1 MALNIVKLIDLIK
14 KHNDPNDATRIISIQ
29 GTSVANFFPE
39 RMKKD
44 DVINIESGDIVWK
57 EYGDHKEQDPV
68 IYRTG
73 LNNID
78 QIKFIPAPGEDII
91 LDNGK
96 VDTGNGKDIVEDD
109 DGNKYKL
116 IPGPQGDKGETG
128 ARGEKGEKGDM
139 SIITLNKENGHWMI
153 DGVDTEVSAIGPK
166 GDKVSVTID
175 PSTKH
180 WVIDGEDTNVVAEGK
195 DGKTPEIKID
205 PVTKR
210 WIIDGIDTNIVSEG
224 VKGEKG
230 EKTLVTIDPAT
241 KHWMID
247 GVDTNVLAEG
257 VKGDTGAEARLSI
270 DPETKHFIIN
280 GVDSGVRAE
289 GVKGIDGVT
298 PEISINEVSKNWIIN
313 GHDTE
318 IKAEGTKGEKGEK
331 TLVTIDPNTKHWLI
345 DGVDTNVLAEGT
357 KGADGVDGKSAFDIA
372 TEKGFTG
379 SKDEWLESLKG
390 AKGVDGHDGRSANN
404 LEVDPILLGNFRNND
419 ASGIEVLMIGPRFN
433 DEELSES
440 EITENLQVTA
450 LFRGFNL
457 RNSNENDDWKDIN
470 NLTIEQEDGN
480 YVVKGLPFTDGVR
493 KGDSL
498 ELILNFEYKGVD
510 RHYYRRL
517 DNINDGVG
525 SVNLDKYIRRED
537 LPATLDTSHLIARKE
552 VEETYA
558 KKSELPVVPSLD
570 PYATKEEADGK
581 YATKESLSS
590 VSEEVNTEKGKLS
603 SLTDRVTAIEESKST
618 LATKEEVDTTYA
630 KKSELPVV
638 PSLEPY
644 ATKADSDEKYV
655 SKEEL
660 VTLGNLNDKATK
672 ADLKNYYTKEETVNK
687 ETHDALNNKVES
699 NISEIST
706 VKEKVTGLE
715 SSNTTV
721 KEKIESLASDVNLLK
736 AKEDSDKQTLSL
748 EGNKLTI
755 SSGNEVD
762 LSALKT
768 DNSAIERS
776 VSTLNETVTGLKNR
790 LPESI
795 QEDDKLSTSREVT
808 EKVNSLKT
816 EVETTYAKK
825 SELPN
830 VEGLI
835 TETRADEKYSGKSL
849 ETTVSSLDEKVRN
862 LEAKE
867 DNDRQTLSITDRT
880 ITISGSNSSVTVPEQ
895 DLSSLAT
902 KADVERDYAKKSELP
917 SVNGL
922 ISETTADERYLPKTK
937 EETLATKEELDVV
950 KGKVTALESKEDSD
964 KQTLS
969 IDGRTISISGSDS
982 SVTVPEQDLSGLATK
997 ADVELTYAKK
1007 EQVEKL
1013 ASKSEIEGLRKLVT
1027 GSKVDTSGFITS
1039 DDADSKYARKD
1050 VMETTYAK
1058 KSELPSVEGLITE
1071 IKADGKYL
1079 EKSKE
1084 ETLATKEEVKA
1095 IKDRLPELT
1104 DGEKLA
1110 KASDIPS
1117 LVNYATK
1124 EELPSTVG
1132 LISENKADEKYIA
1145 KSTES
1150 SLATKN
1156 ELEEVKGKVNALET
1170 KEDSDKQTLSIT
1182 GRTITI
1188 SGSNSSVEV
1197 PEQDLSGLAT
1207 KADVDTTYAKKSELP
1222 SVNGLITETAA
1233 DEKYLPKSKEGSLA
1247 TKEELTQKI
1256 SEATNGVESKLS
1268 NLLPKSEADKN
1279 YLHKDIESNLAT
1291 KNDIGEVSARI
1302 STLENKPDNDKQ
1314 LLSIVGRTITISGSD
1329 SSVTVPEQDLS
1340 GLAKKSELPSVEGLI
1355 SETKADEKYVSKSE
1369 KESLATKEEVKAI
1382 RDHLPVLTGEEKLA
1396 KTSDIPSVSGLI
1408 SEATADTKYL
1418 EKSKEATLAT
1428 KAEVKDIADKLPE
1441 LAKKSELPSVEG
1453 LITEVKADGK
1463 YAPKTDL
1470 ETAKERI
1477 SVLESKEDADK
1488 QTLSITGRTIT
1499 ISGSNSSVEVPEQ
1512 DLSSL
1517 VTKDDAELKYAKKEQ
1532 VEQLASKS
1540 EIEGLRQLVTGSKV
1554 DTSGL
1559 LSKEDAGNTYLRKDV
1574 AETSYAKKSE
1584 IPNVEEFITES
1595 KVAETYATR
1604 FDLEGANIKIN
1615 SLEYQV
1621 NREKPTLSIEGN
1633 TITIS
1638 GSNSSVTVPEQDLSG
1653 LATKSDVERDY
1664 AKKSELPTIDGLISE
1679 ATADTKYLP
1688 KSKEDTLATK
1698 IELTQKIGE
1707 ATSSVEGKLSLL
1719 AAKSEVDKTYAKKS
1733 ELPSVAGLITE
1744 VRADDKYLA
1753 KSKESTLAT
1762 KAELNTISGRTTA
1775 IENKLPSLTQDISI
1789 SGNELS
1795 ISGGSTVHIPT
1806 PDLSGY
1812 VLKSSLDTAEV
1823 NKVVAKNTNGKQ
1835 IATTDDVNNAVRGKT
1850 TISEVQGL
1858 GYITTST
1865 ADGKYLPKTLESQI
1879 NADHGKVT
1887 NIEGRLSTLE
1897 SRPDND
1903 RQTLSIN
1910 NRTITISGSNS
1921 SVTVPEQDLSG
1932 LATKSDVDTTYA
1944 KKSELPNIEG
1954 INDKITELEN
1964 KRIPNEYYFRNLNEI
1979 SNTGAIRTLK
1989 YHDIIMV
1996 GMNKYMVI
2004 DEENKDKFKTEPIP
2018 NSNLFVAK
2026 YFENSDR
2033 NKWINEAVRKGKF
2046 TIAYGGLSGDMYD
2059 GNIASISEPPAST
2072 KALIKAFKLGFDA
2085 VYVDL
2090 IRHVSS
2096 KGETS
2101 YYVTLNSE
2109 NIEREYKFTRGSLI
2123 VVQDTFNYDN
2133 KVSTLRYETEERNY
2147 DNELPV
2153 LDVILD
2159 LANRMDKIII
2169 IGEVY
2174 DTDGHSVVTN
2184 KEQLSLIPSTIN
2196 DLSGK
2201 TDKIGIVSRNLIE
2214 SFEEWNY
2221 DPIHVLH
2228 LKYAEG
2234 VSVELSKELMR
2245 ISMKRNSL
2253 VILTNSP
2260 TYTGGNTLTK
2270 QILLKGIPIVFNT
2283 NKKIERYLFNAKVVD
2298 TDWSSGYMSSSVIP
2312 DTNYVYNSYEIVERI
2327 TLKEILKTNPEIS
2340 ATDYSYDKSNNK
2352 ISYKKAIDFKILDP
2366 SKISEG
2372 MIIKANLYNIG
2383 DSSLNKLYLKNNSGV
2398 KIVEDVSRSL
2408 SEIAFSEL
2416 VMLLEIPKK
2425 AKEISTQ
2432 YLMLGL
2438 TPGDNT
2444 QFPTELKDIYIEL
2457 LVPKHEKV
2465 ENTELETVKRRIS
2478 TLESN
2483 SSRSNNTNNGTKYY
2497 VRTIEELKALD
2508 VQVDD
2513 VVRFKD
2519 KVYKIV
2525 KDVTPFSLKYFGGII
2540 LDKTVDGMNLVAT
2553 EYIDSYIRSSW
2564 IKNRPSGNFNI
2575 AYCGYTG
2582 LPYKSNANLN
2592 SVPCTLKA
2600 ISDAYK
2606 VGYDGIYVPTLK
2618 YFNNKWYISTT
2629 DEVGPILSNSQGVEL
2644 LSYSHTHT
2652 RINSEIAE
2660 TKTFNSNNYVDRNL
2674 LTVEEFL
2681 NVCKKY
2687 NMYAFMSIQTIN
2699 KNTFDNSSQEAYA
2712 ELARIINDS
2721 GHSSM
2726 IGLSGDNIQ
2735 IEILDFVIRVRDK
2748 ILSENLINVIFI
2760 DASTE
2765 NYTLEREL
2773 LILQKYKNNLV
2784 IIGDRDDHDG
2794 NEILSA
2800 YGPSHQLYNFL
2811 KEVKKMGIPIVYQ
2824 TDRREQR
2831 ELFDKVIEKTG
2842 CIGLLSSA
2850 IAPYGKNL
2858 SDNYAVQSRNNMSS
2872 IINLAVNKDNMS
2884 SRFTMNSDNTIMTAT
2899 ASNITQN
2906 NEFELLNVSD
2916 ITDGMLIRV
2925 RLQGKTSGSQTASCK
2940 IYVKDIPDNENVS
2953 NMISFNS
2960 SSYIEREMILPLSK
2974 NTFNSRYNDKKV
2986 VINLTADSGDSII
2999 SFKDLVVEVLIPKD
3013 KNNTTAKLISS
3024 VNYESYNNK
3033 DIYVD
3038 SEIQKAKL
3046 GDMIHYNN
3054 EDYVVVSK
3062 DDELISGLVTEST
3075 NGIIKIGENY
3085 ALRIHN
3091 QEDIN
3096 QWLNSMKNTDNI
3108 KIADGGFTGKSN
3120 VDNEFV
3126 PVYPKNTTLSVEKAG
3141 ELGFDAVKVN
3151 ITPTKDNVWVC
3162 SDETTLVNVK
3172 DNSFKNRNIADLNY
3186 DNIKGLEL
3194 EGENVVRFNKDTETY
3209 RWTYR
3214 DGQCKGQTIPS
3225 LEQIVKIC
3233 SKYGMMIFITS
3244 ANLTANFD
3252 YVTKVLKKYGYTSRT
3267 ALVGDRFIMKY
3278 SNKLPDAVSIFDGS
3292 MKNVKIY
3299 NEKFLRTFK
3308 NFGFISTPGGVSDI
3322 FRQTSNFKIDTPF
3335 FLNANYQYNLGNYQ
3349 SLSNFR
3355 INGFITG
3362 AVPSDLN
3369 IREGYSILRTYTSKE
3384 INEWTDRKNNNSA
3397 SASVVK
3403 QSNGN
3408 IIIQSSGGS
3417 AGKYISFE
3425 RNLENYPVGTIINI
3439 SAMCRKIEKNVDGGT
3454 ISFWSDT
3461 TTPRRINTFTTY
3473 FNEEFFEKKDVS
3485 FIVNEETGGSF
3496 QIFIGNFNGVGN
3508 NQPFKAEFKDI
3519 VVRIYV
3525 PNAVYRDIDKESIE
3539 RKIADISSKMEI
3551 RGEGYPRNKRELN
3564 NVPNGTIYTDT
3575 LATKGAVKWIR
3586 LNGKWKVTVGDTGW
3600 KKLNAVSVLGN
3611 AFIKVRR
3618 VNDIVTY
3625 DFGGLQ
3631 WGWFGIIRRGGAGH
3645 VKHGSSRERGAK
3657 VLNPGGIPDGFR
3669 SNASLMGPIFND
3681 LGNPYGV
3688 WYMGGKSDSNYIQ
3701 FTFND
3706 PIPTD
3711 RDIGDIRVS
3720 SVSYIT
3726 DDDWENITI
3735 E

>member
-109 DGNKYKL
+109 DGTKYKL

-175 PSTKH
+175 PANKH
-180 WVIDGEDTNVVAEGK
+180 WMIDGEDTNVVAEGK

-230 EKTLVTIDPAT
+230 EKTLVTIDPVS
-241 KHWMID
+241 KHWLID

-298 PEISINEVSKNWIIN
+298 PEISINEISKNWIIN

-357 KGADGVDGKSAFDIA
+357 KGTDGVDGKSAFDIA

-457 RNSNENDDWKDIN
+457 RNSNENDEWKDLN
-470 NLTIEQEDGN
+470 NLTIEPEDGN

-552 VEETYA
+552 VEENYA
-558 KKSELPVVPSLD
+558 KKSELPVVPSLE

-581 YATKESLSS
+581 YATKENLSS

-618 LATKEEVDTTYA
+618 LATKEEVDTIYA

-655 SKEEL
+655 SKEDL

-706 VKEKVTGLE
+706 VKEKVTVLE
-715 SSNTTV
+715 SSNTAV
-721 KEKIESLASDVNLLK
+721 KEKIESLTSDVNLLK

-776 VSTLNETVTGLKNR
+776 VSTLNDTVNGLKNK

-795 QEDDKLSTSREVT
+795 QEDDKLSTSKEVT

-825 SELPN
+825 SELPS

-835 TETRADEKYSGKSL
+835 TETKADGKYSAKSL

-867 DNDRQTLSITDRT
+867 DNDRQTLSITNRT

-922 ISETTADERYLPKTK
+922 ISETTADERYLPKAK
-937 EETLATKEELDVV
+937 EESLATKEELDVV

-969 IDGRTISISGSDS
+969 IDGRTISISGSNS
-982 SVTVPEQDLSGLATK
+982 SVTVPEQDLSSLATK

-1071 IKADGKYL
+1071 TKADGKYL

-1084 ETLATKEEVKA
+1084 ETLATKEEVKV

-1117 LVNYATK
+1117 LANYATK
-1124 EELPSTVG
+1124 EELPSTTG
-1132 LISENKADEKYIA
+1132 LISETRADEKYIA

-1170 KEDSDKQTLSIT
+1170 KEDSDKQTLTITGRTITISGSDSSVTVPEQDLSSLATKEEVKSIKDKLPELTDGEKLVKKSDLPSTVGLISEATADEKYLEKSKETALATKEELSGVITRLTTVEGKADKDDQTLSIT

-1222 SVNGLITETAA
+1222 SVNGLITETTA

-1256 SEATNGVESKLS
+1256 SEATSGVESQLS

-1314 LLSIVGRTITISGSD
+1314 LLSIVGRTITISGSN

-1355 SETKADEKYVSKSE
+1355 TEVKADEKYIPKSE
-1369 KESLATKEEVKAI
+1369 KESLATKEEVKSI
-1382 RDHLPVLTGEEKLA
+1382 KDHLPVLTGEEKLA
-1396 KTSDIPSVSGLI
+1396 KTSDIPSVTGLI

-1428 KAEVKDIADKLPE
+1428 KAEVKDITDKLPE
-1441 LAKKSELPSVEG
+1441 LAKKSEIPSVEG
-1453 LITEVKADGK
+1453 LITETKADGK
-1463 YAPKTDL
+1463 YAPKIDL

-1499 ISGSNSSVEVPEQ
+1499 ISGSDSSVTVPEQ

-1615 SLEYQV
+1615 RLEDRV

-1638 GSNSSVTVPEQDLSG
+1638 GSNSSVTVPEQDISG

-1664 AKKSELPTIDGLISE
+1664 AKKSEIPNVTGLISE

-1753 KSKESTLAT
+1753 KSKEATLAT
-1762 KAELNTISGRTTA
+1762 KAELNTISGRTAA

-1812 VLKSSLDTAEV
+1812 VLKYSLDTAEV

-1850 TISEVQGL
+1850 TLSEVQGL

-1879 NADHGKVT
+1879 NTDHGKVT

-1932 LATKSDVDTTYA
+1932 LATKSDVERDYA
-1944 KKSELPNIEG
+1944 KKSELPNAEE
-1954 INDKITELEN
+1954 INGKISKLEN
-1964 KRIPNEYYFRNLNEI
+1964 KRIPNEYYFRSIGEI
-1979 SNTGAIRTLK
+1979 SSSGAVSRLQIN
-1989 YHDIIMV
+1989 DIINVAGTDCRIVSREMYEKLDYS
-1996 GMNKYMVI
+1996 GKKIEGTEFYI
-2004 DEENKDKFKTEPIP
+2004 TDYLEESEKNNWIKD
-2018 NSNLFVAK
+2018 NLAI
-2026 YFENSDR
+2026 S
-2033 NKWINEAVRKGKF
+2033 
-2046 TIAYGGLSGDMYD
+2046 YGGLSGDKYD
-2059 GNIASISEPPAST
+2059 SNVNSIFDVPGSFSAIST
-2072 KALIKAFKLGFDA
+2072 AFKVGFDA
-2085 VYVDL
+2085 VFIDVL
-2090 IRHVSS
+2090 IDTEGSTTNYFVTIESEKVSRTYKKDGGTITVARDS
-2096 KGETS
+2096 FKYTKYS
-2101 YYVTLNSE
+2101 TLN
-2109 NIEREYKFTRGSLI
+2109 
-2123 VVQDTFNYDN
+2123 
-2133 KVSTLRYETEERNY
+2133 YEAEIRSGKYY
-2147 DNELPV
+2147 DNELMK
-2153 LDVILD
+2153 LEELIALCSSENKILIIDGMYELESSTTKYASATKIPESSIVDKGTD
-2159 LANRMDKIII
+2159 LYIHVRKKVKNI
-2169 IGEVY
+2169 E
-2174 DTDGHSVVTN
+2174 
-2184 KEQLSLIPSTIN
+2184 
-2196 DLSGK
+2196 
-2201 TDKIGIVSRNLIE
+2201 KIGFTSDIFS
-2214 SFEEWNY
+2214 
-2221 DPIHVLH
+2221 
-2228 LKYAEG
+2228 G
-2234 VSVELSKELMR
+2234 V
-2245 ISMKRNSL
+2245 N
-2253 VILTNSP
+2253 
-2260 TYTGGNTLTK
+2260 NTLTNK
-2270 QILLKGIPIVFNT
+2270 SSLFEKFINVAEIDNTSSLDSVRNKVESLSIRKNSMIILTDVLTSSDIVKILKGQNIPVIYNT
-2283 NKKIERYLFNAKVVD
+2283 KKSVNKNYI
-2298 TDWSSGYMSSSVIP
+2298 DWVSSEELYKGYMSPSIIPSSNKIEL
-2312 DTNYVYNSYEIVERI
+2312 YNHYNVTETI
-2327 TLKEILKTNPEIS
+2327 TLKDIMKNVPASDKYI
-2340 ATDYSYDKSNNK
+2340 YDSDTKKLN
-2352 ISYKKAIDFKILDP
+2352 YKKDMDLVITSSDKLTDGMIVKVNFKNKGID
-2366 SKISEG
+2366 SKIKIYMTDG
-2372 MIIKANLYNIG
+2372 
-2383 DSSLNKLYLKNNSGV
+2383 SGV
-2398 KIVEDVSRSL
+2398 KILEDVVQTSTK
-2408 SEIAFSEL
+2408 FS
-2416 VMLLEIPKK
+2416 
-2425 AKEISTQ
+2425 
-2432 YLMLGL
+2432 Y
-2438 TPGDNT
+2438 
-2444 QFPTELKDIYIEL
+2444 TE
-2457 LVPKHEKV
+2457 
-2465 ENTELETVKRRIS
+2465 
-2478 TLESN
+2478 
-2483 SSRSNNTNNGTKYY
+2483 
-2497 VRTIEELKALD
+2497 RTITVIIPNKEKNKNRQPLTL
-2508 VQVDD
+2508 
-2513 VVRFKD
+2513 
-2519 KVYKIV
+2519 
-2525 KDVTPFSLKYFGGII
+2525 GI
-2540 LDKTVDGMNLVAT
+2540 
-2553 EYIDSYIRSSW
+2553 IRSSY
-2564 IKNRPSGNFNI
+2564 GNSPED
-2575 AYCGYTG
+2575 TV
-2582 LPYKSNANLN
+2582 LTNL
-2592 SVPCTLKA
+2592 
-2600 ISDAYK
+2600 Y
-2606 VGYDGIYVPTLK
+2606 
-2618 YFNNKWYISTT
+2618 
-2629 DEVGPILSNSQGVEL
+2629 VEL
-2644 LSYSHTHT
+2644 LTP
-2652 RINSEIAE
+2652 
-2660 TKTFNSNNYVDRNL
+2660 
-2674 LTVEEFL
+2674 
-2681 NVCKKY
+2681 KY
-2687 NMYAFMSIQTIN
+2687 
-2699 KNTFDNSSQEAYA
+2699 
-2712 ELARIINDS
+2712 
-2721 GHSSM
+2721 
-2726 IGLSGDNIQ
+2726 DNIKTKK
-2735 IEILDFVIRVRDK
+2735 DAYVI
-2748 ILSENLINVIFI
+2748 
-2760 DASTE
+2760 A
-2765 NYTLEREL
+2765 NY
-2773 LILQKYKNNLV
+2773 N
-2784 IIGDRDDHDG
+2784 
-2794 NEILSA
+2794 
-2800 YGPSHQLYNFL
+2800 
-2811 KEVKKMGIPIVYQ
+2811 
-2824 TDRREQR
+2824 
-2831 ELFDKVIEKTG
+2831 
-2842 CIGLLSSA
+2842 
-2850 IAPYGKNL
+2850 PY
-2858 SDNYAVQSRNNMSS
+2858 D
-2872 IINLAVNKDNMS
+2872 
-2884 SRFTMNSDNTIMTAT
+2884 
-2899 ASNITQN
+2899 
-2906 NEFELLNVSD
+2906 
-2916 ITDGMLIRV
+2916 
-2925 RLQGKTSGSQTASCK
+2925 
-2940 IYVKDIPDNENVS
+2940 
-2953 NMISFNS
+2953 
-2960 SSYIEREMILPLSK
+2960 
-2974 NTFNSRYNDKKV
+2974 
-2986 VINLTADSGDSII
+2986 
-2999 SFKDLVVEVLIPKD
+2999 
-3013 KNNTTAKLISS
+3013 
-3024 VNYESYNNK
+3024 NK
-3033 DIYVD
+3033 DIMIDD
-3038 SEIQKAKL
+3038 SKL
-3046 GDMIHYNN
+3046 SEVESSDALHYNN
-3054 EDYVVVSK
+3054 EDYTILSENDEMITGLLSK
-3062 DDELISGLVTEST
+3062 NT
-3075 NGIIKIGENY
+3075 NGIIKKSDKY
-3085 ALRIHN
+3085 ALRTYN
-3091 QEDIN
+3091 QEDVN
-3096 QWLNSMKNTDNI
+3096 VWVDDLKGDMY
-3108 KIADGGFTGKSN
+3108 IADGGFTGN
-3120 VDNEFV
+3120 VNRDADIN
-3126 PVYPKNTTLSVEKAG
+3126 PVYPKNTLLAIDKAG
-3141 ELGFDAVKVN
+3141 RLGFDAVKVN
-3151 ITPTKDNVWVC
+3151 ITPTRDGIWVC
-3162 SDETTLVNVK
+3162 SDETTLRNVK
-3172 DNSFKNRNIADLNY
+3172 DSSMKNRSIADLNY
-3186 DNIKGLEL
+3186 NDIKHLEL
-3194 EGENVVRFNKDTETY
+3194 EGENVIKYNAGNTF
-3209 RWTYR
+3209 RWNYG
-3214 DGQCKGQTIPS
+3214 DGIAKGLTIPS
-3225 LEQIVKIC
+3225 LEDVVRVC
-3233 SKYGMMIFITS
+3233 VTYGMMIFITTTETTS
-3244 ANLTANFD
+3244 NMD
-3252 YVTKVLKKYGYTSRT
+3252 YVVKILRSHNYTGKT
-3267 ALVGDRFIMKY
+3267 ALVGDDFILNNIYKI
-3278 SNKLPDAVSIFDGS
+3278 PEAISIFDNS
-3292 MKNVKIY
+3292 KPVTIARKLF
-3299 NEKFLRTFK
+3299 NERVLKTFK
-3308 NFGFISTPGGVSDI
+3308 NFGFLVNRTNATTIRQYATTFRVRTPV
-3322 FRQTSNFKIDTPF
+3322 F
-3335 FLNANYQYNLGNYQ
+3335 
-3349 SLSNFR
+3349 
-3355 INGFITG
+3355 
-3362 AVPSDLN
+3362 VDLN
-3369 IREGYSILRTYTSKE
+3369 DNIDLESYTTDDRFSVNGYLTGNVPRALKTEGYTLAEFYNTKDIANWREY
-3384 INEWTDRKNNNSA
+3384 KNVQSA
-3397 SASVVK
+3397 TASVTM
-3403 QSNGN
+3403 QSNGTLTFQTN
-3408 IIIQSSGGS
+3408 GTE
-3417 AGKYISFE
+3417 ANKM
-3425 RNLENYPVGTIINI
+3425 LEFTKANYPAGTIINI
-3439 SAMCRKIEKNVDGGT
+3439 KAMGRKLDNNVKGGSITCYISESSPSRKDFNETMYFKN
-3454 ISFWSDT
+3454 
-3461 TTPRRINTFTTY
+3461 TY
-3473 FNEEFFEKKDVS
+3473 FETKEISAVINENSSGDFKIFV
-3485 FIVNEETGGSF
+3485 GSSW
-3496 QIFIGNFNGVGN
+3496 NGSTSESL
-3508 NQPFKAEFKDI
+3508 KAEFKSI
-3519 VVRIYV
+3519 EVRILLPDDTTDPSRTRSASGSSYTHIRYSNQSNGNGMNENPDSTYLGIYV
-3525 PNAVYRDIDKESIE
+3525 GSSSTAPTSPSEYKWTKIKGEDGRQGERGLVGPQGPAGIQGPAGPKGNTGDRGPQGQTGPQGSQGIQGRQGDRGIQGPAGPAGPKGNTGDRGPQGQTGPQGSQGIQGRQGDRGIQGPAGPAGPKGNTGDRGPMGPQGPAGTGIVNQQNNQTLKYWAGTEAQYNAISNKDPN
-3539 RKIADISSKMEI
+3539 
-3551 RGEGYPRNKRELN
+3551 
-3564 NVPNGTIYTDT
+3564 TIY
-3575 LATKGAVKWIR
+3575 
-3586 LNGKWKVTVGDTGW
+3586 
-3600 KKLNAVSVLGN
+3600 
-3611 AFIKVRR
+3611 
-3618 VNDIVTY
+3618 DI
-3625 DFGGLQ
+3625 F
-3631 WGWFGIIRRGGAGH
+3631 
-3645 VKHGSSRERGAK
+3645 K
-3657 VLNPGGIPDGFR
+3657 
-3669 SNASLMGPIFND
+3669 
-3681 LGNPYGV
+3681 
-3688 WYMGGKSDSNYIQ
+3688 
-3701 FTFND
+3701 
-3706 PIPTD
+3706 
-3711 RDIGDIRVS
+3711 
-3720 SVSYIT
+3720 
-3726 DDDWENITI
+3726 
-3735 E
+3735 

>member
-109 DGNKYKL
+109 DGTKYKL

-224 VKGEKG
+224 VKGDKG
-230 EKTLVTIDPAT
+230 EKTLVTIDPST

-331 TLVTIDPNTKHWLI
+331 TLVTIDPNTKHWMI

-357 KGADGVDGKSAFDIA
+357 KGVDGVDGKSAFDIA

-440 EITENLQVTA
+440 DITENLQVTA

-457 RNSNENDDWKDIN
+457 RNSNENDEWKDLN
-470 NLTIEQEDGN
+470 NLTIEPEDGN

-498 ELILNFEYKGVD
+498 ELILNFEYKGID

-581 YATKESLSS
+581 YATKENLSS
-590 VSEEVNTEKGKLS
+590 VSEEVNAEKGKLS

-655 SKEEL
+655 SKEDL

-672 ADLKNYYTKEETVNK
+672 ADLKNYYTKEETVSK

-721 KEKIESLASDVNLLK
+721 NEKIESLTNDVKSLK

-768 DNSAIERS
+768 DNSAIESS
-776 VSTLNETVTGLKNR
+776 VSTLNDTINGLKNR
-790 LPESI
+790 LPENI
-795 QEDDKLSTSREVT
+795 QEDDKLSTSKEVT

-816 EVETTYAKK
+816 EVDTTYAKK
-825 SELPN
+825 SELPS

-835 TETRADEKYSGKSL
+835 TETKADGKYSAKSL
-849 ETTVSSLDEKVRN
+849 ETTVNSLDEKVRN

-922 ISETTADERYLPKTK
+922 ISETTADGRYLPKAK
-937 EETLATKEELDVV
+937 EESLATKEELDVV

-969 IDGRTISISGSDS
+969 IDGRTISISGSNS
-982 SVTVPEQDLSGLATK
+982 SVTVPEQDLSSLATK

-1071 IKADGKYL
+1071 TRADGKYL

-1117 LVNYATK
+1117 LANYATK
-1124 EELPSTVG
+1124 EELPSTAG
-1132 LISENKADEKYIA
+1132 LISETRADEKYIA

-1170 KEDSDKQTLSIT
+1170 KEDSDKQTLAITGRTITISGSDSSVTVPEQDLSSLATKEEVKSIKDKLPELTDGEKLVKKSDLPSTVGLISETRADEKYLEKSKETTLATKEELSGVITRLTTVEGKADKDDQTLSIT

-1222 SVNGLITETAA
+1222 SVNGLITETTA

-1256 SEATNGVESKLS
+1256 SEATSGVESQLS

-1302 STLENKPDNDKQ
+1302 STLENKPDNDRQ

-1340 GLAKKSELPSVEGLI
+1340 GFAKKSELPSVEGLI
-1355 SETKADEKYVSKSE
+1355 TETKADEKYIPKSE
-1369 KESLATKEEVKAI
+1369 KESLATKEEVKSI
-1382 RDHLPVLTGEEKLA
+1382 KDHLPVLTGEEKLA
-1396 KTSDIPSVSGLI
+1396 KTSDIPSVTGLI

-1428 KAEVKDIADKLPE
+1428 KVEVKDITDKLPE

-1453 LITEVKADGK
+1453 LISETKADGK

-1595 KVAETYATR
+1595 KVAETYASR

-1615 SLEYQV
+1615 RLEDQV

-1638 GSNSSVTVPEQDLSG
+1638 GSNSSVTVPEQDISG

-1664 AKKSELPTIDGLISE
+1664 AKKSEMPNVTGLISE

-1733 ELPSVAGLITE
+1733 EIPSVAGLITE

-1753 KSKESTLAT
+1753 KSKEATLAT
-1762 KAELNTISGRTTA
+1762 KAELNTISGRTAA

-1850 TISEVQGL
+1850 TLSEVQGL

-1879 NADHGKVT
+1879 NTDHGKVT

-1932 LATKSDVDTTYA
+1932 LATKSDVERDYA
-1944 KKSELPNIEG
+1944 KKSELPNAEE
-1954 INDKITELEN
+1954 INGKISKLEN
-1964 KRIPNEYYFRNLNEI
+1964 KRIPNEYYFRSIGEI
-1979 SNTGAIRTLK
+1979 SSSGAVSRLQIN
-1989 YHDIIMV
+1989 DIINVAGTDCRIVSREMYEKLDYS
-1996 GMNKYMVI
+1996 GKKIEGTEFYI
-2004 DEENKDKFKTEPIP
+2004 TDYLEESEKNNWIKD
-2018 NSNLFVAK
+2018 NLAI
-2026 YFENSDR
+2026 S
-2033 NKWINEAVRKGKF
+2033 
-2046 TIAYGGLSGDMYD
+2046 YGGLSGDKYD
-2059 GNIASISEPPAST
+2059 SNVNSIFDVPGSFSAIST
-2072 KALIKAFKLGFDA
+2072 AFKVGFDA
-2085 VYVDL
+2085 VFIDVL
-2090 IRHVSS
+2090 IDTEGSTTNYFVTIESEKVSRTYKKDGGTITVARDS
-2096 KGETS
+2096 FKYTKYS
-2101 YYVTLNSE
+2101 TLN
-2109 NIEREYKFTRGSLI
+2109 
-2123 VVQDTFNYDN
+2123 
-2133 KVSTLRYETEERNY
+2133 YEAEIRSGKYY
-2147 DNELPV
+2147 DNELMK
-2153 LDVILD
+2153 LEELIALCSSENKILIIDGMYELESSTTKYASATKIPESSIVDKGTD
-2159 LANRMDKIII
+2159 LYIHVRKKVKNI
-2169 IGEVY
+2169 E
-2174 DTDGHSVVTN
+2174 
-2184 KEQLSLIPSTIN
+2184 
-2196 DLSGK
+2196 
-2201 TDKIGIVSRNLIE
+2201 KIGFTSDIFS
-2214 SFEEWNY
+2214 
-2221 DPIHVLH
+2221 
-2228 LKYAEG
+2228 G
-2234 VSVELSKELMR
+2234 V
-2245 ISMKRNSL
+2245 N
-2253 VILTNSP
+2253 
-2260 TYTGGNTLTK
+2260 NTLTNK
-2270 QILLKGIPIVFNT
+2270 SSLFEKFINVAEIDNTSSLDSVRNKVESLSIRKNSMIILTDVLTSSDIVKILKGQNIPVIYNT
-2283 NKKIERYLFNAKVVD
+2283 KKSVNKNYI
-2298 TDWSSGYMSSSVIP
+2298 DWVSSEELYKGYMSPSIIPSSNKIEL
-2312 DTNYVYNSYEIVERI
+2312 YNHYNVTETI
-2327 TLKEILKTNPEIS
+2327 TLKDIMKNVPASDKYI
-2340 ATDYSYDKSNNK
+2340 YDSDTKKLN
-2352 ISYKKAIDFKILDP
+2352 YKKDMDLVITSSDKLTDGMIVKVNFKNKGID
-2366 SKISEG
+2366 SKIKIYMTDG
-2372 MIIKANLYNIG
+2372 
-2383 DSSLNKLYLKNNSGV
+2383 SGV
-2398 KIVEDVSRSL
+2398 KILEDIVQTSTK
-2408 SEIAFSEL
+2408 FSYTERT
-2416 VMLLEIPKK
+2416 VTVIIPN
-2425 AKEISTQ
+2425 KEKNKNRQPLT
-2432 YLMLGL
+2432 LG
-2438 TPGDNT
+2438 
-2444 QFPTELKDIYIEL
+2444 I
-2457 LVPKHEKV
+2457 
-2465 ENTELETVKRRIS
+2465 
-2478 TLESN
+2478 
-2483 SSRSNNTNNGTKYY
+2483 
-2497 VRTIEELKALD
+2497 
-2508 VQVDD
+2508 
-2513 VVRFKD
+2513 
-2519 KVYKIV
+2519 
-2525 KDVTPFSLKYFGGII
+2525 
-2540 LDKTVDGMNLVAT
+2540 
-2553 EYIDSYIRSSW
+2553 IRSSY
-2564 IKNRPSGNFNI
+2564 GNSPED
-2575 AYCGYTG
+2575 TV
-2582 LPYKSNANLN
+2582 LTNL
-2592 SVPCTLKA
+2592 
-2600 ISDAYK
+2600 Y
-2606 VGYDGIYVPTLK
+2606 
-2618 YFNNKWYISTT
+2618 
-2629 DEVGPILSNSQGVEL
+2629 VEL
-2644 LSYSHTHT
+2644 LTP
-2652 RINSEIAE
+2652 
-2660 TKTFNSNNYVDRNL
+2660 
-2674 LTVEEFL
+2674 
-2681 NVCKKY
+2681 KY
-2687 NMYAFMSIQTIN
+2687 
-2699 KNTFDNSSQEAYA
+2699 
-2712 ELARIINDS
+2712 
-2721 GHSSM
+2721 
-2726 IGLSGDNIQ
+2726 DNIKTKK
-2735 IEILDFVIRVRDK
+2735 DAYVI
-2748 ILSENLINVIFI
+2748 
-2760 DASTE
+2760 A
-2765 NYTLEREL
+2765 NY
-2773 LILQKYKNNLV
+2773 N
-2784 IIGDRDDHDG
+2784 
-2794 NEILSA
+2794 
-2800 YGPSHQLYNFL
+2800 
-2811 KEVKKMGIPIVYQ
+2811 
-2824 TDRREQR
+2824 
-2831 ELFDKVIEKTG
+2831 
-2842 CIGLLSSA
+2842 
-2850 IAPYGKNL
+2850 PY
-2858 SDNYAVQSRNNMSS
+2858 D
-2872 IINLAVNKDNMS
+2872 
-2884 SRFTMNSDNTIMTAT
+2884 
-2899 ASNITQN
+2899 
-2906 NEFELLNVSD
+2906 
-2916 ITDGMLIRV
+2916 
-2925 RLQGKTSGSQTASCK
+2925 
-2940 IYVKDIPDNENVS
+2940 
-2953 NMISFNS
+2953 
-2960 SSYIEREMILPLSK
+2960 
-2974 NTFNSRYNDKKV
+2974 
-2986 VINLTADSGDSII
+2986 
-2999 SFKDLVVEVLIPKD
+2999 
-3013 KNNTTAKLISS
+3013 
-3024 VNYESYNNK
+3024 NK
-3033 DIYVD
+3033 DIMIDD
-3038 SEIQKAKL
+3038 SKL
-3046 GDMIHYNN
+3046 SEVESSDALHYNN
-3054 EDYVVVSK
+3054 EDYTILSENDEMITGLLSK
-3062 DDELISGLVTEST
+3062 NT
-3075 NGIIKIGENY
+3075 NGIIKKSDKY
-3085 ALRIHN
+3085 ALRTYN
-3091 QEDIN
+3091 QEDV
-3096 QWLNSMKNTDNI
+3096 NI
-3108 KIADGGFTGKSN
+3108 WVDDLKGDMYIADGGFTGN
-3120 VDNEFV
+3120 VNRDADIN
-3126 PVYPKNTTLSVEKAG
+3126 PVYPKNTLLAIDKAG
-3141 ELGFDAVKVN
+3141 RLGFDAVKVN
-3151 ITPTKDNVWVC
+3151 ITPTRDGIWVC
-3162 SDETTLVNVK
+3162 SDETTLRNVK
-3172 DNSFKNRNIADLNY
+3172 DNSMKNRRIADLNY
-3186 DNIKGLEL
+3186 NDIKHLEL
-3194 EGENVVRFNKDTETY
+3194 EGENVIKYNAGNTF
-3209 RWTYR
+3209 RWNYG
-3214 DGQCKGQTIPS
+3214 DGIAKGLTIPS
-3225 LEQIVKIC
+3225 LEDVVRVC
-3233 SKYGMMIFITS
+3233 VTYGMMIFITTTES
-3244 ANLTANFD
+3244 TSNMD
-3252 YVTKVLKKYGYTSRT
+3252 YVIKILRSHNYTGKT
-3267 ALVGDRFIMKY
+3267 ALVGDDFILNNIYKI
-3278 SNKLPDAVSIFDGS
+3278 PEAISIFDNSKPVTIAG
-3292 MKNVKIY
+3292 KLF
-3299 NEKFLRTFK
+3299 NERVLKTFK
-3308 NFGFISTPGGVSDI
+3308 NFGFLVNRTNATTIRQYATTFRVRTPV
-3322 FRQTSNFKIDTPF
+3322 F
-3335 FLNANYQYNLGNYQ
+3335 
-3349 SLSNFR
+3349 
-3355 INGFITG
+3355 
-3362 AVPSDLN
+3362 VDLN
-3369 IREGYSILRTYTSKE
+3369 DNIDLESYTTDDRFSVNGYLTGNVPRALKTEGYTLAEFYNIKDIANWREY
-3384 INEWTDRKNNNSA
+3384 KNVSSA
-3397 SASVVK
+3397 TASVTA
-3403 QSNGN
+3403 QSNGTLTFQTN
-3408 IIIQSSGGS
+3408 GTE
-3417 AGKYISFE
+3417 ANKM
-3425 RNLENYPVGTIINI
+3425 LELTKSNYPAGTIINI
-3439 SAMCRKIEKNVDGGT
+3439 KAMGRKLDNNVKGGSISCFISESSPSRKDFNETMYFKN
-3454 ISFWSDT
+3454 
-3461 TTPRRINTFTTY
+3461 TY
-3473 FNEEFFEKKDVS
+3473 FETKEISAVLNENSSGDFKIFV
-3485 FIVNEETGGSF
+3485 GSSW
-3496 QIFIGNFNGVGN
+3496 NGSTSES
-3508 NQPFKAEFKDI
+3508 FKAEFKSI
-3519 VVRIYV
+3519 EVRILIPDDTSDPSRTRAASNASYTYIRYSNQANGSGMNDNPNSTYLGVYV
-3525 PNAVYRDIDKESIE
+3525 GSSSTAPTNPSEYRWT
-3539 RKIADISSKMEI
+3539 RI
-3551 RGEGYPRNKRELN
+3551 RGEDGRQGERGLVGPQGPAGIQGPAGPAGPKGNTGDRGPQGQTGAQGIQGIQGRQGDRGIQGPAGPAGPKGNTGDRGPMGPQGPAGTGIVNQQNNQTLKYWAGTEAQYNAITNKD
-3564 NVPNGTIYTDT
+3564 PNTIY
-3575 LATKGAVKWIR
+3575 
-3586 LNGKWKVTVGDTGW
+3586 
-3600 KKLNAVSVLGN
+3600 
-3611 AFIKVRR
+3611 
-3618 VNDIVTY
+3618 DI
-3625 DFGGLQ
+3625 F
-3631 WGWFGIIRRGGAGH
+3631 
-3645 VKHGSSRERGAK
+3645 K
-3657 VLNPGGIPDGFR
+3657 
-3669 SNASLMGPIFND
+3669 
-3681 LGNPYGV
+3681 
-3688 WYMGGKSDSNYIQ
+3688 
-3701 FTFND
+3701 
-3706 PIPTD
+3706 
-3711 RDIGDIRVS
+3711 
-3720 SVSYIT
+3720 
-3726 DDDWENITI
+3726 
-3735 E
+3735 

>member
-109 DGNKYKL
+109 DGTKYKL

-153 DGVDTEVSAIGPK
+153 DGADTEVSAIGPK

-175 PSTKH
+175 PATKH
-180 WVIDGEDTNVVAEGK
+180 WMIDGEDTNVVAEGK
-195 DGKTPEIKID
+195 DGKTPEVKID

-224 VKGEKG
+224 VKGDKG
-230 EKTLVTIDPAT
+230 EKTLVTIDPNT
-241 KHWMID
+241 KHWLID

-318 IKAEGTKGEKGEK
+318 IKAEGTKGDKGEK

-345 DGVDTNVLAEGT
+345 DGVDTNVLAEGI
-357 KGADGVDGKSAFDIA
+357 KGVDGVDGKSAFDIA

-390 AKGVDGHDGRSANN
+390 VKGVDGHDGRSANN

-440 EITENLQVTA
+440 EITENLQVSA

-457 RNSNENDDWKDIN
+457 RNSNENDEWKDLN
-470 NLTIEQEDGN
+470 NLTIEPEDGN

-498 ELILNFEYKGVD
+498 ELILNFEYKGID

-570 PYATKEEADGK
+570 PYAKKEEADGK

-590 VSEEVNTEKGKLS
+590 VSEEVSTEKGKLS

-655 SKEEL
+655 SKEDL

-672 ADLKNYYTKEETVNK
+672 ADLKNYYTKEETVSK
-687 ETHDALNNKVES
+687 ETHDALSNKVES
-699 NISEIST
+699 NVSEISN

-715 SSNTTV
+715 SSNTSV
-721 KEKIESLASDVNLLK
+721 KEKIESLTTDVNLLK

-776 VSTLNETVTGLKNR
+776 VSTLNDTVNGLKNK

-795 QEDDKLSTSREVT
+795 QEDDKLSTSKEVT

-825 SELPN
+825 SELPS

-835 TETRADEKYSGKSL
+835 TETKADGKYSAKSL

-867 DNDRQTLSITDRT
+867 DNDRQTLSITNRT

-922 ISETTADERYLPKTK
+922 ISETTADERYLPKAK
-937 EETLATKEELDVV
+937 EESLATKEELDVV

-969 IDGRTISISGSDS
+969 IDGRTISISGSNS
-982 SVTVPEQDLSGLATK
+982 SVTVPEQDLSSLATK

-1071 IKADGKYL
+1071 TKADGKYL

-1084 ETLATKEEVKA
+1084 ETLATKEEVKV

-1117 LVNYATK
+1117 LANYATK
-1124 EELPSTVG
+1124 EELPSTTG
-1132 LISENKADEKYIA
+1132 LISETRADEKYIA

-1170 KEDSDKQTLSIT
+1170 KEDSDKQTLTITGRTITISGSDSSVTVPEQDLSSLATKEEVKSIKDKLPELTDGEKLVKKSDLPSTVGLISEATADEKYLEKSKETALATKEELSGVITRLTTVEGKADKDDQTLSIT

-1222 SVNGLITETAA
+1222 SVNGLITETTA

-1256 SEATNGVESKLS
+1256 SEATSGVESQLS

-1314 LLSIVGRTITISGSD
+1314 LLSIVGRTITISGSN

-1355 SETKADEKYVSKSE
+1355 TEVKADEKYIPKSE
-1369 KESLATKEEVKAI
+1369 KESLATKEEVKSI
-1382 RDHLPVLTGEEKLA
+1382 KDHLPVLTGEEKLA
-1396 KTSDIPSVSGLI
+1396 KTSDIPSVTGLI

-1428 KAEVKDIADKLPE
+1428 KAEVKDITDKLPE
-1441 LAKKSELPSVEG
+1441 LAKKSEIPSVEG
-1453 LITEVKADGK
+1453 LITETKADGK
-1463 YAPKTDL
+1463 YAPKIDL

-1499 ISGSNSSVEVPEQ
+1499 ISGSDSSVTVPEQ

-1615 SLEYQV
+1615 RLEDRV

-1638 GSNSSVTVPEQDLSG
+1638 GSNSSVTVPEQDISG

-1664 AKKSELPTIDGLISE
+1664 AKKSEIPNVTGLISE

-1753 KSKESTLAT
+1753 KSKEATLAT
-1762 KAELNTISGRTTA
+1762 KAELNTISGRTAA

-1850 TISEVQGL
+1850 TLSEVQGL

-1879 NADHGKVT
+1879 NTDHGKVT

-1932 LATKSDVDTTYA
+1932 LATKSDVERDYA
-1944 KKSELPNIEG
+1944 KKSELPNAEE
-1954 INDKITELEN
+1954 INGKISKLEN
-1964 KRIPNEYYFRNLNEI
+1964 KRIPNEYYFRSIGEI
-1979 SNTGAIRTLK
+1979 SSSGAVSRLQIN
-1989 YHDIIMV
+1989 DIINVAGTDCRIVSREMYEKLDYS
-1996 GMNKYMVI
+1996 GKKIEGTDFYI
-2004 DEENKDKFKTEPIP
+2004 TDYLEESEKNNWIKD
-2018 NSNLFVAK
+2018 NLAI
-2026 YFENSDR
+2026 S
-2033 NKWINEAVRKGKF
+2033 
-2046 TIAYGGLSGDMYD
+2046 YGGLSGDKYD
-2059 GNIASISEPPAST
+2059 SNVNSIFDVPGSFSAIST
-2072 KALIKAFKLGFDA
+2072 AFKVGFDA
-2085 VYVDL
+2085 VFIDVL
-2090 IRHVSS
+2090 IDTEGSTTNYFVTIESEKVSRTYKKDGGTITVARDS
-2096 KGETS
+2096 FKYTKYS
-2101 YYVTLNSE
+2101 TLN
-2109 NIEREYKFTRGSLI
+2109 
-2123 VVQDTFNYDN
+2123 
-2133 KVSTLRYETEERNY
+2133 YEAEIRSGKYY
-2147 DNELPV
+2147 DNELMK
-2153 LDVILD
+2153 LEELIALCSSENKILIIDGMYELESSATKYASATKIPESSIVDKGTD
-2159 LANRMDKIII
+2159 LYIHVRKKVKNI
-2169 IGEVY
+2169 E
-2174 DTDGHSVVTN
+2174 
-2184 KEQLSLIPSTIN
+2184 
-2196 DLSGK
+2196 
-2201 TDKIGIVSRNLIE
+2201 KIGFTSDIFS
-2214 SFEEWNY
+2214 
-2221 DPIHVLH
+2221 
-2228 LKYAEG
+2228 G
-2234 VSVELSKELMR
+2234 V
-2245 ISMKRNSL
+2245 N
-2253 VILTNSP
+2253 
-2260 TYTGGNTLTK
+2260 NTLTNK
-2270 QILLKGIPIVFNT
+2270 SSLFEKFINVAEIDNTSSLDSVRNKVESLSIRKNSMIILTDVLTSSDIVKILKGQNIPVIYNT
-2283 NKKIERYLFNAKVVD
+2283 KKSVNKNYI
-2298 TDWSSGYMSSSVIP
+2298 DWVSSEELYKGYMSPSIIPSSNKIEL
-2312 DTNYVYNSYEIVERI
+2312 YNHYNVTETI
-2327 TLKEILKTNPEIS
+2327 TLKDIMKNVPASDKYI
-2340 ATDYSYDKSNNK
+2340 YDSDTKKLN
-2352 ISYKKAIDFKILDP
+2352 YKKDMDLAVVSSDKLTDGMIVKVNFKNKGID
-2366 SKISEG
+2366 SKIKIYMTDG
-2372 MIIKANLYNIG
+2372 
-2383 DSSLNKLYLKNNSGV
+2383 SGV
-2398 KIVEDVSRSL
+2398 KILEDVVQTSTK
-2408 SEIAFSEL
+2408 FS
-2416 VMLLEIPKK
+2416 
-2425 AKEISTQ
+2425 
-2432 YLMLGL
+2432 Y
-2438 TPGDNT
+2438 
-2444 QFPTELKDIYIEL
+2444 TE
-2457 LVPKHEKV
+2457 
-2465 ENTELETVKRRIS
+2465 
-2478 TLESN
+2478 
-2483 SSRSNNTNNGTKYY
+2483 
-2497 VRTIEELKALD
+2497 RTITVIIPNKEKNKNRQPLTL
-2508 VQVDD
+2508 
-2513 VVRFKD
+2513 
-2519 KVYKIV
+2519 
-2525 KDVTPFSLKYFGGII
+2525 GI
-2540 LDKTVDGMNLVAT
+2540 
-2553 EYIDSYIRSSW
+2553 IRSSY
-2564 IKNRPSGNFNI
+2564 GNSPED
-2575 AYCGYTG
+2575 TV
-2582 LPYKSNANLN
+2582 LTNL
-2592 SVPCTLKA
+2592 
-2600 ISDAYK
+2600 Y
-2606 VGYDGIYVPTLK
+2606 
-2618 YFNNKWYISTT
+2618 
-2629 DEVGPILSNSQGVEL
+2629 VEL
-2644 LSYSHTHT
+2644 LTP
-2652 RINSEIAE
+2652 
-2660 TKTFNSNNYVDRNL
+2660 
-2674 LTVEEFL
+2674 
-2681 NVCKKY
+2681 KY
-2687 NMYAFMSIQTIN
+2687 
-2699 KNTFDNSSQEAYA
+2699 
-2712 ELARIINDS
+2712 
-2721 GHSSM
+2721 
-2726 IGLSGDNIQ
+2726 DNIKTKK
-2735 IEILDFVIRVRDK
+2735 DAYVI
-2748 ILSENLINVIFI
+2748 
-2760 DASTE
+2760 A
-2765 NYTLEREL
+2765 NY
-2773 LILQKYKNNLV
+2773 N
-2784 IIGDRDDHDG
+2784 
-2794 NEILSA
+2794 
-2800 YGPSHQLYNFL
+2800 
-2811 KEVKKMGIPIVYQ
+2811 
-2824 TDRREQR
+2824 
-2831 ELFDKVIEKTG
+2831 
-2842 CIGLLSSA
+2842 
-2850 IAPYGKNL
+2850 PY
-2858 SDNYAVQSRNNMSS
+2858 D
-2872 IINLAVNKDNMS
+2872 
-2884 SRFTMNSDNTIMTAT
+2884 
-2899 ASNITQN
+2899 
-2906 NEFELLNVSD
+2906 
-2916 ITDGMLIRV
+2916 
-2925 RLQGKTSGSQTASCK
+2925 
-2940 IYVKDIPDNENVS
+2940 
-2953 NMISFNS
+2953 
-2960 SSYIEREMILPLSK
+2960 
-2974 NTFNSRYNDKKV
+2974 
-2986 VINLTADSGDSII
+2986 
-2999 SFKDLVVEVLIPKD
+2999 
-3013 KNNTTAKLISS
+3013 
-3024 VNYESYNNK
+3024 NK
-3033 DIYVD
+3033 DIMIDD
-3038 SEIQKAKL
+3038 SKL
-3046 GDMIHYNN
+3046 SEVESSDALHYNN
-3054 EDYVVVSK
+3054 EDYTILSENDEMITGLLSK
-3062 DDELISGLVTEST
+3062 NT
-3075 NGIIKIGENY
+3075 NGIIKKSDKY
-3085 ALRIHN
+3085 ALRTYN
-3091 QEDIN
+3091 QEDV
-3096 QWLNSMKNTDNI
+3096 NI
-3108 KIADGGFTGKSN
+3108 WVDDLKGDMYIADGGFTGN
-3120 VDNEFV
+3120 VNRDADIN
-3126 PVYPKNTTLSVEKAG
+3126 PVYPKNTLLAIDKAG
-3141 ELGFDAVKVN
+3141 RLGFDAVKVN
-3151 ITPTKDNVWVC
+3151 ITPTRDGIWVC
-3162 SDETTLVNVK
+3162 SDETTLRNVK
-3172 DNSFKNRNIADLNY
+3172 DNSMKNRRIADLNY
-3186 DNIKGLEL
+3186 NDIKHLEL
-3194 EGENVVRFNKDTETY
+3194 EGENVIKYNAGNTF
-3209 RWTYR
+3209 RWNYG
-3214 DGQCKGQTIPS
+3214 DGIAKGLTIPS
-3225 LEQIVKIC
+3225 LEDVVRVC
-3233 SKYGMMIFITS
+3233 VTYGMMIFITTTES
-3244 ANLTANFD
+3244 TSNMD
-3252 YVTKVLKKYGYTSRT
+3252 YVIKILRSHNYTGKT
-3267 ALVGDRFIMKY
+3267 ALVGDDFILNNIYKI
-3278 SNKLPDAVSIFDGS
+3278 PEAISIFDNSKPVTIAG
-3292 MKNVKIY
+3292 KLF
-3299 NEKFLRTFK
+3299 NERVLKTFK
-3308 NFGFISTPGGVSDI
+3308 NFGFLVNRTNATTIRQYATTFRVRTPV
-3322 FRQTSNFKIDTPF
+3322 F
-3335 FLNANYQYNLGNYQ
+3335 
-3349 SLSNFR
+3349 
-3355 INGFITG
+3355 
-3362 AVPSDLN
+3362 VDLN
-3369 IREGYSILRTYTSKE
+3369 DNIDLESYTTDDRFSVNGYLTGNVPRALKTEGYTLAEFYNIKDIANWREY
-3384 INEWTDRKNNNSA
+3384 KNVSSA
-3397 SASVVK
+3397 TASVTA
-3403 QSNGN
+3403 QSNGTLTFQTN
-3408 IIIQSSGGS
+3408 GTE
-3417 AGKYISFE
+3417 ANKM
-3425 RNLENYPVGTIINI
+3425 LELTKSNYPAGTIINI
-3439 SAMCRKIEKNVDGGT
+3439 KAMGRKLDNNVKGGSISCFISESSPSRKDFNETMYFKN
-3454 ISFWSDT
+3454 
-3461 TTPRRINTFTTY
+3461 TY
-3473 FNEEFFEKKDVS
+3473 FETKEISAVLNENSSGDFKIFV
-3485 FIVNEETGGSF
+3485 GSSW
-3496 QIFIGNFNGVGN
+3496 NGSTSES
-3508 NQPFKAEFKDI
+3508 FKAEFKSI
-3519 VVRIYV
+3519 EVRILIPDDTSDPSRTRAASNASYTYIRYSNQANGSGMNDNPNSTYLGVYV
-3525 PNAVYRDIDKESIE
+3525 GSSSTAPTNPSEYRWT
-3539 RKIADISSKMEI
+3539 RI
-3551 RGEGYPRNKRELN
+3551 RGEDGRQGERGLVGPQGPAGIQGPAGPAGPKGNTGDRGPQGQTGAQGIQGIQGRQGDRGIQGPAGPAGPKGNTGDRGPMGPQGPAGTGIVNQQNNQTLKYWAGTEAQYNAISNKD
-3564 NVPNGTIYTDT
+3564 PNTIY
-3575 LATKGAVKWIR
+3575 
-3586 LNGKWKVTVGDTGW
+3586 
-3600 KKLNAVSVLGN
+3600 
-3611 AFIKVRR
+3611 
-3618 VNDIVTY
+3618 DI
-3625 DFGGLQ
+3625 F
-3631 WGWFGIIRRGGAGH
+3631 
-3645 VKHGSSRERGAK
+3645 K
-3657 VLNPGGIPDGFR
+3657 
-3669 SNASLMGPIFND
+3669 
-3681 LGNPYGV
+3681 
-3688 WYMGGKSDSNYIQ
+3688 
-3701 FTFND
+3701 
-3706 PIPTD
+3706 
-3711 RDIGDIRVS
+3711 
-3720 SVSYIT
+3720 
-3726 DDDWENITI
+3726 
-3735 E
+3735 

>member
-109 DGNKYKL
+109 DGTKYKL

-175 PSTKH
+175 PITKH
-180 WVIDGEDTNVVAEGK
+180 WMIDGEDTNVVAEGK

-224 VKGEKG
+224 VKGDKG

-357 KGADGVDGKSAFDIA
+357 KGKDGVDGKSAFDIA

-440 EITENLQVTA
+440 EITENLQVSA

-457 RNSNENDDWKDIN
+457 RNSNENDEWKDLN
-470 NLTIEQEDGN
+470 NLTIEPEDGN

-498 ELILNFEYKGVD
+498 ELILNFEYKGID

-552 VEETYA
+552 VEENYA

-603 SLTDRVTAIEESKST
+603 TLTDRVTAIEESKST

-672 ADLKNYYTKEETVNK
+672 ADLKNYYTKEETVSK

-699 NISEIST
+699 NVSEIST

-721 KEKIESLASDVNLLK
+721 KEKIESLTSDVNSLK

-748 EGNKLTI
+748 EGNKLAI

-790 LPESI
+790 IPESI
-795 QEDDKLSTSREVT
+795 QEDDKLSTSKEVT

-825 SELPN
+825 SELPS

-835 TETRADEKYSGKSL
+835 TEVKADEKYSGKSL

-867 DNDRQTLSITDRT
+867 DNDRQTLSITGRT
-880 ITISGSNSSVTVPEQ
+880 ITISGSNSSVEIPEQ
-895 DLSSLAT
+895 DLSGLAT
-902 KADVERDYAKKSELP
+902 KADVETTYAKKSELP
-917 SVNGL
+917 SVSGL
-922 ISETTADERYLPKTK
+922 ITETAADEKYLPKAK

-982 SVTVPEQDLSGLATK
+982 SVTVPEQDLSSLATK

-1013 ASKSEIEGLRKLVT
+1013 ATKGEIEALRGMVT
-1027 GSKVDTSGFITS
+1027 GNKVDTSGFITTE
-1039 DDADSKYARKD
+1039 DADNKYARKD

-1058 KSELPSVEGLITE
+1058 KSDLPSTVGLISEATADTKYLSKSEKESLATKEEVKSIKDKLPEMNELEKLAKTSDIPSLESYAKKSELPSVEGLITE
-1071 IKADGKYL
+1071 VKADEKYL
-1079 EKSKE
+1079 SKSEKES
-1084 ETLATKEEVKA
+1084 LATKAEVKE
-1095 IKDRLPELT
+1095 IKDNLPELT
-1104 DGEKLA
+1104 DGDKLVKKSELPSVTGLISEATADTKYLSKSEKE
-1110 KASDIPS
+1110 S
-1117 LVNYATK
+1117 LATK
-1124 EELPSTVG
+1124 EELES
-1132 LISENKADEKYIA
+1132 A
-1145 KSTES
+1145 KSRIGVLES
-1150 SLATKN
+1150 
-1156 ELEEVKGKVNALET
+1156 

-1188 SGSNSSVEV
+1188 SGSNSSVEI

-1207 KADVDTTYAKKSELP
+1207 KADVETTYAKKSELP

-1256 SEATNGVESKLS
+1256 SEATNGVESKIS
-1268 NLLPKSEADKN
+1268 NLLPKLEADKN

-1355 SETKADEKYVSKSE
+1355 TETRADEKYIPKAE

-1382 RDHLPVLTGEEKLA
+1382 KDHLPVLTGEEKLA
-1396 KTSDIPSVSGLI
+1396 KTSDIPSVTGLI

-1428 KAEVKDIADKLPE
+1428 KAEVKDIIDKLPE

-1477 SVLESKEDADK
+1477 SVLESKEDVDK

-1499 ISGSNSSVEVPEQ
+1499 ISGSDSSVTVPEQ
-1512 DLSSL
+1512 DLSTL

-1584 IPNVEEFITES
+1584 LPSVEGLIAETRADEKYVPKADLETAEERITALES
-1595 KVAETYATR
+1595 KTDNDR
-1604 FDLEGANIKIN
+1604 
-1615 SLEYQV
+1615 Q
-1621 NREKPTLSIEGN
+1621 TLSITGR

-1638 GSNSSVTVPEQDLSG
+1638 GSDSSVTVPEQDLSS
-1653 LATKSDVERDY
+1653 LAVKSEVDKTY
-1664 AKKSELPTIDGLISE
+1664 AKKSELPSVDGLISE

-1688 KSKEDTLATK
+1688 KSKEATLATK
-1698 IELTQKIGE
+1698 EELTQKISE
-1707 ATSSVEGKLSLL
+1707 ATTGIEEQISSL
-1719 AAKSEVDKTYAKKS
+1719 AVKSEVDKTYAKKS

-1744 VRADDKYLA
+1744 VRADDKYLS
-1753 KSKESTLAT
+1753 KSKEATLAT
-1762 KAELNTISGRTTA
+1762 KAELNTISGRTAA

-1850 TISEVQGL
+1850 TLSEVQGL

-1879 NADHGKVT
+1879 NTDHGKVT

-1932 LATKSDVDTTYA
+1932 LATKSDVERDYA
-1944 KKSELPNIEG
+1944 KKSELPNAEE
-1954 INDKITELEN
+1954 INGKISKLEN
-1964 KRIPNEYYFRNLNEI
+1964 KRIPNEYYFRSIGEI
-1979 SNTGAIRTLK
+1979 SSSGAVSRLQIN
-1989 YHDIIMV
+1989 DIINVAGTDCRIVSREMYEKLDYS
-1996 GMNKYMVI
+1996 GKKIEGTEFYI
-2004 DEENKDKFKTEPIP
+2004 TDYLEESEKNNWIKD
-2018 NSNLFVAK
+2018 NLAI
-2026 YFENSDR
+2026 S
-2033 NKWINEAVRKGKF
+2033 
-2046 TIAYGGLSGDMYD
+2046 YGGLSGDKYD
-2059 GNIASISEPPAST
+2059 SNVNSIFDVPGSFSAIST
-2072 KALIKAFKLGFDA
+2072 AFKVGFDA
-2085 VYVDL
+2085 VFIDVL
-2090 IRHVSS
+2090 IDTEGSTTNYFVTIESEKVSRTYKKDGGTITVARDS
-2096 KGETS
+2096 FKYTKYS
-2101 YYVTLNSE
+2101 TLN
-2109 NIEREYKFTRGSLI
+2109 
-2123 VVQDTFNYDN
+2123 
-2133 KVSTLRYETEERNY
+2133 YEAEIRSGKYY
-2147 DNELPV
+2147 DNELMK
-2153 LDVILD
+2153 LEELIALCSSENKILIIDGMYELESSTTKYASATKIPESSIVDKGTD
-2159 LANRMDKIII
+2159 LYIHVRKKVKNI
-2169 IGEVY
+2169 E
-2174 DTDGHSVVTN
+2174 
-2184 KEQLSLIPSTIN
+2184 
-2196 DLSGK
+2196 
-2201 TDKIGIVSRNLIE
+2201 KIGFTSDIFS
-2214 SFEEWNY
+2214 
-2221 DPIHVLH
+2221 
-2228 LKYAEG
+2228 G
-2234 VSVELSKELMR
+2234 V
-2245 ISMKRNSL
+2245 N
-2253 VILTNSP
+2253 
-2260 TYTGGNTLTK
+2260 NTLTNK
-2270 QILLKGIPIVFNT
+2270 SSLFEKFINVAEIDNTSSLDSVRNKVESLSIRKNSMIILTDVLTSSDIVKILKGQNIPVIYNT
-2283 NKKIERYLFNAKVVD
+2283 KKSVNKNYI
-2298 TDWSSGYMSSSVIP
+2298 DWVSSEELYKGYMSPSIIPSSNKIEL
-2312 DTNYVYNSYEIVERI
+2312 YNHYNVTETI
-2327 TLKEILKTNPEIS
+2327 TLKDIMKNVPASDKYI
-2340 ATDYSYDKSNNK
+2340 YDSDTKKLN
-2352 ISYKKAIDFKILDP
+2352 YKKDMDLVITSSDKLTDGMIVKVNFKNKGID
-2366 SKISEG
+2366 SKIKIYMTDG
-2372 MIIKANLYNIG
+2372 
-2383 DSSLNKLYLKNNSGV
+2383 SGV
-2398 KIVEDVSRSL
+2398 KILEDVVQTSTK
-2408 SEIAFSEL
+2408 FS
-2416 VMLLEIPKK
+2416 
-2425 AKEISTQ
+2425 
-2432 YLMLGL
+2432 Y
-2438 TPGDNT
+2438 
-2444 QFPTELKDIYIEL
+2444 TE
-2457 LVPKHEKV
+2457 
-2465 ENTELETVKRRIS
+2465 
-2478 TLESN
+2478 
-2483 SSRSNNTNNGTKYY
+2483 
-2497 VRTIEELKALD
+2497 RTITVIIPNKEKNKNRQPLTL
-2508 VQVDD
+2508 
-2513 VVRFKD
+2513 
-2519 KVYKIV
+2519 
-2525 KDVTPFSLKYFGGII
+2525 GI
-2540 LDKTVDGMNLVAT
+2540 
-2553 EYIDSYIRSSW
+2553 IRSSY
-2564 IKNRPSGNFNI
+2564 GNSPED
-2575 AYCGYTG
+2575 TV
-2582 LPYKSNANLN
+2582 LTNL
-2592 SVPCTLKA
+2592 
-2600 ISDAYK
+2600 Y
-2606 VGYDGIYVPTLK
+2606 
-2618 YFNNKWYISTT
+2618 
-2629 DEVGPILSNSQGVEL
+2629 VEL
-2644 LSYSHTHT
+2644 LTP
-2652 RINSEIAE
+2652 
-2660 TKTFNSNNYVDRNL
+2660 
-2674 LTVEEFL
+2674 
-2681 NVCKKY
+2681 KY
-2687 NMYAFMSIQTIN
+2687 
-2699 KNTFDNSSQEAYA
+2699 
-2712 ELARIINDS
+2712 
-2721 GHSSM
+2721 
-2726 IGLSGDNIQ
+2726 DNIKTKK
-2735 IEILDFVIRVRDK
+2735 DAYVI
-2748 ILSENLINVIFI
+2748 
-2760 DASTE
+2760 A
-2765 NYTLEREL
+2765 NY
-2773 LILQKYKNNLV
+2773 N
-2784 IIGDRDDHDG
+2784 
-2794 NEILSA
+2794 
-2800 YGPSHQLYNFL
+2800 
-2811 KEVKKMGIPIVYQ
+2811 
-2824 TDRREQR
+2824 
-2831 ELFDKVIEKTG
+2831 
-2842 CIGLLSSA
+2842 
-2850 IAPYGKNL
+2850 PY
-2858 SDNYAVQSRNNMSS
+2858 D
-2872 IINLAVNKDNMS
+2872 
-2884 SRFTMNSDNTIMTAT
+2884 
-2899 ASNITQN
+2899 
-2906 NEFELLNVSD
+2906 
-2916 ITDGMLIRV
+2916 
-2925 RLQGKTSGSQTASCK
+2925 
-2940 IYVKDIPDNENVS
+2940 
-2953 NMISFNS
+2953 
-2960 SSYIEREMILPLSK
+2960 
-2974 NTFNSRYNDKKV
+2974 
-2986 VINLTADSGDSII
+2986 
-2999 SFKDLVVEVLIPKD
+2999 
-3013 KNNTTAKLISS
+3013 
-3024 VNYESYNNK
+3024 NK
-3033 DIYVD
+3033 DIMIDD
-3038 SEIQKAKL
+3038 SKL
-3046 GDMIHYNN
+3046 SEVESSDALHYNN
-3054 EDYVVVSK
+3054 EDYTILSENDEMITGLLSK
-3062 DDELISGLVTEST
+3062 NT
-3075 NGIIKIGENY
+3075 NGIIKKSDKY
-3085 ALRIHN
+3085 ALRTYN
-3091 QEDIN
+3091 QEDV
-3096 QWLNSMKNTDNI
+3096 NI
-3108 KIADGGFTGKSN
+3108 WVDDLKGDMYIADGGFTGN
-3120 VDNEFV
+3120 VNRDADIN
-3126 PVYPKNTTLSVEKAG
+3126 PVYPKNTLLAIDKAG
-3141 ELGFDAVKVN
+3141 RLGFDAVKVN
-3151 ITPTKDNVWVC
+3151 ITPTRDGIWVC
-3162 SDETTLVNVK
+3162 SDETTLRNVK
-3172 DNSFKNRNIADLNY
+3172 DNSMKNRRIADLNY
-3186 DNIKGLEL
+3186 NDIKHLEL
-3194 EGENVVRFNKDTETY
+3194 EGENVIKYNAGNTF
-3209 RWTYR
+3209 RWNYG
-3214 DGQCKGQTIPS
+3214 DGIAKGLTIPS
-3225 LEQIVKIC
+3225 LEDVVRVC
-3233 SKYGMMIFITS
+3233 VTYGMMIFITTTES
-3244 ANLTANFD
+3244 TSNMD
-3252 YVTKVLKKYGYTSRT
+3252 YVIKILRSHNYTGKT
-3267 ALVGDRFIMKY
+3267 ALVGDDFILNNIYKI
-3278 SNKLPDAVSIFDGS
+3278 PEAISIFDNSKPVTIAG
-3292 MKNVKIY
+3292 KLF
-3299 NEKFLRTFK
+3299 NERVLKTFK
-3308 NFGFISTPGGVSDI
+3308 NFGFLVNRTNATTIRQYATTFRVRTPV
-3322 FRQTSNFKIDTPF
+3322 F
-3335 FLNANYQYNLGNYQ
+3335 
-3349 SLSNFR
+3349 
-3355 INGFITG
+3355 
-3362 AVPSDLN
+3362 VDLN
-3369 IREGYSILRTYTSKE
+3369 DNIDLESYTTDDRFSVNGYLTGNVPRALKTEGYTLAEFYNIKDIANWREY
-3384 INEWTDRKNNNSA
+3384 KNVQSA
-3397 SASVVK
+3397 TASVTA
-3403 QSNGN
+3403 QSNGTLTFQTN
-3408 IIIQSSGGS
+3408 GTE
-3417 AGKYISFE
+3417 ANKM
-3425 RNLENYPVGTIINI
+3425 LELTKSNYPAGTIINI
-3439 SAMCRKIEKNVDGGT
+3439 KAMGRKLDNNVKGGSISCFISESSPSRKDFNETMYFKN
-3454 ISFWSDT
+3454 
-3461 TTPRRINTFTTY
+3461 TY
-3473 FNEEFFEKKDVS
+3473 FETKEISAVINENSSGDFKIFV
-3485 FIVNEETGGSF
+3485 GSSW
-3496 QIFIGNFNGVGN
+3496 NGSTSES
-3508 NQPFKAEFKDI
+3508 FKAEFKSI
-3519 VVRIYV
+3519 EVRILIPDDTSDPSRTRAASNASYTYIRYSNQANGSGMNDNPNSTYLGVYV
-3525 PNAVYRDIDKESIE
+3525 GSSSTAPTNPSEYRWT
-3539 RKIADISSKMEI
+3539 RI
-3551 RGEGYPRNKRELN
+3551 RGEDGRQGERGLVGPQGPAGIQGPAGPAGPKGNTGDRGPMGPQGQTGAQGIQGIQGRQGDRGIQGPAGPAGPKGNTGDRGPMGPQGPAGTGIVNQQNNQTLKYWAGTEAQYNAITNKD
-3564 NVPNGTIYTDT
+3564 PNTIY
-3575 LATKGAVKWIR
+3575 
-3586 LNGKWKVTVGDTGW
+3586 
-3600 KKLNAVSVLGN
+3600 
-3611 AFIKVRR
+3611 
-3618 VNDIVTY
+3618 DI
-3625 DFGGLQ
+3625 F
-3631 WGWFGIIRRGGAGH
+3631 
-3645 VKHGSSRERGAK
+3645 K
-3657 VLNPGGIPDGFR
+3657 
-3669 SNASLMGPIFND
+3669 
-3681 LGNPYGV
+3681 
-3688 WYMGGKSDSNYIQ
+3688 
-3701 FTFND
+3701 
-3706 PIPTD
+3706 
-3711 RDIGDIRVS
+3711 
-3720 SVSYIT
+3720 
-3726 DDDWENITI
+3726 
-3735 E
+3735 

>member
-109 DGNKYKL
+109 DGTKYKL

-175 PSTKH
+175 PITKH

-224 VKGEKG
+224 VKGDKG

-357 KGADGVDGKSAFDIA
+357 KGKDGVDGKSAFDIA

-440 EITENLQVTA
+440 EITENLQVSA

-457 RNSNENDDWKDIN
+457 RNSNENDEWKDLN
-470 NLTIEQEDGN
+470 NLTIEPEDEN

-498 ELILNFEYKGVD
+498 ELILNFEYKGID

-552 VEETYA
+552 VEENYA

-570 PYATKEEADGK
+570 PYTTKEEADDK

-603 SLTDRVTAIEESKST
+603 TLTDRVTAIEESKST
-618 LATKEEVDTTYA
+618 LATKEEVDATYA

-672 ADLKNYYTKEETVNK
+672 ADLKNYYTKEETVSK
-687 ETHDALNNKVES
+687 EAHDALNNKVES
-699 NISEIST
+699 NVSEIST

-721 KEKIESLASDVNLLK
+721 KEKIESLTSDVNSLK

-748 EGNKLTI
+748 EGNKLAI

-790 LPESI
+790 IPESI
-795 QEDDKLSTSREVT
+795 QEDDKLSTSKEVT

-825 SELPN
+825 SELPS

-835 TETRADEKYSGKSL
+835 TEVKADEKYSGKSL

-880 ITISGSNSSVTVPEQ
+880 ITISGSDSSVTVPEQ

-902 KADVERDYAKKSELP
+902 KEEFKSIKDKLPELTEGEKLVKKSDLP
-917 SVNGL
+917 STVGL
-922 ISETTADERYLPKTK
+922 ISEATADTK
-937 EETLATKEELDVV
+937 YIA
-950 KGKVTALESKEDSD
+950 
-964 KQTLS
+964 
-969 IDGRTISISGSDS
+969 
-982 SVTVPEQDLSGLATK
+982 
-997 ADVELTYAKK
+997 
-1007 EQVEKL
+1007 
-1013 ASKSEIEGLRKLVT
+1013 
-1027 GSKVDTSGFITS
+1027 
-1039 DDADSKYARKD
+1039 
-1050 VMETTYAK
+1050 
-1058 KSELPSVEGLITE
+1058 
-1071 IKADGKYL
+1071 
-1079 EKSKE
+1079 KSKE
-1084 ETLATKEEVKA
+1084 ETLATKEEVTQKISDAKGNIENQISQLATKEEVDATYAKKSELPSTAGLISETKA
-1095 IKDRLPELT
+1095 D
-1104 DGEKLA
+1104 EKYLE
-1110 KASDIPS
+1110 KSKETT
-1117 LVNYATK
+1117 LATK
-1124 EELPSTVG
+1124 EELSGVITRLTTVEG
-1132 LISENKADEKYIA
+1132 KADK
-1145 KSTES
+1145 
-1150 SLATKN
+1150 
-1156 ELEEVKGKVNALET
+1156 
-1170 KEDSDKQTLSIT
+1170 DDQTLSIT

-1197 PEQDLSGLAT
+1197 PEQDLSLLATKADVELTYAKKEQVEKLATKGEIEALRGMVTGNKVDTSGFITTEDADNKYARKDVMETTYAKKSDLPSTVGLISEATADTKYLSKSEKESLATKEEVKSIKDKLPEMNELEKLAKTSDIPSLESYAKKSELPSVEGLITEVKADEKYLSKSKEETLATKAEVKEIKDNLPELTDGDKLVKKSELPSVTGLISEATADTKYLSKSEKESLATKEELESAKSRIGVLESKEDSDKQTLSITGRTITISGSNSSVEIPEQDLSGLAT
-1207 KADVDTTYAKKSELP
+1207 KADVETTYAKKSELP

-1355 SETKADEKYVSKSE
+1355 TEVKADEKYIPKSE
-1369 KESLATKEEVKAI
+1369 KESLATKEEVKSI
-1382 RDHLPVLTGEEKLA
+1382 KDHLPVLTGEEKLA
-1396 KTSDIPSVSGLI
+1396 KTSDIPSVTGLI

-1418 EKSKEATLAT
+1418 EKSKEAALAT
-1428 KAEVKDIADKLPE
+1428 KAEVKDITDKLPE
-1441 LAKKSELPSVEG
+1441 FAKKSELPSVEG
-1453 LITEVKADGK
+1453 LISETKADGK

-1499 ISGSNSSVEVPEQ
+1499 ISGSDSSVTVPEQ

-1584 IPNVEEFITES
+1584 IPNVEEFVTES

-1615 SLEYQV
+1615 RLEDRI

-1638 GSNSSVTVPEQDLSG
+1638 GSNSSVTVPEQDISG

-1664 AKKSELPTIDGLISE
+1664 AKKSEIPNVTGLISE

-1744 VRADDKYLA
+1744 VKADERYLA

-1850 TISEVQGL
+1850 TLSEVQGL

-1879 NADHGKVT
+1879 NTDHGKVT

-1932 LATKSDVDTTYA
+1932 LATKSDVERDYA
-1944 KKSELPNIEG
+1944 KKSELPNAEE
-1954 INDKITELEN
+1954 INGKISKLEN
-1964 KRIPNEYYFRNLNEI
+1964 KRIPNEYYFRSIGEI
-1979 SNTGAIRTLK
+1979 SSSGAVSRLQIN
-1989 YHDIIMV
+1989 DIINVAGTDCRIVSREMYEKLDYS
-1996 GMNKYMVI
+1996 GKKIEGTEFYI
-2004 DEENKDKFKTEPIP
+2004 TDYLEESEKNNWIKD
-2018 NSNLFVAK
+2018 NLAI
-2026 YFENSDR
+2026 S
-2033 NKWINEAVRKGKF
+2033 
-2046 TIAYGGLSGDMYD
+2046 YGGLSGDKYD
-2059 GNIASISEPPAST
+2059 SNVNSIFDVPGSFSAIST
-2072 KALIKAFKLGFDA
+2072 AFKVGFDA
-2085 VYVDL
+2085 VFIDVL
-2090 IRHVSS
+2090 IDTEGSTTNYFVTIESEKVSRTYKKDGGTITVARDS
-2096 KGETS
+2096 FKYTKYS
-2101 YYVTLNSE
+2101 TLN
-2109 NIEREYKFTRGSLI
+2109 
-2123 VVQDTFNYDN
+2123 
-2133 KVSTLRYETEERNY
+2133 YEAEIRSGKYY
-2147 DNELPV
+2147 DNELMK
-2153 LDVILD
+2153 LEELIALCSTENKILIIDGIYELESSTTKYANATKIPESSIVDKGTD
-2159 LANRMDKIII
+2159 LYVHVRKKVKNI
-2169 IGEVY
+2169 E
-2174 DTDGHSVVTN
+2174 
-2184 KEQLSLIPSTIN
+2184 
-2196 DLSGK
+2196 
-2201 TDKIGIVSRNLIE
+2201 KIGFTSDIFS
-2214 SFEEWNY
+2214 
-2221 DPIHVLH
+2221 
-2228 LKYAEG
+2228 G
-2234 VSVELSKELMR
+2234 V
-2245 ISMKRNSL
+2245 N
-2253 VILTNSP
+2253 
-2260 TYTGGNTLTK
+2260 NTLTNK
-2270 QILLKGIPIVFNT
+2270 SSLFEKFINVAEIDNTSSLDSVRNKVESLSIRKNSMIILTDVLTSSDIVKILKGQNIPVIYNT
-2283 NKKIERYLFNAKVVD
+2283 KKSVNKNYI
-2298 TDWSSGYMSSSVIP
+2298 DWVSSEELYKGYMSPSIIPSSNKIEL
-2312 DTNYVYNSYEIVERI
+2312 YNHYNVTETI
-2327 TLKEILKTNPEIS
+2327 TLKDIMKNVPASDKYI
-2340 ATDYSYDKSNNK
+2340 YDSDTKKLN
-2352 ISYKKAIDFKILDP
+2352 YKKDMDLVITSSDKLTDGMIVKVNFKNKGID
-2366 SKISEG
+2366 SKIKIYMTDG
-2372 MIIKANLYNIG
+2372 
-2383 DSSLNKLYLKNNSGV
+2383 SGV
-2398 KIVEDVSRSL
+2398 KILEDVVQTSTK
-2408 SEIAFSEL
+2408 FS
-2416 VMLLEIPKK
+2416 
-2425 AKEISTQ
+2425 
-2432 YLMLGL
+2432 Y
-2438 TPGDNT
+2438 
-2444 QFPTELKDIYIEL
+2444 TE
-2457 LVPKHEKV
+2457 
-2465 ENTELETVKRRIS
+2465 
-2478 TLESN
+2478 
-2483 SSRSNNTNNGTKYY
+2483 
-2497 VRTIEELKALD
+2497 RTITVIIPNKEKNKNRQPLTL
-2508 VQVDD
+2508 
-2513 VVRFKD
+2513 
-2519 KVYKIV
+2519 
-2525 KDVTPFSLKYFGGII
+2525 GI
-2540 LDKTVDGMNLVAT
+2540 
-2553 EYIDSYIRSSW
+2553 IRSSY
-2564 IKNRPSGNFNI
+2564 GNSPED
-2575 AYCGYTG
+2575 TV
-2582 LPYKSNANLN
+2582 LTNL
-2592 SVPCTLKA
+2592 
-2600 ISDAYK
+2600 Y
-2606 VGYDGIYVPTLK
+2606 
-2618 YFNNKWYISTT
+2618 
-2629 DEVGPILSNSQGVEL
+2629 VEL
-2644 LSYSHTHT
+2644 LTPKYDN
-2652 RINSEIAE
+2652 IE
-2660 TKTFNSNNYVDRNL
+2660 TKKDAYVIANYN
-2674 LTVEEFL
+2674 
-2681 NVCKKY
+2681 
-2687 NMYAFMSIQTIN
+2687 
-2699 KNTFDNSSQEAYA
+2699 
-2712 ELARIINDS
+2712 
-2721 GHSSM
+2721 
-2726 IGLSGDNIQ
+2726 
-2735 IEILDFVIRVRDK
+2735 
-2748 ILSENLINVIFI
+2748 
-2760 DASTE
+2760 
-2765 NYTLEREL
+2765 
-2773 LILQKYKNNLV
+2773 
-2784 IIGDRDDHDG
+2784 
-2794 NEILSA
+2794 
-2800 YGPSHQLYNFL
+2800 
-2811 KEVKKMGIPIVYQ
+2811 
-2824 TDRREQR
+2824 
-2831 ELFDKVIEKTG
+2831 
-2842 CIGLLSSA
+2842 
-2850 IAPYGKNL
+2850 PY
-2858 SDNYAVQSRNNMSS
+2858 D
-2872 IINLAVNKDNMS
+2872 
-2884 SRFTMNSDNTIMTAT
+2884 
-2899 ASNITQN
+2899 
-2906 NEFELLNVSD
+2906 
-2916 ITDGMLIRV
+2916 
-2925 RLQGKTSGSQTASCK
+2925 
-2940 IYVKDIPDNENVS
+2940 
-2953 NMISFNS
+2953 
-2960 SSYIEREMILPLSK
+2960 
-2974 NTFNSRYNDKKV
+2974 
-2986 VINLTADSGDSII
+2986 
-2999 SFKDLVVEVLIPKD
+2999 
-3013 KNNTTAKLISS
+3013 
-3024 VNYESYNNK
+3024 NK
-3033 DIYVD
+3033 DIMIDD
-3038 SEIQKAKL
+3038 SKL
-3046 GDMIHYNN
+3046 SEVESSDALHYNN
-3054 EDYVVVSK
+3054 EDYTILSENDEMITGLLSK
-3062 DDELISGLVTEST
+3062 NT
-3075 NGIIKIGENY
+3075 NGIIKKSDKY
-3085 ALRIHN
+3085 ALRTYN
-3091 QEDIN
+3091 QEDV
-3096 QWLNSMKNTDNI
+3096 NI
-3108 KIADGGFTGKSN
+3108 WVDDLKGDMYIADGGFTGN
-3120 VDNEFV
+3120 VNRDADIN
-3126 PVYPKNTTLSVEKAG
+3126 PVYPKNTLLAIDKAG
-3141 ELGFDAVKVN
+3141 RLGFDAVKVN
-3151 ITPTKDNVWVC
+3151 ITPTRDGIWVC
-3162 SDETTLVNVK
+3162 SDETTLRNVK
-3172 DNSFKNRNIADLNY
+3172 DNSMKNRRIADLNY
-3186 DNIKGLEL
+3186 NDIKHLEL
-3194 EGENVVRFNKDTETY
+3194 EGENVIKYNAGNTF
-3209 RWTYR
+3209 RWNYG
-3214 DGQCKGQTIPS
+3214 DGIAKGLTIPS
-3225 LEQIVKIC
+3225 LEDVVRVC
-3233 SKYGMMIFITS
+3233 VTYGMMIFITTTES
-3244 ANLTANFD
+3244 TSNMD
-3252 YVTKVLKKYGYTSRT
+3252 YVIKILRSHNYTGKT
-3267 ALVGDRFIMKY
+3267 ALVGDDFILNNIYKI
-3278 SNKLPDAVSIFDGS
+3278 PEAISIFDNSKPVTIAG
-3292 MKNVKIY
+3292 KLF
-3299 NEKFLRTFK
+3299 NERVLKTFK
-3308 NFGFISTPGGVSDI
+3308 NFGFLVNRTNATTIRQYATTFRVRTPV
-3322 FRQTSNFKIDTPF
+3322 F
-3335 FLNANYQYNLGNYQ
+3335 
-3349 SLSNFR
+3349 
-3355 INGFITG
+3355 
-3362 AVPSDLN
+3362 VDLN
-3369 IREGYSILRTYTSKE
+3369 DNIDLESYTTDDRFSVNGYLTGNVPRALKTEGYTLAEFYNIKDIANWREY
-3384 INEWTDRKNNNSA
+3384 KNVSSA
-3397 SASVVK
+3397 TASVTA
-3403 QSNGN
+3403 QSNGTLTFQTN
-3408 IIIQSSGGS
+3408 GTE
-3417 AGKYISFE
+3417 ANKM
-3425 RNLENYPVGTIINI
+3425 LELTKSNYPAGTIINI
-3439 SAMCRKIEKNVDGGT
+3439 KAMGRKLDNNVKGGSISCFISESSPSRKDFNETMYFKN
-3454 ISFWSDT
+3454 
-3461 TTPRRINTFTTY
+3461 TY
-3473 FNEEFFEKKDVS
+3473 FETKEISAVLNENSSGDFKIFV
-3485 FIVNEETGGSF
+3485 GSSW
-3496 QIFIGNFNGVGN
+3496 NGSTSES
-3508 NQPFKAEFKDI
+3508 FKAEFKSI
-3519 VVRIYV
+3519 EVRILIPDDTSDPSRTRAASNASYTYIRYSNQANGSGMNDNPNSTYLGVYV
-3525 PNAVYRDIDKESIE
+3525 GLSSTAPTNPSEYRWT
-3539 RKIADISSKMEI
+3539 RI
-3551 RGEGYPRNKRELN
+3551 RGEDGRQGERGLVGPQGPAGIQGPAGPAGPKGNTGDRGPQGQTGAQGIQGIQGRQGDRGIQGPAGPAGPKGNTGDRGPMGPQGPAGTGIVNQQNNQTLKYWAGTEAQYNAITNKD
-3564 NVPNGTIYTDT
+3564 PNTIY
-3575 LATKGAVKWIR
+3575 
-3586 LNGKWKVTVGDTGW
+3586 
-3600 KKLNAVSVLGN
+3600 
-3611 AFIKVRR
+3611 
-3618 VNDIVTY
+3618 DI
-3625 DFGGLQ
+3625 F
-3631 WGWFGIIRRGGAGH
+3631 
-3645 VKHGSSRERGAK
+3645 K
-3657 VLNPGGIPDGFR
+3657 
-3669 SNASLMGPIFND
+3669 
-3681 LGNPYGV
+3681 
-3688 WYMGGKSDSNYIQ
+3688 
-3701 FTFND
+3701 
-3706 PIPTD
+3706 
-3711 RDIGDIRVS
+3711 
-3720 SVSYIT
+3720 
-3726 DDDWENITI
+3726 
-3735 E
+3735 

>member
-180 WVIDGEDTNVVAEGK
+180 WMIDGEDTNVVAEGK

-205 PVTKR
+205 PITKR

-224 VKGEKG
+224 VKGDKG

-440 EITENLQVTA
+440 EITENLQVSA

-457 RNSNENDDWKDIN
+457 RNSNENDEWKDLN
-470 NLTIEQEDGN
+470 NLIIEPEDGN

-498 ELILNFEYKGVD
+498 ELILNFEYKGID

-552 VEETYA
+552 VEENYA
-558 KKSELPVVPSLD
+558 KKSEIPVVPSLD
-570 PYATKEEADGK
+570 PYAKKEEADGK

-603 SLTDRVTAIEESKST
+603 TLTDRVTAIEESKST

-630 KKSELPVV
+630 KKSEIPVV

-672 ADLKNYYTKEETVNK
+672 ADLKNYYTKEETVSK

-699 NISEIST
+699 NVSEIST

-721 KEKIESLASDVNLLK
+721 KEKIESLTSDVSLLK

-748 EGNKLTI
+748 EGNKLAI

-795 QEDDKLSTSREVT
+795 QEDDKLSTSKEVT
-808 EKVNSLKT
+808 EKVNTLKT
-816 EVETTYAKK
+816 EVDTTYAKK
-825 SELPN
+825 SELPS

-835 TETRADEKYSGKSL
+835 TEAKADEKYSGKSL

-922 ISETTADERYLPKTK
+922 ISETTADERYLPKAK
-937 EETLATKEELDVV
+937 EE
-950 KGKVTALESKEDSD
+950 S
-964 KQTLS
+964 
-969 IDGRTISISGSDS
+969 
-982 SVTVPEQDLSGLATK
+982 
-997 ADVELTYAKK
+997 
-1007 EQVEKL
+1007 
-1013 ASKSEIEGLRKLVT
+1013 
-1027 GSKVDTSGFITS
+1027 
-1039 DDADSKYARKD
+1039 
-1050 VMETTYAK
+1050 
-1058 KSELPSVEGLITE
+1058 
-1071 IKADGKYL
+1071 
-1079 EKSKE
+1079 
-1084 ETLATKEEVKA
+1084 LATKEEVKA

-1117 LVNYATK
+1117 LANYATK
-1124 EELPSTVG
+1124 EELPSTAG
-1132 LISENKADEKYIA
+1132 LISETRADEKYIA

-1188 SGSNSSVEV
+1188 SGSDSSVTVPEQDLSSLATKEEVKSIKDKLPELTEGEKLVKKSDLPSTVGLISEATADTKYIAKSKEESLATKEEVTQKISDAKDNIENQISQLAAKADVDTTYAKKSELPSTAGLISETRADEKYLEKSKETTLATKEELSGVITRLTTVEGKADKDDQTLSITGRTITISGSNSSVEVPEQDLSLLATKADVELTYAKKEQVEKLATKGEIEALRGMVTGNKVDTSGFITTEDADNKYARKDVMETTYAKKSELPSTAGLITEATADTKYVSKSEKESLATKEEVKSIKDKLPEMNELEKLAKTSDIPSLESYAKKSELPSIEGLITETKADEKYLPKSKEETLATKAEVKEIKDHLPVLTGEEKLAKTSDIPSLTGLITEATADTKYVSKSEKESLATKEELESAKNRIGVLESKEDSDKQTLSITGRTITISGSNSSVEV

-1207 KADVDTTYAKKSELP
+1207 KADVETTYAKKSELP
-1222 SVNGLITETAA
+1222 PVNGLITETTA
-1233 DEKYLPKSKEGSLA
+1233 DEKYLSKSKEGSLA

-1369 KESLATKEEVKAI
+1369 KESLATKEEVKSI
-1382 RDHLPVLTGEEKLA
+1382 KDHLPVLTGEEKLA

-1477 SVLESKEDADK
+1477 SVLESKEDSDK

-1574 AETSYAKKSE
+1574 AENSYAKKSE
-1584 IPNVEEFITES
+1584 LPSVEEFITES

-1604 FDLEGANIKIN
+1604 FDLEGANTKIN
-1615 SLEYQV
+1615 MLEDQV

-1638 GSNSSVTVPEQDLSG
+1638 GSNSSVTVPEQDISG
-1653 LATKSDVERDY
+1653 LATKSDIERDY
-1664 AKKSELPTIDGLISE
+1664 AKKYELPSIDGLISE

-1698 IELTQKIGE
+1698 IELTQKIGA

-1744 VRADDKYLA
+1744 VRADEKYLE
-1753 KSKESTLAT
+1753 KSKEDTLAN
-1762 KAELNTISGRTTA
+1762 KAELNTISGRTAA

-1812 VLKSSLDTAEV
+1812 VLKSSLDAAEV
-1823 NKVVAKNTNGKQ
+1823 NKVIAKNTNGKQ
-1835 IATTDDVNNAVRGKT
+1835 IATTDDVNTAVRGKT
-1850 TISEVQGL
+1850 TLSEVQGL

-1879 NADHGKVT
+1879 NTDHGKVA

-1932 LATKSDVDTTYA
+1932 LADKNTVD
-1944 KKSELPNIEG
+1944 NIK
-1954 INDKITELEN
+1954 NRVDALER
-1964 KRIPNEYYFRNLNEI
+1964 KP
-1979 SNTGAIRTLK
+1979 
-1989 YHDIIMV
+1989 
-1996 GMNKYMVI
+1996 
-2004 DEENKDKFKTEPIP
+2004 
-2018 NSNLFVAK
+2018 
-2026 YFENSDR
+2026 
-2033 NKWINEAVRKGKF
+2033 EA
-2046 TIAYGGLSGDMYD
+2046 
-2059 GNIASISEPPAST
+2059 
-2072 KALIKAFKLGFDA
+2072 
-2085 VYVDL
+2085 
-2090 IRHVSS
+2090 
-2096 KGETS
+2096 
-2101 YYVTLNSE
+2101 
-2109 NIEREYKFTRGSLI
+2109 
-2123 VVQDTFNYDN
+2123 
-2133 KVSTLRYETEERNY
+2133 
-2147 DNELPV
+2147 
-2153 LDVILD
+2153 
-2159 LANRMDKIII
+2159 
-2169 IGEVY
+2169 
-2174 DTDGHSVVTN
+2174 
-2184 KEQLSLIPSTIN
+2184 
-2196 DLSGK
+2196 
-2201 TDKIGIVSRNLIE
+2201 
-2214 SFEEWNY
+2214 
-2221 DPIHVLH
+2221 
-2228 LKYAEG
+2228 G
-2234 VSVELSKELMR
+2234 V
-2245 ISMKRNSL
+2245 
-2253 VILTNSP
+2253 
-2260 TYTGGNTLTK
+2260 
-2270 QILLKGIPIVFNT
+2270 
-2283 NKKIERYLFNAKVVD
+2283 
-2298 TDWSSGYMSSSVIP
+2298 
-2312 DTNYVYNSYEIVERI
+2312 
-2327 TLKEILKTNPEIS
+2327 
-2340 ATDYSYDKSNNK
+2340 
-2352 ISYKKAIDFKILDP
+2352 
-2366 SKISEG
+2366 
-2372 MIIKANLYNIG
+2372 
-2383 DSSLNKLYLKNNSGV
+2383 
-2398 KIVEDVSRSL
+2398 
-2408 SEIAFSEL
+2408 
-2416 VMLLEIPKK
+2416 
-2425 AKEISTQ
+2425 
-2432 YLMLGL
+2432 
-2438 TPGDNT
+2438 
-2444 QFPTELKDIYIEL
+2444 
-2457 LVPKHEKV
+2457 
-2465 ENTELETVKRRIS
+2465 
-2478 TLESN
+2478 
-2483 SSRSNNTNNGTKYY
+2483 KYY
-2497 VRTIEELKALD
+2497 VRTVEELKALD
-2508 VQVDD
+2508 VVEDD
-2513 VVRFKD
+2513 IVRFKD
-2519 KVYKIV
+2519 ELYVISKEESNLDTEIINAVKINKAPNGGNGRESLFAIRYYDNFERNLWLKSRNSRGILSIADGGFTGRV
-2525 KDVTPFSLKYFGGII
+2525 NKSSAKLINVPSTFS
-2540 LDKTVDGMNLVAT
+2540 
-2553 EYIDSYIRSSW
+2553 
-2564 IKNRPSGNFNI
+2564 
-2575 AYCGYTG
+2575 
-2582 LPYKSNANLN
+2582 
-2592 SVPCTLKA
+2592 A
-2600 ISDAYK
+2600 INDAGRL
-2606 VGYDGIYVPTLK
+2606 GYDGAYTYCIYYDNEFYASLPYGTRRTSELDGTEQITEDTFRYGGRSSQAFSISYNVNEYRDLNLLK
-2618 YFNNKWYISTT
+2618 LEDYIS
-2629 DEVGPILSNSQGVEL
+2629 I
-2644 LSYSHTHT
+2644 
-2652 RINSEIAE
+2652 
-2660 TKTFNSNNYVDRNL
+2660 
-2674 LTVEEFL
+2674 
-2681 NVCKKY
+2681 CKKY
-2687 NMYAFMSIQTIN
+2687 NMYAFIDVSDGIGNSTIAG
-2699 KNTFDNSSQEAYA
+2699 KLADIIAASGYSGMVGIVGDVLHAHKELLGLMKSEDYIKVIKINSSSEQQNDST
-2712 ELARIINDS
+2712 IINVLR
-2721 GHSSM
+2721 SSKNSM
-2726 IGLSGDNIQ
+2726 LIVSDDESTPDVSQYNNTYRIN
-2735 IEILDFVIRVRDK
+2735 D
-2748 ILSENLINVIFI
+2748 LINTVK
-2760 DASTE
+2760 D
-2765 NYTLEREL
+2765 LE
-2773 LILQKYKNNLV
+2773 
-2784 IIGDRDDHDG
+2784 
-2794 NEILSA
+2794 
-2800 YGPSHQLYNFL
+2800 
-2811 KEVKKMGIPIVYQ
+2811 IPIVYSSL
-2824 TDRREQR
+2824 RENTQKR
-2831 ELFDKVIEKTG
+2831 FNDAFERVKFNGYMSTS
-2842 CIGLLSSA
+2842 LLPFNNE
-2850 IAPYGKNL
+2850 IN
-2858 SDNYAVQSRNNMSS
+2858 DNYNHYSKFTISS
-2872 IINLAVNKDNMS
+2872 LVDYDINPDTAS
-2884 SRFTMNSDNTIMTAT
+2884 SRYTVSNDLSTITID
-2899 ASNITQN
+2899 ASRSSNVTSNQTS
-2906 NEFELLNVSD
+2906 FELIRFREIV
-2916 ITDGMLIRV
+2916 DGTIIKV
-2925 RLQGKTSGSQTASCK
+2925 RLKGETSGSIPAICRL
-2940 IYVKDIPDNENVS
+2940 YVKDVPASAGIYNEISFSKRYRTEGEMSITISSNSLPTTYNENQIVLS
-2953 NMISFNS
+2953 LDGGSVGNSTLSFS
-2960 SSYIEREMILPLSK
+2960 DI
-2974 NTFNSRYNDKKV
+2974 
-2986 VINLTADSGDSII
+2986 
-2999 SFKDLVVEVLIPKD
+2999 VVEIFIPKD
-3013 KNNTTAKLISS
+3013 KDLKEFRNIKMLTGVNYNPYNDKAIYTNIS
-3024 VNYESYNNK
+3024 VNN
-3033 DIYVD
+3033 
-3038 SEIQKAKL
+3038 AKH
-3046 GDMIHYNN
+3046 GNMVHYNN
-3054 EDYVVVSK
+3054 EDFAVVSTTSNGFN
-3062 DDELISGLVTEST
+3062 DFNVLNPGRNT
-3075 NGIIKIGENY
+3075 NGIIKYGDVFAVRTY
-3085 ALRIHN
+3085 N
-3091 QEDIN
+3091 QEDVN
-3096 QWLNSMKNTDNI
+3096 VWVDDLKGDMY
-3108 KIADGGFTGKSN
+3108 IADGGFTGN
-3120 VDNEFV
+3120 VNRDADIN
-3126 PVYPKNTTLSVEKAG
+3126 PVYPKNTLLAIDKAG
-3141 ELGFDAVKVN
+3141 RLGFDAVKVN
-3151 ITPTKDNVWVC
+3151 ITPTRDGIWVC
-3162 SDETTLVNVK
+3162 SDETTLRNVK
-3172 DNSFKNRNIADLNY
+3172 DNSMKNRRIADLNY
-3186 DNIKGLEL
+3186 NDIKHLEL
-3194 EGENVVRFNKDTETY
+3194 EGENVIKYNAGNTF
-3209 RWTYR
+3209 RWNY
-3214 DGQCKGQTIPS
+3214 GEGLAKGLTIPS
-3225 LEQIVKIC
+3225 LEDVVRVC
-3233 SKYGMMIFITS
+3233 VTYGMMIFITTTETTS
-3244 ANLTANFD
+3244 NMD
-3252 YVTKVLKKYGYTSRT
+3252 YVIKILRSHNYTGKT
-3267 ALVGDRFIMKY
+3267 ALVGDDFILNNIYKI
-3278 SNKLPDAVSIFDGS
+3278 PEAISIFDNS
-3292 MKNVKIY
+3292 KPVTIARKLF
-3299 NEKFLRTFK
+3299 NERVLKTFK
-3308 NFGFISTPGGVSDI
+3308 NFGFLVNRTNATTIRQYATTFRVRTPV
-3322 FRQTSNFKIDTPF
+3322 F
-3335 FLNANYQYNLGNYQ
+3335 
-3349 SLSNFR
+3349 
-3355 INGFITG
+3355 
-3362 AVPSDLN
+3362 VDLN
-3369 IREGYSILRTYTSKE
+3369 DNIDLESYTTDDRFSVNGYLTGNVPRALKTEGYTLAEFYNTKDISNWREY
-3384 INEWTDRKNNNSA
+3384 KNVQSA
-3397 SASVVK
+3397 TASVAM
-3403 QSNGN
+3403 QSNGTLTFQTN
-3408 IIIQSSGGS
+3408 GTE
-3417 AGKYISFE
+3417 ANKM
-3425 RNLENYPVGTIINI
+3425 LEFTKANYPAGTIINI
-3439 SAMCRKIEKNVDGGT
+3439 KAMGRKLDNNVKGGSITCYISESSPSRKDFNETMYFKN
-3454 ISFWSDT
+3454 
-3461 TTPRRINTFTTY
+3461 TY
-3473 FNEEFFEKKDVS
+3473 FETKEISAVLNENSSGDFKIFV
-3485 FIVNEETGGSF
+3485 GSSW
-3496 QIFIGNFNGVGN
+3496 NGSTSES
-3508 NQPFKAEFKDI
+3508 FKAEFKSI
-3519 VVRIYV
+3519 EVRILIPDDTSDPSITRAASGSSYTYIKYSNQSNGSGMNDNANSTYLGIYV
-3525 PNAVYRDIDKESIE
+3525 GSSSTAPTNPSEYRWTKIKGEDGRQGERGLVGPQGPAGIQGPVGPKGNTGDRGPQGQTGPQGSQGIQGRQGDRGIQGPAGPAGPKGNTGDRGPMGPQGPAGTGIVNQQNNQTLKYWAGTEAQYNAISNKDPN
-3539 RKIADISSKMEI
+3539 
-3551 RGEGYPRNKRELN
+3551 
-3564 NVPNGTIYTDT
+3564 TIY
-3575 LATKGAVKWIR
+3575 
-3586 LNGKWKVTVGDTGW
+3586 
-3600 KKLNAVSVLGN
+3600 
-3611 AFIKVRR
+3611 
-3618 VNDIVTY
+3618 DI
-3625 DFGGLQ
+3625 F
-3631 WGWFGIIRRGGAGH
+3631 
-3645 VKHGSSRERGAK
+3645 K
-3657 VLNPGGIPDGFR
+3657 
-3669 SNASLMGPIFND
+3669 
-3681 LGNPYGV
+3681 
-3688 WYMGGKSDSNYIQ
+3688 
-3701 FTFND
+3701 
-3706 PIPTD
+3706 
-3711 RDIGDIRVS
+3711 
-3720 SVSYIT
+3720 
-3726 DDDWENITI
+3726 
-3735 E
+3735 

>member
-109 DGNKYKL
+109 DGTKYKL

-153 DGVDTEVSAIGPK
+153 DGADTEVSAIGPK

-175 PSTKH
+175 PATKH
-180 WVIDGEDTNVVAEGK
+180 WMIDGEDTNVVAEGK
-195 DGKTPEIKID
+195 DGKTPEVKID

-224 VKGEKG
+224 VKGDKG
-230 EKTLVTIDPAT
+230 EKTLVTIDPNT
-241 KHWMID
+241 KHWLID

-331 TLVTIDPNTKHWLI
+331 TLVTIDPNTKHWMI

-357 KGADGVDGKSAFDIA
+357 KGVDGVDGKSAFDIA

-440 EITENLQVTA
+440 EITENLQVSA

-457 RNSNENDDWKDIN
+457 RNSNENDEWKDLN
-470 NLTIEQEDGN
+470 NLTIEPEDGN

-498 ELILNFEYKGVD
+498 ELILNFEYKGID

-552 VEETYA
+552 VEENYA

-590 VSEEVNTEKGKLS
+590 VSEEVSTEKGKLS

-672 ADLKNYYTKEETVNK
+672 ADLKNYYTKEETVSK

-721 KEKIESLASDVNLLK
+721 KEKIESLTTDVNLLK
-736 AKEDSDKQTLSL
+736 SKEDSDKQTLSL

-776 VSTLNETVTGLKNR
+776 VSTLNDTVNGLKNK

-795 QEDDKLSTSREVT
+795 QEDDKLSTSKEVT

-825 SELPN
+825 SELPS

-835 TETRADEKYSGKSL
+835 TETKADGKYSAKSL

-867 DNDRQTLSITDRT
+867 DNDRQTLSITNRT

-922 ISETTADERYLPKTK
+922 ISETTADERYLPKAK
-937 EETLATKEELDVV
+937 EESLATKEELDVV

-969 IDGRTISISGSDS
+969 IDGRTISISGSNS
-982 SVTVPEQDLSGLATK
+982 SVTVPEQDLSSLATK

-1071 IKADGKYL
+1071 TKADGKYL

-1084 ETLATKEEVKA
+1084 ETLATKEEVKV

-1117 LVNYATK
+1117 LANYATK
-1124 EELPSTVG
+1124 EELPSTTG
-1132 LISENKADEKYIA
+1132 LISETRADEKYIA

-1170 KEDSDKQTLSIT
+1170 KEDSDKQTLTITGRTITISGSDSSVTVPEQDLSSLATKEEVKSIKDKLPELTDGEKLVKKSDLPSTVGLISEATADEKYLEKSKETALATKEELSGVITRLTTVEGKADKDDQTLSIT

-1222 SVNGLITETAA
+1222 SVNGLITETTA

-1256 SEATNGVESKLS
+1256 SEATSGVESQLS

-1314 LLSIVGRTITISGSD
+1314 LLSIVGRTITISGSN

-1355 SETKADEKYVSKSE
+1355 TEVKADEKYIPKSE
-1369 KESLATKEEVKAI
+1369 KESLATKEEVKSI
-1382 RDHLPVLTGEEKLA
+1382 KDHLPVLTGEEKLA
-1396 KTSDIPSVSGLI
+1396 KTSDIPSVTGLI

-1428 KAEVKDIADKLPE
+1428 KAEVKDITDKLPE
-1441 LAKKSELPSVEG
+1441 LAKKSEIPSVEG
-1453 LITEVKADGK
+1453 LITETKADGK
-1463 YAPKTDL
+1463 YAPKIDL

-1499 ISGSNSSVEVPEQ
+1499 ISGSDSSVTVPEQ

-1615 SLEYQV
+1615 RLEDRV

-1638 GSNSSVTVPEQDLSG
+1638 GSNSSVTVPEQDISG

-1664 AKKSELPTIDGLISE
+1664 AKKSEIPNVTGLISE

-1753 KSKESTLAT
+1753 KSKEATLAT
-1762 KAELNTISGRTTA
+1762 KAELNTISGRTAA

-1850 TISEVQGL
+1850 TLSEVQGL

-1879 NADHGKVT
+1879 NTDHGKVT

-1932 LATKSDVDTTYA
+1932 LATKSDVERDYA
-1944 KKSELPNIEG
+1944 KKSELPNAEE
-1954 INDKITELEN
+1954 INGKISKLEN
-1964 KRIPNEYYFRNLNEI
+1964 KRIPNEYYFRSIGEI
-1979 SNTGAIRTLK
+1979 SSSGAVSRLQIN
-1989 YHDIIMV
+1989 DIINVAGTDCRIVSREMYEKLDYS
-1996 GMNKYMVI
+1996 GKKIEGTEFYI
-2004 DEENKDKFKTEPIP
+2004 TDYLEESEKNNWIKD
-2018 NSNLFVAK
+2018 NLAI
-2026 YFENSDR
+2026 S
-2033 NKWINEAVRKGKF
+2033 
-2046 TIAYGGLSGDMYD
+2046 YGGLSGDKYD
-2059 GNIASISEPPAST
+2059 SNVNSIFDVPGSFSAIST
-2072 KALIKAFKLGFDA
+2072 AFKVGFDA
-2085 VYVDL
+2085 VFIDVL
-2090 IRHVSS
+2090 IDTEGSTTNYFVTIESEKVSRTYKKDGGTITVARDS
-2096 KGETS
+2096 FKYTKYS
-2101 YYVTLNSE
+2101 TLN
-2109 NIEREYKFTRGSLI
+2109 
-2123 VVQDTFNYDN
+2123 
-2133 KVSTLRYETEERNY
+2133 YEAEIRSGKYY
-2147 DNELPV
+2147 DNELMK
-2153 LDVILD
+2153 LEELIALCSSENKILIIDGMYELESSTTKYASATKIPESSIVDKGTD
-2159 LANRMDKIII
+2159 LYIHVRKKVKNI
-2169 IGEVY
+2169 E
-2174 DTDGHSVVTN
+2174 
-2184 KEQLSLIPSTIN
+2184 
-2196 DLSGK
+2196 
-2201 TDKIGIVSRNLIE
+2201 KIGFTSDIFS
-2214 SFEEWNY
+2214 
-2221 DPIHVLH
+2221 
-2228 LKYAEG
+2228 G
-2234 VSVELSKELMR
+2234 V
-2245 ISMKRNSL
+2245 N
-2253 VILTNSP
+2253 
-2260 TYTGGNTLTK
+2260 NTLTNK
-2270 QILLKGIPIVFNT
+2270 SSLFEKFINVAEIDNTSSLDSVRNKVESLSIRKNSMIILTDVLTSSDIVKILKGQNIPVIYNT
-2283 NKKIERYLFNAKVVD
+2283 KKSVNKNYI
-2298 TDWSSGYMSSSVIP
+2298 DWVSSEELYKGYMSPSIIPSSNKIEL
-2312 DTNYVYNSYEIVERI
+2312 YNHYNVTETI
-2327 TLKEILKTNPEIS
+2327 TLKDIMKNVPASDKYI
-2340 ATDYSYDKSNNK
+2340 YDSDTKKLN
-2352 ISYKKAIDFKILDP
+2352 YKKDMDLVITSSDKLTDGMIVKVNFKNKGID
-2366 SKISEG
+2366 SKIKIYMTDG
-2372 MIIKANLYNIG
+2372 
-2383 DSSLNKLYLKNNSGV
+2383 SGV
-2398 KIVEDVSRSL
+2398 KILEDVVQTSTK
-2408 SEIAFSEL
+2408 FS
-2416 VMLLEIPKK
+2416 
-2425 AKEISTQ
+2425 
-2432 YLMLGL
+2432 Y
-2438 TPGDNT
+2438 
-2444 QFPTELKDIYIEL
+2444 TE
-2457 LVPKHEKV
+2457 
-2465 ENTELETVKRRIS
+2465 
-2478 TLESN
+2478 
-2483 SSRSNNTNNGTKYY
+2483 
-2497 VRTIEELKALD
+2497 RTITVIIPNKEKNKNRQPLTL
-2508 VQVDD
+2508 
-2513 VVRFKD
+2513 
-2519 KVYKIV
+2519 
-2525 KDVTPFSLKYFGGII
+2525 GI
-2540 LDKTVDGMNLVAT
+2540 
-2553 EYIDSYIRSSW
+2553 IRSSY
-2564 IKNRPSGNFNI
+2564 GNSPED
-2575 AYCGYTG
+2575 TV
-2582 LPYKSNANLN
+2582 LTNL
-2592 SVPCTLKA
+2592 
-2600 ISDAYK
+2600 Y
-2606 VGYDGIYVPTLK
+2606 
-2618 YFNNKWYISTT
+2618 
-2629 DEVGPILSNSQGVEL
+2629 VEL
-2644 LSYSHTHT
+2644 LTP
-2652 RINSEIAE
+2652 
-2660 TKTFNSNNYVDRNL
+2660 
-2674 LTVEEFL
+2674 
-2681 NVCKKY
+2681 KY
-2687 NMYAFMSIQTIN
+2687 
-2699 KNTFDNSSQEAYA
+2699 
-2712 ELARIINDS
+2712 
-2721 GHSSM
+2721 
-2726 IGLSGDNIQ
+2726 DNIKTKK
-2735 IEILDFVIRVRDK
+2735 DAYVI
-2748 ILSENLINVIFI
+2748 
-2760 DASTE
+2760 A
-2765 NYTLEREL
+2765 NY
-2773 LILQKYKNNLV
+2773 N
-2784 IIGDRDDHDG
+2784 
-2794 NEILSA
+2794 
-2800 YGPSHQLYNFL
+2800 
-2811 KEVKKMGIPIVYQ
+2811 
-2824 TDRREQR
+2824 
-2831 ELFDKVIEKTG
+2831 
-2842 CIGLLSSA
+2842 
-2850 IAPYGKNL
+2850 PY
-2858 SDNYAVQSRNNMSS
+2858 D
-2872 IINLAVNKDNMS
+2872 
-2884 SRFTMNSDNTIMTAT
+2884 
-2899 ASNITQN
+2899 
-2906 NEFELLNVSD
+2906 
-2916 ITDGMLIRV
+2916 
-2925 RLQGKTSGSQTASCK
+2925 
-2940 IYVKDIPDNENVS
+2940 
-2953 NMISFNS
+2953 
-2960 SSYIEREMILPLSK
+2960 
-2974 NTFNSRYNDKKV
+2974 
-2986 VINLTADSGDSII
+2986 
-2999 SFKDLVVEVLIPKD
+2999 
-3013 KNNTTAKLISS
+3013 
-3024 VNYESYNNK
+3024 NK
-3033 DIYVD
+3033 DIMIED
-3038 SEIQKAKL
+3038 SKL
-3046 GDMIHYNN
+3046 SEVESSDALHYNN
-3054 EDYVVVSK
+3054 EDYTILSENDEMITGLLSK
-3062 DDELISGLVTEST
+3062 NT
-3075 NGIIKIGENY
+3075 NGIIKKSDKY
-3085 ALRIHN
+3085 ALRTYN
-3091 QEDIN
+3091 QEDVN
-3096 QWLNSMKNTDNI
+3096 VWVDDLKGDMY
-3108 KIADGGFTGKSN
+3108 IADGGFTGN
-3120 VDNEFV
+3120 VNRDADIN
-3126 PVYPKNTTLSVEKAG
+3126 PVYPKNTLLAIDKAG
-3141 ELGFDAVKVN
+3141 RLGFDAVKVN
-3151 ITPTKDNVWVC
+3151 ITPTRDGIWVC
-3162 SDETTLVNVK
+3162 SDETTLRNVK
-3172 DNSFKNRNIADLNY
+3172 DSSMKNRSIADLNY
-3186 DNIKGLEL
+3186 NDIKHLEL
-3194 EGENVVRFNKDTETY
+3194 EGENVIKYNAGNTF
-3209 RWTYR
+3209 RWNYG
-3214 DGQCKGQTIPS
+3214 DGIAKSLTIPS
-3225 LEQIVKIC
+3225 LEDVVRVC
-3233 SKYGMMIFITS
+3233 VTYGMMIFITTTES
-3244 ANLTANFD
+3244 TSNMD
-3252 YVTKVLKKYGYTSRT
+3252 YVIKILRSHNYTGKT
-3267 ALVGDRFIMKY
+3267 ALVGDDFILNNIYKI
-3278 SNKLPDAVSIFDGS
+3278 PEAISIFDNSKPVTIAG
-3292 MKNVKIY
+3292 KLF
-3299 NEKFLRTFK
+3299 NERVLKTFK
-3308 NFGFISTPGGVSDI
+3308 NFGFLVNRTNATTIRQYATTFRVRTPV
-3322 FRQTSNFKIDTPF
+3322 F
-3335 FLNANYQYNLGNYQ
+3335 
-3349 SLSNFR
+3349 
-3355 INGFITG
+3355 
-3362 AVPSDLN
+3362 VDLN
-3369 IREGYSILRTYTSKE
+3369 DNIDLESYTTDDRFSVNGYLTGNVPRALKTEGYTLAEFYNIKDIANWREY
-3384 INEWTDRKNNNSA
+3384 KNVSSA
-3397 SASVVK
+3397 TASVTA
-3403 QSNGN
+3403 QSNGTLTFQTN
-3408 IIIQSSGGS
+3408 GTE
-3417 AGKYISFE
+3417 ANKM
-3425 RNLENYPVGTIINI
+3425 LELTKSNYPAGTIINI
-3439 SAMCRKIEKNVDGGT
+3439 KAMGRKLDNNVKGGSISCFISESSPSRKDFNETMYFKN
-3454 ISFWSDT
+3454 
-3461 TTPRRINTFTTY
+3461 TY
-3473 FNEEFFEKKDVS
+3473 FETKEISAVLNENSSGDFKIFV
-3485 FIVNEETGGSF
+3485 GSSW
-3496 QIFIGNFNGVGN
+3496 NGSTSES
-3508 NQPFKAEFKDI
+3508 FKAEFKSI
-3519 VVRIYV
+3519 EVRILIPDDTSDPSRTRAASNASYTYIRYSNQANGSGMNDNPNSTYLGVYV
-3525 PNAVYRDIDKESIE
+3525 GSSSTAPTNPSEYRWT
-3539 RKIADISSKMEI
+3539 RI
-3551 RGEGYPRNKRELN
+3551 RGEDGRQGERGLVGPQGPAGIQGPAGPAGPKGNTGDRGPQGQTGAQGIQGIQGRQGDRGIQGPAGPAGPKGNTGDRGPMGPQGPAGTGIVNQQNNQTLKYWAGTEAQYNAISNKD
-3564 NVPNGTIYTDT
+3564 PNTIY
-3575 LATKGAVKWIR
+3575 
-3586 LNGKWKVTVGDTGW
+3586 
-3600 KKLNAVSVLGN
+3600 
-3611 AFIKVRR
+3611 
-3618 VNDIVTY
+3618 DI
-3625 DFGGLQ
+3625 F
-3631 WGWFGIIRRGGAGH
+3631 
-3645 VKHGSSRERGAK
+3645 K
-3657 VLNPGGIPDGFR
+3657 
-3669 SNASLMGPIFND
+3669 
-3681 LGNPYGV
+3681 
-3688 WYMGGKSDSNYIQ
+3688 
-3701 FTFND
+3701 
-3706 PIPTD
+3706 
-3711 RDIGDIRVS
+3711 
-3720 SVSYIT
+3720 
-3726 DDDWENITI
+3726 
-3735 E
+3735 

>member
-109 DGNKYKL
+109 DGTKYKL

-224 VKGEKG
+224 VKGDKG
-230 EKTLVTIDPAT
+230 EKTLVTIDPNT

-318 IKAEGTKGEKGEK
+318 IKAEGTKGDKGEK

-440 EITENLQVTA
+440 EITENLQVSA

-457 RNSNENDDWKDIN
+457 RNSNENDEWKDLN
-470 NLTIEQEDGN
+470 NLTIEPEDGN

-581 YATKESLSS
+581 YATKENLSS

-655 SKEEL
+655 SKEDL

-672 ADLKNYYTKEETVNK
+672 ADLKNYYTKEETVSK

-721 KEKIESLASDVNLLK
+721 KEKIESLTSDVNLLK

-748 EGNKLTI
+748 EGNKLAI

-776 VSTLNETVTGLKNR
+776 VSALNETVTGLKNR

-795 QEDDKLSTSREVT
+795 QEDDKLSTSKEVT

-816 EVETTYAKK
+816 EVETNYAKK
-825 SELPN
+825 SELPS

-835 TETRADEKYSGKSL
+835 SETKADGKYSAKSL
-849 ETTVSSLDEKVRN
+849 ETTVNSLDEKVRN

-922 ISETTADERYLPKTK
+922 ISVTAADERYLPKAK

-950 KGKVTALESKEDSD
+950 KGKVTALEAKEDND

-982 SVTVPEQDLSGLATK
+982 SVTVPEQDLSSLATK

-1071 IKADGKYL
+1071 TRADGKYL

-1117 LVNYATK
+1117 LANYATK
-1124 EELPSTVG
+1124 EELPSTAG
-1132 LISENKADEKYIA
+1132 LISETRADEKYIA

-1170 KEDSDKQTLSIT
+1170 KEDSDKQTLSITGRTITISGSDSSVTVPEQDLSSLATKEEVKSIKDKLPELTEGEKLVKKSDLPSTVGLISEATADTKYIAKSKEETLATKEELESAKNRIGVLESKEDSDKQTLSIT

-1222 SVNGLITETAA
+1222 SVNGLITETTA

-1340 GLAKKSELPSVEGLI
+1340 GFAKKSELPSVEGLI
-1355 SETKADEKYVSKSE
+1355 TETKADEKYITKSE
-1369 KESLATKEEVKAI
+1369 KESLATKEEVKSI
-1382 RDHLPVLTGEEKLA
+1382 KDHLPVLTGEEKLA
-1396 KTSDIPSVSGLI
+1396 KTSDIPSVTGLI

-1428 KAEVKDIADKLPE
+1428 KVEVKDITDKLPE

-1453 LITEVKADGK
+1453 LISETKADGK

-1595 KVAETYATR
+1595 KVAETYASR

-1615 SLEYQV
+1615 RLEDQV

-1638 GSNSSVTVPEQDLSG
+1638 GSNSSVTVPERDISG

-1664 AKKSELPTIDGLISE
+1664 AKKSELPNVTGLISE

-1753 KSKESTLAT
+1753 KSKEATLAT
-1762 KAELNTISGRTTA
+1762 KAELNTISGRTAA

-1850 TISEVQGL
+1850 TLSEVQGL

-1879 NADHGKVT
+1879 NTDHGKVT

-1932 LATKSDVDTTYA
+1932 LATKSDVERDYA
-1944 KKSELPNIEG
+1944 KKSELPNAEE
-1954 INDKITELEN
+1954 INGKISKLEN
-1964 KRIPNEYYFRNLNEI
+1964 KRIPNEYYFRSIGEI
-1979 SNTGAIRTLK
+1979 SSSGAVSRLQIN
-1989 YHDIIMV
+1989 DIINVAGTDCRIVNREMYEKLDYS
-1996 GMNKYMVI
+1996 GKKIEGTEFYI
-2004 DEENKDKFKTEPIP
+2004 TDYLEESEKNNWIKD
-2018 NSNLFVAK
+2018 NLAI
-2026 YFENSDR
+2026 S
-2033 NKWINEAVRKGKF
+2033 
-2046 TIAYGGLSGDMYD
+2046 YGGLSGDKYD
-2059 GNIASISEPPAST
+2059 SNVNSIFDVPGSFSAIST
-2072 KALIKAFKLGFDA
+2072 AFKVGFDA
-2085 VYVDL
+2085 VFIDVL
-2090 IRHVSS
+2090 IDTEGSTTNYFVTIESEKVSRTYKKDGGTITVARDS
-2096 KGETS
+2096 FKYTKYS
-2101 YYVTLNSE
+2101 TLN
-2109 NIEREYKFTRGSLI
+2109 
-2123 VVQDTFNYDN
+2123 
-2133 KVSTLRYETEERNY
+2133 YEAEIRSGKYY
-2147 DNELPV
+2147 DNELMK
-2153 LDVILD
+2153 LEELIALCSTENKILIIDGIYELESSTTKYANATKIPESSIVDKGTD
-2159 LANRMDKIII
+2159 LYVHVRKKVKNI
-2169 IGEVY
+2169 E
-2174 DTDGHSVVTN
+2174 
-2184 KEQLSLIPSTIN
+2184 
-2196 DLSGK
+2196 
-2201 TDKIGIVSRNLIE
+2201 KIGFTSDIFS
-2214 SFEEWNY
+2214 
-2221 DPIHVLH
+2221 
-2228 LKYAEG
+2228 G
-2234 VSVELSKELMR
+2234 V
-2245 ISMKRNSL
+2245 N
-2253 VILTNSP
+2253 
-2260 TYTGGNTLTK
+2260 NTLTNK
-2270 QILLKGIPIVFNT
+2270 SSLFEKFINVAEIDNTSSLDSVRNKVESLSIRKNSMIILTDVLTSSDIVKILKGQNIPVIYNT
-2283 NKKIERYLFNAKVVD
+2283 KKSVNKNYI
-2298 TDWSSGYMSSSVIP
+2298 DWVGGEEIYKGYMSSSIIP
-2312 DTNYVYNSYEIVERI
+2312 SSNKIELYNHYNVTETI
-2327 TLKEILKTNPEIS
+2327 TLKDIMKNVPASDKYI
-2340 ATDYSYDKSNNK
+2340 YDSDTKKLN
-2352 ISYKKAIDFKILDP
+2352 YKKDMDLVITSSDKLTDGMIVKVNFKNKGID
-2366 SKISEG
+2366 SKIKIYMTDG
-2372 MIIKANLYNIG
+2372 
-2383 DSSLNKLYLKNNSGV
+2383 SGV
-2398 KIVEDVSRSL
+2398 KILEDVVQTSTK
-2408 SEIAFSEL
+2408 FS
-2416 VMLLEIPKK
+2416 
-2425 AKEISTQ
+2425 
-2432 YLMLGL
+2432 Y
-2438 TPGDNT
+2438 
-2444 QFPTELKDIYIEL
+2444 TE
-2457 LVPKHEKV
+2457 
-2465 ENTELETVKRRIS
+2465 
-2478 TLESN
+2478 
-2483 SSRSNNTNNGTKYY
+2483 
-2497 VRTIEELKALD
+2497 RTITVIIPNKEKNKNRQPLTL
-2508 VQVDD
+2508 
-2513 VVRFKD
+2513 
-2519 KVYKIV
+2519 
-2525 KDVTPFSLKYFGGII
+2525 GI
-2540 LDKTVDGMNLVAT
+2540 
-2553 EYIDSYIRSSW
+2553 IRSSY
-2564 IKNRPSGNFNI
+2564 GNSPED
-2575 AYCGYTG
+2575 TV
-2582 LPYKSNANLN
+2582 LTNL
-2592 SVPCTLKA
+2592 
-2600 ISDAYK
+2600 Y
-2606 VGYDGIYVPTLK
+2606 
-2618 YFNNKWYISTT
+2618 
-2629 DEVGPILSNSQGVEL
+2629 VEL
-2644 LSYSHTHT
+2644 LTP
-2652 RINSEIAE
+2652 
-2660 TKTFNSNNYVDRNL
+2660 
-2674 LTVEEFL
+2674 
-2681 NVCKKY
+2681 KY
-2687 NMYAFMSIQTIN
+2687 
-2699 KNTFDNSSQEAYA
+2699 
-2712 ELARIINDS
+2712 
-2721 GHSSM
+2721 
-2726 IGLSGDNIQ
+2726 DNIKTKK
-2735 IEILDFVIRVRDK
+2735 DAYVI
-2748 ILSENLINVIFI
+2748 
-2760 DASTE
+2760 A
-2765 NYTLEREL
+2765 NY
-2773 LILQKYKNNLV
+2773 N
-2784 IIGDRDDHDG
+2784 
-2794 NEILSA
+2794 
-2800 YGPSHQLYNFL
+2800 
-2811 KEVKKMGIPIVYQ
+2811 
-2824 TDRREQR
+2824 
-2831 ELFDKVIEKTG
+2831 
-2842 CIGLLSSA
+2842 
-2850 IAPYGKNL
+2850 PY
-2858 SDNYAVQSRNNMSS
+2858 D
-2872 IINLAVNKDNMS
+2872 
-2884 SRFTMNSDNTIMTAT
+2884 
-2899 ASNITQN
+2899 
-2906 NEFELLNVSD
+2906 
-2916 ITDGMLIRV
+2916 
-2925 RLQGKTSGSQTASCK
+2925 
-2940 IYVKDIPDNENVS
+2940 
-2953 NMISFNS
+2953 
-2960 SSYIEREMILPLSK
+2960 
-2974 NTFNSRYNDKKV
+2974 
-2986 VINLTADSGDSII
+2986 
-2999 SFKDLVVEVLIPKD
+2999 
-3013 KNNTTAKLISS
+3013 
-3024 VNYESYNNK
+3024 NK
-3033 DIYVD
+3033 DIMIED
-3038 SEIQKAKL
+3038 SKL
-3046 GDMIHYNN
+3046 SEVESSDALHYNN
-3054 EDYVVVSK
+3054 EDYAILSENDEMITGLLSK
-3062 DDELISGLVTEST
+3062 NT
-3075 NGIIKIGENY
+3075 NGIIKKSDKY
-3085 ALRIHN
+3085 ALRTYN
-3091 QEDIN
+3091 QEDVN
-3096 QWLNSMKNTDNI
+3096 VWVDDLKGDMY
-3108 KIADGGFTGKSN
+3108 IADGGFTGN
-3120 VDNEFV
+3120 VNRDADIN
-3126 PVYPKNTTLSVEKAG
+3126 PVYPKNTLLAIDKAG
-3141 ELGFDAVKVN
+3141 RLGFDAVKVN
-3151 ITPTKDNVWVC
+3151 ITPTRDGIWVC
-3162 SDETTLVNVK
+3162 SDETTLRNVK
-3172 DNSFKNRNIADLNY
+3172 DSSMKNRSIADLNY
-3186 DNIKGLEL
+3186 NDIKHLEL
-3194 EGENVVRFNKDTETY
+3194 EGENVIKYNAGNTF
-3209 RWTYR
+3209 RWNYG
-3214 DGQCKGQTIPS
+3214 DGIAKGLTIPS
-3225 LEQIVKIC
+3225 LEDVVRIC
-3233 SKYGMMIFITS
+3233 VTYGMMIFLTTS
-3244 ANLTANFD
+3244 ETTSNMD
-3252 YVTKVLKKYGYTSRT
+3252 YVVKILRSHNYTGKT
-3267 ALVGDRFIMKY
+3267 ALVGDDFILNNIYKI
-3278 SNKLPDAVSIFDGS
+3278 PEAISIFDNS
-3292 MKNVKIY
+3292 KPVTIARKLF
-3299 NEKFLRTFK
+3299 NERVLKTFK
-3308 NFGFISTPGGVSDI
+3308 NFGFLVNRTNATTIRQYATTFRVRTPV
-3322 FRQTSNFKIDTPF
+3322 F
-3335 FLNANYQYNLGNYQ
+3335 
-3349 SLSNFR
+3349 
-3355 INGFITG
+3355 
-3362 AVPSDLN
+3362 VDLN
-3369 IREGYSILRTYTSKE
+3369 DNIDLESYTTDDRFSVNGYLTGNVPRALKTEGYTLAEFYNTKDIANWREY
-3384 INEWTDRKNNNSA
+3384 KNVQSA
-3397 SASVVK
+3397 TASVTM
-3403 QSNGN
+3403 QSNGTLTFQTN
-3408 IIIQSSGGS
+3408 GTE
-3417 AGKYISFE
+3417 ANKM
-3425 RNLENYPVGTIINI
+3425 LEFTKANYPAGTIINI
-3439 SAMCRKIEKNVDGGT
+3439 KAMGRKLDNNIKGGSITCYISESSPSRKDFNETMYFKN
-3454 ISFWSDT
+3454 
-3461 TTPRRINTFTTY
+3461 TY
-3473 FNEEFFEKKDVS
+3473 FETKEISAVINENSSGDFKIFVGS
-3485 FIVNEETGGSF
+3485 SWNGSTNES
-3496 QIFIGNFNGVGN
+3496 
-3508 NQPFKAEFKDI
+3508 FKAEFKSI
-3519 VVRIYV
+3519 EVRILLPDDTTDPSRTRSASGSSYTHIRYSNKSNGNGMNENPDSTYLGIYV
-3525 PNAVYRDIDKESIE
+3525 GSSSTAPTSPSEYKWTKIKGEDGRQGNQGIQGPLGPAGPRGNNGERGPAGPQGATGSQGRQGDRGIQGPPGPQGPKGNTGDRGPQGPAGTGIVNQQNNQTLKYWAGTEAQYNAITNKDPN
-3539 RKIADISSKMEI
+3539 
-3551 RGEGYPRNKRELN
+3551 
-3564 NVPNGTIYTDT
+3564 TIY
-3575 LATKGAVKWIR
+3575 
-3586 LNGKWKVTVGDTGW
+3586 
-3600 KKLNAVSVLGN
+3600 
-3611 AFIKVRR
+3611 
-3618 VNDIVTY
+3618 DI
-3625 DFGGLQ
+3625 F
-3631 WGWFGIIRRGGAGH
+3631 
-3645 VKHGSSRERGAK
+3645 K
-3657 VLNPGGIPDGFR
+3657 
-3669 SNASLMGPIFND
+3669 
-3681 LGNPYGV
+3681 
-3688 WYMGGKSDSNYIQ
+3688 
-3701 FTFND
+3701 
-3706 PIPTD
+3706 
-3711 RDIGDIRVS
+3711 
-3720 SVSYIT
+3720 
-3726 DDDWENITI
+3726 
-3735 E
+3735 

>member
-109 DGNKYKL
+109 DGTKYKL

-175 PSTKH
+175 PATKH
-180 WVIDGEDTNVVAEGK
+180 WMIDGEDTNVVAEGK
-195 DGKTPEIKID
+195 DGKTPEVKID

-230 EKTLVTIDPAT
+230 EKTLVTIDPNT

-298 PEISINEVSKNWIIN
+298 PEISINEISKNWIIN

-357 KGADGVDGKSAFDIA
+357 KGTDGVDGKSAFDIA

-440 EITENLQVTA
+440 EIIENLQVTA

-457 RNSNENDDWKDIN
+457 RNSNENDEWKDLN
-470 NLTIEQEDGN
+470 NLTIEPEDGN

-552 VEETYA
+552 VEENYA

-570 PYATKEEADGK
+570 PYAKKEEADGK

-590 VSEEVNTEKGKLS
+590 VSEEVSTEKGKLS

-644 ATKADSDEKYV
+644 ATKVESDEKYV

-672 ADLKNYYTKEETVNK
+672 ADLKNYYTKEETVSK

-721 KEKIESLASDVNLLK
+721 KEKIESLTSDVNLLK

-795 QEDDKLSTSREVT
+795 QEDDKLSTSKEVT

-816 EVETTYAKK
+816 EVETNYAKK
-825 SELPN
+825 SELPS

-835 TETRADEKYSGKSL
+835 TEAKADEKYSGKSL

-895 DLSSLAT
+895 DLSGLAT

-922 ISETTADERYLPKTK
+922 ISETTADERYLPKAK

-950 KGKVTALESKEDSD
+950 KGKVTALEAKEDSD

-1027 GSKVDTSGFITS
+1027 GSKVDISGFITT

-1058 KSELPSVEGLITE
+1058 KSELPSVEGLISET
-1071 IKADGKYL
+1071 KADGKYL

-1084 ETLATKEEVKA
+1084 ESLATKEEVKA

-1117 LVNYATK
+1117 LANYATK
-1124 EELPSTVG
+1124 EELPSTAG
-1132 LISENKADEKYIA
+1132 LISETKADEKYIA

-1170 KEDSDKQTLSIT
+1170 KEDSDKQTLAITGRTITISGSDSSVTVPEQDLSSLATKEEVKSIKDKLPELAEGEKLVKKSDLPSTVGLISEATADTKYIAKSKEETLATKEELESAKSRIGVLESKEDSDKQTLSIT

-1222 SVNGLITETAA
+1222 SVTGLITETVA
-1233 DEKYLPKSKEGSLA
+1233 DEKYLPKSKESSLA
-1247 TKEELTQKI
+1247 TKDELTQKI
-1256 SEATNGVESKLS
+1256 SEATSGVEAQLS

-1355 SETKADEKYVSKSE
+1355 TETKADEKYIPKAE

-1382 RDHLPVLTGEEKLA
+1382 KDHLPVLTGEEKLA
-1396 KTSDIPSVSGLI
+1396 KTSDIPSVNGLI

-1428 KAEVKDIADKLPE
+1428 KAEVKDITDKLPE

-1453 LITEVKADGK
+1453 LISETKADGK

-1499 ISGSNSSVEVPEQ
+1499 ISGSDSSVTVPEQ

-1615 SLEYQV
+1615 RLEDQV
-1621 NREKPTLSIEGN
+1621 NREKPTLSITGR

-1638 GSNSSVTVPEQDLSG
+1638 GSNSSVEIPEQDLSG
-1653 LATKSDVERDY
+1653 LSTKSDVERDY
-1664 AKKSELPTIDGLISE
+1664 AKKSELPSIDGLISE

-1762 KAELNTISGRTTA
+1762 KAELNSIGGRTAA

-1850 TISEVQGL
+1850 TLSEVQGL

-1879 NADHGKVT
+1879 NTDHGKVT

-1932 LATKSDVDTTYA
+1932 LATKSDVERDYA
-1944 KKSELPNIEG
+1944 KKSELPNAEE
-1954 INDKITELEN
+1954 INRKISKLEN
-1964 KRIPNEYYFRNLNEI
+1964 KRIPNEYYFRSIGEI
-1979 SNTGAIRTLK
+1979 SSSGAVSRLQIN
-1989 YHDIIMV
+1989 DIINVAGTDCRIVSREMYEKLDYS
-1996 GMNKYMVI
+1996 GKKIEGTEFYI
-2004 DEENKDKFKTEPIP
+2004 TDYLEESEKNNWIKD
-2018 NSNLFVAK
+2018 NLAI
-2026 YFENSDR
+2026 S
-2033 NKWINEAVRKGKF
+2033 
-2046 TIAYGGLSGDMYD
+2046 YGGLSGDKYD
-2059 GNIASISEPPAST
+2059 SNVNSIFDVPGSFSAIST
-2072 KALIKAFKLGFDA
+2072 AFKVGFDA
-2085 VYVDL
+2085 VFIDVL
-2090 IRHVSS
+2090 IDTEGSTTNYFVTIESEKVSRTYKKDGGTITVARDS
-2096 KGETS
+2096 FKYTKYS
-2101 YYVTLNSE
+2101 TLN
-2109 NIEREYKFTRGSLI
+2109 
-2123 VVQDTFNYDN
+2123 
-2133 KVSTLRYETEERNY
+2133 YEAEIRSGKYY
-2147 DNELPV
+2147 DNELMK
-2153 LDVILD
+2153 LEELIALCSSENKILIIDGMYELESSTTKYASATKIPESSIVDKGTD
-2159 LANRMDKIII
+2159 LYIHVRKKVKNIEKIGFTSDIFS
-2169 IGEVY
+2169 GVNNAL
-2174 DTDGHSVVTN
+2174 TN
-2184 KEQLSLIPSTIN
+2184 KSSLFENFINVAEIDNTSSLDSVRNKVESLSIRKN
-2196 DLSGK
+2196 
-2201 TDKIGIVSRNLIE
+2201 
-2214 SFEEWNY
+2214 
-2221 DPIHVLH
+2221 
-2228 LKYAEG
+2228 
-2234 VSVELSKELMR
+2234 
-2245 ISMKRNSL
+2245 SMI
-2253 VILTNSP
+2253 ILTDV
-2260 TYTGGNTLTK
+2260 LTSSDIVK
-2270 QILLKGIPIVFNT
+2270 ILKGQNIPVIYNT
-2283 NKKIERYLFNAKVVD
+2283 KKSVNKNYI
-2298 TDWSSGYMSSSVIP
+2298 DWVSSEELYKGYMSPSIIPSSNKIEL
-2312 DTNYVYNSYEIVERI
+2312 YNHYNVTETI
-2327 TLKEILKTNPEIS
+2327 TLKDIMKNVPASDKYI
-2340 ATDYSYDKSNNK
+2340 YDSDAKKLN
-2352 ISYKKAIDFKILDP
+2352 YKKDMDLAVVSSDKLTDGMIVKVNFKNKGID
-2366 SKISEG
+2366 SKIKIYMTDG
-2372 MIIKANLYNIG
+2372 
-2383 DSSLNKLYLKNNSGV
+2383 SGV
-2398 KIVEDVSRSL
+2398 KILEDVVQTSTK
-2408 SEIAFSEL
+2408 FS
-2416 VMLLEIPKK
+2416 
-2425 AKEISTQ
+2425 
-2432 YLMLGL
+2432 Y
-2438 TPGDNT
+2438 
-2444 QFPTELKDIYIEL
+2444 TE
-2457 LVPKHEKV
+2457 
-2465 ENTELETVKRRIS
+2465 
-2478 TLESN
+2478 
-2483 SSRSNNTNNGTKYY
+2483 
-2497 VRTIEELKALD
+2497 RTITVIIPNKEKNKNRQPLTL
-2508 VQVDD
+2508 
-2513 VVRFKD
+2513 
-2519 KVYKIV
+2519 
-2525 KDVTPFSLKYFGGII
+2525 GI
-2540 LDKTVDGMNLVAT
+2540 
-2553 EYIDSYIRSSW
+2553 IRSSY
-2564 IKNRPSGNFNI
+2564 GNSPED
-2575 AYCGYTG
+2575 TV
-2582 LPYKSNANLN
+2582 LTNL
-2592 SVPCTLKA
+2592 
-2600 ISDAYK
+2600 Y
-2606 VGYDGIYVPTLK
+2606 
-2618 YFNNKWYISTT
+2618 
-2629 DEVGPILSNSQGVEL
+2629 VEL
-2644 LSYSHTHT
+2644 LTP
-2652 RINSEIAE
+2652 
-2660 TKTFNSNNYVDRNL
+2660 
-2674 LTVEEFL
+2674 
-2681 NVCKKY
+2681 KY
-2687 NMYAFMSIQTIN
+2687 
-2699 KNTFDNSSQEAYA
+2699 
-2712 ELARIINDS
+2712 
-2721 GHSSM
+2721 
-2726 IGLSGDNIQ
+2726 DNIKTKK
-2735 IEILDFVIRVRDK
+2735 DAYVI
-2748 ILSENLINVIFI
+2748 
-2760 DASTE
+2760 A
-2765 NYTLEREL
+2765 NY
-2773 LILQKYKNNLV
+2773 N
-2784 IIGDRDDHDG
+2784 
-2794 NEILSA
+2794 
-2800 YGPSHQLYNFL
+2800 
-2811 KEVKKMGIPIVYQ
+2811 
-2824 TDRREQR
+2824 
-2831 ELFDKVIEKTG
+2831 
-2842 CIGLLSSA
+2842 
-2850 IAPYGKNL
+2850 PY
-2858 SDNYAVQSRNNMSS
+2858 D
-2872 IINLAVNKDNMS
+2872 
-2884 SRFTMNSDNTIMTAT
+2884 
-2899 ASNITQN
+2899 
-2906 NEFELLNVSD
+2906 
-2916 ITDGMLIRV
+2916 
-2925 RLQGKTSGSQTASCK
+2925 
-2940 IYVKDIPDNENVS
+2940 
-2953 NMISFNS
+2953 
-2960 SSYIEREMILPLSK
+2960 
-2974 NTFNSRYNDKKV
+2974 
-2986 VINLTADSGDSII
+2986 
-2999 SFKDLVVEVLIPKD
+2999 
-3013 KNNTTAKLISS
+3013 
-3024 VNYESYNNK
+3024 NK
-3033 DIYVD
+3033 DIMIED
-3038 SEIQKAKL
+3038 SKL
-3046 GDMIHYNN
+3046 SEVESSDALHYNN
-3054 EDYVVVSK
+3054 EDYTILSENDEMITGLLSK
-3062 DDELISGLVTEST
+3062 NT
-3075 NGIIKIGENY
+3075 NGIIKKSDKY
-3085 ALRIHN
+3085 ALRTYN
-3091 QEDIN
+3091 QEDVN
-3096 QWLNSMKNTDNI
+3096 VWVDDLKGDMY
-3108 KIADGGFTGKSN
+3108 IADGGFTGN
-3120 VDNEFV
+3120 VNRDADIN
-3126 PVYPKNTTLSVEKAG
+3126 PVYPKNTLLAIDKAG
-3141 ELGFDAVKVN
+3141 RLGFDAVKVN
-3151 ITPTKDNVWVC
+3151 ITPTRDGIWVC
-3162 SDETTLVNVK
+3162 SDETTLRNVK
-3172 DNSFKNRNIADLNY
+3172 DSSMKNRRIADLNY
-3186 DNIKGLEL
+3186 NDIKHLEL
-3194 EGENVVRFNKDTETY
+3194 EGENVIKYNAGNTF
-3209 RWTYR
+3209 RWNYG
-3214 DGQCKGQTIPS
+3214 DGIAKGLTIPS
-3225 LEQIVKIC
+3225 LEDVVRVC
-3233 SKYGMMIFITS
+3233 VTYGMMIFITTTES
-3244 ANLTANFD
+3244 TSNMD
-3252 YVTKVLKKYGYTSRT
+3252 YVIKILRSHNYTGKT
-3267 ALVGDRFIMKY
+3267 ALVGDDFILNNIYKI
-3278 SNKLPDAVSIFDGS
+3278 PEAISIFDNSKPVTIAG
-3292 MKNVKIY
+3292 KLF
-3299 NEKFLRTFK
+3299 NERVLKTFK
-3308 NFGFISTPGGVSDI
+3308 NFGFLVNRTNATTIRQYATTFRVRTPV
-3322 FRQTSNFKIDTPF
+3322 F
-3335 FLNANYQYNLGNYQ
+3335 
-3349 SLSNFR
+3349 
-3355 INGFITG
+3355 
-3362 AVPSDLN
+3362 VDLN
-3369 IREGYSILRTYTSKE
+3369 DNIDLESYTTDDRFSVNGYLTGNVPRALKTEGYTLAEFYNIKDIANWREY
-3384 INEWTDRKNNNSA
+3384 KNVSSA
-3397 SASVVK
+3397 TASVTA
-3403 QSNGN
+3403 QSNGTLTFQTN
-3408 IIIQSSGGS
+3408 GTE
-3417 AGKYISFE
+3417 ANKM
-3425 RNLENYPVGTIINI
+3425 LELTKSNYPAGTIINI
-3439 SAMCRKIEKNVDGGT
+3439 KAMGRKLDNNVKGGSISCFISESSPSRKDFNETMYFKN
-3454 ISFWSDT
+3454 
-3461 TTPRRINTFTTY
+3461 TY
-3473 FNEEFFEKKDVS
+3473 FETKEISAVLNENSSGDFKIFV
-3485 FIVNEETGGSF
+3485 GSSW
-3496 QIFIGNFNGVGN
+3496 NGSTSES
-3508 NQPFKAEFKDI
+3508 FKAEFKSI
-3519 VVRIYV
+3519 EVRILIPDDTSDPSRTRAASNASYTYIRYSNQANGSGMNDNPNSTYLGVYV
-3525 PNAVYRDIDKESIE
+3525 GSSSTAPTNPSEYRWT
-3539 RKIADISSKMEI
+3539 RI
-3551 RGEGYPRNKRELN
+3551 RGEDGRQGERGLVGPQGPAGIQGPAGPKGNTGDRGPQGQTGAQGIQGIQGRQGDRGIQGPAGPAGPKGNTGDRGPMGPQGPAGTGIVNQQN
-3564 NVPNGTIYTDT
+3564 NQTLKYWAGTEAQYNAISDKDPNTIY
-3575 LATKGAVKWIR
+3575 
-3586 LNGKWKVTVGDTGW
+3586 
-3600 KKLNAVSVLGN
+3600 
-3611 AFIKVRR
+3611 
-3618 VNDIVTY
+3618 DI
-3625 DFGGLQ
+3625 F
-3631 WGWFGIIRRGGAGH
+3631 
-3645 VKHGSSRERGAK
+3645 K
-3657 VLNPGGIPDGFR
+3657 
-3669 SNASLMGPIFND
+3669 
-3681 LGNPYGV
+3681 
-3688 WYMGGKSDSNYIQ
+3688 
-3701 FTFND
+3701 
-3706 PIPTD
+3706 
-3711 RDIGDIRVS
+3711 
-3720 SVSYIT
+3720 
-3726 DDDWENITI
+3726 
-3735 E
+3735 

>member
-109 DGNKYKL
+109 DGTKYKL

-153 DGVDTEVSAIGPK
+153 DGADTEVSAIGPK

-175 PSTKH
+175 PATKH
-180 WVIDGEDTNVVAEGK
+180 WMIDGEDTNVVAEGK
-195 DGKTPEIKID
+195 DGKTPEVKID

-224 VKGEKG
+224 VKGDKG
-230 EKTLVTIDPAT
+230 EKTLVTIDPNT
-241 KHWMID
+241 KHWLID

-318 IKAEGTKGEKGEK
+318 IKAEGTKGDKGEK

-345 DGVDTNVLAEGT
+345 DGVDTNVLAEGI
-357 KGADGVDGKSAFDIA
+357 KGVDGVDGKSAFDIA

-390 AKGVDGHDGRSANN
+390 VKGVDGHDGRSANN

-440 EITENLQVTA
+440 EITENLQVSA

-457 RNSNENDDWKDIN
+457 RNSNENDEWKDLN
-470 NLTIEQEDGN
+470 NLTIEPEDGN

-498 ELILNFEYKGVD
+498 ELILNFEYKGID

-570 PYATKEEADGK
+570 PYAKKEEADGK

-590 VSEEVNTEKGKLS
+590 VSEEVSTEKGKLS

-655 SKEEL
+655 SKEDL

-672 ADLKNYYTKEETVNK
+672 ADLKNYYTKEETVSK
-687 ETHDALNNKVES
+687 ETHDALSNKVES
-699 NISEIST
+699 NVSEISN

-715 SSNTTV
+715 SSNTSV
-721 KEKIESLASDVNLLK
+721 KEKIESLTTDVNLLK

-776 VSTLNETVTGLKNR
+776 VSTLNDTVNGLKNK

-795 QEDDKLSTSREVT
+795 QEDDKLSTSKEVT

-825 SELPN
+825 SELPS

-835 TETRADEKYSGKSL
+835 TETKADGKYSAKSL

-867 DNDRQTLSITDRT
+867 DNDRQTLSITNRT

-922 ISETTADERYLPKTK
+922 ISETTADERYLPKAK
-937 EETLATKEELDVV
+937 EESLATKEELDVV

-969 IDGRTISISGSDS
+969 IDGRTISISGSNS
-982 SVTVPEQDLSGLATK
+982 SVTVPEQDLSSLATK

-1071 IKADGKYL
+1071 TKADGKYL

-1084 ETLATKEEVKA
+1084 ETLATKEEVKV

-1104 DGEKLA
+1104 DGEKLV
-1110 KASDIPS
+1110 KKSD
-1117 LVNYATK
+1117 
-1124 EELPSTVG
+1124 LPSTVG
-1132 LISENKADEKYIA
+1132 LISEATADEKYLE
-1145 KSTES
+1145 KSKETA
-1150 SLATKN
+1150 LATKE
-1156 ELEEVKGKVNALET
+1156 ELSGVITRLTTVEGKA
-1170 KEDSDKQTLSIT
+1170 DKDDQTLSIT

-1222 SVNGLITETAA
+1222 SVNGLITETTA

-1256 SEATNGVESKLS
+1256 SEATSGVESQLS

-1314 LLSIVGRTITISGSD
+1314 LLSIVGRTITISGSN

-1355 SETKADEKYVSKSE
+1355 TEVKADEKYIPKSE
-1369 KESLATKEEVKAI
+1369 KESLATKEEVKSI
-1382 RDHLPVLTGEEKLA
+1382 KDHLPVLTGEEKLA
-1396 KTSDIPSVSGLI
+1396 KTSDIPSVTGLI

-1428 KAEVKDIADKLPE
+1428 KAEVKDITDKLPE
-1441 LAKKSELPSVEG
+1441 LAKKSEIPSVEG
-1453 LITEVKADGK
+1453 LITETKADGK
-1463 YAPKTDL
+1463 YAPKIDL

-1499 ISGSNSSVEVPEQ
+1499 ISGSDSSVTVPEQ

-1615 SLEYQV
+1615 RLEDRV

-1638 GSNSSVTVPEQDLSG
+1638 GSNSSVTVPEQDISG

-1664 AKKSELPTIDGLISE
+1664 AKKSEIPNVTGLISE

-1753 KSKESTLAT
+1753 KSKEATLAT
-1762 KAELNTISGRTTA
+1762 KAELNTISGRTAA

-1850 TISEVQGL
+1850 TLSEVQGL

-1879 NADHGKVT
+1879 NTDHGKVT

-1932 LATKSDVDTTYA
+1932 LATKSDVERDYA
-1944 KKSELPNIEG
+1944 KKSELPNAEE
-1954 INDKITELEN
+1954 INGKISKLEN
-1964 KRIPNEYYFRNLNEI
+1964 KRIPNEYYFRSIGEI
-1979 SNTGAIRTLK
+1979 SSSGAVSRLQIN
-1989 YHDIIMV
+1989 DIINVAGTDCRIVSREMYEKLDYS
-1996 GMNKYMVI
+1996 GKKIEGTEFYI
-2004 DEENKDKFKTEPIP
+2004 TDYLEESEKNNWIKD
-2018 NSNLFVAK
+2018 NLAI
-2026 YFENSDR
+2026 S
-2033 NKWINEAVRKGKF
+2033 
-2046 TIAYGGLSGDMYD
+2046 YGGLSGDKYD
-2059 GNIASISEPPAST
+2059 SNVNSIFDVPGSFSAIST
-2072 KALIKAFKLGFDA
+2072 AFKVGFDA
-2085 VYVDL
+2085 VFIDVL
-2090 IRHVSS
+2090 IDTEGSTTNYFVTIESEKVSRTYKKDGGTITVARDS
-2096 KGETS
+2096 FKYTKYS
-2101 YYVTLNSE
+2101 TLN
-2109 NIEREYKFTRGSLI
+2109 
-2123 VVQDTFNYDN
+2123 
-2133 KVSTLRYETEERNY
+2133 YEAEIRSGKYY
-2147 DNELPV
+2147 DNELMK
-2153 LDVILD
+2153 LEELIALCSSENKILIIDGMYELESSTTKYASATKIPESSIVDKGTD
-2159 LANRMDKIII
+2159 LYIHVRKKVKNI
-2169 IGEVY
+2169 E
-2174 DTDGHSVVTN
+2174 
-2184 KEQLSLIPSTIN
+2184 
-2196 DLSGK
+2196 
-2201 TDKIGIVSRNLIE
+2201 KIGFTSDIFS
-2214 SFEEWNY
+2214 
-2221 DPIHVLH
+2221 
-2228 LKYAEG
+2228 G
-2234 VSVELSKELMR
+2234 V
-2245 ISMKRNSL
+2245 N
-2253 VILTNSP
+2253 
-2260 TYTGGNTLTK
+2260 NTLTNK
-2270 QILLKGIPIVFNT
+2270 SSLFEKFINVAEIDNTSSLDSVRNKVESLSIRKNSMIILTDVLTSSDIVKILKGQNIPVIYNT
-2283 NKKIERYLFNAKVVD
+2283 KKSVNKNYI
-2298 TDWSSGYMSSSVIP
+2298 DWVSSEELYKGYMSPSIIPSSNKIEL
-2312 DTNYVYNSYEIVERI
+2312 YNHYNVTETI
-2327 TLKEILKTNPEIS
+2327 TLKDIMKNVPASDKYI
-2340 ATDYSYDKSNNK
+2340 YDSDTKKLN
-2352 ISYKKAIDFKILDP
+2352 YKKDMDLAVVSSDKLTDGMIVKVNFKNKGID
-2366 SKISEG
+2366 SKIKIYMTDG
-2372 MIIKANLYNIG
+2372 
-2383 DSSLNKLYLKNNSGV
+2383 SGV
-2398 KIVEDVSRSL
+2398 KILEDVVQTSTK
-2408 SEIAFSEL
+2408 FS
-2416 VMLLEIPKK
+2416 
-2425 AKEISTQ
+2425 
-2432 YLMLGL
+2432 Y
-2438 TPGDNT
+2438 
-2444 QFPTELKDIYIEL
+2444 TE
-2457 LVPKHEKV
+2457 
-2465 ENTELETVKRRIS
+2465 
-2478 TLESN
+2478 
-2483 SSRSNNTNNGTKYY
+2483 
-2497 VRTIEELKALD
+2497 RTITVIIPNKEKNKNRQPLTL
-2508 VQVDD
+2508 
-2513 VVRFKD
+2513 
-2519 KVYKIV
+2519 
-2525 KDVTPFSLKYFGGII
+2525 GI
-2540 LDKTVDGMNLVAT
+2540 
-2553 EYIDSYIRSSW
+2553 IRSSY
-2564 IKNRPSGNFNI
+2564 GNSPED
-2575 AYCGYTG
+2575 TV
-2582 LPYKSNANLN
+2582 LTNL
-2592 SVPCTLKA
+2592 
-2600 ISDAYK
+2600 Y
-2606 VGYDGIYVPTLK
+2606 
-2618 YFNNKWYISTT
+2618 
-2629 DEVGPILSNSQGVEL
+2629 VEL
-2644 LSYSHTHT
+2644 LTP
-2652 RINSEIAE
+2652 
-2660 TKTFNSNNYVDRNL
+2660 
-2674 LTVEEFL
+2674 
-2681 NVCKKY
+2681 KY
-2687 NMYAFMSIQTIN
+2687 
-2699 KNTFDNSSQEAYA
+2699 
-2712 ELARIINDS
+2712 
-2721 GHSSM
+2721 
-2726 IGLSGDNIQ
+2726 DNIKTKK
-2735 IEILDFVIRVRDK
+2735 DAYVI
-2748 ILSENLINVIFI
+2748 
-2760 DASTE
+2760 A
-2765 NYTLEREL
+2765 NY
-2773 LILQKYKNNLV
+2773 N
-2784 IIGDRDDHDG
+2784 
-2794 NEILSA
+2794 
-2800 YGPSHQLYNFL
+2800 
-2811 KEVKKMGIPIVYQ
+2811 
-2824 TDRREQR
+2824 
-2831 ELFDKVIEKTG
+2831 
-2842 CIGLLSSA
+2842 
-2850 IAPYGKNL
+2850 PY
-2858 SDNYAVQSRNNMSS
+2858 D
-2872 IINLAVNKDNMS
+2872 
-2884 SRFTMNSDNTIMTAT
+2884 
-2899 ASNITQN
+2899 
-2906 NEFELLNVSD
+2906 
-2916 ITDGMLIRV
+2916 
-2925 RLQGKTSGSQTASCK
+2925 
-2940 IYVKDIPDNENVS
+2940 
-2953 NMISFNS
+2953 
-2960 SSYIEREMILPLSK
+2960 
-2974 NTFNSRYNDKKV
+2974 
-2986 VINLTADSGDSII
+2986 
-2999 SFKDLVVEVLIPKD
+2999 
-3013 KNNTTAKLISS
+3013 
-3024 VNYESYNNK
+3024 NK
-3033 DIYVD
+3033 DIMIDD
-3038 SEIQKAKL
+3038 SKL
-3046 GDMIHYNN
+3046 SEVESSDALHYNN
-3054 EDYVVVSK
+3054 EDYTILSENDEMITGLLSK
-3062 DDELISGLVTEST
+3062 NT
-3075 NGIIKIGENY
+3075 NGIIKKSDKY
-3085 ALRIHN
+3085 ALRTYN
-3091 QEDIN
+3091 QEDV
-3096 QWLNSMKNTDNI
+3096 NI
-3108 KIADGGFTGKSN
+3108 WVDDLKGDMYIADGGFTGN
-3120 VDNEFV
+3120 VNRDADIN
-3126 PVYPKNTTLSVEKAG
+3126 PVYPKNTLLAIDKAG
-3141 ELGFDAVKVN
+3141 RLGFDAVKVN
-3151 ITPTKDNVWVC
+3151 ITPTRDGIWVC
-3162 SDETTLVNVK
+3162 SDETTLRNVK
-3172 DNSFKNRNIADLNY
+3172 DNSMKNRRIADLNY
-3186 DNIKGLEL
+3186 NDIKHLEL
-3194 EGENVVRFNKDTETY
+3194 EGENVIKYNAGNTF
-3209 RWTYR
+3209 RWNYG
-3214 DGQCKGQTIPS
+3214 DGIAKGLTIPS
-3225 LEQIVKIC
+3225 LEDVVRVC
-3233 SKYGMMIFITS
+3233 VTYGMMIFITTTES
-3244 ANLTANFD
+3244 TSNMD
-3252 YVTKVLKKYGYTSRT
+3252 YVIKILRSHNYTGKT
-3267 ALVGDRFIMKY
+3267 ALVGDDFILNNIYKI
-3278 SNKLPDAVSIFDGS
+3278 PEAISIFDNSKPVTIAG
-3292 MKNVKIY
+3292 KLF
-3299 NEKFLRTFK
+3299 NERVLKTFK
-3308 NFGFISTPGGVSDI
+3308 NFGFLVNRTNATTIRQYATTFRVRTPV
-3322 FRQTSNFKIDTPF
+3322 F
-3335 FLNANYQYNLGNYQ
+3335 
-3349 SLSNFR
+3349 
-3355 INGFITG
+3355 
-3362 AVPSDLN
+3362 VDLN
-3369 IREGYSILRTYTSKE
+3369 DNIDLESYTTDDRFSVNGYLTGNVPRALKTEGYTLAEFYNIKDIANWREY
-3384 INEWTDRKNNNSA
+3384 KNVSSA
-3397 SASVVK
+3397 TASVTA
-3403 QSNGN
+3403 QSNGTLTFQTN
-3408 IIIQSSGGS
+3408 GTE
-3417 AGKYISFE
+3417 ANKM
-3425 RNLENYPVGTIINI
+3425 LELTKSNYPAGTIINI
-3439 SAMCRKIEKNVDGGT
+3439 KAMGRKLDNNVKGGSISCFISESSPSRKDFNETMYFKN
-3454 ISFWSDT
+3454 
-3461 TTPRRINTFTTY
+3461 TY
-3473 FNEEFFEKKDVS
+3473 FETKEISAVLNENSSGDFKIFV
-3485 FIVNEETGGSF
+3485 GSSW
-3496 QIFIGNFNGVGN
+3496 NGSTSES
-3508 NQPFKAEFKDI
+3508 FKAEFKSI
-3519 VVRIYV
+3519 EVRILIPDDTSDPSRTRAASNASYTYIKYSNQANGSGMNDNPNSTYLGVYV
-3525 PNAVYRDIDKESIE
+3525 GSSSTAPTNPSEYRWT
-3539 RKIADISSKMEI
+3539 RI
-3551 RGEGYPRNKRELN
+3551 RGEDGRQGERGLVGPQGPAGIQGPAGPAGPKGNTGDRGPQGQTGAQGIQGIQGRQGDRGIQGPAGPAGPKGNTGDRGPMGPQGPAGTGIVNQQNNQTLKYWAGTEAQYNAITNKD
-3564 NVPNGTIYTDT
+3564 PNTIY
-3575 LATKGAVKWIR
+3575 
-3586 LNGKWKVTVGDTGW
+3586 
-3600 KKLNAVSVLGN
+3600 
-3611 AFIKVRR
+3611 
-3618 VNDIVTY
+3618 DI
-3625 DFGGLQ
+3625 F
-3631 WGWFGIIRRGGAGH
+3631 
-3645 VKHGSSRERGAK
+3645 K
-3657 VLNPGGIPDGFR
+3657 
-3669 SNASLMGPIFND
+3669 
-3681 LGNPYGV
+3681 
-3688 WYMGGKSDSNYIQ
+3688 
-3701 FTFND
+3701 
-3706 PIPTD
+3706 
-3711 RDIGDIRVS
+3711 
-3720 SVSYIT
+3720 
-3726 DDDWENITI
+3726 
-3735 E
+3735 

>member
-180 WVIDGEDTNVVAEGK
+180 WMIDGEDTNVVAEGK

-205 PVTKR
+205 PITKR

-224 VKGEKG
+224 VKGDKG
-230 EKTLVTIDPAT
+230 EKTLVTIDPVT

-552 VEETYA
+552 VEENYA

-570 PYATKEEADGK
+570 PYVKKEEADGK

-590 VSEEVNTEKGKLS
+590 VSEEVSTEKGKLS

-672 ADLKNYYTKEETVNK
+672 ADLKNYYTKEETINK

-748 EGNKLTI
+748 EGNKLAI

-795 QEDDKLSTSREVT
+795 QEDDKLSTSKEVT

-816 EVETTYAKK
+816 EIETTYAKK
-825 SELPN
+825 SELPS

-835 TETRADEKYSGKSL
+835 TEAKADEKYSGKSL

-895 DLSSLAT
+895 DLSPLAT

-922 ISETTADERYLPKTK
+922 ISETTADERYLPKAK

-997 ADVELTYAKK
+997 SDVELTYAKK

-1071 IKADGKYL
+1071 TKADGKYL

-1117 LVNYATK
+1117 LANYATK
-1124 EELPSTVG
+1124 EELPSTAG
-1132 LISENKADEKYIA
+1132 LISEAKADEKYIS

-1150 SLATKN
+1150 SLVTKN
-1156 ELEEVKGKVNALET
+1156 ELEEVKGKVNTLET
-1170 KEDSDKQTLSIT
+1170 KEDSDKQTLSITGRTITISGSDSSVTVPEQDLSLLATKEEVKSIKDKLPELTEGEKLVKKSDLPSIVGLISEATADTKYIAKSKEESLATKEEVTQKISDAKGNIENQISQLATKADVDTTYAKKSELPSTVGLISETRADEKYLEKSKETTLATKEELSGVITRLTTVEGKADKDDQTLSITGRTITISGSNSSVEVPEQDLSGLATKADVELTYAKKEQVEKLATKGEIEALRGMVTGNKVDTSGFITTEDADNKYARKDVMETTYAKKSELPSTVGLISEATADTKYVSKAEKESLATKEEVKSIKDKLPEMNELEKLAKTSDIPSLESYAKKSELPSIEGLITETKADEKYLPKSKEETLATKAEVKEIKDHLPVLTGEEKLAKTSDIPSLTGLISEATADTKYVSKSEKESLATKEELESAKSRIGVLESKEDSDKQTLSIT

-1222 SVNGLITETAA
+1222 SVNGLITETTA

-1340 GLAKKSELPSVEGLI
+1340 GLAKKSEVPSVAGLI
-1355 SETKADEKYVSKSE
+1355 TEVKADEKYIPKSE
-1369 KESLATKEEVKAI
+1369 KESLATKEELERKATEI
-1382 RDHLPVLTGEEKLA
+1382 SSSTSRGVSQQLSEFITNFINPRITEER
-1396 KTSDIPSVSGLI
+1396 
-1408 SEATADTKYL
+1408 ADEKYL
-1418 EKSKEATLAT
+1418 EKSKESTLAT
-1428 KAEVKDIADKLPE
+1428 KAEVESIKDRLPE
-1441 LAKKSELPSVEG
+1441 LTEGEKLVKKSELPSVEG

-1463 YAPKTDL
+1463 YVPKADL

-1477 SVLESKEDADK
+1477 TALESKEDVDK
-1488 QTLSITGRTIT
+1488 QTLSIDGRTIT
-1499 ISGSNSSVEVPEQ
+1499 ISGSDSSVTVPEQ

-1584 IPNVEEFITES
+1584 LPSVEGLITEV
-1595 KVAETYATR
+1595 KADERYITKEEMEA
-1604 FDLEGANIKIN
+1604 LNIEGRLSTLDSRID
-1615 SLEYQV
+1615 SDSQ
-1621 NREKPTLSIEGN
+1621 TLSIIGR

-1638 GSNSSVTVPEQDLSG
+1638 GSGSYVTVPEQDLSS
-1653 LATKSDVERDY
+1653 LAAKSDVERDY
-1664 AKKSELPTIDGLISE
+1664 AKKSELPSVTGLISE
-1679 ATADTKYLP
+1679 VTADTKYLP

-1762 KAELNTISGRTTA
+1762 KAELNTISGRTAA

-1850 TISEVQGL
+1850 TLSEVQGL

-1879 NADHGKVT
+1879 NTDHGKVA

-1921 SVTVPEQDLSG
+1921 SVTVPEQDLSS
-1932 LATKSDVDTTYA
+1932 LAPKSDVESLKTRVGA
-1944 KKSELPNIEG
+1944 
-1954 INDKITELEN
+1954 LEN
-1964 KRIPNEYYFRNLNEI
+1964 KP
-1979 SNTGAIRTLK
+1979 
-1989 YHDIIMV
+1989 
-1996 GMNKYMVI
+1996 
-2004 DEENKDKFKTEPIP
+2004 
-2018 NSNLFVAK
+2018 
-2026 YFENSDR
+2026 
-2033 NKWINEAVRKGKF
+2033 EAG
-2046 TIAYGGLSGDMYD
+2046 
-2059 GNIASISEPPAST
+2059 P
-2072 KALIKAFKLGFDA
+2072 
-2085 VYVDL
+2085 
-2090 IRHVSS
+2090 
-2096 KGETS
+2096 
-2101 YYVTLNSE
+2101 
-2109 NIEREYKFTRGSLI
+2109 
-2123 VVQDTFNYDN
+2123 
-2133 KVSTLRYETEERNY
+2133 
-2147 DNELPV
+2147 
-2153 LDVILD
+2153 
-2159 LANRMDKIII
+2159 
-2169 IGEVY
+2169 
-2174 DTDGHSVVTN
+2174 
-2184 KEQLSLIPSTIN
+2184 
-2196 DLSGK
+2196 
-2201 TDKIGIVSRNLIE
+2201 
-2214 SFEEWNY
+2214 
-2221 DPIHVLH
+2221 
-2228 LKYAEG
+2228 
-2234 VSVELSKELMR
+2234 
-2245 ISMKRNSL
+2245 
-2253 VILTNSP
+2253 
-2260 TYTGGNTLTK
+2260 
-2270 QILLKGIPIVFNT
+2270 
-2283 NKKIERYLFNAKVVD
+2283 
-2298 TDWSSGYMSSSVIP
+2298 
-2312 DTNYVYNSYEIVERI
+2312 
-2327 TLKEILKTNPEIS
+2327 
-2340 ATDYSYDKSNNK
+2340 
-2352 ISYKKAIDFKILDP
+2352 
-2366 SKISEG
+2366 
-2372 MIIKANLYNIG
+2372 
-2383 DSSLNKLYLKNNSGV
+2383 
-2398 KIVEDVSRSL
+2398 
-2408 SEIAFSEL
+2408 
-2416 VMLLEIPKK
+2416 
-2425 AKEISTQ
+2425 
-2432 YLMLGL
+2432 
-2438 TPGDNT
+2438 
-2444 QFPTELKDIYIEL
+2444 
-2457 LVPKHEKV
+2457 
-2465 ENTELETVKRRIS
+2465 
-2478 TLESN
+2478 
-2483 SSRSNNTNNGTKYY
+2483 KYY
-2497 VRTIEELKALD
+2497 VRTVEELKALD
-2508 VQVDD
+2508 VVEDD

-2519 KVYKIV
+2519 ELYIISKEESNLDTEIINAVKIN
-2525 KDVTPFSLKYFGGII
+2525 K
-2540 LDKTVDGMNLVAT
+2540 A
-2553 EYIDSYIRSSW
+2553 
-2564 IKNRPSGNFNI
+2564 PSGGNGRESLFAIKYYENFERNLWLKSRNSRGVLSI
-2575 AYCGYTG
+2575 ADGGFTG
-2582 LPYKSNANLN
+2582 RVNKSSAKMIN
-2592 SVPCTLKA
+2592 VPSTFSA
-2600 ISDAYK
+2600 INDAGRL
-2606 VGYDGIYVPTLK
+2606 GYDGAYAYCIYYDNEFYASLPYGMRRT
-2618 YFNNKWYISTT
+2618 S
-2629 DEVGPILSNSQGVEL
+2629 ELSGVETIINDTFRYGGSSSQAFSV
-2644 LSYSHTHT
+2644 SYDA
-2652 RINSEIAE
+2652 ND
-2660 TKTFNSNNYVDRNL
+2660 YQDRNL
-2674 LTVEEFL
+2674 LKLEDYISI
-2681 NVCKKY
+2681 CKKY
-2687 NMYAFMSIQTIN
+2687 NMYAFIDVSDGIGNSTIAG
-2699 KNTFDNSSQEAYA
+2699 KLADIIAASGYSGMVGIVGDVLHAHKELLGLMKSEDYIKVIKINSSSEQQNDST
-2712 ELARIINDS
+2712 IINVLR
-2721 GHSSM
+2721 SSKNSM
-2726 IGLSGDNIQ
+2726 LIVSDDESTPDVSQYNNTYRIN
-2735 IEILDFVIRVRDK
+2735 D
-2748 ILSENLINVIFI
+2748 LINTVK
-2760 DASTE
+2760 D
-2765 NYTLEREL
+2765 LE
-2773 LILQKYKNNLV
+2773 
-2784 IIGDRDDHDG
+2784 
-2794 NEILSA
+2794 
-2800 YGPSHQLYNFL
+2800 
-2811 KEVKKMGIPIVYQ
+2811 IPIVYSSL
-2824 TDRREQR
+2824 RENTQKR
-2831 ELFDKVIEKTG
+2831 FNDAFERVKFNGYMSTS
-2842 CIGLLSSA
+2842 LLPFNNE
-2850 IAPYGKNL
+2850 IN
-2858 SDNYAVQSRNNMSS
+2858 DNYNYHSKFTISS
-2872 IINLAVNKDNMS
+2872 LIDYDINPDTAS
-2884 SRFTMNSDNTIMTAT
+2884 SRYSVSNDLSTITID
-2899 ASNITQN
+2899 ASNSN
-2906 NEFELLNVSD
+2906 NVTNNQTSFELIRFREIV
-2916 ITDGMLIRV
+2916 DGTIIKV
-2925 RLQGKTSGSQTASCK
+2925 RLKGETSGSVPAICRL
-2940 IYVKDIPDNENVS
+2940 YVKDVPASAGIFNEISFSKRYRTEGEMSITISSNSLPTTYNENQIVLS
-2953 NMISFNS
+2953 LDGGSVGNS
-2960 SSYIEREMILPLSK
+2960 TL
-2974 NTFNSRYNDKKV
+2974 
-2986 VINLTADSGDSII
+2986 
-2999 SFKDLVVEVLIPKD
+2999 SFKDIVVEIFIPKD
-3013 KNNTTAKLISS
+3013 KDFKEFRNIKMLAG
-3024 VNYESYNNK
+3024 VNYSPYNDK
-3033 DIYVD
+3033 AIYTNI
-3038 SEIQKAKL
+3038 SASNAKH
-3046 GDMIHYNN
+3046 GNMIHYNN
-3054 EDYVVVSK
+3054 EDFTVVSTTS
-3062 DDELISGLVTEST
+3062 SGVNDFNVLNPGRST
-3075 NGIIKIGENY
+3075 NGILKYGDVY
-3085 ALRIHN
+3085 AVRTYN
-3091 QEDIN
+3091 QEDVN
-3096 QWLNSMKNTDNI
+3096 VWVDDFKGDMY
-3108 KIADGGFTGKSN
+3108 IADGGFTGN
-3120 VDNEFV
+3120 VNRDADIN
-3126 PVYPKNTTLSVEKAG
+3126 PVYPKNTLLAIDKAG
-3141 ELGFDAVKVN
+3141 RLGFDAVKVN
-3151 ITPTKDNVWVC
+3151 ITPTRDGIWVC
-3162 SDETTLVNVK
+3162 SDETTLRNVK
-3172 DNSFKNRNIADLNY
+3172 DSSMKNRRIADLNY
-3186 DNIKGLEL
+3186 NDIKHLEL
-3194 EGENVVRFNKDTETY
+3194 EGENVIKYNAGNTF
-3209 RWTYR
+3209 RWNYG
-3214 DGQCKGQTIPS
+3214 DGIAKGLTIPS
-3225 LEQIVKIC
+3225 LEDVVRVC
-3233 SKYGMMIFITS
+3233 VTYGMMIFITTTETTS
-3244 ANLTANFD
+3244 NMD
-3252 YVTKVLKKYGYTSRT
+3252 YVIKILRSHNHTGKT
-3267 ALVGDRFIMKY
+3267 ALVGDDFILNNIYKI
-3278 SNKLPDAVSIFDGS
+3278 PEAISIFDNS
-3292 MKNVKIY
+3292 KPVTITRKLF
-3299 NEKFLRTFK
+3299 NERVLKTFK
-3308 NFGFISTPGGVSDI
+3308 NFGFLVNRTNATTIRQYATTFRVRTPV
-3322 FRQTSNFKIDTPF
+3322 F
-3335 FLNANYQYNLGNYQ
+3335 
-3349 SLSNFR
+3349 
-3355 INGFITG
+3355 
-3362 AVPSDLN
+3362 VDLN
-3369 IREGYSILRTYTSKE
+3369 DNIDLESYTTDDRFSVNGYLTGNVPRALKTEGYTLAEFYNTKDIANWREY
-3384 INEWTDRKNNNSA
+3384 KNVQSA
-3397 SASVVK
+3397 TASVTM
-3403 QSNGN
+3403 QSNGTLTFQTN
-3408 IIIQSSGGS
+3408 GTE
-3417 AGKYISFE
+3417 ANKM
-3425 RNLENYPVGTIINI
+3425 LEFTKANYPAGTIINI
-3439 SAMCRKIEKNVDGGT
+3439 KAMGRKLDNNVKGGSITCYISESSPSRKDFNETMYFKN
-3454 ISFWSDT
+3454 
-3461 TTPRRINTFTTY
+3461 TY
-3473 FNEEFFEKKDVS
+3473 FETKEISAVINENSSGDFKIFV
-3485 FIVNEETGGSF
+3485 GSSW
-3496 QIFIGNFNGVGN
+3496 NGSTSES
-3508 NQPFKAEFKDI
+3508 FKAEFKSI
-3519 VVRIYV
+3519 EVRILLPDDTTDPSRTRSASGSSYTYIRYSNQSNGNGMNENPDSTYLGIYV
-3525 PNAVYRDIDKESIE
+3525 GSSSTAPTSPSEYKWTKIKGEDGRQGERGPMGPQGPAGIQGPAGPKGNTGDRGPQGQTGPQGSQGIQGRQGDRGIQGPAGPAGPKGNTGDRGPMGPQGPAGTGIVNQQNNQTLKYWAGTEAQYNAISNKDPN
-3539 RKIADISSKMEI
+3539 
-3551 RGEGYPRNKRELN
+3551 
-3564 NVPNGTIYTDT
+3564 TIY
-3575 LATKGAVKWIR
+3575 
-3586 LNGKWKVTVGDTGW
+3586 
-3600 KKLNAVSVLGN
+3600 
-3611 AFIKVRR
+3611 
-3618 VNDIVTY
+3618 DI
-3625 DFGGLQ
+3625 F
-3631 WGWFGIIRRGGAGH
+3631 
-3645 VKHGSSRERGAK
+3645 K
-3657 VLNPGGIPDGFR
+3657 
-3669 SNASLMGPIFND
+3669 
-3681 LGNPYGV
+3681 
-3688 WYMGGKSDSNYIQ
+3688 
-3701 FTFND
+3701 
-3706 PIPTD
+3706 
-3711 RDIGDIRVS
+3711 
-3720 SVSYIT
+3720 
-3726 DDDWENITI
+3726 
-3735 E
+3735 

>member
-109 DGNKYKL
+109 DGTKYKL

-570 PYATKEEADGK
+570 PYAKKEEADGK

-590 VSEEVNTEKGKLS
+590 VSEEVSTEKGKLS
-603 SLTDRVTAIEESKST
+603 SLTDRVTAIEESKSA

-644 ATKADSDEKYV
+644 ATKAESDEKYV
-655 SKEEL
+655 SKEDL

-672 ADLKNYYTKEETVNK
+672 ADLKNYYTKEETVSK

-721 KEKIESLASDVNLLK
+721 KEKIESLTSDVNLLK

-748 EGNKLTI
+748 EGNRLTI

-768 DNSAIERS
+768 DNSAIEKS

-795 QEDDKLSTSREVT
+795 QEDDKLSTSKEVT

-825 SELPN
+825 SELPS

-835 TETRADEKYSGKSL
+835 TEAKADEKYSGKSL
-849 ETTVSSLDEKVRN
+849 ETTVSNLDEKVRN

-922 ISETTADERYLPKTK
+922 ISETTADERYLPKAK
-937 EETLATKEELDVV
+937 EESLATKEELDVV

-969 IDGRTISISGSDS
+969 IDGRTISISGSNS
-982 SVTVPEQDLSGLATK
+982 SVTVPEQDLSSLATK

-1071 IKADGKYL
+1071 TKADGKYL

-1084 ETLATKEEVKA
+1084 ETLATKEEVKV

-1117 LVNYATK
+1117 LANYATK
-1124 EELPSTVG
+1124 EELPSTTG
-1132 LISENKADEKYIA
+1132 LISETRADEKYIA

-1170 KEDSDKQTLSIT
+1170 KEDSDKQTLTITGRTITISGSDSSVTVPEQDLSSLATKEEVKSIKDKLPELTDGEKLVKKSDLPSTVGLISEATADEKYLEKSKETALATKEELSGVITRLTTVEGKADKDDQTLSIT

-1222 SVNGLITETAA
+1222 SVNGLITETTA

-1256 SEATNGVESKLS
+1256 SEATSGVESQLS

-1314 LLSIVGRTITISGSD
+1314 LLSIVGRTITISGSN

-1355 SETKADEKYVSKSE
+1355 TEVKADEKYIPKSE
-1369 KESLATKEEVKAI
+1369 KESLATKEEVKSI
-1382 RDHLPVLTGEEKLA
+1382 KDHLPVLTGEEKLA
-1396 KTSDIPSVSGLI
+1396 KTSDIPSVTGLI

-1428 KAEVKDIADKLPE
+1428 KAEVKDITDKLPE
-1441 LAKKSELPSVEG
+1441 LAKKSEIPSVEG
-1453 LITEVKADGK
+1453 LITETKADGK
-1463 YAPKTDL
+1463 YAPKIDL

-1499 ISGSNSSVEVPEQ
+1499 ISGSDSSVTVPEQ

-1532 VEQLASKS
+1532 VEKLASKS

-1595 KVAETYATR
+1595 KVAETYASR

-1615 SLEYQV
+1615 RLEDQV

-1638 GSNSSVTVPEQDLSG
+1638 GSNSSVTVPEQDISG

-1664 AKKSELPTIDGLISE
+1664 AKKSEIPNVTGLISE

-1753 KSKESTLAT
+1753 KSKEATLAT
-1762 KAELNTISGRTTA
+1762 KAELNTISGRTAA

-1850 TISEVQGL
+1850 TLSEVQGL

-1879 NADHGKVT
+1879 NTDHGKVT

-1932 LATKSDVDTTYA
+1932 LATKSDVERDYA
-1944 KKSELPNIEG
+1944 KKSELPNAEE
-1954 INDKITELEN
+1954 INGKISKLEN
-1964 KRIPNEYYFRNLNEI
+1964 KRIPNEYYFRSIGEI
-1979 SNTGAIRTLK
+1979 SSSGAVSRLQIN
-1989 YHDIIMV
+1989 DIINVAGTDCRIVSREMYEKLDYS
-1996 GMNKYMVI
+1996 GKKIEGTEFYI
-2004 DEENKDKFKTEPIP
+2004 TDYLEESEKNNWIKD
-2018 NSNLFVAK
+2018 NLAI
-2026 YFENSDR
+2026 S
-2033 NKWINEAVRKGKF
+2033 
-2046 TIAYGGLSGDMYD
+2046 YGGLSGDKYD
-2059 GNIASISEPPAST
+2059 SNVNSIFDVPGSFSAIST
-2072 KALIKAFKLGFDA
+2072 AFKVGFDA
-2085 VYVDL
+2085 VFIDVL
-2090 IRHVSS
+2090 IDTEGSTTNYFVTTESEKVSRTYKKDGGTITVARDS
-2096 KGETS
+2096 FKYTKYS
-2101 YYVTLNSE
+2101 TLN
-2109 NIEREYKFTRGSLI
+2109 
-2123 VVQDTFNYDN
+2123 
-2133 KVSTLRYETEERNY
+2133 YEAEIRSGKYY
-2147 DNELPV
+2147 DNELMK
-2153 LDVILD
+2153 LEELIALCSSENKILIIDGMYELESSTTKYASATKIPESSIVDKGTD
-2159 LANRMDKIII
+2159 LYIHVRKKVKNI
-2169 IGEVY
+2169 E
-2174 DTDGHSVVTN
+2174 
-2184 KEQLSLIPSTIN
+2184 
-2196 DLSGK
+2196 
-2201 TDKIGIVSRNLIE
+2201 KIGFTSDIFS
-2214 SFEEWNY
+2214 
-2221 DPIHVLH
+2221 
-2228 LKYAEG
+2228 G
-2234 VSVELSKELMR
+2234 V
-2245 ISMKRNSL
+2245 N
-2253 VILTNSP
+2253 
-2260 TYTGGNTLTK
+2260 NTLTNK
-2270 QILLKGIPIVFNT
+2270 SSLFEKFINVAEIDNTSSLDSVRNKVESLSIRKNSMIILTDVLTSSDIVKILKGQNIPVIYNT
-2283 NKKIERYLFNAKVVD
+2283 KKSVNKNYI
-2298 TDWSSGYMSSSVIP
+2298 DWVSSEELYKGYMSPSIIPSSNKIEL
-2312 DTNYVYNSYEIVERI
+2312 YNHYNVTETI
-2327 TLKEILKTNPEIS
+2327 TLKDIMKNVPASDKYI
-2340 ATDYSYDKSNNK
+2340 YDSDTKKLN
-2352 ISYKKAIDFKILDP
+2352 YKKDMDLVITSSDKLTDGMIVKVNFKNKGID
-2366 SKISEG
+2366 SKIKIYMTDG
-2372 MIIKANLYNIG
+2372 
-2383 DSSLNKLYLKNNSGV
+2383 SGV
-2398 KIVEDVSRSL
+2398 KILEDVVQTSTK
-2408 SEIAFSEL
+2408 FS
-2416 VMLLEIPKK
+2416 
-2425 AKEISTQ
+2425 
-2432 YLMLGL
+2432 Y
-2438 TPGDNT
+2438 
-2444 QFPTELKDIYIEL
+2444 TE
-2457 LVPKHEKV
+2457 
-2465 ENTELETVKRRIS
+2465 
-2478 TLESN
+2478 
-2483 SSRSNNTNNGTKYY
+2483 
-2497 VRTIEELKALD
+2497 RTITVIIPNKEKNKNRQPLTL
-2508 VQVDD
+2508 
-2513 VVRFKD
+2513 
-2519 KVYKIV
+2519 
-2525 KDVTPFSLKYFGGII
+2525 GI
-2540 LDKTVDGMNLVAT
+2540 
-2553 EYIDSYIRSSW
+2553 IRSSY
-2564 IKNRPSGNFNI
+2564 GNSPED
-2575 AYCGYTG
+2575 TV
-2582 LPYKSNANLN
+2582 LTNL
-2592 SVPCTLKA
+2592 
-2600 ISDAYK
+2600 Y
-2606 VGYDGIYVPTLK
+2606 
-2618 YFNNKWYISTT
+2618 
-2629 DEVGPILSNSQGVEL
+2629 VEL
-2644 LSYSHTHT
+2644 LTP
-2652 RINSEIAE
+2652 
-2660 TKTFNSNNYVDRNL
+2660 
-2674 LTVEEFL
+2674 
-2681 NVCKKY
+2681 KY
-2687 NMYAFMSIQTIN
+2687 
-2699 KNTFDNSSQEAYA
+2699 
-2712 ELARIINDS
+2712 
-2721 GHSSM
+2721 
-2726 IGLSGDNIQ
+2726 DNIKTKK
-2735 IEILDFVIRVRDK
+2735 DAYVI
-2748 ILSENLINVIFI
+2748 
-2760 DASTE
+2760 A
-2765 NYTLEREL
+2765 NY
-2773 LILQKYKNNLV
+2773 N
-2784 IIGDRDDHDG
+2784 
-2794 NEILSA
+2794 
-2800 YGPSHQLYNFL
+2800 
-2811 KEVKKMGIPIVYQ
+2811 
-2824 TDRREQR
+2824 
-2831 ELFDKVIEKTG
+2831 
-2842 CIGLLSSA
+2842 
-2850 IAPYGKNL
+2850 PY
-2858 SDNYAVQSRNNMSS
+2858 D
-2872 IINLAVNKDNMS
+2872 
-2884 SRFTMNSDNTIMTAT
+2884 
-2899 ASNITQN
+2899 
-2906 NEFELLNVSD
+2906 
-2916 ITDGMLIRV
+2916 
-2925 RLQGKTSGSQTASCK
+2925 
-2940 IYVKDIPDNENVS
+2940 
-2953 NMISFNS
+2953 
-2960 SSYIEREMILPLSK
+2960 
-2974 NTFNSRYNDKKV
+2974 
-2986 VINLTADSGDSII
+2986 
-2999 SFKDLVVEVLIPKD
+2999 
-3013 KNNTTAKLISS
+3013 
-3024 VNYESYNNK
+3024 NK
-3033 DIYVD
+3033 DIMIDD
-3038 SEIQKAKL
+3038 SKL
-3046 GDMIHYNN
+3046 SEVESSDALHYNN
-3054 EDYVVVSK
+3054 EDYTILSENDEMITGLLSK
-3062 DDELISGLVTEST
+3062 NT
-3075 NGIIKIGENY
+3075 NGIIKKSDKY
-3085 ALRIHN
+3085 ALRTYN
-3091 QEDIN
+3091 QEDV
-3096 QWLNSMKNTDNI
+3096 NI
-3108 KIADGGFTGKSN
+3108 WVDDLKGDMYIADGGFTGN
-3120 VDNEFV
+3120 VNRDADIN
-3126 PVYPKNTTLSVEKAG
+3126 PVYPKNTLLAIDKAG
-3141 ELGFDAVKVN
+3141 RLGFDAVKVN
-3151 ITPTKDNVWVC
+3151 ITPTRDGIWVC
-3162 SDETTLVNVK
+3162 SDETTLRNVK
-3172 DNSFKNRNIADLNY
+3172 DSSMKNRSIADLNY
-3186 DNIKGLEL
+3186 NDIKHLEL
-3194 EGENVVRFNKDTETY
+3194 EGENVIKYNAGNTF
-3209 RWTYR
+3209 RWNYG
-3214 DGQCKGQTIPS
+3214 DGIAKGLTIPS
-3225 LEQIVKIC
+3225 LEDVVRVC
-3233 SKYGMMIFITS
+3233 VTYGMMIFITTTES
-3244 ANLTANFD
+3244 TSNMD
-3252 YVTKVLKKYGYTSRT
+3252 YVIKILRSHNYTGKT
-3267 ALVGDRFIMKY
+3267 ALVGDDFILNNIYKI
-3278 SNKLPDAVSIFDGS
+3278 PEAISIFDNSKPVTIAG
-3292 MKNVKIY
+3292 KLF
-3299 NEKFLRTFK
+3299 NERVLKTFK
-3308 NFGFISTPGGVSDI
+3308 NFGFLVNRTNATTIRQYATTFRVRTPV
-3322 FRQTSNFKIDTPF
+3322 F
-3335 FLNANYQYNLGNYQ
+3335 
-3349 SLSNFR
+3349 
-3355 INGFITG
+3355 
-3362 AVPSDLN
+3362 VDLN
-3369 IREGYSILRTYTSKE
+3369 DNIDLESYTTDDRFSVNGYLTGNVPRALKTEGYTLAEFYNIKDIANWREY
-3384 INEWTDRKNNNSA
+3384 KNVSSA
-3397 SASVVK
+3397 TASVTA
-3403 QSNGN
+3403 QSNGTLTFQTN
-3408 IIIQSSGGS
+3408 GTE
-3417 AGKYISFE
+3417 ANKM
-3425 RNLENYPVGTIINI
+3425 LELTKSNYPAGTIINI
-3439 SAMCRKIEKNVDGGT
+3439 KAMGRKLDNNVKGGSISCFISESSPSRKDFNETMYFKN
-3454 ISFWSDT
+3454 
-3461 TTPRRINTFTTY
+3461 TY
-3473 FNEEFFEKKDVS
+3473 FETKEISAVLNENSSGDFKIFV
-3485 FIVNEETGGSF
+3485 GSSW
-3496 QIFIGNFNGVGN
+3496 NGSTSES
-3508 NQPFKAEFKDI
+3508 FKAEFKSI
-3519 VVRIYV
+3519 EVRILIPDDTSDPSRTRAASNASYTYIRYSNQANGSGMNDNPNSTYLGVYV
-3525 PNAVYRDIDKESIE
+3525 GSSSTAPTNPSEYRWT
-3539 RKIADISSKMEI
+3539 RI
-3551 RGEGYPRNKRELN
+3551 RGEDGRQGERGLVGLQGPAGIQGPAGPAGPKGNTGDRGPQGQTGAQGIQGIQGRQGDRGIQGPAGPAGPKGNTGDRGPMGPQGPAGTGIVNQQNNQTLKYWAGTEAQYNAITNKD
-3564 NVPNGTIYTDT
+3564 PNTIY
-3575 LATKGAVKWIR
+3575 
-3586 LNGKWKVTVGDTGW
+3586 
-3600 KKLNAVSVLGN
+3600 
-3611 AFIKVRR
+3611 
-3618 VNDIVTY
+3618 DI
-3625 DFGGLQ
+3625 F
-3631 WGWFGIIRRGGAGH
+3631 
-3645 VKHGSSRERGAK
+3645 K
-3657 VLNPGGIPDGFR
+3657 
-3669 SNASLMGPIFND
+3669 
-3681 LGNPYGV
+3681 
-3688 WYMGGKSDSNYIQ
+3688 
-3701 FTFND
+3701 
-3706 PIPTD
+3706 
-3711 RDIGDIRVS
+3711 
-3720 SVSYIT
+3720 
-3726 DDDWENITI
+3726 
-3735 E
+3735 

>member
-109 DGNKYKL
+109 DGTKYKL

-175 PSTKH
+175 PITKH

-224 VKGEKG
+224 VKGDKG
-230 EKTLVTIDPAT
+230 EKTLVTIDPNT
-241 KHWMID
+241 KHWLID

-331 TLVTIDPNTKHWLI
+331 TLVTVDPNTKHWLI
-345 DGVDTNVLAEGT
+345 DGVDTNVLAEGI
-357 KGADGVDGKSAFDIA
+357 KGVDGVDGKSAFDIA

-440 EITENLQVTA
+440 EITENLQVSA

-457 RNSNENDDWKDIN
+457 RNSNENDEWKDLN
-470 NLTIEQEDGN
+470 NLTIEPEDGN

-498 ELILNFEYKGVD
+498 ELILNFEYKGID

-552 VEETYA
+552 VEENYA

-603 SLTDRVTAIEESKST
+603 TLTDRVTAIEESKST

-638 PSLEPY
+638 PSLDPY

-672 ADLKNYYTKEETVNK
+672 ADLKNYYTKEETVSK

-699 NISEIST
+699 NVSEIST

-721 KEKIESLASDVNLLK
+721 KEKIESLTSDVNSLK

-748 EGNKLTI
+748 EGNKLAI

-795 QEDDKLSTSREVT
+795 QEDDKLSTSKEVT

-816 EVETTYAKK
+816 EVDTTYAKK
-825 SELPN
+825 SELPS

-835 TETRADEKYSGKSL
+835 TEAKADEKYSGKSL
-849 ETTVSSLDEKVRN
+849 ETTVSGLDEKVRN

-922 ISETTADERYLPKTK
+922 ISETTADERYLPKAK
-937 EETLATKEELDVV
+937 EESLATKEELDVV

-969 IDGRTISISGSDS
+969 IDGRTISISGSNS
-982 SVTVPEQDLSGLATK
+982 SVTVPEQDLSSLATK

-1071 IKADGKYL
+1071 TKADGKYL

-1084 ETLATKEEVKA
+1084 ETLATKEEVKV

-1117 LVNYATK
+1117 LANYATK
-1124 EELPSTVG
+1124 EELPSTTG
-1132 LISENKADEKYIA
+1132 LISETRADEKYIA

-1170 KEDSDKQTLSIT
+1170 KEDSDKQTLTITGRTITISGSGSSVTVPEQDLSSLATKEEVKSIKDKLPELTDGEKLVKKSDLPSTVGLISEATADEKYLEKSKETALATKEELSGVITRLTTVEGKADKDDQTLSIT

-1222 SVNGLITETAA
+1222 SVNGLITETTA

-1256 SEATNGVESKLS
+1256 SEATSGVESQLS

-1314 LLSIVGRTITISGSD
+1314 LLSIVGRTITISGSN

-1355 SETKADEKYVSKSE
+1355 TEVKADEKYIPKSE
-1369 KESLATKEEVKAI
+1369 KESLATKEEVKSI
-1382 RDHLPVLTGEEKLA
+1382 KDHLPVLTGEEKLA
-1396 KTSDIPSVSGLI
+1396 KTSDIPSVTGLI

-1428 KAEVKDIADKLPE
+1428 KAEVKDITDKLPE
-1441 LAKKSELPSVEG
+1441 LAKKSEIPSVEG
-1453 LITEVKADGK
+1453 LITETKADGK
-1463 YAPKTDL
+1463 YAPKIDL

-1499 ISGSNSSVEVPEQ
+1499 ISGSDSSVTVPEQ

-1554 DTSGL
+1554 DTLGL

-1615 SLEYQV
+1615 RLEDRV

-1638 GSNSSVTVPEQDLSG
+1638 GSNSSVTVPEQDISG

-1664 AKKSELPTIDGLISE
+1664 AKKSEIPNVTGLISE

-1753 KSKESTLAT
+1753 KSKEATLAT
-1762 KAELNTISGRTTA
+1762 KAELNTISGRTVA

-1850 TISEVQGL
+1850 TLSEVQGL

-1879 NADHGKVT
+1879 NTDHGKVT

-1932 LATKSDVDTTYA
+1932 LATKSDVERDYA
-1944 KKSELPNIEG
+1944 KKSELPNVEE
-1954 INDKITELEN
+1954 INGKISKLEN
-1964 KRIPNEYYFRNLNEI
+1964 KRIPNEYYFRSIGEI
-1979 SNTGAIRTLK
+1979 SSSGALSRLQTN
-1989 YHDIIMV
+1989 DIINVAGTDCKIVNREMYEKLDYS
-1996 GMNKYMVI
+1996 GKKIEGTEFYI
-2004 DEENKDKFKTEPIP
+2004 TDYLEESEKNNWIKD
-2018 NSNLFVAK
+2018 NLAI
-2026 YFENSDR
+2026 S
-2033 NKWINEAVRKGKF
+2033 
-2046 TIAYGGLSGDMYD
+2046 YGGLSGDKYD
-2059 GNIASISEPPAST
+2059 SNVNSIFDVPGSFSAIST
-2072 KALIKAFKLGFDA
+2072 AFKVGFDA
-2085 VYVDL
+2085 VFIDVL
-2090 IRHVSS
+2090 IDTEGSTTNYFVTIESEKVSRTYKKDGGTITVARDS
-2096 KGETS
+2096 FKYTKYS
-2101 YYVTLNSE
+2101 TLN
-2109 NIEREYKFTRGSLI
+2109 
-2123 VVQDTFNYDN
+2123 
-2133 KVSTLRYETEERNY
+2133 YEAEIRSGKYY
-2147 DNELPV
+2147 DNELMK
-2153 LDVILD
+2153 LEELIALCSSENKILIIDGMYELESSTTKYANATKIPESSIVDKGTD
-2159 LANRMDKIII
+2159 LYIHVRKKVKNI
-2169 IGEVY
+2169 E
-2174 DTDGHSVVTN
+2174 
-2184 KEQLSLIPSTIN
+2184 
-2196 DLSGK
+2196 
-2201 TDKIGIVSRNLIE
+2201 KIGFTSDIFS
-2214 SFEEWNY
+2214 
-2221 DPIHVLH
+2221 
-2228 LKYAEG
+2228 G
-2234 VSVELSKELMR
+2234 V
-2245 ISMKRNSL
+2245 N
-2253 VILTNSP
+2253 
-2260 TYTGGNTLTK
+2260 NTLTNK
-2270 QILLKGIPIVFNT
+2270 SSLFEKFINVAEIDNTSSLDSVRNKVESLSIRKNSMIILTDVLTSSDIVKILKGQNIPVIYNT
-2283 NKKIERYLFNAKVVD
+2283 KKSVNKNYI
-2298 TDWSSGYMSSSVIP
+2298 DWVSSEELYKGYMSPSIIPSSNKIEL
-2312 DTNYVYNSYEIVERI
+2312 YNHYNVTETI
-2327 TLKEILKTNPEIS
+2327 TLKDIMKNVPASDKYI
-2340 ATDYSYDKSNNK
+2340 YDSDTKKLN
-2352 ISYKKAIDFKILDP
+2352 YKKDMDLAVVSSDKLTDGMIVKVNFKNKGID
-2366 SKISEG
+2366 SKIKIYMTDG
-2372 MIIKANLYNIG
+2372 
-2383 DSSLNKLYLKNNSGV
+2383 SGV
-2398 KIVEDVSRSL
+2398 KILEDVVQTSTK
-2408 SEIAFSEL
+2408 FS
-2416 VMLLEIPKK
+2416 
-2425 AKEISTQ
+2425 
-2432 YLMLGL
+2432 Y
-2438 TPGDNT
+2438 
-2444 QFPTELKDIYIEL
+2444 TE
-2457 LVPKHEKV
+2457 
-2465 ENTELETVKRRIS
+2465 
-2478 TLESN
+2478 
-2483 SSRSNNTNNGTKYY
+2483 
-2497 VRTIEELKALD
+2497 RTITVIIPNKEKNKNRQPLTL
-2508 VQVDD
+2508 
-2513 VVRFKD
+2513 
-2519 KVYKIV
+2519 
-2525 KDVTPFSLKYFGGII
+2525 GI
-2540 LDKTVDGMNLVAT
+2540 
-2553 EYIDSYIRSSW
+2553 IRSSY
-2564 IKNRPSGNFNI
+2564 GNSPED
-2575 AYCGYTG
+2575 TV
-2582 LPYKSNANLN
+2582 LTNL
-2592 SVPCTLKA
+2592 
-2600 ISDAYK
+2600 Y
-2606 VGYDGIYVPTLK
+2606 
-2618 YFNNKWYISTT
+2618 
-2629 DEVGPILSNSQGVEL
+2629 VEL
-2644 LSYSHTHT
+2644 LTP
-2652 RINSEIAE
+2652 
-2660 TKTFNSNNYVDRNL
+2660 
-2674 LTVEEFL
+2674 
-2681 NVCKKY
+2681 KY
-2687 NMYAFMSIQTIN
+2687 
-2699 KNTFDNSSQEAYA
+2699 
-2712 ELARIINDS
+2712 
-2721 GHSSM
+2721 
-2726 IGLSGDNIQ
+2726 DNIKTKK
-2735 IEILDFVIRVRDK
+2735 DAYVI
-2748 ILSENLINVIFI
+2748 
-2760 DASTE
+2760 A
-2765 NYTLEREL
+2765 NY
-2773 LILQKYKNNLV
+2773 N
-2784 IIGDRDDHDG
+2784 
-2794 NEILSA
+2794 
-2800 YGPSHQLYNFL
+2800 
-2811 KEVKKMGIPIVYQ
+2811 
-2824 TDRREQR
+2824 
-2831 ELFDKVIEKTG
+2831 
-2842 CIGLLSSA
+2842 
-2850 IAPYGKNL
+2850 PY
-2858 SDNYAVQSRNNMSS
+2858 D
-2872 IINLAVNKDNMS
+2872 
-2884 SRFTMNSDNTIMTAT
+2884 
-2899 ASNITQN
+2899 
-2906 NEFELLNVSD
+2906 
-2916 ITDGMLIRV
+2916 
-2925 RLQGKTSGSQTASCK
+2925 
-2940 IYVKDIPDNENVS
+2940 
-2953 NMISFNS
+2953 
-2960 SSYIEREMILPLSK
+2960 
-2974 NTFNSRYNDKKV
+2974 
-2986 VINLTADSGDSII
+2986 
-2999 SFKDLVVEVLIPKD
+2999 
-3013 KNNTTAKLISS
+3013 
-3024 VNYESYNNK
+3024 NK
-3033 DIYVD
+3033 DIMIDD
-3038 SEIQKAKL
+3038 SKL
-3046 GDMIHYNN
+3046 SEVESSDALHYNN
-3054 EDYVVVSK
+3054 EDYTILSENDEMITGLLSK
-3062 DDELISGLVTEST
+3062 NT
-3075 NGIIKIGENY
+3075 NGIIKKSDKY
-3085 ALRIHN
+3085 ALRTYN
-3091 QEDIN
+3091 QEDV
-3096 QWLNSMKNTDNI
+3096 NI
-3108 KIADGGFTGKSN
+3108 WVDDLKGDMYIADGGFTGN
-3120 VDNEFV
+3120 VNRDADIN
-3126 PVYPKNTTLSVEKAG
+3126 PVYPKNTLLAIDKAG
-3141 ELGFDAVKVN
+3141 RLGFDAVKVN
-3151 ITPTKDNVWVC
+3151 ITPTRDGIWVC
-3162 SDETTLVNVK
+3162 SDETTLKNVK
-3172 DNSFKNRNIADLNY
+3172 DNSMKNRRIADLNY
-3186 DNIKGLEL
+3186 NDIKHLEL
-3194 EGENVVRFNKDTETY
+3194 EGENVIKYNAGNTF
-3209 RWTYR
+3209 RWNYG
-3214 DGQCKGQTIPS
+3214 DGIAKGLTIPS
-3225 LEQIVKIC
+3225 LEDVVRVC
-3233 SKYGMMIFITS
+3233 VTYGMMIFITTTES
-3244 ANLTANFD
+3244 TSNMD
-3252 YVTKVLKKYGYTSRT
+3252 YVIKILRSHNYTGKT
-3267 ALVGDRFIMKY
+3267 ALVGDDFILNNIYKI
-3278 SNKLPDAVSIFDGS
+3278 PEAISIFDNSKPVTIAG
-3292 MKNVKIY
+3292 KLF
-3299 NEKFLRTFK
+3299 NERVLKTFK
-3308 NFGFISTPGGVSDI
+3308 NFGFLVNRTNATTIRQYATTFRVRTPV
-3322 FRQTSNFKIDTPF
+3322 F
-3335 FLNANYQYNLGNYQ
+3335 
-3349 SLSNFR
+3349 
-3355 INGFITG
+3355 
-3362 AVPSDLN
+3362 VDLN
-3369 IREGYSILRTYTSKE
+3369 DNIDLESYTTDDRFSVNGYLTGNVPRALKTEGYTLAEFYNIKDIANWREY
-3384 INEWTDRKNNNSA
+3384 KNVSSA
-3397 SASVVK
+3397 TASVTA
-3403 QSNGN
+3403 QSNGTLTFQTN
-3408 IIIQSSGGS
+3408 GTE
-3417 AGKYISFE
+3417 ANKM
-3425 RNLENYPVGTIINI
+3425 LELTKSNYPAGTIINI
-3439 SAMCRKIEKNVDGGT
+3439 KAMGRKLDNNVKGGSISCFISESSPSRKDFNETMYFKN
-3454 ISFWSDT
+3454 
-3461 TTPRRINTFTTY
+3461 TY
-3473 FNEEFFEKKDVS
+3473 FETKEISAVLNENSSGDFKIFV
-3485 FIVNEETGGSF
+3485 GSSW
-3496 QIFIGNFNGVGN
+3496 NGSTSES
-3508 NQPFKAEFKDI
+3508 FKAEFKSI
-3519 VVRIYV
+3519 EVRILIPDDTSDPSRTRAASNASYTYIRYSNQANGSGMNDNPNSTYLGVYV
-3525 PNAVYRDIDKESIE
+3525 GSSSTAPTNPSEYRWT
-3539 RKIADISSKMEI
+3539 RI
-3551 RGEGYPRNKRELN
+3551 RGEDGRQGERGLVGPQGPAGIQGPAGPAGPKGNTGDRGPQGQTGAQGIQGIQGRQGDRGIQGPAGPAGPKGNTGDRGPMGPQGPAGTGIVNQQNNQTLKYWAGTEAQYNAITNKD
-3564 NVPNGTIYTDT
+3564 PNTIY
-3575 LATKGAVKWIR
+3575 
-3586 LNGKWKVTVGDTGW
+3586 
-3600 KKLNAVSVLGN
+3600 
-3611 AFIKVRR
+3611 
-3618 VNDIVTY
+3618 DI
-3625 DFGGLQ
+3625 F
-3631 WGWFGIIRRGGAGH
+3631 
-3645 VKHGSSRERGAK
+3645 K
-3657 VLNPGGIPDGFR
+3657 
-3669 SNASLMGPIFND
+3669 
-3681 LGNPYGV
+3681 
-3688 WYMGGKSDSNYIQ
+3688 
-3701 FTFND
+3701 
-3706 PIPTD
+3706 
-3711 RDIGDIRVS
+3711 
-3720 SVSYIT
+3720 
-3726 DDDWENITI
+3726 
-3735 E
+3735 

>member
-109 DGNKYKL
+109 DGTKYKL

-230 EKTLVTIDPAT
+230 EKTLVTIDPNT
-241 KHWMID
+241 KHWLID

-440 EITENLQVTA
+440 DITENLQVSA

-552 VEETYA
+552 VEETYV

-603 SLTDRVTAIEESKST
+603 TLTDRVTTIEESKST

-672 ADLKNYYTKEETVNK
+672 ADLKNYYTKEETVSK

-699 NISEIST
+699 NVSEISA

-721 KEKIESLASDVNLLK
+721 KEKIESLTSDVNSLK

-748 EGNKLTI
+748 EGNKLAI

-795 QEDDKLSTSREVT
+795 QEDDKLSTSKEVT

-825 SELPN
+825 SELPS

-835 TETRADEKYSGKSL
+835 TEVKADEKYSGKSL

-895 DLSSLAT
+895 DLSGLAT

-922 ISETTADERYLPKTK
+922 ITETAADERYLPKAK

-1058 KSELPSVEGLITE
+1058 KSELPSVEGLISET
-1071 IKADGKYL
+1071 KADGKYL

-1117 LVNYATK
+1117 LANYATK
-1124 EELPSTVG
+1124 EELPSTAG
-1132 LISENKADEKYIA
+1132 LISETRADEKYIA

-1156 ELEEVKGKVNALET
+1156 ELEEVKGKVSALET
-1170 KEDSDKQTLSIT
+1170 KEDADKQTLSITDRTITISGSDSSVTVPEQDLSSLATKEEVKSIKDKLPELTDGEKLVKKSDLPSTVGLISEATADTKYIAKSKEETLATKEEVTQKISDAKGNIENQISQLATKADVDTTYAKKSELPSTAGLISETRADEKYLEKSKETTLATKEELSGVITRLTTVEGKADKDDQTLSIT

-1188 SGSNSSVEV
+1188 SGSNSSVEVPEQDLSGLATKADVELTYAKKEQVEKLATKGEIEALRGMVTGNKVDTSGFITTEDADNKYARKDVMETTYAKKSELPSTAGLISEATADTKYVSKAEKESLATKEEVKSIKDKLPEMNELEKLAKTSDIPSLESYAKKSELPSVEGLITETKADEKYLPKSKEETLATKAEIKEIKDHLPVLTGEEKLAKTSDIPSLTGLISEATADTKYVSKSEKESLATKEELESAKSRIGVLESKEDSDKQTLSIKGRTISISGSDSSVTV

-1256 SEATNGVESKLS
+1256 SEATSGVESQLS

-1355 SETKADEKYVSKSE
+1355 TETRADEKYIPKSE
-1369 KESLATKEEVKAI
+1369 KESLATKEEVKSI
-1382 RDHLPVLTGEEKLA
+1382 KDHLPVLTGEEKLA
-1396 KTSDIPSVSGLI
+1396 KTSDIPSVTGLI

-1441 LAKKSELPSVEG
+1441 LAKKSELPSIEG

-1477 SVLESKEDADK
+1477 SALESKEDSDK

-1499 ISGSNSSVEVPEQ
+1499 ISGSDSSVTVPEQ

-1615 SLEYQV
+1615 RLEDQV

-1638 GSNSSVTVPEQDLSG
+1638 GSNSSVTVPEQDISG

-1664 AKKSELPTIDGLISE
+1664 AKKSELPSVAGLISE

-1719 AAKSEVDKTYAKKS
+1719 AAKSEVDRTYAKKS

-1762 KAELNTISGRTTA
+1762 KAELNTISGRTAA

-1823 NKVVAKNTNGKQ
+1823 NKVIAKNTNGKQ

-1858 GYITTST
+1858 GYITAST

-1879 NADHGKVT
+1879 NTDHGKVA

-1921 SVTVPEQDLSG
+1921 SVTVPEQDLSS
-1932 LATKSDVDTTYA
+1932 LAPKSDVDSLKNRVGA
-1944 KKSELPNIEG
+1944 
-1954 INDKITELEN
+1954 LEN
-1964 KRIPNEYYFRNLNEI
+1964 KPEA
-1979 SNTGAIRTLK
+1979 GA
-1989 YHDIIMV
+1989 
-1996 GMNKYMVI
+1996 
-2004 DEENKDKFKTEPIP
+2004 
-2018 NSNLFVAK
+2018 
-2026 YFENSDR
+2026 
-2033 NKWINEAVRKGKF
+2033 
-2046 TIAYGGLSGDMYD
+2046 
-2059 GNIASISEPPAST
+2059 
-2072 KALIKAFKLGFDA
+2072 
-2085 VYVDL
+2085 
-2090 IRHVSS
+2090 
-2096 KGETS
+2096 
-2101 YYVTLNSE
+2101 
-2109 NIEREYKFTRGSLI
+2109 
-2123 VVQDTFNYDN
+2123 
-2133 KVSTLRYETEERNY
+2133 
-2147 DNELPV
+2147 
-2153 LDVILD
+2153 
-2159 LANRMDKIII
+2159 
-2169 IGEVY
+2169 
-2174 DTDGHSVVTN
+2174 
-2184 KEQLSLIPSTIN
+2184 
-2196 DLSGK
+2196 
-2201 TDKIGIVSRNLIE
+2201 
-2214 SFEEWNY
+2214 
-2221 DPIHVLH
+2221 
-2228 LKYAEG
+2228 
-2234 VSVELSKELMR
+2234 
-2245 ISMKRNSL
+2245 
-2253 VILTNSP
+2253 
-2260 TYTGGNTLTK
+2260 
-2270 QILLKGIPIVFNT
+2270 
-2283 NKKIERYLFNAKVVD
+2283 
-2298 TDWSSGYMSSSVIP
+2298 
-2312 DTNYVYNSYEIVERI
+2312 
-2327 TLKEILKTNPEIS
+2327 
-2340 ATDYSYDKSNNK
+2340 
-2352 ISYKKAIDFKILDP
+2352 
-2366 SKISEG
+2366 
-2372 MIIKANLYNIG
+2372 
-2383 DSSLNKLYLKNNSGV
+2383 
-2398 KIVEDVSRSL
+2398 
-2408 SEIAFSEL
+2408 
-2416 VMLLEIPKK
+2416 
-2425 AKEISTQ
+2425 
-2432 YLMLGL
+2432 
-2438 TPGDNT
+2438 
-2444 QFPTELKDIYIEL
+2444 
-2457 LVPKHEKV
+2457 
-2465 ENTELETVKRRIS
+2465 
-2478 TLESN
+2478 
-2483 SSRSNNTNNGTKYY
+2483 KYY
-2497 VRTIEELKALD
+2497 VRTVEELKALD
-2508 VQVDD
+2508 VVEDD

-2519 KVYKIV
+2519 ELYIISKEESNLDTEIINAVKIN
-2525 KDVTPFSLKYFGGII
+2525 K
-2540 LDKTVDGMNLVAT
+2540 A
-2553 EYIDSYIRSSW
+2553 
-2564 IKNRPSGNFNI
+2564 PSGGNSRESLFAIKYYENFERNLWLKSRNSRGVLSI
-2575 AYCGYTG
+2575 ADGGFTG
-2582 LPYKSNANLN
+2582 RVNKSSAKLIN
-2592 SVPCTLKA
+2592 VPSTSSA
-2600 ISDAYK
+2600 INDSGRL
-2606 VGYDGIYVPTLK
+2606 GYDGAYTYCIYYDNEFYASLPYGTRRTSELDGTEIITNDTFRYGGSGSQAFSFSYDANEYRDTNLLK
-2618 YFNNKWYISTT
+2618 LEDYIS
-2629 DEVGPILSNSQGVEL
+2629 I
-2644 LSYSHTHT
+2644 
-2652 RINSEIAE
+2652 
-2660 TKTFNSNNYVDRNL
+2660 
-2674 LTVEEFL
+2674 
-2681 NVCKKY
+2681 CKKY
-2687 NMYAFMSIQTIN
+2687 NMYAFIDVSDGIGNSTIAG
-2699 KNTFDNSSQEAYA
+2699 KLADIIAASGYSGMVGIVGDVLHAHKELLGLMKSEDYIKVIKINSSSEQQNDST
-2712 ELARIINDS
+2712 IINVLR
-2721 GHSSM
+2721 SSKNSM
-2726 IGLSGDNIQ
+2726 LIVSDDESTPDVSQYNNTYRIN
-2735 IEILDFVIRVRDK
+2735 D
-2748 ILSENLINVIFI
+2748 LINTVK
-2760 DASTE
+2760 D
-2765 NYTLEREL
+2765 LE
-2773 LILQKYKNNLV
+2773 
-2784 IIGDRDDHDG
+2784 
-2794 NEILSA
+2794 
-2800 YGPSHQLYNFL
+2800 
-2811 KEVKKMGIPIVYQ
+2811 IPIVYSSL
-2824 TDRREQR
+2824 RENTQKR
-2831 ELFDKVIEKTG
+2831 FNDAFERVKFNGYMSTSLLPFNNELNDNYNYYSKFTISSLIDYDINPDTASSRYTVNND
-2842 CIGLLSSA
+2842 LSS
-2850 IAPYGKNL
+2850 I
-2858 SDNYAVQSRNNMSS
+2858 
-2872 IINLAVNKDNMS
+2872 
-2884 SRFTMNSDNTIMTAT
+2884 TID
-2899 ASNITQN
+2899 ASNSSNVTN
-2906 NEFELLNVSD
+2906 NQTSFELIRFREIV
-2916 ITDGMLIRV
+2916 DGTIIKV
-2925 RLQGKTSGSQTASCK
+2925 RLKGETSGTIPAICRL
-2940 IYVKDIPDNENVS
+2940 YVKDVPASAGIYNE
-2953 NMISFNS
+2953 ISFSKRYRTEGEMSITISSNS
-2960 SSYIEREMILPLSK
+2960 LPTTYSENQIVLSLDGGSVG
-2974 NTFNSRYNDKKV
+2974 NSTLTFSD
-2986 VINLTADSGDSII
+2986 I
-2999 SFKDLVVEVLIPKD
+2999 VVEIFIPKD
-3013 KNNTTAKLISS
+3013 KDLKEFRNIKMLTG
-3024 VNYESYNNK
+3024 VNYNPYNDK
-3033 DIYVD
+3033 VIYTNI
-3038 SEIQKAKL
+3038 SASNAKH
-3046 GDMIHYNN
+3046 GNMIHYNN
-3054 EDYVVVSK
+3054 EDFTVVSTTS
-3062 DDELISGLVTEST
+3062 SGVNDFNVLNPGRST
-3075 NGIIKIGENY
+3075 NGILKYGDVY
-3085 ALRIHN
+3085 AVRTYN
-3091 QEDIN
+3091 QEDVN
-3096 QWLNSMKNTDNI
+3096 VWVDDLKGDMY
-3108 KIADGGFTGKSN
+3108 IADGGFTGN
-3120 VDNEFV
+3120 VNRDADIN
-3126 PVYPKNTTLSVEKAG
+3126 PVYPKNTLLAIDKAG
-3141 ELGFDAVKVN
+3141 RLGFDAVKVN
-3151 ITPTKDNVWVC
+3151 ITPTRDGIWVC
-3162 SDETTLVNVK
+3162 SDETTLRNVK
-3172 DNSFKNRNIADLNY
+3172 DSSMKNRRIADLNY
-3186 DNIKGLEL
+3186 NDIKHLEL
-3194 EGENVVRFNKDTETY
+3194 EGENVIKYNAGNTF
-3209 RWTYR
+3209 RWNYG
-3214 DGQCKGQTIPS
+3214 DGIAKGLTIPS
-3225 LEQIVKIC
+3225 LEDVVRIC
-3233 SKYGMMIFITS
+3233 VTYGMMIFLTTS
-3244 ANLTANFD
+3244 ETTSNMD
-3252 YVTKVLKKYGYTSRT
+3252 YVVKILRSHNYTGKT
-3267 ALVGDRFIMKY
+3267 ALVGDDFILNNIYKI
-3278 SNKLPDAVSIFDGS
+3278 PEAISIFDNS
-3292 MKNVKIY
+3292 KPVTIARKLF
-3299 NEKFLRTFK
+3299 NERVLKTFK
-3308 NFGFISTPGGVSDI
+3308 NFGFLVNRNNSTTI
-3322 FRQTSNFKIDTPF
+3322 RQYATTFRVRTPVF
-3335 FLNANYQYNLGNYQ
+3335 
-3349 SLSNFR
+3349 
-3355 INGFITG
+3355 
-3362 AVPSDLN
+3362 VDLN
-3369 IREGYSILRTYTSKE
+3369 DNIDLESYTTDDRFSVNGYLTGNVPRALKTEGYTLAEFYNIKDIANWREY
-3384 INEWTDRKNNNSA
+3384 KNVQSA
-3397 SASVVK
+3397 TASVTT
-3403 QSNGN
+3403 QSNGTLTFQTN
-3408 IIIQSSGGS
+3408 GTE
-3417 AGKYISFE
+3417 ANKM
-3425 RNLENYPVGTIINI
+3425 LELTKANYPAGTIINI
-3439 SAMCRKIEKNVDGGT
+3439 KAMGRKLDNNVKGGSISCYISESSPSRKDFNETMYFKN
-3454 ISFWSDT
+3454 
-3461 TTPRRINTFTTY
+3461 TY
-3473 FNEEFFEKKDVS
+3473 FETKEISAVLNENSSGDFKIFV
-3485 FIVNEETGGSF
+3485 GSSW
-3496 QIFIGNFNGVGN
+3496 NGSTSDS
-3508 NQPFKAEFKDI
+3508 FKAEFKSI
-3519 VVRIYV
+3519 EVRILIPDDTSDPSRTRAASGSSYTYIKYSNQSNGSGMNDNANSTYLGIYV
-3525 PNAVYRDIDKESIE
+3525 GSSSTAPTNPSEYRWTKIKGEDGRQGERGPMGPQGPAGIQGPVGPKGNTGDRGPQGQTGPQGSQGIQGRQGDRGIQGPAGPAGPKGNTGDRGPMGPQGPAGTGIVNQQNNQTLKYWAGTEAQYNAITNKDPN
-3539 RKIADISSKMEI
+3539 
-3551 RGEGYPRNKRELN
+3551 
-3564 NVPNGTIYTDT
+3564 TIY
-3575 LATKGAVKWIR
+3575 
-3586 LNGKWKVTVGDTGW
+3586 
-3600 KKLNAVSVLGN
+3600 
-3611 AFIKVRR
+3611 
-3618 VNDIVTY
+3618 DI
-3625 DFGGLQ
+3625 F
-3631 WGWFGIIRRGGAGH
+3631 
-3645 VKHGSSRERGAK
+3645 K
-3657 VLNPGGIPDGFR
+3657 
-3669 SNASLMGPIFND
+3669 
-3681 LGNPYGV
+3681 
-3688 WYMGGKSDSNYIQ
+3688 
-3701 FTFND
+3701 
-3706 PIPTD
+3706 
-3711 RDIGDIRVS
+3711 
-3720 SVSYIT
+3720 
-3726 DDDWENITI
+3726 
-3735 E
+3735 

>member
-109 DGNKYKL
+109 DGTKYKL

-153 DGVDTEVSAIGPK
+153 DGADTEVSAIGPK

-175 PSTKH
+175 PATKH
-180 WVIDGEDTNVVAEGK
+180 WMIDGEDTNVVAEGK
-195 DGKTPEIKID
+195 DGKTPEVKID

-224 VKGEKG
+224 VKGDKG
-230 EKTLVTIDPAT
+230 EKTLVTIDPNT
-241 KHWMID
+241 KHWLID

-345 DGVDTNVLAEGT
+345 DGVDTNVLAEGI
-357 KGADGVDGKSAFDIA
+357 KGVDGVDGKSAFDIA

-390 AKGVDGHDGRSANN
+390 VKGVDGHDGRSANN

-440 EITENLQVTA
+440 EITENLQVSA

-457 RNSNENDDWKDIN
+457 RNSNENDEWKDLN
-470 NLTIEQEDGN
+470 NLTIEPEDGN

-498 ELILNFEYKGVD
+498 ELILNFEYKGID

-570 PYATKEEADGK
+570 PYAKKEEADGK

-590 VSEEVNTEKGKLS
+590 VSEEVSTEKGKLS

-655 SKEEL
+655 SKEDL

-672 ADLKNYYTKEETVNK
+672 ADLKNYYTKEETVSK
-687 ETHDALNNKVES
+687 ETHDALSNKVES
-699 NISEIST
+699 NVSEISN

-715 SSNTTV
+715 SSNTSV
-721 KEKIESLASDVNLLK
+721 KEKIESLTTDVNLLK

-776 VSTLNETVTGLKNR
+776 VSTLNDTVNGLKNK

-795 QEDDKLSTSREVT
+795 QEDDKLSTSKEVT

-825 SELPN
+825 SELPS

-835 TETRADEKYSGKSL
+835 TETKADGKYSAKSL

-867 DNDRQTLSITDRT
+867 DNDRQTLSITNRT

-922 ISETTADERYLPKTK
+922 ISETTADERYLPKAK
-937 EETLATKEELDVV
+937 EESLATKEELDVV

-969 IDGRTISISGSDS
+969 IDGRTISISGSNS
-982 SVTVPEQDLSGLATK
+982 SVTVPEQDLSSLATK

-1071 IKADGKYL
+1071 TKADGKYL

-1084 ETLATKEEVKA
+1084 ETLATKEEVKV

-1117 LVNYATK
+1117 LANYATK
-1124 EELPSTVG
+1124 EELPSTTG
-1132 LISENKADEKYIA
+1132 LISETRADEKYIA

-1170 KEDSDKQTLSIT
+1170 KEDSDKQTLTITGRTITISGSDSSVTVPEQDLSSLATKEEVKSIKDKLPELTDGEKLVKKSDLPSTVGLISEATADEKYLEKSKETALATKEELSGVITRLTTVEGKADKDDQTLSIT

-1222 SVNGLITETAA
+1222 SVNGLITETTA

-1256 SEATNGVESKLS
+1256 SEATSGVESQLS

-1314 LLSIVGRTITISGSD
+1314 LLSIVGRTITISGSN

-1355 SETKADEKYVSKSE
+1355 TEVKADEKYIPKSE
-1369 KESLATKEEVKAI
+1369 KESLATKEEVKSI
-1382 RDHLPVLTGEEKLA
+1382 KDHLPVLTGEEKLA
-1396 KTSDIPSVSGLI
+1396 KTSDIPSVTGLI

-1428 KAEVKDIADKLPE
+1428 KAEVKDITDKLPE
-1441 LAKKSELPSVEG
+1441 LAKKSEIPSVEG
-1453 LITEVKADGK
+1453 LITETKADGK
-1463 YAPKTDL
+1463 YAPKIDL

-1488 QTLSITGRTIT
+1488 QTLSIAGRTIT
-1499 ISGSNSSVEVPEQ
+1499 ISGSDSSVTVPEQ

-1615 SLEYQV
+1615 RLEDRV

-1638 GSNSSVTVPEQDLSG
+1638 GSNSSVTVPEQDISG

-1664 AKKSELPTIDGLISE
+1664 AKKSEIPNVTGLISE

-1753 KSKESTLAT
+1753 KSKEATLAT
-1762 KAELNTISGRTTA
+1762 KAELNTISGRTAA

-1850 TISEVQGL
+1850 TLSEVQGL

-1879 NADHGKVT
+1879 NTDHGKVT

-1932 LATKSDVDTTYA
+1932 LATKSDVERDYA
-1944 KKSELPNIEG
+1944 KKSELPNAEE
-1954 INDKITELEN
+1954 INGKISKLEN
-1964 KRIPNEYYFRNLNEI
+1964 KRIPNEYYFRSIGEI
-1979 SNTGAIRTLK
+1979 SSSGAVSRLQIN
-1989 YHDIIMV
+1989 DIINVAGTDCRIVSREMYEKLDYS
-1996 GMNKYMVI
+1996 GKKIEGTEFYI
-2004 DEENKDKFKTEPIP
+2004 TDYLEESEKNNWIKD
-2018 NSNLFVAK
+2018 NLAI
-2026 YFENSDR
+2026 S
-2033 NKWINEAVRKGKF
+2033 
-2046 TIAYGGLSGDMYD
+2046 YGGLSGDKYD
-2059 GNIASISEPPAST
+2059 SNVNSIFDVPGSFSAIST
-2072 KALIKAFKLGFDA
+2072 AFKVGFDA
-2085 VYVDL
+2085 VFIDVL
-2090 IRHVSS
+2090 IDTEGSTTNYFVTIESEKVSRTYKKDGGTITVARDS
-2096 KGETS
+2096 FKYTKYS
-2101 YYVTLNSE
+2101 TLN
-2109 NIEREYKFTRGSLI
+2109 
-2123 VVQDTFNYDN
+2123 
-2133 KVSTLRYETEERNY
+2133 YEAEIRSGKYY
-2147 DNELPV
+2147 DNELMK
-2153 LDVILD
+2153 LEELIALCSSENKILIIDGMYELESSTTKYASATKIPESSIVDKGTD
-2159 LANRMDKIII
+2159 LYIHVRKKVKNI
-2169 IGEVY
+2169 E
-2174 DTDGHSVVTN
+2174 
-2184 KEQLSLIPSTIN
+2184 
-2196 DLSGK
+2196 
-2201 TDKIGIVSRNLIE
+2201 KIGFTSDIFS
-2214 SFEEWNY
+2214 
-2221 DPIHVLH
+2221 
-2228 LKYAEG
+2228 G
-2234 VSVELSKELMR
+2234 V
-2245 ISMKRNSL
+2245 N
-2253 VILTNSP
+2253 
-2260 TYTGGNTLTK
+2260 NTLTNK
-2270 QILLKGIPIVFNT
+2270 SSLFEKFINVAEIDNTSSLDSVRNKVESLSIRKNSMIILTDVLTSSDIVKILKGQNIPVIYNT
-2283 NKKIERYLFNAKVVD
+2283 KKSVNKNYI
-2298 TDWSSGYMSSSVIP
+2298 DWVSSEELYKGYMSPSIIPSSNKIEL
-2312 DTNYVYNSYEIVERI
+2312 YNHYNVTETI
-2327 TLKEILKTNPEIS
+2327 TLKDIMKNVPASDKYI
-2340 ATDYSYDKSNNK
+2340 YDSDTKKLN
-2352 ISYKKAIDFKILDP
+2352 YKKDMDLAVVSSDKLTDGMIVKVNFKNKGID
-2366 SKISEG
+2366 SKIKIYMTDG
-2372 MIIKANLYNIG
+2372 
-2383 DSSLNKLYLKNNSGV
+2383 SGV
-2398 KIVEDVSRSL
+2398 KILEDVVQTSTK
-2408 SEIAFSEL
+2408 FS
-2416 VMLLEIPKK
+2416 
-2425 AKEISTQ
+2425 
-2432 YLMLGL
+2432 Y
-2438 TPGDNT
+2438 
-2444 QFPTELKDIYIEL
+2444 TE
-2457 LVPKHEKV
+2457 
-2465 ENTELETVKRRIS
+2465 
-2478 TLESN
+2478 
-2483 SSRSNNTNNGTKYY
+2483 
-2497 VRTIEELKALD
+2497 RTITVIIPNKEKNKNRQPLTL
-2508 VQVDD
+2508 
-2513 VVRFKD
+2513 
-2519 KVYKIV
+2519 
-2525 KDVTPFSLKYFGGII
+2525 GI
-2540 LDKTVDGMNLVAT
+2540 
-2553 EYIDSYIRSSW
+2553 IRSSY
-2564 IKNRPSGNFNI
+2564 GNSPED
-2575 AYCGYTG
+2575 TV
-2582 LPYKSNANLN
+2582 LTNL
-2592 SVPCTLKA
+2592 
-2600 ISDAYK
+2600 Y
-2606 VGYDGIYVPTLK
+2606 
-2618 YFNNKWYISTT
+2618 
-2629 DEVGPILSNSQGVEL
+2629 VEL
-2644 LSYSHTHT
+2644 LTP
-2652 RINSEIAE
+2652 
-2660 TKTFNSNNYVDRNL
+2660 
-2674 LTVEEFL
+2674 
-2681 NVCKKY
+2681 KY
-2687 NMYAFMSIQTIN
+2687 
-2699 KNTFDNSSQEAYA
+2699 
-2712 ELARIINDS
+2712 
-2721 GHSSM
+2721 
-2726 IGLSGDNIQ
+2726 DNIKTKK
-2735 IEILDFVIRVRDK
+2735 DAYVI
-2748 ILSENLINVIFI
+2748 
-2760 DASTE
+2760 A
-2765 NYTLEREL
+2765 NY
-2773 LILQKYKNNLV
+2773 N
-2784 IIGDRDDHDG
+2784 
-2794 NEILSA
+2794 
-2800 YGPSHQLYNFL
+2800 
-2811 KEVKKMGIPIVYQ
+2811 
-2824 TDRREQR
+2824 
-2831 ELFDKVIEKTG
+2831 
-2842 CIGLLSSA
+2842 
-2850 IAPYGKNL
+2850 PY
-2858 SDNYAVQSRNNMSS
+2858 D
-2872 IINLAVNKDNMS
+2872 
-2884 SRFTMNSDNTIMTAT
+2884 
-2899 ASNITQN
+2899 
-2906 NEFELLNVSD
+2906 
-2916 ITDGMLIRV
+2916 
-2925 RLQGKTSGSQTASCK
+2925 
-2940 IYVKDIPDNENVS
+2940 
-2953 NMISFNS
+2953 
-2960 SSYIEREMILPLSK
+2960 
-2974 NTFNSRYNDKKV
+2974 
-2986 VINLTADSGDSII
+2986 
-2999 SFKDLVVEVLIPKD
+2999 
-3013 KNNTTAKLISS
+3013 
-3024 VNYESYNNK
+3024 NK
-3033 DIYVD
+3033 DIMIDD
-3038 SEIQKAKL
+3038 SKL
-3046 GDMIHYNN
+3046 SEVESSDALHYNN
-3054 EDYVVVSK
+3054 EDYTILSENDEMITGLLSK
-3062 DDELISGLVTEST
+3062 NT
-3075 NGIIKIGENY
+3075 NGIIKKSDKY
-3085 ALRIHN
+3085 ALRTYN
-3091 QEDIN
+3091 QEDV
-3096 QWLNSMKNTDNI
+3096 NI
-3108 KIADGGFTGKSN
+3108 WVDDLKGDMYIADGGFTGN
-3120 VDNEFV
+3120 VNRDADIN
-3126 PVYPKNTTLSVEKAG
+3126 PVYPKNTLLAIDKAG
-3141 ELGFDAVKVN
+3141 RLGFDAVKVN
-3151 ITPTKDNVWVC
+3151 ITPTRDGIWVC
-3162 SDETTLVNVK
+3162 SDETTLRNVK
-3172 DNSFKNRNIADLNY
+3172 DNSMKNRRIADLNY
-3186 DNIKGLEL
+3186 NDIKHLEL
-3194 EGENVVRFNKDTETY
+3194 EGENVIKYNAGNTF
-3209 RWTYR
+3209 RWNYG
-3214 DGQCKGQTIPS
+3214 DGIAKGLTIPS
-3225 LEQIVKIC
+3225 LEDVVRVC
-3233 SKYGMMIFITS
+3233 VTYGMMIFITTTES
-3244 ANLTANFD
+3244 TSNMD
-3252 YVTKVLKKYGYTSRT
+3252 YVIKILRSHNYTGKT
-3267 ALVGDRFIMKY
+3267 ALVGDDFILNNIYKI
-3278 SNKLPDAVSIFDGS
+3278 PEAISIFDNSKPVTIAG
-3292 MKNVKIY
+3292 KLF
-3299 NEKFLRTFK
+3299 NERVLKTFK
-3308 NFGFISTPGGVSDI
+3308 NFGFLVNRTNATTIRQYATTFRVRTPV
-3322 FRQTSNFKIDTPF
+3322 F
-3335 FLNANYQYNLGNYQ
+3335 
-3349 SLSNFR
+3349 
-3355 INGFITG
+3355 
-3362 AVPSDLN
+3362 VDLN
-3369 IREGYSILRTYTSKE
+3369 DNIDLESYTTDDRFSVNGYLTGNVPRALKTEGYTLAEFYNIKDIANWREY
-3384 INEWTDRKNNNSA
+3384 KNVSSA
-3397 SASVVK
+3397 TASVTA
-3403 QSNGN
+3403 QSNGTLTFQTN
-3408 IIIQSSGGS
+3408 GTE
-3417 AGKYISFE
+3417 ANKM
-3425 RNLENYPVGTIINI
+3425 LELTKSNYPAGTIINI
-3439 SAMCRKIEKNVDGGT
+3439 KAMGRKLDNNVKGGSISCFISESSPSRKDFNETMYFKN
-3454 ISFWSDT
+3454 
-3461 TTPRRINTFTTY
+3461 TY
-3473 FNEEFFEKKDVS
+3473 FETKEISAVLNENSSGDFKIFV
-3485 FIVNEETGGSF
+3485 GSSW
-3496 QIFIGNFNGVGN
+3496 NGSTSES
-3508 NQPFKAEFKDI
+3508 FKAEFKSI
-3519 VVRIYV
+3519 EVRILIPDDTSDPSRTRAASNASYTYIRYSNQANGSGMNDNPNSTYLGVYV
-3525 PNAVYRDIDKESIE
+3525 GSSSTAPTNPSEYRWT
-3539 RKIADISSKMEI
+3539 RI
-3551 RGEGYPRNKRELN
+3551 RGEDGRQGERGPMGPQGPAGIQGPAGPAGPKGNTGDRGPQGQTGAQGIQGIQGRQGDRGIQGPAGPAGPKGNTGDRGPMGPQGPAGTGIVNQQNNQTLKYWAGTEAQYNAITNKD
-3564 NVPNGTIYTDT
+3564 PNTIY
-3575 LATKGAVKWIR
+3575 
-3586 LNGKWKVTVGDTGW
+3586 
-3600 KKLNAVSVLGN
+3600 
-3611 AFIKVRR
+3611 
-3618 VNDIVTY
+3618 DI
-3625 DFGGLQ
+3625 F
-3631 WGWFGIIRRGGAGH
+3631 
-3645 VKHGSSRERGAK
+3645 K
-3657 VLNPGGIPDGFR
+3657 
-3669 SNASLMGPIFND
+3669 
-3681 LGNPYGV
+3681 
-3688 WYMGGKSDSNYIQ
+3688 
-3701 FTFND
+3701 
-3706 PIPTD
+3706 
-3711 RDIGDIRVS
+3711 
-3720 SVSYIT
+3720 
-3726 DDDWENITI
+3726 
-3735 E
+3735 

>member
-109 DGNKYKL
+109 DGTKYKL

-230 EKTLVTIDPAT
+230 EKTLVTIDPNT
-241 KHWMID
+241 KHWLID

-357 KGADGVDGKSAFDIA
+357 KGVDGVDGKSAFDIA

-419 ASGIEVLMIGPRFN
+419 ASGIEVLMISPRFN

-457 RNSNENDDWKDIN
+457 RNSNENDGWKDLN
-470 NLTIEQEDGN
+470 NLTIEPEDGN

-552 VEETYA
+552 VEENYA

-590 VSEEVNTEKGKLS
+590 VSEEVSTEKGKLS
-603 SLTDRVTAIEESKST
+603 TLTDRVTAIEESKST

-644 ATKADSDEKYV
+644 ATKTDSDEKYV

-672 ADLKNYYTKEETVNK
+672 ADLKNYYTKEETVSK

-721 KEKIESLASDVNLLK
+721 KEKIESLTSDVNSLK

-748 EGNKLTI
+748 EGNKLAI

-795 QEDDKLSTSREVT
+795 QEDDKLSTSKEVT

-825 SELPN
+825 SELPS

-902 KADVERDYAKKSELP
+902 KADVETTYAKKSELP

-922 ISETTADERYLPKTK
+922 ISETTADERYLPKAK

-1050 VMETTYAK
+1050 VMETIYAK

-1071 IKADGKYL
+1071 TKADGKYL

-1117 LVNYATK
+1117 LANYVTK

-1132 LISENKADEKYIA
+1132 LISEAKADEKYIS

-1222 SVNGLITETAA
+1222 SVNGLITETTA

-1279 YLHKDIESNLAT
+1279 YLHKDIESDLAT

-1369 KESLATKEEVKAI
+1369 KESLATKEEVKSI
-1382 RDHLPVLTGEEKLA
+1382 KDHLPVLTGEEKLA
-1396 KTSDIPSVSGLI
+1396 KTSDIPSVTGLI

-1428 KAEVKDIADKLPE
+1428 KVEVKDITDKLPE

-1453 LITEVKADGK
+1453 LISETKADGK

-1584 IPNVEEFITES
+1584 IPNVEGLITES

-1615 SLEYQV
+1615 RLEDQV

-1638 GSNSSVTVPEQDLSG
+1638 GSNSSVTVPEQDISG
-1653 LATKSDVERDY
+1653 LVTKSDVERDY
-1664 AKKSELPTIDGLISE
+1664 AKKSELPNVTGLISE

-1753 KSKESTLAT
+1753 KSKEATLAT
-1762 KAELNTISGRTTA
+1762 KAELNTISGRTAA

-1850 TISEVQGL
+1850 TLSEVQGL

-1879 NADHGKVT
+1879 NTDHGKVT

-1932 LATKSDVDTTYA
+1932 LATKSDVERDYA
-1944 KKSELPNIEG
+1944 KKSELPNAEE
-1954 INDKITELEN
+1954 INGKISKLEN
-1964 KRIPNEYYFRNLNEI
+1964 KRIPNEYYFRSIGEI
-1979 SNTGAIRTLK
+1979 SSSGAVSRLQIN
-1989 YHDIIMV
+1989 DIINVAGTDCRIVSREMYEKLDYS
-1996 GMNKYMVI
+1996 GKKIEGTEFYI
-2004 DEENKDKFKTEPIP
+2004 TDYLEESEKNNWIKD
-2018 NSNLFVAK
+2018 NLAI
-2026 YFENSDR
+2026 S
-2033 NKWINEAVRKGKF
+2033 
-2046 TIAYGGLSGDMYD
+2046 YGGLSGDKYD
-2059 GNIASISEPPAST
+2059 SNVNSIFDVPGSFSAIST
-2072 KALIKAFKLGFDA
+2072 AFKVGFDA
-2085 VYVDL
+2085 VFIDVL
-2090 IRHVSS
+2090 IDTEGSTTNYFVTIESEKVSRTYKKDGGTITVARDS
-2096 KGETS
+2096 FKYTKYS
-2101 YYVTLNSE
+2101 TLN
-2109 NIEREYKFTRGSLI
+2109 
-2123 VVQDTFNYDN
+2123 
-2133 KVSTLRYETEERNY
+2133 YEAEIRSGKYY
-2147 DNELPV
+2147 DNELMK
-2153 LDVILD
+2153 LEELIALCSSENKILIIDGMYELESSTTKYASTTKIPESSIVDKGTD
-2159 LANRMDKIII
+2159 LYIHVRKKVKNI
-2169 IGEVY
+2169 E
-2174 DTDGHSVVTN
+2174 
-2184 KEQLSLIPSTIN
+2184 
-2196 DLSGK
+2196 
-2201 TDKIGIVSRNLIE
+2201 KIGFTSDIFS
-2214 SFEEWNY
+2214 
-2221 DPIHVLH
+2221 
-2228 LKYAEG
+2228 G
-2234 VSVELSKELMR
+2234 V
-2245 ISMKRNSL
+2245 N
-2253 VILTNSP
+2253 
-2260 TYTGGNTLTK
+2260 NTLTNK
-2270 QILLKGIPIVFNT
+2270 SSLFEKFINVAEIDNTSSLDSVRNKVESLSIRKNSMIILTDVLTSSDIVKILKGQNIPVIYNT
-2283 NKKIERYLFNAKVVD
+2283 KKSVNKNYI
-2298 TDWSSGYMSSSVIP
+2298 DWVGGEEIYKGYMSSSIIP
-2312 DTNYVYNSYEIVERI
+2312 SSNKIELYNHYNVTEII
-2327 TLKEILKTNPEIS
+2327 TLKDIMKNVPPSDKYI
-2340 ATDYSYDKSNNK
+2340 YDSDAKKLN
-2352 ISYKKAIDFKILDP
+2352 YKKDMDLAVVSSDKLTDGMIVKVNFKNKGID
-2366 SKISEG
+2366 SKIKIYMTDE
-2372 MIIKANLYNIG
+2372 
-2383 DSSLNKLYLKNNSGV
+2383 SGV
-2398 KIVEDVSRSL
+2398 KILEDVVQTSTK
-2408 SEIAFSEL
+2408 FS
-2416 VMLLEIPKK
+2416 
-2425 AKEISTQ
+2425 
-2432 YLMLGL
+2432 Y
-2438 TPGDNT
+2438 
-2444 QFPTELKDIYIEL
+2444 TE
-2457 LVPKHEKV
+2457 
-2465 ENTELETVKRRIS
+2465 
-2478 TLESN
+2478 
-2483 SSRSNNTNNGTKYY
+2483 
-2497 VRTIEELKALD
+2497 RTITVIIPNKEKNKNRQPLTL
-2508 VQVDD
+2508 
-2513 VVRFKD
+2513 
-2519 KVYKIV
+2519 
-2525 KDVTPFSLKYFGGII
+2525 GI
-2540 LDKTVDGMNLVAT
+2540 
-2553 EYIDSYIRSSW
+2553 IRSSY
-2564 IKNRPSGNFNI
+2564 GNSPED
-2575 AYCGYTG
+2575 TV
-2582 LPYKSNANLN
+2582 LTNL
-2592 SVPCTLKA
+2592 
-2600 ISDAYK
+2600 Y
-2606 VGYDGIYVPTLK
+2606 
-2618 YFNNKWYISTT
+2618 
-2629 DEVGPILSNSQGVEL
+2629 VEL
-2644 LSYSHTHT
+2644 LTP
-2652 RINSEIAE
+2652 
-2660 TKTFNSNNYVDRNL
+2660 
-2674 LTVEEFL
+2674 
-2681 NVCKKY
+2681 KY
-2687 NMYAFMSIQTIN
+2687 
-2699 KNTFDNSSQEAYA
+2699 
-2712 ELARIINDS
+2712 
-2721 GHSSM
+2721 
-2726 IGLSGDNIQ
+2726 DNIKTKK
-2735 IEILDFVIRVRDK
+2735 DAYVI
-2748 ILSENLINVIFI
+2748 
-2760 DASTE
+2760 A
-2765 NYTLEREL
+2765 NY
-2773 LILQKYKNNLV
+2773 N
-2784 IIGDRDDHDG
+2784 
-2794 NEILSA
+2794 
-2800 YGPSHQLYNFL
+2800 
-2811 KEVKKMGIPIVYQ
+2811 
-2824 TDRREQR
+2824 
-2831 ELFDKVIEKTG
+2831 
-2842 CIGLLSSA
+2842 
-2850 IAPYGKNL
+2850 PY
-2858 SDNYAVQSRNNMSS
+2858 D
-2872 IINLAVNKDNMS
+2872 
-2884 SRFTMNSDNTIMTAT
+2884 
-2899 ASNITQN
+2899 
-2906 NEFELLNVSD
+2906 
-2916 ITDGMLIRV
+2916 
-2925 RLQGKTSGSQTASCK
+2925 
-2940 IYVKDIPDNENVS
+2940 
-2953 NMISFNS
+2953 
-2960 SSYIEREMILPLSK
+2960 
-2974 NTFNSRYNDKKV
+2974 
-2986 VINLTADSGDSII
+2986 
-2999 SFKDLVVEVLIPKD
+2999 
-3013 KNNTTAKLISS
+3013 
-3024 VNYESYNNK
+3024 NK
-3033 DIYVD
+3033 DIMIED
-3038 SEIQKAKL
+3038 SKL
-3046 GDMIHYNN
+3046 SEVESSDALHYNN
-3054 EDYVVVSK
+3054 EDYTILSENDEMITGLLSK
-3062 DDELISGLVTEST
+3062 NT
-3075 NGIIKIGENY
+3075 NGIIKKSDKY
-3085 ALRIHN
+3085 ALRTYN
-3091 QEDIN
+3091 QEDVN
-3096 QWLNSMKNTDNI
+3096 VWVDDLKGDMY
-3108 KIADGGFTGKSN
+3108 IADGGFTGN
-3120 VDNEFV
+3120 VNRDADIN
-3126 PVYPKNTTLSVEKAG
+3126 PVYPKNTLLAIDKAG
-3141 ELGFDAVKVN
+3141 RLGFDAVKVN
-3151 ITPTKDNVWVC
+3151 ITPTRDGIWVC
-3162 SDETTLVNVK
+3162 SDETTLRNVK
-3172 DNSFKNRNIADLNY
+3172 DNSMKNRRIADLNY
-3186 DNIKGLEL
+3186 NDIKHLEL
-3194 EGENVVRFNKDTETY
+3194 EGENVIKYNAGNTF
-3209 RWTYR
+3209 RWNY
-3214 DGQCKGQTIPS
+3214 GEGLAKGLTIPS
-3225 LEQIVKIC
+3225 LEDVVRIC
-3233 SKYGMMIFITS
+3233 VTYGMMIFITTTETTS
-3244 ANLTANFD
+3244 NMD
-3252 YVTKVLKKYGYTSRT
+3252 YVIKILRSHNYTGKT
-3267 ALVGDRFIMKY
+3267 ALVGDDFILNNIYKI
-3278 SNKLPDAVSIFDGS
+3278 PEAISIFDNS
-3292 MKNVKIY
+3292 KPVTIARKLF
-3299 NEKFLRTFK
+3299 NERVLKTFK
-3308 NFGFISTPGGVSDI
+3308 NFGFLVNRTNAATIRQYATTFRVRTPV
-3322 FRQTSNFKIDTPF
+3322 F
-3335 FLNANYQYNLGNYQ
+3335 
-3349 SLSNFR
+3349 
-3355 INGFITG
+3355 
-3362 AVPSDLN
+3362 VDLN
-3369 IREGYSILRTYTSKE
+3369 DNIDLESYTTDDRFSVNGYLTGNVPRALKTEGYTLAEFYNTKDISNWREY
-3384 INEWTDRKNNNSA
+3384 KNVQSA
-3397 SASVVK
+3397 TASVAM
-3403 QSNGN
+3403 QSNGTLTFQTN
-3408 IIIQSSGGS
+3408 GTE
-3417 AGKYISFE
+3417 ANKM
-3425 RNLENYPVGTIINI
+3425 LEFTKANYPAGTIINI
-3439 SAMCRKIEKNVDGGT
+3439 KAMGRKLDNNVKGGSITCYISESSPSRKDFNETMYFKN
-3454 ISFWSDT
+3454 
-3461 TTPRRINTFTTY
+3461 TY
-3473 FNEEFFEKKDVS
+3473 FETKEISTVLNENSSGDFKIFVGSSWNGSTSESFKVEFKSVEVRILIPDDTSDPSITRAASGSSYTYIKYSNQSNGSGMNDNANSTYLGIYVGSSSTAPTNPSEYRWTKIKGEDGRQGERGLVGPQGPAGIQGPAGPKGNTGDRGPQGPTGPQGS
-3485 FIVNEETGGSF
+3485 QGIQGRQGDRGIQGPVGPAGPKGNTGDRGPTGPQGPAGTGIVN
-3496 QIFIGNFNGVGN
+3496 QQN
-3508 NQPFKAEFKDI
+3508 NQTLKYWAGTEAQYNAISNKD
-3519 VVRIYV
+3519 
-3525 PNAVYRDIDKESIE
+3525 PN
-3539 RKIADISSKMEI
+3539 
-3551 RGEGYPRNKRELN
+3551 
-3564 NVPNGTIYTDT
+3564 TIY
-3575 LATKGAVKWIR
+3575 
-3586 LNGKWKVTVGDTGW
+3586 
-3600 KKLNAVSVLGN
+3600 
-3611 AFIKVRR
+3611 
-3618 VNDIVTY
+3618 DI
-3625 DFGGLQ
+3625 F
-3631 WGWFGIIRRGGAGH
+3631 
-3645 VKHGSSRERGAK
+3645 K
-3657 VLNPGGIPDGFR
+3657 
-3669 SNASLMGPIFND
+3669 
-3681 LGNPYGV
+3681 
-3688 WYMGGKSDSNYIQ
+3688 
-3701 FTFND
+3701 
-3706 PIPTD
+3706 
-3711 RDIGDIRVS
+3711 
-3720 SVSYIT
+3720 
-3726 DDDWENITI
+3726 
-3735 E
+3735 

>member
-109 DGNKYKL
+109 DGTKYKL

-195 DGKTPEIKID
+195 DGKAPEVKID

-210 WIIDGIDTNIVSEG
+210 WIIGGVDTNIVSEG
-224 VKGEKG
+224 VKGDKG
-230 EKTLVTIDPAT
+230 EKTLVTIDPNT
-241 KHWMID
+241 KHWLID

-280 GVDSGVRAE
+280 GTDSGVRAE

-318 IKAEGTKGEKGEK
+318 IKAEGTKGDKGEK

-345 DGVDTNVLAEGT
+345 DGVDTNVLAEGI
-357 KGADGVDGKSAFDIA
+357 KGVDGVDGKSAFDIA

-390 AKGVDGHDGRSANN
+390 VKGVDGHDGRSANN

-440 EITENLQVTA
+440 EITENLQVSA

-457 RNSNENDDWKDIN
+457 RNSNENDEWKDLN
-470 NLTIEQEDGN
+470 NLTIEPEDGN

-498 ELILNFEYKGVD
+498 ELILNFEYKGID

-570 PYATKEEADGK
+570 TYAKKEEADGK

-590 VSEEVNTEKGKLS
+590 VSEEVSTEKGKLS

-655 SKEEL
+655 SKEDL

-672 ADLKNYYTKEETVNK
+672 ADLKNYYTKEETVSK
-687 ETHDALNNKVES
+687 ETHDALSNKVES
-699 NISEIST
+699 NVSEISN

-715 SSNTTV
+715 SSNTSV
-721 KEKIESLASDVNLLK
+721 KEKIESLTTDVNLLK

-776 VSTLNETVTGLKNR
+776 VSTLNDTVNGLKNK

-795 QEDDKLSTSREVT
+795 QEDDKLSTSKEVT

-825 SELPN
+825 SELPS

-835 TETRADEKYSGKSL
+835 TETKADGKYSAKSL

-867 DNDRQTLSITDRT
+867 DNDRQTLSITNRT

-922 ISETTADERYLPKTK
+922 ISETTADERYLPKAK
-937 EETLATKEELDVV
+937 EESLATKEELDVV

-982 SVTVPEQDLSGLATK
+982 SVTVPEQDLSSLATK
-997 ADVELTYAKK
+997 VDVELTYAKK

-1071 IKADGKYL
+1071 TRADGKYL

-1117 LVNYATK
+1117 LANYATK
-1124 EELPSTVG
+1124 EELPSTAG
-1132 LISENKADEKYIA
+1132 LISETRADEKYIA

-1170 KEDSDKQTLSIT
+1170 KEDSDKQTLAITGRTITISGSDSSVTVPEQDLSSLATKEEVKSIKDKLPELTDGEKLVKKSDLPSTVGLISETRADEKYLEKSKETTLATKEELSGVITRLTTVEGKADKDDQTLSIT

-1222 SVNGLITETAA
+1222 SVNGLITETTA

-1256 SEATNGVESKLS
+1256 SEATSGVESQLS

-1355 SETKADEKYVSKSE
+1355 TETKADEKYIPKSE
-1369 KESLATKEEVKAI
+1369 KESLATKEEVKSI
-1382 RDHLPVLTGEEKLA
+1382 KDHLPILTGEEKLA
-1396 KTSDIPSVSGLI
+1396 KTSDIPSVTGLI

-1418 EKSKEATLAT
+1418 EKSKETTLAT
-1428 KAEVKDIADKLPE
+1428 KAEVKDITDKLPE

-1477 SVLESKEDADK
+1477 SVLESKEDSDK

-1499 ISGSNSSVEVPEQ
+1499 ISGSDSSVTVPEQ

-1559 LSKEDAGNTYLRKDV
+1559 LSKEDAGNTYLRKDA

-1584 IPNVEEFITES
+1584 LPSVEGLIAETKADEKYVPKADLETAKERITTLES
-1595 KVAETYATR
+1595 KT
-1604 FDLEGANIKIN
+1604 DNDK
-1615 SLEYQV
+1615 Q
-1621 NREKPTLSIEGN
+1621 TLSITGR

-1638 GSNSSVTVPEQDLSG
+1638 GSDSSVTVPEQDLSS
-1653 LATKSDVERDY
+1653 LAVKSEVDKTY
-1664 AKKSELPTIDGLISE
+1664 AKKSELPSVAGLISE

-1733 ELPSVAGLITE
+1733 ELPSVAGLIAE

-1762 KAELNTISGRTTA
+1762 KAELNSIGGRTAA

-1823 NKVVAKNTNGKQ
+1823 NKVIAKNTNGKQ

-1879 NADHGKVT
+1879 NSDHGKVT

-1932 LATKSDVDTTYA
+1932 LATKSDVERDYA
-1944 KKSELPNIEG
+1944 KKSELPNVEE
-1954 INDKITELEN
+1954 INGKISKLEN
-1964 KRIPNEYYFRNLNEI
+1964 KRIPNEYYFRSIGEI
-1979 SNTGAIRTLK
+1979 SSSGALSRLQTN
-1989 YHDIIMV
+1989 DIINVAGTDCKIVNREMYEKLDYS
-1996 GMNKYMVI
+1996 GKKIEGTEFYI
-2004 DEENKDKFKTEPIP
+2004 TDYLEESEKNNWIKD
-2018 NSNLFVAK
+2018 NLAI
-2026 YFENSDR
+2026 S
-2033 NKWINEAVRKGKF
+2033 
-2046 TIAYGGLSGDMYD
+2046 YGGLSGDKYD
-2059 GNIASISEPPAST
+2059 SNVNSIFDVPGSFSAIST
-2072 KALIKAFKLGFDA
+2072 AFKVGFDA
-2085 VYVDL
+2085 VFIDVLVVTEGSTTNYFVT
-2090 IRHVSS
+2090 IESEKVSRTY
-2096 KGETS
+2096 KKDGETITVARDS
-2101 YYVTLNSE
+2101 FKYTRYSTLN
-2109 NIEREYKFTRGSLI
+2109 
-2123 VVQDTFNYDN
+2123 
-2133 KVSTLRYETEERNY
+2133 YEAEIRSGKYY
-2147 DNELPV
+2147 DNELMK
-2153 LDVILD
+2153 LEELIALCSTENKILIIDGIYELESSTTKYANATKIPESSIVDKGTD
-2159 LANRMDKIII
+2159 LYIHVRKKVKNI
-2169 IGEVY
+2169 E
-2174 DTDGHSVVTN
+2174 
-2184 KEQLSLIPSTIN
+2184 
-2196 DLSGK
+2196 
-2201 TDKIGIVSRNLIE
+2201 KIGFTSDIFS
-2214 SFEEWNY
+2214 
-2221 DPIHVLH
+2221 
-2228 LKYAEG
+2228 G
-2234 VSVELSKELMR
+2234 V
-2245 ISMKRNSL
+2245 N
-2253 VILTNSP
+2253 
-2260 TYTGGNTLTK
+2260 NTLTNK
-2270 QILLKGIPIVFNT
+2270 SSLFEKFINVAEIDNTSSLDSVRNKVESLSIRKNSMIILTDVLTSSDIVKILKGQNIPVIYNT
-2283 NKKIERYLFNAKVVD
+2283 KKSVNKNYI
-2298 TDWSSGYMSSSVIP
+2298 DWVGSEEIYKGYMSSSIIP
-2312 DTNYVYNSYEIVERI
+2312 SSNKIELYNHYNVTEII
-2327 TLKEILKTNPEIS
+2327 TLKDIMKNVPASDKYI
-2340 ATDYSYDKSNNK
+2340 YDSDAKKLN
-2352 ISYKKAIDFKILDP
+2352 YKKDMDLAVVSSDKLTDGMIVKVNFKNKGID
-2366 SKISEG
+2366 SKIKIYMTDG
-2372 MIIKANLYNIG
+2372 
-2383 DSSLNKLYLKNNSGV
+2383 SGV
-2398 KIVEDVSRSL
+2398 KILEDVVQTSTK
-2408 SEIAFSEL
+2408 FS
-2416 VMLLEIPKK
+2416 
-2425 AKEISTQ
+2425 
-2432 YLMLGL
+2432 Y
-2438 TPGDNT
+2438 
-2444 QFPTELKDIYIEL
+2444 TE
-2457 LVPKHEKV
+2457 
-2465 ENTELETVKRRIS
+2465 
-2478 TLESN
+2478 
-2483 SSRSNNTNNGTKYY
+2483 
-2497 VRTIEELKALD
+2497 RTITVIIPNKEKNKNRQPLTL
-2508 VQVDD
+2508 
-2513 VVRFKD
+2513 
-2519 KVYKIV
+2519 
-2525 KDVTPFSLKYFGGII
+2525 GI
-2540 LDKTVDGMNLVAT
+2540 
-2553 EYIDSYIRSSW
+2553 IRSSY
-2564 IKNRPSGNFNI
+2564 GNSPED
-2575 AYCGYTG
+2575 TV
-2582 LPYKSNANLN
+2582 LTNL
-2592 SVPCTLKA
+2592 
-2600 ISDAYK
+2600 Y
-2606 VGYDGIYVPTLK
+2606 
-2618 YFNNKWYISTT
+2618 
-2629 DEVGPILSNSQGVEL
+2629 VEL
-2644 LSYSHTHT
+2644 LTP
-2652 RINSEIAE
+2652 
-2660 TKTFNSNNYVDRNL
+2660 
-2674 LTVEEFL
+2674 
-2681 NVCKKY
+2681 KY
-2687 NMYAFMSIQTIN
+2687 
-2699 KNTFDNSSQEAYA
+2699 
-2712 ELARIINDS
+2712 
-2721 GHSSM
+2721 
-2726 IGLSGDNIQ
+2726 DNI
-2735 IEILDFVIRVRDK
+2735 K
-2748 ILSENLINVIFI
+2748 TKK
-2760 DASTE
+2760 DAYVTA
-2765 NYTLEREL
+2765 NY
-2773 LILQKYKNNLV
+2773 N
-2784 IIGDRDDHDG
+2784 
-2794 NEILSA
+2794 
-2800 YGPSHQLYNFL
+2800 
-2811 KEVKKMGIPIVYQ
+2811 
-2824 TDRREQR
+2824 
-2831 ELFDKVIEKTG
+2831 
-2842 CIGLLSSA
+2842 
-2850 IAPYGKNL
+2850 PY
-2858 SDNYAVQSRNNMSS
+2858 D
-2872 IINLAVNKDNMS
+2872 
-2884 SRFTMNSDNTIMTAT
+2884 
-2899 ASNITQN
+2899 
-2906 NEFELLNVSD
+2906 
-2916 ITDGMLIRV
+2916 
-2925 RLQGKTSGSQTASCK
+2925 
-2940 IYVKDIPDNENVS
+2940 
-2953 NMISFNS
+2953 
-2960 SSYIEREMILPLSK
+2960 
-2974 NTFNSRYNDKKV
+2974 
-2986 VINLTADSGDSII
+2986 
-2999 SFKDLVVEVLIPKD
+2999 
-3013 KNNTTAKLISS
+3013 
-3024 VNYESYNNK
+3024 NK
-3033 DIYVD
+3033 DIMIED
-3038 SEIQKAKL
+3038 SKL
-3046 GDMIHYNN
+3046 SEVESSDALHYNN
-3054 EDYVVVSK
+3054 EDYTILSENDEMITGLLSK
-3062 DDELISGLVTEST
+3062 NT
-3075 NGIIKIGENY
+3075 NGIIKKSDKY
-3085 ALRIHN
+3085 ALRTYN
-3091 QEDIN
+3091 QEDVNVWVDDLKGDIY
-3096 QWLNSMKNTDNI
+3096 
-3108 KIADGGFTGKSN
+3108 IADGGFTGN
-3120 VDNEFV
+3120 VNRDADIN
-3126 PVYPKNTTLSVEKAG
+3126 PVYPKNTLLAIDKAG
-3141 ELGFDAVKVN
+3141 RLGFDAVKVN
-3151 ITPTKDNVWVC
+3151 ITPTRDGIWVC
-3162 SDETTLVNVK
+3162 SDETTLRNVK
-3172 DNSFKNRNIADLNY
+3172 DGSMKNRSIADLNY
-3186 DNIKGLEL
+3186 NDIKHLEL
-3194 EGENVVRFNKDTETY
+3194 EGENVIKYNAGNTF
-3209 RWTYR
+3209 RWNYG
-3214 DGQCKGQTIPS
+3214 DGIAKGLTIPS
-3225 LEQIVKIC
+3225 LEDVVRVC
-3233 SKYGMMIFITS
+3233 VTYGMMIFITTTES
-3244 ANLTANFD
+3244 TSNMD
-3252 YVTKVLKKYGYTSRT
+3252 YVIKILRSHNYTGKT
-3267 ALVGDRFIMKY
+3267 ALVGDDFILNNIYKI
-3278 SNKLPDAVSIFDGS
+3278 PEAISIFDNSKPVTIAG
-3292 MKNVKIY
+3292 KLF
-3299 NEKFLRTFK
+3299 NERVLKTFK
-3308 NFGFISTPGGVSDI
+3308 NFGFLVNRTNATTIRQYATTFRVRTPV
-3322 FRQTSNFKIDTPF
+3322 F
-3335 FLNANYQYNLGNYQ
+3335 
-3349 SLSNFR
+3349 
-3355 INGFITG
+3355 
-3362 AVPSDLN
+3362 VDLN
-3369 IREGYSILRTYTSKE
+3369 DNIDLESYTTDDRFSVNGYLTGNVPRALKTEGYALAEFYNIKDIANWREY
-3384 INEWTDRKNNNSA
+3384 KNVSSA
-3397 SASVVK
+3397 TASVTA
-3403 QSNGN
+3403 QSNGTLTFQTN
-3408 IIIQSSGGS
+3408 GTE
-3417 AGKYISFE
+3417 ANKM
-3425 RNLENYPVGTIINI
+3425 LELTKSNYPAGTIINI
-3439 SAMCRKIEKNVDGGT
+3439 KAMGRKLDNNVKGGSISCFISESSPSRKDFNETMYFKN
-3454 ISFWSDT
+3454 
-3461 TTPRRINTFTTY
+3461 TY
-3473 FNEEFFEKKDVS
+3473 FETKEISAVLNENSSGDFKIFV
-3485 FIVNEETGGSF
+3485 GSSW
-3496 QIFIGNFNGVGN
+3496 NGSTSES
-3508 NQPFKAEFKDI
+3508 FKAEFKSI
-3519 VVRIYV
+3519 EVRILIPDDTSDPSRTRAASNASYTYIRYSNQANGSGMNDNPNSTYLGVYV
-3525 PNAVYRDIDKESIE
+3525 GSSSTAPTNPSEYRWT
-3539 RKIADISSKMEI
+3539 RI
-3551 RGEGYPRNKRELN
+3551 RGEDGRQGERGLVGPQGPAGIQGPAGPAGPKGNTGDRGPQGQTGAQGIQGIQGRQGDRGIQGPAGPAGPKGNTGDRGPMGPQGPAGTGIVNQQNNQTLKYWAGTEAQYNAITNKD
-3564 NVPNGTIYTDT
+3564 PNTIY
-3575 LATKGAVKWIR
+3575 
-3586 LNGKWKVTVGDTGW
+3586 
-3600 KKLNAVSVLGN
+3600 
-3611 AFIKVRR
+3611 
-3618 VNDIVTY
+3618 DI
-3625 DFGGLQ
+3625 F
-3631 WGWFGIIRRGGAGH
+3631 
-3645 VKHGSSRERGAK
+3645 K
-3657 VLNPGGIPDGFR
+3657 
-3669 SNASLMGPIFND
+3669 
-3681 LGNPYGV
+3681 
-3688 WYMGGKSDSNYIQ
+3688 
-3701 FTFND
+3701 
-3706 PIPTD
+3706 
-3711 RDIGDIRVS
+3711 
-3720 SVSYIT
+3720 
-3726 DDDWENITI
+3726 
-3735 E
+3735 

>member
-109 DGNKYKL
+109 DGTKYKL

-180 WVIDGEDTNVVAEGK
+180 WMIDGEDTNVVAEGK

-210 WIIDGIDTNIVSEG
+210 WIIDGIDTNVVSEG

-230 EKTLVTIDPAT
+230 EKTLVTIDPNT

-257 VKGDTGAEARLSI
+257 VKGDTGAEARLGI

-280 GVDSGVRAE
+280 GTDSGVRAE

-440 EITENLQVTA
+440 EITENLQVSA

-457 RNSNENDDWKDIN
+457 RNSNENDEWKDLN
-470 NLTIEQEDGN
+470 NLTIEPEDGN

-552 VEETYA
+552 VEENYA
-558 KKSELPVVPSLD
+558 KKSELPVVPSLE

-581 YATKESLSS
+581 YATKENLSS

-603 SLTDRVTAIEESKST
+603 SLTDRVTAIEESKTT

-630 KKSELPVV
+630 KKSEIPVV

-715 SSNTTV
+715 SSNMTV
-721 KEKIESLASDVNLLK
+721 KEKIESLTSDVNLLK

-768 DNSAIERS
+768 DNSVIERS

-795 QEDDKLSTSREVT
+795 QEDDKLSTSKEVT

-816 EVETTYAKK
+816 EIDTTYAKK
-825 SELPN
+825 SELPS

-835 TETRADEKYSGKSL
+835 TETKADGKYSAKSL

-867 DNDRQTLSITDRT
+867 DSDRQTLSIENRT

-895 DLSSLAT
+895 DLSGLAT
-902 KADVERDYAKKSELP
+902 KADVETTYAKKSELP
-917 SVNGL
+917 SVTGL
-922 ISETTADERYLPKTK
+922 ISETAADEKYLPKSK
-937 EETLATKEELDVV
+937 EESLATKEELNAV
-950 KGKVTALESKEDSD
+950 KGKVTALETKEDSD

-969 IDGRTISISGSDS
+969 ITGRTITISGSGS
-982 SVTVPEQDLSGLATK
+982 SVEVPEQDLSGLATK

-1071 IKADGKYL
+1071 VKADEKYL
-1079 EKSKE
+1079 SKSKE
-1084 ETLATKEEVKA
+1084 ETLATKAEVKE
-1095 IKDRLPELT
+1095 IKDHLPVLT
-1104 DGEKLA
+1104 GEEKLA
-1110 KASDIPS
+1110 KTSDIPS
-1117 LVNYATK
+1117 LTGLISEATADTKYVSKSEKESLATK
-1124 EELPSTVG
+1124 EELES
-1132 LISENKADEKYIA
+1132 A
-1145 KSTES
+1145 KNRIGVLES
-1150 SLATKN
+1150 
-1156 ELEEVKGKVNALET
+1156 
-1170 KEDSDKQTLSIT
+1170 KEDADKQTLSIT

-1222 SVNGLITETAA
+1222 SVNGLITETTA

-1256 SEATNGVESKLS
+1256 SEATSGVESQLS

-1340 GLAKKSELPSVEGLI
+1340 GFAKKSELPSVEGLI
-1355 SETKADEKYVSKSE
+1355 TETRADEKYIPKAE

-1382 RDHLPVLTGEEKLA
+1382 KDHLPVLTGEEKLA
-1396 KTSDIPSVSGLI
+1396 KTSDIPSVTGLI

-1428 KAEVKDIADKLPE
+1428 KVEVKDITDKLPE

-1477 SVLESKEDADK
+1477 SVLESKEDVDK

-1499 ISGSNSSVEVPEQ
+1499 ISGSDSSVTVPEQ
-1512 DLSSL
+1512 DLSTL

-1584 IPNVEEFITES
+1584 LPSVEGLIAETRADEKYVPKADLETAKERITTLES
-1595 KVAETYATR
+1595 KTDNDR
-1604 FDLEGANIKIN
+1604 
-1615 SLEYQV
+1615 Q
-1621 NREKPTLSIEGN
+1621 TLSITGR

-1638 GSNSSVTVPEQDLSG
+1638 GSDSSVTVPEQDLSS
-1653 LATKSDVERDY
+1653 LAVKSEVDKTY
-1664 AKKSELPTIDGLISE
+1664 AKKSELPSVDGLISE

-1688 KSKEDTLATK
+1688 KSKEATLATK
-1698 IELTQKIGE
+1698 EELTQKISE
-1707 ATSSVEGKLSLL
+1707 ATTGIEEQISSL
-1719 AAKSEVDKTYAKKS
+1719 AVKSEVDKTYAKKS

-1744 VRADDKYLA
+1744 VRADDKYLS

-1762 KAELNTISGRTTA
+1762 KAELNTISGRTAA

-1850 TISEVQGL
+1850 TLSEVQGL

-1879 NADHGKVT
+1879 NTDHGKVT

-1932 LATKSDVDTTYA
+1932 LATKSDVERDYA
-1944 KKSELPNIEG
+1944 KKSELPNAEE
-1954 INDKITELEN
+1954 INGKISKLEN
-1964 KRIPNEYYFRNLNEI
+1964 KRIPNEYYFRSIGEI
-1979 SNTGAIRTLK
+1979 SSSGAVSRLQIN
-1989 YHDIIMV
+1989 DIINVAGTDCRIVHREMYEKLDYS
-1996 GMNKYMVI
+1996 GKKIEGTEFYI
-2004 DEENKDKFKTEPIP
+2004 TDYLEESEKNNWIKD
-2018 NSNLFVAK
+2018 NLAI
-2026 YFENSDR
+2026 S
-2033 NKWINEAVRKGKF
+2033 
-2046 TIAYGGLSGDMYD
+2046 YGGLSGDKYD
-2059 GNIASISEPPAST
+2059 SNVNSIFDVPGSFSAIST
-2072 KALIKAFKLGFDA
+2072 AFKVGFDA
-2085 VYVDL
+2085 VFIDVL
-2090 IRHVSS
+2090 IDTEGSTTNYFVTIESEKVSRTYKKDGGTITVARDS
-2096 KGETS
+2096 FKYTRYS
-2101 YYVTLNSE
+2101 TLN
-2109 NIEREYKFTRGSLI
+2109 
-2123 VVQDTFNYDN
+2123 
-2133 KVSTLRYETEERNY
+2133 YEAEIRSGKYY
-2147 DNELPV
+2147 DNELMK
-2153 LDVILD
+2153 LEELIALCSTENKILIIDGIYELESSTTKYANATKIPESSIVNKGTD
-2159 LANRMDKIII
+2159 LYVHVRKKVKNI
-2169 IGEVY
+2169 E
-2174 DTDGHSVVTN
+2174 
-2184 KEQLSLIPSTIN
+2184 
-2196 DLSGK
+2196 
-2201 TDKIGIVSRNLIE
+2201 KIGFTSDIFS
-2214 SFEEWNY
+2214 
-2221 DPIHVLH
+2221 
-2228 LKYAEG
+2228 G
-2234 VSVELSKELMR
+2234 V
-2245 ISMKRNSL
+2245 N
-2253 VILTNSP
+2253 
-2260 TYTGGNTLTK
+2260 NTLTNK
-2270 QILLKGIPIVFNT
+2270 SSLFEKFINVAEIDNTSSLDSVRNKVESLSIRKNSMIILTDVLTSSDIVKILKGQNIPVIYNT
-2283 NKKIERYLFNAKVVD
+2283 KKSVNKNYI
-2298 TDWSSGYMSSSVIP
+2298 DWVSSEELYKGYMSPSIIPSSNKIEL
-2312 DTNYVYNSYEIVERI
+2312 YNHYNVTEII
-2327 TLKEILKTNPEIS
+2327 TLKDIMKNVPASDKYI
-2340 ATDYSYDKSNNK
+2340 YDSDAKKLN
-2352 ISYKKAIDFKILDP
+2352 YKKDMDLAVVSSDKLTDGMIVKVNFKNKGID
-2366 SKISEG
+2366 SKIKIYMTDG
-2372 MIIKANLYNIG
+2372 
-2383 DSSLNKLYLKNNSGV
+2383 SGV
-2398 KIVEDVSRSL
+2398 KILEDVVQTSTK
-2408 SEIAFSEL
+2408 FS
-2416 VMLLEIPKK
+2416 
-2425 AKEISTQ
+2425 
-2432 YLMLGL
+2432 Y
-2438 TPGDNT
+2438 
-2444 QFPTELKDIYIEL
+2444 TE
-2457 LVPKHEKV
+2457 
-2465 ENTELETVKRRIS
+2465 
-2478 TLESN
+2478 
-2483 SSRSNNTNNGTKYY
+2483 
-2497 VRTIEELKALD
+2497 RTITVIIPNKEKNKNRQPLTL
-2508 VQVDD
+2508 
-2513 VVRFKD
+2513 
-2519 KVYKIV
+2519 
-2525 KDVTPFSLKYFGGII
+2525 GI
-2540 LDKTVDGMNLVAT
+2540 
-2553 EYIDSYIRSSW
+2553 IRSSY
-2564 IKNRPSGNFNI
+2564 GNSPED
-2575 AYCGYTG
+2575 TV
-2582 LPYKSNANLN
+2582 LTNL
-2592 SVPCTLKA
+2592 
-2600 ISDAYK
+2600 Y
-2606 VGYDGIYVPTLK
+2606 
-2618 YFNNKWYISTT
+2618 
-2629 DEVGPILSNSQGVEL
+2629 VEL
-2644 LSYSHTHT
+2644 LTP
-2652 RINSEIAE
+2652 
-2660 TKTFNSNNYVDRNL
+2660 
-2674 LTVEEFL
+2674 
-2681 NVCKKY
+2681 KY
-2687 NMYAFMSIQTIN
+2687 
-2699 KNTFDNSSQEAYA
+2699 
-2712 ELARIINDS
+2712 
-2721 GHSSM
+2721 
-2726 IGLSGDNIQ
+2726 DNIKTKK
-2735 IEILDFVIRVRDK
+2735 DAYVI
-2748 ILSENLINVIFI
+2748 
-2760 DASTE
+2760 A
-2765 NYTLEREL
+2765 NY
-2773 LILQKYKNNLV
+2773 N
-2784 IIGDRDDHDG
+2784 
-2794 NEILSA
+2794 
-2800 YGPSHQLYNFL
+2800 
-2811 KEVKKMGIPIVYQ
+2811 
-2824 TDRREQR
+2824 
-2831 ELFDKVIEKTG
+2831 
-2842 CIGLLSSA
+2842 
-2850 IAPYGKNL
+2850 PY
-2858 SDNYAVQSRNNMSS
+2858 D
-2872 IINLAVNKDNMS
+2872 
-2884 SRFTMNSDNTIMTAT
+2884 
-2899 ASNITQN
+2899 
-2906 NEFELLNVSD
+2906 
-2916 ITDGMLIRV
+2916 
-2925 RLQGKTSGSQTASCK
+2925 
-2940 IYVKDIPDNENVS
+2940 
-2953 NMISFNS
+2953 
-2960 SSYIEREMILPLSK
+2960 
-2974 NTFNSRYNDKKV
+2974 
-2986 VINLTADSGDSII
+2986 
-2999 SFKDLVVEVLIPKD
+2999 
-3013 KNNTTAKLISS
+3013 
-3024 VNYESYNNK
+3024 NK
-3033 DIYVD
+3033 DIMIED
-3038 SEIQKAKL
+3038 SKL
-3046 GDMIHYNN
+3046 SEVESSDALHYNN
-3054 EDYVVVSK
+3054 EDYTILSENDEMITGLLSK
-3062 DDELISGLVTEST
+3062 NT
-3075 NGIIKIGENY
+3075 NGIIKKSDKY
-3085 ALRIHN
+3085 ALRTYN
-3091 QEDIN
+3091 QEDVN
-3096 QWLNSMKNTDNI
+3096 VWVDDLKGDMY
-3108 KIADGGFTGKSN
+3108 IADGGFTGN
-3120 VDNEFV
+3120 VNRDADIN
-3126 PVYPKNTTLSVEKAG
+3126 PVYPKNTLLAIDKAG
-3141 ELGFDAVKVN
+3141 RLGFDAVKVN
-3151 ITPTKDNVWVC
+3151 ITPTRDGIWVC
-3162 SDETTLVNVK
+3162 SDETTLRNVK
-3172 DNSFKNRNIADLNY
+3172 DNSMKNRRIADLNY
-3186 DNIKGLEL
+3186 NDIKHLEL
-3194 EGENVVRFNKDTETY
+3194 EGENVIKYNAGNTF
-3209 RWTYR
+3209 RWNYG
-3214 DGQCKGQTIPS
+3214 DGIAKGLTIPS
-3225 LEQIVKIC
+3225 LEDVVRVC
-3233 SKYGMMIFITS
+3233 VTYGMMIFITTTES
-3244 ANLTANFD
+3244 TSNMD
-3252 YVTKVLKKYGYTSRT
+3252 YVIKILRSHNYTGKT
-3267 ALVGDRFIMKY
+3267 ALVGDDFILNNIYKI
-3278 SNKLPDAVSIFDGS
+3278 PEAISIFDNSKPVTIAG
-3292 MKNVKIY
+3292 KLF
-3299 NEKFLRTFK
+3299 NERVLKTFK
-3308 NFGFISTPGGVSDI
+3308 NFGFLVNRTNATTIRQYATTFRVRTPV
-3322 FRQTSNFKIDTPF
+3322 F
-3335 FLNANYQYNLGNYQ
+3335 
-3349 SLSNFR
+3349 
-3355 INGFITG
+3355 
-3362 AVPSDLN
+3362 VDLN
-3369 IREGYSILRTYTSKE
+3369 DNIDLESYTTDDRFSVNGYLTGNVPRALKTEGYTLAEFYNIKDIANWREY
-3384 INEWTDRKNNNSA
+3384 KNFSSA
-3397 SASVVK
+3397 TASVTA
-3403 QSNGN
+3403 QSNGTLTFQTN
-3408 IIIQSSGGS
+3408 GTE
-3417 AGKYISFE
+3417 ANKM
-3425 RNLENYPVGTIINI
+3425 LELTKSNYPAGTIINI
-3439 SAMCRKIEKNVDGGT
+3439 KAMGRKLDNNVKGGSISCFISESSPSRKDFNETMYFKN
-3454 ISFWSDT
+3454 
-3461 TTPRRINTFTTY
+3461 TY
-3473 FNEEFFEKKDVS
+3473 FETKEISAVINENSSGDFKIFV
-3485 FIVNEETGGSF
+3485 GSSW
-3496 QIFIGNFNGVGN
+3496 NGSTSES
-3508 NQPFKAEFKDI
+3508 FKAEFKSI
-3519 VVRIYV
+3519 EVRILIPDDTSDPSRTRAASNASYTYIRYSNQANGSGMNDNPNSTYLGVYV
-3525 PNAVYRDIDKESIE
+3525 GSSSTAPTNPSEYRWT
-3539 RKIADISSKMEI
+3539 RI
-3551 RGEGYPRNKRELN
+3551 RGEDGRQGERGLVGPQGPAGIQGPAGPAGPKGNTGDRGPQGQTGAQGIQGIQGRQGDRGIQGPAGPAGPKGNTGDRGPMGPQGPAGTGIVNQQNNQTLKYWAGTEAQYNVISNKD
-3564 NVPNGTIYTDT
+3564 PNTIY
-3575 LATKGAVKWIR
+3575 
-3586 LNGKWKVTVGDTGW
+3586 
-3600 KKLNAVSVLGN
+3600 
-3611 AFIKVRR
+3611 
-3618 VNDIVTY
+3618 DI
-3625 DFGGLQ
+3625 F
-3631 WGWFGIIRRGGAGH
+3631 
-3645 VKHGSSRERGAK
+3645 K
-3657 VLNPGGIPDGFR
+3657 
-3669 SNASLMGPIFND
+3669 
-3681 LGNPYGV
+3681 
-3688 WYMGGKSDSNYIQ
+3688 
-3701 FTFND
+3701 
-3706 PIPTD
+3706 
-3711 RDIGDIRVS
+3711 
-3720 SVSYIT
+3720 
-3726 DDDWENITI
+3726 
-3735 E
+3735 

>member
-109 DGNKYKL
+109 DGTKYKL

-175 PSTKH
+175 PATKH
-180 WVIDGEDTNVVAEGK
+180 WMIDGEDTNVVAEGK
-195 DGKTPEIKID
+195 DGKTPEVKID

-210 WIIDGIDTNIVSEG
+210 WIIGGIDTNIVSEG

-230 EKTLVTIDPAT
+230 DKTLVTIDPTT

-298 PEISINEVSKNWIIN
+298 PEISINEISKNWIIN

-357 KGADGVDGKSAFDIA
+357 KGVDGVDGKSAFDIA

-440 EITENLQVTA
+440 EITENLQVSA

-457 RNSNENDDWKDIN
+457 RNSNENDEWKDLN
-470 NLTIEQEDGN
+470 NLTIEPEDGN

-498 ELILNFEYKGVD
+498 ELILNFEYKGID

-603 SLTDRVTAIEESKST
+603 TLTDRVTAIEESKSA

-672 ADLKNYYTKEETVNK
+672 ADLKNYYTKEETVSK

-721 KEKIESLASDVNLLK
+721 REKIESLTSDVNLLK

-795 QEDDKLSTSREVT
+795 QEDDKLSTSKEVT
-808 EKVNSLKT
+808 DKVNSLKT
-816 EVETTYAKK
+816 EVDTTYAKK
-825 SELPN
+825 SEVPS

-835 TETRADEKYSGKSL
+835 TEAKADGKYSAKSL

-922 ISETTADERYLPKTK
+922 ISETTADERYLPKAK

-969 IDGRTISISGSDS
+969 INGRTISISGSDS

-1013 ASKSEIEGLRKLVT
+1013 ATKGEIEALRGMVT
-1027 GSKVDTSGFITS
+1027 GNKVDTSGFITTE
-1039 DDADSKYARKD
+1039 DADNKYARKD

-1058 KSELPSVEGLITE
+1058 KSELPSTAGLISEATADTKYVSKSEKESLATKEEVKSIKDKLPEMNELEKLAKTSDIPSLESYAKKSELPSVEGLITE
-1071 IKADGKYL
+1071 VKADEKYL
-1079 EKSKE
+1079 SKSKE
-1084 ETLATKEEVKA
+1084 ETLATKAEVKE
-1095 IKDRLPELT
+1095 IKDHLPVLT
-1104 DGEKLA
+1104 GEEKLA
-1110 KASDIPS
+1110 KTSDIPS
-1117 LVNYATK
+1117 LTGLISEATADTKYVSKSEKESLATK
-1124 EELPSTVG
+1124 EELES
-1132 LISENKADEKYIA
+1132 A
-1145 KSTES
+1145 KNRIGVLES
-1150 SLATKN
+1150 
-1156 ELEEVKGKVNALET
+1156 

-1222 SVNGLITETAA
+1222 SVSGLITETAA
-1233 DEKYLPKSKEGSLA
+1233 DEKYLSKSKEGSLA

-1256 SEATNGVESKLS
+1256 SEATSGVEAQLS

-1279 YLHKDIESNLAT
+1279 YLHKDIESNLVT

-1355 SETKADEKYVSKSE
+1355 TETRADEKYIPKAE

-1396 KTSDIPSVSGLI
+1396 KTSDIPSLTGLI

-1428 KAEVKDIADKLPE
+1428 KAEVKDITDKLPE

-1453 LITEVKADGK
+1453 LITETKADGK
-1463 YAPKTDL
+1463 YAPKADL

-1477 SVLESKEDADK
+1477 SVLESKEDSDK

-1499 ISGSNSSVEVPEQ
+1499 ISGSDSSVTVPEQ

-1540 EIEGLRQLVTGSKV
+1540 EIEGLHQLVTGSKV

-1584 IPNVEEFITES
+1584 IPNVGEFITES
-1595 KVAETYATR
+1595 KATETYATR

-1615 SLEYQV
+1615 RLEDQV

-1638 GSNSSVTVPEQDLSG
+1638 GSNSSVTVPEQDISG
-1653 LATKSDVERDY
+1653 LATKSDIERDY
-1664 AKKSELPTIDGLISE
+1664 AKKSELPSTAGLISE

-1762 KAELNTISGRTTA
+1762 KAELNTISGRTAA

-1850 TISEVQGL
+1850 TLSEVQGL

-1879 NADHGKVT
+1879 NTDHGKVT

-1932 LATKSDVDTTYA
+1932 LATKSDVERDYA
-1944 KKSELPNIEG
+1944 KKSELPNAEE
-1954 INDKITELEN
+1954 INGKISKLEN
-1964 KRIPNEYYFRNLNEI
+1964 KRIPNEYYFRSIGEI
-1979 SNTGAIRTLK
+1979 SSSGAVSRLQIN
-1989 YHDIIMV
+1989 DIINVAGTDCRIVSREMYEKLDYS
-1996 GMNKYMVI
+1996 GKKIEGTEFYI
-2004 DEENKDKFKTEPIP
+2004 TDYLEESEKNNWIKD
-2018 NSNLFVAK
+2018 NLAI
-2026 YFENSDR
+2026 S
-2033 NKWINEAVRKGKF
+2033 
-2046 TIAYGGLSGDMYD
+2046 YGGLSGDKYD
-2059 GNIASISEPPAST
+2059 SNVNSIFDVPGSFSAIST
-2072 KALIKAFKLGFDA
+2072 AFKVGFDA
-2085 VYVDL
+2085 VFIDVL
-2090 IRHVSS
+2090 IDTEGSTTNYFVTIESEKVSRTYKKDGGTITVARDS
-2096 KGETS
+2096 FKYTKYS
-2101 YYVTLNSE
+2101 TLN
-2109 NIEREYKFTRGSLI
+2109 
-2123 VVQDTFNYDN
+2123 
-2133 KVSTLRYETEERNY
+2133 YEAEIRSGKYY
-2147 DNELPV
+2147 DNELMK
-2153 LDVILD
+2153 LEELIALCSSENKILIIDGMYELESSTTKYASATKIPESSIVDKGTD
-2159 LANRMDKIII
+2159 LYIHVRKKVKNI
-2169 IGEVY
+2169 E
-2174 DTDGHSVVTN
+2174 
-2184 KEQLSLIPSTIN
+2184 
-2196 DLSGK
+2196 
-2201 TDKIGIVSRNLIE
+2201 KIGFTSDIFS
-2214 SFEEWNY
+2214 
-2221 DPIHVLH
+2221 
-2228 LKYAEG
+2228 G
-2234 VSVELSKELMR
+2234 V
-2245 ISMKRNSL
+2245 N
-2253 VILTNSP
+2253 
-2260 TYTGGNTLTK
+2260 NTLTNK
-2270 QILLKGIPIVFNT
+2270 SSLFEKFINVAEIDNTSSLDSVRNKVESLSIRKNSMIILTDVLTSSDIVKILKGQNIPVIYNT
-2283 NKKIERYLFNAKVVD
+2283 KKSVNKNYI
-2298 TDWSSGYMSSSVIP
+2298 DWVSSEELYKGYMSPSIIPSSNKIEL
-2312 DTNYVYNSYEIVERI
+2312 YNHYNVTETI
-2327 TLKEILKTNPEIS
+2327 TLKDIMKNVPASDKYI
-2340 ATDYSYDKSNNK
+2340 YDSDTKKLN
-2352 ISYKKAIDFKILDP
+2352 YKKDMDLVITSSDKLTDGMIVKVNFKNKGID
-2366 SKISEG
+2366 SKIKIYMTDG
-2372 MIIKANLYNIG
+2372 
-2383 DSSLNKLYLKNNSGV
+2383 SGV
-2398 KIVEDVSRSL
+2398 KILEDIVQTSTK
-2408 SEIAFSEL
+2408 FSYTERT
-2416 VMLLEIPKK
+2416 VTVIIPN
-2425 AKEISTQ
+2425 KEKNKNRQPLT
-2432 YLMLGL
+2432 LG
-2438 TPGDNT
+2438 
-2444 QFPTELKDIYIEL
+2444 I
-2457 LVPKHEKV
+2457 
-2465 ENTELETVKRRIS
+2465 
-2478 TLESN
+2478 
-2483 SSRSNNTNNGTKYY
+2483 
-2497 VRTIEELKALD
+2497 
-2508 VQVDD
+2508 
-2513 VVRFKD
+2513 
-2519 KVYKIV
+2519 
-2525 KDVTPFSLKYFGGII
+2525 
-2540 LDKTVDGMNLVAT
+2540 
-2553 EYIDSYIRSSW
+2553 IRSSY
-2564 IKNRPSGNFNI
+2564 GNSPED
-2575 AYCGYTG
+2575 TV
-2582 LPYKSNANLN
+2582 LTNL
-2592 SVPCTLKA
+2592 
-2600 ISDAYK
+2600 Y
-2606 VGYDGIYVPTLK
+2606 
-2618 YFNNKWYISTT
+2618 
-2629 DEVGPILSNSQGVEL
+2629 VEL
-2644 LSYSHTHT
+2644 LTP
-2652 RINSEIAE
+2652 
-2660 TKTFNSNNYVDRNL
+2660 
-2674 LTVEEFL
+2674 
-2681 NVCKKY
+2681 KY
-2687 NMYAFMSIQTIN
+2687 
-2699 KNTFDNSSQEAYA
+2699 
-2712 ELARIINDS
+2712 
-2721 GHSSM
+2721 
-2726 IGLSGDNIQ
+2726 DNIKTKK
-2735 IEILDFVIRVRDK
+2735 DAYVI
-2748 ILSENLINVIFI
+2748 
-2760 DASTE
+2760 A
-2765 NYTLEREL
+2765 NY
-2773 LILQKYKNNLV
+2773 N
-2784 IIGDRDDHDG
+2784 
-2794 NEILSA
+2794 
-2800 YGPSHQLYNFL
+2800 
-2811 KEVKKMGIPIVYQ
+2811 
-2824 TDRREQR
+2824 
-2831 ELFDKVIEKTG
+2831 
-2842 CIGLLSSA
+2842 
-2850 IAPYGKNL
+2850 PY
-2858 SDNYAVQSRNNMSS
+2858 D
-2872 IINLAVNKDNMS
+2872 
-2884 SRFTMNSDNTIMTAT
+2884 
-2899 ASNITQN
+2899 
-2906 NEFELLNVSD
+2906 
-2916 ITDGMLIRV
+2916 
-2925 RLQGKTSGSQTASCK
+2925 
-2940 IYVKDIPDNENVS
+2940 
-2953 NMISFNS
+2953 
-2960 SSYIEREMILPLSK
+2960 
-2974 NTFNSRYNDKKV
+2974 
-2986 VINLTADSGDSII
+2986 
-2999 SFKDLVVEVLIPKD
+2999 
-3013 KNNTTAKLISS
+3013 
-3024 VNYESYNNK
+3024 NK
-3033 DIYVD
+3033 DIMIDD
-3038 SEIQKAKL
+3038 SKL
-3046 GDMIHYNN
+3046 SEVESSDALHYNN
-3054 EDYVVVSK
+3054 EDYTILSENDEMITGLLSK
-3062 DDELISGLVTEST
+3062 NT
-3075 NGIIKIGENY
+3075 NGIIKKSDKY
-3085 ALRIHN
+3085 ALRTYN
-3091 QEDIN
+3091 QEDV
-3096 QWLNSMKNTDNI
+3096 NI
-3108 KIADGGFTGKSN
+3108 WVDDLKGDMYIADGGFTGN
-3120 VDNEFV
+3120 VNRDADIN
-3126 PVYPKNTTLSVEKAG
+3126 PVYPKNTLLAIDKAG
-3141 ELGFDAVKVN
+3141 RLGFDAVKVN
-3151 ITPTKDNVWVC
+3151 ITPTRDGIWVC
-3162 SDETTLVNVK
+3162 SDETTLRNVK
-3172 DNSFKNRNIADLNY
+3172 DNSMKNRRIADLNY
-3186 DNIKGLEL
+3186 NDIKHLEL
-3194 EGENVVRFNKDTETY
+3194 EGENVIKYNAGNTF
-3209 RWTYR
+3209 RWNYG
-3214 DGQCKGQTIPS
+3214 DGIAKGLTIPS
-3225 LEQIVKIC
+3225 LEDVVRVC
-3233 SKYGMMIFITS
+3233 VTYGMMIFITTTES
-3244 ANLTANFD
+3244 TSNMD
-3252 YVTKVLKKYGYTSRT
+3252 YVIKILRSHNYTGKT
-3267 ALVGDRFIMKY
+3267 ALVGDDFILNNIYKI
-3278 SNKLPDAVSIFDGS
+3278 PEAISIFDNSKPVTIAG
-3292 MKNVKIY
+3292 KLF
-3299 NEKFLRTFK
+3299 NERVLKTFK
-3308 NFGFISTPGGVSDI
+3308 NFGFLVNRTNATTIRQYATTFRVRTPV
-3322 FRQTSNFKIDTPF
+3322 F
-3335 FLNANYQYNLGNYQ
+3335 
-3349 SLSNFR
+3349 
-3355 INGFITG
+3355 
-3362 AVPSDLN
+3362 VDLN
-3369 IREGYSILRTYTSKE
+3369 DNIDLESYTTDDRFSVNGYLTGNVPRALKTEGYTLAEFYNIKDIANWREY
-3384 INEWTDRKNNNSA
+3384 KNVSSA
-3397 SASVVK
+3397 TASVTA
-3403 QSNGN
+3403 QSNGTLTFQTN
-3408 IIIQSSGGS
+3408 GTE
-3417 AGKYISFE
+3417 ANKM
-3425 RNLENYPVGTIINI
+3425 LELTKSNYPAGTIINI
-3439 SAMCRKIEKNVDGGT
+3439 KAMGRKLDNNVKGGSISCYISESSPSRKDFNETMYFKN
-3454 ISFWSDT
+3454 
-3461 TTPRRINTFTTY
+3461 TY
-3473 FNEEFFEKKDVS
+3473 FETKEISAVLNENSSGDFKIFV
-3485 FIVNEETGGSF
+3485 GSSW
-3496 QIFIGNFNGVGN
+3496 NGSTSES
-3508 NQPFKAEFKDI
+3508 FKAEFKSI
-3519 VVRIYV
+3519 EVRILIPDDTSDPSRTRAASGSSYTYIKYSNQSNGSGMNDNANSTYLGIYV
-3525 PNAVYRDIDKESIE
+3525 GSSSTAPTNPSEYRWTKIKGEDGRQGERGLVGPQGPAGIQGPAGPKGNTGDRGPQGQTGPQGSQGIQGRQGDRGIQGPAGPAGPKGNTGDRGPMGPQGPAGTGIVNQQNNQTLKYWAGTEAQYNAISNKDPN
-3539 RKIADISSKMEI
+3539 
-3551 RGEGYPRNKRELN
+3551 
-3564 NVPNGTIYTDT
+3564 TIY
-3575 LATKGAVKWIR
+3575 
-3586 LNGKWKVTVGDTGW
+3586 
-3600 KKLNAVSVLGN
+3600 
-3611 AFIKVRR
+3611 
-3618 VNDIVTY
+3618 DI
-3625 DFGGLQ
+3625 F
-3631 WGWFGIIRRGGAGH
+3631 
-3645 VKHGSSRERGAK
+3645 K
-3657 VLNPGGIPDGFR
+3657 
-3669 SNASLMGPIFND
+3669 
-3681 LGNPYGV
+3681 
-3688 WYMGGKSDSNYIQ
+3688 
-3701 FTFND
+3701 
-3706 PIPTD
+3706 
-3711 RDIGDIRVS
+3711 
-3720 SVSYIT
+3720 
-3726 DDDWENITI
+3726 
-3735 E
+3735 

>member
-109 DGNKYKL
+109 DGTKYKL

-224 VKGEKG
+224 VKGDKG

-357 KGADGVDGKSAFDIA
+357 KGKDGVDGKSAFDIA

-440 EITENLQVTA
+440 EITENLQVSA

-457 RNSNENDDWKDIN
+457 RNSNENDEWKDLN
-470 NLTIEQEDGN
+470 NLTIEPEDGN

-498 ELILNFEYKGVD
+498 ELILNFEYKGID

-552 VEETYA
+552 VEENYA
-558 KKSELPVVPSLD
+558 KKSELPVVPSLE

-581 YATKESLSS
+581 YATKEGLSS
-590 VSEEVNTEKGKLS
+590 VSEEVSTEKGKLS
-603 SLTDRVTAIEESKST
+603 TLTDRVTAIEESKST

-672 ADLKNYYTKEETVNK
+672 ADLKNYYTKEETVSK

-721 KEKIESLASDVNLLK
+721 KEKIESLTSDVNLLK

-795 QEDDKLSTSREVT
+795 QEDDKLSTSKEVT
-808 EKVNSLKT
+808 EKVNTLKT
-816 EVETTYAKK
+816 EVDTTYAKK
-825 SELPN
+825 SELPS

-835 TETRADEKYSGKSL
+835 TEAKADGKYSAKSL

-867 DNDRQTLSITDRT
+867 DNDRQTLSIADRT

-922 ISETTADERYLPKTK
+922 ISETAADERYLPKAK

-950 KGKVTALESKEDSD
+950 KGKVTALEAKEDSD

-969 IDGRTISISGSDS
+969 IDGRTISISGSNS

-1058 KSELPSVEGLITE
+1058 KSELPSVEGLISET
-1071 IKADGKYL
+1071 KADGRYL

-1084 ETLATKEEVKA
+1084 ESLATKEEVKA

-1117 LVNYATK
+1117 LANYATK
-1124 EELPSTVG
+1124 EELPSTAG
-1132 LISENKADEKYIA
+1132 LISETRADEKYIA

-1182 GRTITI
+1182 GRTISISGSDSSVTVPEQDLSSLATKEEVKSIKDKLPELTDGEKLVKKSDLPSTVGLISEATADTKYVSKSEKESLATKEELESAKSRIGVLESKEDSDKQTLSITGRTITI

-1207 KADVDTTYAKKSELP
+1207 KADVDTIYAKKSELP

-1233 DEKYLPKSKEGSLA
+1233 DEKYLPKSKESSLVA
-1247 TKEELTQKI
+1247 KEELTQKI
-1256 SEATNGVESKLS
+1256 SEATSGVESQLS

-1355 SETKADEKYVSKSE
+1355 TEVKADEKYIPKSE
-1369 KESLATKEEVKAI
+1369 KESLATKEEVKSI
-1382 RDHLPVLTGEEKLA
+1382 KDHLPVLTGEEKLA
-1396 KTSDIPSVSGLI
+1396 KTSDIPSVTGLI

-1428 KAEVKDIADKLPE
+1428 KAEVKDITDKLPE
-1441 LAKKSELPSVEG
+1441 LAKKSEIPSVEG
-1453 LITEVKADGK
+1453 LITETKADGK
-1463 YAPKTDL
+1463 YAPKIDL

-1499 ISGSNSSVEVPEQ
+1499 ISGSDSSVTVPEQ

-1615 SLEYQV
+1615 RLEDRV

-1633 TITIS
+1633 TIAIS
-1638 GSNSSVTVPEQDLSG
+1638 GSNSSVTVPEQDISG

-1664 AKKSELPTIDGLISE
+1664 AKKSEIPNVTGLISE

-1753 KSKESTLAT
+1753 KSKEATLAT
-1762 KAELNTISGRTTA
+1762 KAELNTISGRTAA

-1850 TISEVQGL
+1850 TLSEVQGL

-1879 NADHGKVT
+1879 NTDHGKVT

-1932 LATKSDVDTTYA
+1932 LATKSDVERDYA
-1944 KKSELPNIEG
+1944 KKSELPNAEE
-1954 INDKITELEN
+1954 INGKISKLEN
-1964 KRIPNEYYFRNLNEI
+1964 KRIPNEYYFRSIGEI
-1979 SNTGAIRTLK
+1979 SSSGAVSRLQIN
-1989 YHDIIMV
+1989 DIINVAGTDCRIVSREMYEKLDYS
-1996 GMNKYMVI
+1996 GKKIEGTEFYI
-2004 DEENKDKFKTEPIP
+2004 TDYLEESEKNNWIKD
-2018 NSNLFVAK
+2018 NLAI
-2026 YFENSDR
+2026 S
-2033 NKWINEAVRKGKF
+2033 
-2046 TIAYGGLSGDMYD
+2046 YGGLSGDKYD
-2059 GNIASISEPPAST
+2059 SNVNSIFDVPGSFSAIST
-2072 KALIKAFKLGFDA
+2072 AFKVGFDA
-2085 VYVDL
+2085 VFIDVL
-2090 IRHVSS
+2090 IDTEGSTTNYFVTIESEKVSRTYKKDGGTITVARDS
-2096 KGETS
+2096 FKYTKYS
-2101 YYVTLNSE
+2101 TLN
-2109 NIEREYKFTRGSLI
+2109 
-2123 VVQDTFNYDN
+2123 
-2133 KVSTLRYETEERNY
+2133 YEAEIRSGKYY
-2147 DNELPV
+2147 DNELMK
-2153 LDVILD
+2153 LEELIALCSSENKILIIDGMYELESSTTKYASATKIPESSIVDKGTD
-2159 LANRMDKIII
+2159 LYIHVRKKVKNI
-2169 IGEVY
+2169 E
-2174 DTDGHSVVTN
+2174 
-2184 KEQLSLIPSTIN
+2184 
-2196 DLSGK
+2196 
-2201 TDKIGIVSRNLIE
+2201 KIGFTSDIFS
-2214 SFEEWNY
+2214 
-2221 DPIHVLH
+2221 
-2228 LKYAEG
+2228 G
-2234 VSVELSKELMR
+2234 V
-2245 ISMKRNSL
+2245 N
-2253 VILTNSP
+2253 
-2260 TYTGGNTLTK
+2260 NTLTNK
-2270 QILLKGIPIVFNT
+2270 SSLFEKFINVAEIDNTSSLDSVRNKVESLSIRKNSMIILTDVLTSSDIVKILKGQNIPVIYNT
-2283 NKKIERYLFNAKVVD
+2283 KKSVNKNYI
-2298 TDWSSGYMSSSVIP
+2298 DWVSSEELYKGYMSPSIIPSSNKIEL
-2312 DTNYVYNSYEIVERI
+2312 YNHYNVTETI
-2327 TLKEILKTNPEIS
+2327 TLKDIMKNVPASDKYI
-2340 ATDYSYDKSNNK
+2340 YDSDTKKLN
-2352 ISYKKAIDFKILDP
+2352 YKKDMDLAVVSSDKLTDGMIVKVNFKNKGID
-2366 SKISEG
+2366 SKIKIYMTDG
-2372 MIIKANLYNIG
+2372 
-2383 DSSLNKLYLKNNSGV
+2383 SGV
-2398 KIVEDVSRSL
+2398 KILEDVVQTSTK
-2408 SEIAFSEL
+2408 FS
-2416 VMLLEIPKK
+2416 
-2425 AKEISTQ
+2425 
-2432 YLMLGL
+2432 Y
-2438 TPGDNT
+2438 
-2444 QFPTELKDIYIEL
+2444 TE
-2457 LVPKHEKV
+2457 
-2465 ENTELETVKRRIS
+2465 
-2478 TLESN
+2478 
-2483 SSRSNNTNNGTKYY
+2483 
-2497 VRTIEELKALD
+2497 RTITVIIPNKEKNKNRQPLTL
-2508 VQVDD
+2508 
-2513 VVRFKD
+2513 
-2519 KVYKIV
+2519 
-2525 KDVTPFSLKYFGGII
+2525 GI
-2540 LDKTVDGMNLVAT
+2540 
-2553 EYIDSYIRSSW
+2553 IRSSY
-2564 IKNRPSGNFNI
+2564 GNSPED
-2575 AYCGYTG
+2575 TV
-2582 LPYKSNANLN
+2582 LTNL
-2592 SVPCTLKA
+2592 
-2600 ISDAYK
+2600 Y
-2606 VGYDGIYVPTLK
+2606 
-2618 YFNNKWYISTT
+2618 
-2629 DEVGPILSNSQGVEL
+2629 VEL
-2644 LSYSHTHT
+2644 LTP
-2652 RINSEIAE
+2652 
-2660 TKTFNSNNYVDRNL
+2660 
-2674 LTVEEFL
+2674 
-2681 NVCKKY
+2681 KY
-2687 NMYAFMSIQTIN
+2687 
-2699 KNTFDNSSQEAYA
+2699 
-2712 ELARIINDS
+2712 
-2721 GHSSM
+2721 
-2726 IGLSGDNIQ
+2726 DNIKTKK
-2735 IEILDFVIRVRDK
+2735 DAYVI
-2748 ILSENLINVIFI
+2748 
-2760 DASTE
+2760 A
-2765 NYTLEREL
+2765 NY
-2773 LILQKYKNNLV
+2773 
-2784 IIGDRDDHDG
+2784 D
-2794 NEILSA
+2794 
-2800 YGPSHQLYNFL
+2800 
-2811 KEVKKMGIPIVYQ
+2811 
-2824 TDRREQR
+2824 
-2831 ELFDKVIEKTG
+2831 
-2842 CIGLLSSA
+2842 
-2850 IAPYGKNL
+2850 PY
-2858 SDNYAVQSRNNMSS
+2858 D
-2872 IINLAVNKDNMS
+2872 
-2884 SRFTMNSDNTIMTAT
+2884 
-2899 ASNITQN
+2899 
-2906 NEFELLNVSD
+2906 
-2916 ITDGMLIRV
+2916 
-2925 RLQGKTSGSQTASCK
+2925 
-2940 IYVKDIPDNENVS
+2940 
-2953 NMISFNS
+2953 
-2960 SSYIEREMILPLSK
+2960 
-2974 NTFNSRYNDKKV
+2974 
-2986 VINLTADSGDSII
+2986 
-2999 SFKDLVVEVLIPKD
+2999 
-3013 KNNTTAKLISS
+3013 
-3024 VNYESYNNK
+3024 NK
-3033 DIYVD
+3033 DIMIEGSKL
-3038 SEIQKAKL
+3038 SEVESSDAL
-3046 GDMIHYNN
+3046 HYNN
-3054 EDYVVVSK
+3054 EDYTILSENDEMITGLLSK
-3062 DDELISGLVTEST
+3062 NT
-3075 NGIIKIGENY
+3075 NGIIKKSDKY
-3085 ALRIHN
+3085 ALRTYN
-3091 QEDIN
+3091 QEDVN
-3096 QWLNSMKNTDNI
+3096 VWVDDLKGDMC
-3108 KIADGGFTGKSN
+3108 IADGGFTGN
-3120 VDNEFV
+3120 VNRDADIN
-3126 PVYPKNTTLSVEKAG
+3126 PVYPKNTLLAIDKAG
-3141 ELGFDAVKVN
+3141 RLGFDAVKVN
-3151 ITPTKDNVWVC
+3151 ITPTRDGIWVC
-3162 SDETTLVNVK
+3162 SDETTLRNVK
-3172 DNSFKNRNIADLNY
+3172 DSSMKNRRIADLNY
-3186 DNIKGLEL
+3186 NDIKHLEL
-3194 EGENVVRFNKDTETY
+3194 EGENVIKYNAGNTF
-3209 RWTYR
+3209 RWNYG
-3214 DGQCKGQTIPS
+3214 DGIAKGLTIPS
-3225 LEQIVKIC
+3225 LEDVVRVC
-3233 SKYGMMIFITS
+3233 VTYGMMIFITTTETTS
-3244 ANLTANFD
+3244 NMD
-3252 YVTKVLKKYGYTSRT
+3252 YVVKILRSHNYTGKT
-3267 ALVGDRFIMKY
+3267 ALVGDDFILNNIYKI
-3278 SNKLPDAVSIFDGS
+3278 PEAVSIFDNSKPVTVAG
-3292 MKNVKIY
+3292 KLF
-3299 NEKFLRTFK
+3299 NERVLKTFK
-3308 NFGFISTPGGVSDI
+3308 NFGFLVNRTNATTIRQYATTFRVRTPI
-3322 FRQTSNFKIDTPF
+3322 F
-3335 FLNANYQYNLGNYQ
+3335 
-3349 SLSNFR
+3349 
-3355 INGFITG
+3355 
-3362 AVPSDLN
+3362 VDLN
-3369 IREGYSILRTYTSKE
+3369 DNIDLESYTTDDRFSVNGYLTGNVPRALKTEGYTLAEFYNIKDIANWREY
-3384 INEWTDRKNNNSA
+3384 KNVSSA
-3397 SASVVK
+3397 TASVTT
-3403 QSNGN
+3403 QSNGTLTFQTN
-3408 IIIQSSGGS
+3408 GTE
-3417 AGKYISFE
+3417 ANKM
-3425 RNLENYPVGTIINI
+3425 LELTKANYPAGTIINI
-3439 SAMCRKIEKNVDGGT
+3439 KAMGRKLDNNVKGGSISCFISESSPSRKDFNETMYFKN
-3454 ISFWSDT
+3454 
-3461 TTPRRINTFTTY
+3461 TY
-3473 FNEEFFEKKDVS
+3473 FETKEISAVLNENSSGDFKIFV
-3485 FIVNEETGGSF
+3485 GSSW
-3496 QIFIGNFNGVGN
+3496 NGSTSES
-3508 NQPFKAEFKDI
+3508 FKAEFKS
-3519 VVRIYV
+3519 VEVRILIPDDTSDPSRTRAASNASYTYIRYSNQANGSGMNDNPNSTYLGVYV
-3525 PNAVYRDIDKESIE
+3525 G
-3539 RKIADISSKMEI
+3539 SSSTAPTNPSEYGWTRI
-3551 RGEGYPRNKRELN
+3551 RGEDGRQGERGLVGPQGPAGIQGPAGPAGPKGNTGDRGPQGQTGAQGIQGIQGRQGDRGIQGPAGPAGPKGNTGDRGPMGPQGPAGTGIVNQQNNQTLKYWAGTEAQYNAITNKD
-3564 NVPNGTIYTDT
+3564 PNTIY
-3575 LATKGAVKWIR
+3575 
-3586 LNGKWKVTVGDTGW
+3586 
-3600 KKLNAVSVLGN
+3600 
-3611 AFIKVRR
+3611 
-3618 VNDIVTY
+3618 DI
-3625 DFGGLQ
+3625 F
-3631 WGWFGIIRRGGAGH
+3631 
-3645 VKHGSSRERGAK
+3645 K
-3657 VLNPGGIPDGFR
+3657 
-3669 SNASLMGPIFND
+3669 
-3681 LGNPYGV
+3681 
-3688 WYMGGKSDSNYIQ
+3688 
-3701 FTFND
+3701 
-3706 PIPTD
+3706 
-3711 RDIGDIRVS
+3711 
-3720 SVSYIT
+3720 
-3726 DDDWENITI
+3726 
-3735 E
+3735 

>member
-109 DGNKYKL
+109 DGTKYKL

-180 WVIDGEDTNVVAEGK
+180 WVVDGEDTNVVAEGK

-224 VKGEKG
+224 VKGDKG

-298 PEISINEVSKNWIIN
+298 PEISINEISKNWIIN

-318 IKAEGTKGEKGEK
+318 IKAEGVKGDKGEK

-357 KGADGVDGKSAFDIA
+357 KGVDGVDGKSAFDIA

-440 EITENLQVTA
+440 DITENLQVTA

-457 RNSNENDDWKDIN
+457 RNSNENDEWKDLN
-470 NLTIEQEDGN
+470 NLTIEPEDGN

-498 ELILNFEYKGVD
+498 ELILNFEYKGID

-558 KKSELPVVPSLD
+558 KKSELPVVPSLE

-581 YATKESLSS
+581 YATKENLSS

-603 SLTDRVTAIEESKST
+603 SLTDRVTVIEESKST

-672 ADLKNYYTKEETVNK
+672 ADLKNYYTKEETVSK

-699 NISEIST
+699 NVSEIST

-721 KEKIESLASDVNLLK
+721 KEKIESLTSDVNLLK

-748 EGNKLTI
+748 EGNKLAI

-776 VSTLNETVTGLKNR
+776 VSALNETVTGLKNR

-795 QEDDKLSTSREVT
+795 QEDDKLSTSKEVT

-816 EVETTYAKK
+816 EVETNYAKK
-825 SELPN
+825 SELPS

-835 TETRADEKYSGKSL
+835 SETKADGKYSAKSL

-922 ISETTADERYLPKTK
+922 ISETTADERYLPKAK

-950 KGKVTALESKEDSD
+950 KDKVTALEAKEDSD

-1058 KSELPSVEGLITE
+1058 KSELPSVEGLISET
-1071 IKADGKYL
+1071 KADGKYL

-1117 LVNYATK
+1117 LANYATK
-1124 EELPSTVG
+1124 EELPSTAG
-1132 LISENKADEKYIA
+1132 LISETRADEKYIA
-1145 KSTES
+1145 KSAES

-1170 KEDSDKQTLSIT
+1170 KEDSDKQTLSITGRTITISGSDSSVTVPEQDLSSLATKEEVKSIKDKLPELTEGEKLVKKSDLPSTVGLISEATADTKYIAKSKEETLATKEELESAKNRIGVLESKEDSDKQTLSIT

-1222 SVNGLITETAA
+1222 SVNGLITETTA

-1256 SEATNGVESKLS
+1256 SEATSGVESQLS

-1340 GLAKKSELPSVEGLI
+1340 GFAKKSELPSVEGLI
-1355 SETKADEKYVSKSE
+1355 TETKADEKYITKSE
-1369 KESLATKEEVKAI
+1369 KESLATKEEVKSI
-1382 RDHLPVLTGEEKLA
+1382 KDHLPVLTGEEKLA
-1396 KTSDIPSVSGLI
+1396 KTSDIPSVTGLI

-1428 KAEVKDIADKLPE
+1428 KVEVKDITDKLPE

-1453 LITEVKADGK
+1453 LISETKADGK

-1584 IPNVEEFITES
+1584 IPNVEEFIAES

-1615 SLEYQV
+1615 RLEDQV

-1638 GSNSSVTVPEQDLSG
+1638 GSNSSVTVPEQDISG
-1653 LATKSDVERDY
+1653 LVTKSDVERDY
-1664 AKKSELPTIDGLISE
+1664 AKKSELPNVTGLISE

-1753 KSKESTLAT
+1753 KSKEATLAT
-1762 KAELNTISGRTTA
+1762 KAELNTISGRTAA

-1850 TISEVQGL
+1850 TLSEVQGL

-1879 NADHGKVT
+1879 NTDHGKVT

-1932 LATKSDVDTTYA
+1932 LATKSDVERDYA
-1944 KKSELPNIEG
+1944 KKSELPNVEE
-1954 INDKITELEN
+1954 INGKISKLEN
-1964 KRIPNEYYFRNLNEI
+1964 KRIPNEYYFRSIGEI
-1979 SNTGAIRTLK
+1979 SSSGALSRLQTN
-1989 YHDIIMV
+1989 DIINVAGTDCKIVNREMYEKLDYS
-1996 GMNKYMVI
+1996 GKKIEGTEFYI
-2004 DEENKDKFKTEPIP
+2004 TDYLEESEKNNWIKD
-2018 NSNLFVAK
+2018 NLAI
-2026 YFENSDR
+2026 S
-2033 NKWINEAVRKGKF
+2033 
-2046 TIAYGGLSGDMYD
+2046 YGGLSGDKYD
-2059 GNIASISEPPAST
+2059 SNVNSIFDVPGSFSAIST
-2072 KALIKAFKLGFDA
+2072 AFKVGFDA
-2085 VYVDL
+2085 VFIDVL
-2090 IRHVSS
+2090 IVTEGSTTNYFVTIESEKVSRTY
-2096 KGETS
+2096 KKDGETITVARDS
-2101 YYVTLNSE
+2101 FKYTRYSTLN
-2109 NIEREYKFTRGSLI
+2109 
-2123 VVQDTFNYDN
+2123 
-2133 KVSTLRYETEERNY
+2133 YEAEIRSGKYY
-2147 DNELPV
+2147 DNELMK
-2153 LDVILD
+2153 LEELIALCSTENKILIIDGIYELESSTTKYANATKIPESSIVDKGTD
-2159 LANRMDKIII
+2159 LYVHVRKKVKNI
-2169 IGEVY
+2169 E
-2174 DTDGHSVVTN
+2174 
-2184 KEQLSLIPSTIN
+2184 
-2196 DLSGK
+2196 
-2201 TDKIGIVSRNLIE
+2201 KIGFTSDIFS
-2214 SFEEWNY
+2214 
-2221 DPIHVLH
+2221 
-2228 LKYAEG
+2228 G
-2234 VSVELSKELMR
+2234 V
-2245 ISMKRNSL
+2245 N
-2253 VILTNSP
+2253 
-2260 TYTGGNTLTK
+2260 NTLTNK
-2270 QILLKGIPIVFNT
+2270 SSLFEKFINVAEIDNTSSLDSVRNKVESLSIRKNSMIILTDVLTSSDIVKILKGQNIPVIYNT
-2283 NKKIERYLFNAKVVD
+2283 KKSVNKNYI
-2298 TDWSSGYMSSSVIP
+2298 DWVSSEELYKGYMSPSIIPSSNKIEL
-2312 DTNYVYNSYEIVERI
+2312 YNHYNVTETI
-2327 TLKEILKTNPEIS
+2327 TLKDIMKNVPASDKYI
-2340 ATDYSYDKSNNK
+2340 YDSDNK
-2352 ISYKKAIDFKILDP
+2352 KLNYKKDMDLVITSSDKLTDGMIVKVNFKNKGID
-2366 SKISEG
+2366 SKIKIYMTDG
-2372 MIIKANLYNIG
+2372 
-2383 DSSLNKLYLKNNSGV
+2383 SGV
-2398 KIVEDVSRSL
+2398 KILEDVVQTSTK
-2408 SEIAFSEL
+2408 FS
-2416 VMLLEIPKK
+2416 
-2425 AKEISTQ
+2425 
-2432 YLMLGL
+2432 Y
-2438 TPGDNT
+2438 
-2444 QFPTELKDIYIEL
+2444 TE
-2457 LVPKHEKV
+2457 
-2465 ENTELETVKRRIS
+2465 
-2478 TLESN
+2478 
-2483 SSRSNNTNNGTKYY
+2483 
-2497 VRTIEELKALD
+2497 RTITVIIPNKEKNKNRQPLTL
-2508 VQVDD
+2508 
-2513 VVRFKD
+2513 
-2519 KVYKIV
+2519 
-2525 KDVTPFSLKYFGGII
+2525 GI
-2540 LDKTVDGMNLVAT
+2540 
-2553 EYIDSYIRSSW
+2553 IRSSY
-2564 IKNRPSGNFNI
+2564 GNSPED
-2575 AYCGYTG
+2575 TV
-2582 LPYKSNANLN
+2582 LTNL
-2592 SVPCTLKA
+2592 
-2600 ISDAYK
+2600 Y
-2606 VGYDGIYVPTLK
+2606 
-2618 YFNNKWYISTT
+2618 
-2629 DEVGPILSNSQGVEL
+2629 VEL
-2644 LSYSHTHT
+2644 LTP
-2652 RINSEIAE
+2652 
-2660 TKTFNSNNYVDRNL
+2660 
-2674 LTVEEFL
+2674 
-2681 NVCKKY
+2681 KY
-2687 NMYAFMSIQTIN
+2687 
-2699 KNTFDNSSQEAYA
+2699 
-2712 ELARIINDS
+2712 
-2721 GHSSM
+2721 
-2726 IGLSGDNIQ
+2726 DNIKTKK
-2735 IEILDFVIRVRDK
+2735 DAYVI
-2748 ILSENLINVIFI
+2748 
-2760 DASTE
+2760 A
-2765 NYTLEREL
+2765 NY
-2773 LILQKYKNNLV
+2773 
-2784 IIGDRDDHDG
+2784 D
-2794 NEILSA
+2794 
-2800 YGPSHQLYNFL
+2800 
-2811 KEVKKMGIPIVYQ
+2811 
-2824 TDRREQR
+2824 
-2831 ELFDKVIEKTG
+2831 
-2842 CIGLLSSA
+2842 
-2850 IAPYGKNL
+2850 PY
-2858 SDNYAVQSRNNMSS
+2858 D
-2872 IINLAVNKDNMS
+2872 
-2884 SRFTMNSDNTIMTAT
+2884 
-2899 ASNITQN
+2899 
-2906 NEFELLNVSD
+2906 
-2916 ITDGMLIRV
+2916 
-2925 RLQGKTSGSQTASCK
+2925 
-2940 IYVKDIPDNENVS
+2940 
-2953 NMISFNS
+2953 
-2960 SSYIEREMILPLSK
+2960 
-2974 NTFNSRYNDKKV
+2974 
-2986 VINLTADSGDSII
+2986 
-2999 SFKDLVVEVLIPKD
+2999 
-3013 KNNTTAKLISS
+3013 
-3024 VNYESYNNK
+3024 NK
-3033 DIYVD
+3033 DIMIED
-3038 SEIQKAKL
+3038 SKL
-3046 GDMIHYNN
+3046 SEVESSDALHYNN
-3054 EDYVVVSK
+3054 EDYTILSENDEMITSLLSK
-3062 DDELISGLVTEST
+3062 NT
-3075 NGIIKIGENY
+3075 NGIIKKSDKY
-3085 ALRIHN
+3085 ALRTYN
-3091 QEDIN
+3091 QEDVN
-3096 QWLNSMKNTDNI
+3096 VWVDDLKGDMY
-3108 KIADGGFTGKSN
+3108 IADGGFTGN
-3120 VDNEFV
+3120 VNRDADIN
-3126 PVYPKNTTLSVEKAG
+3126 PVYPKNTLLAIDKAG
-3141 ELGFDAVKVN
+3141 RLGFDAVKVN
-3151 ITPTKDNVWVC
+3151 ITPTRDGIWVC
-3162 SDETTLVNVK
+3162 SDETTLRNVK
-3172 DNSFKNRNIADLNY
+3172 DNSMKNRRIADLNY
-3186 DNIKGLEL
+3186 NDIKHLEL
-3194 EGENVVRFNKDTETY
+3194 EGENVIKYNVGNTF
-3209 RWTYR
+3209 RWNYG
-3214 DGQCKGQTIPS
+3214 DGIAKGLTIPS
-3225 LEQIVKIC
+3225 LEDVVRVC
-3233 SKYGMMIFITS
+3233 VTYGMMIFITTTES
-3244 ANLTANFD
+3244 TSNMD
-3252 YVTKVLKKYGYTSRT
+3252 YVIKILRSHNYTGKT
-3267 ALVGDRFIMKY
+3267 ALVGDDFILNNIYKI
-3278 SNKLPDAVSIFDGS
+3278 PEAISIFDNSKPVTIAG
-3292 MKNVKIY
+3292 KLF
-3299 NEKFLRTFK
+3299 NERVLKTFK
-3308 NFGFISTPGGVSDI
+3308 NFGFLVNRTNATTIRQYATTFRVRTPV
-3322 FRQTSNFKIDTPF
+3322 F
-3335 FLNANYQYNLGNYQ
+3335 
-3349 SLSNFR
+3349 
-3355 INGFITG
+3355 
-3362 AVPSDLN
+3362 VDLN
-3369 IREGYSILRTYTSKE
+3369 DNIDLESYTTDDRFSVNGYLTGNVPRALKTEGYTLAEFYNIKDIANWREY
-3384 INEWTDRKNNNSA
+3384 KNVSSA
-3397 SASVVK
+3397 TASVTA
-3403 QSNGN
+3403 QSNGTLTFQTN
-3408 IIIQSSGGS
+3408 GTE
-3417 AGKYISFE
+3417 ANKM
-3425 RNLENYPVGTIINI
+3425 LELTKSNYPAGTIINI
-3439 SAMCRKIEKNVDGGT
+3439 KAMGRKLDNNVKGGSISCFISESSPSRKDFNETMYFKN
-3454 ISFWSDT
+3454 
-3461 TTPRRINTFTTY
+3461 TY
-3473 FNEEFFEKKDVS
+3473 FETKEISAVLNENSSGDFKIFV
-3485 FIVNEETGGSF
+3485 GSSW
-3496 QIFIGNFNGVGN
+3496 NGSTSES
-3508 NQPFKAEFKDI
+3508 FKAEFKSI
-3519 VVRIYV
+3519 EVRILIPDDTSDPSRTRAASNASYTYIRYSNQANGSGMNDNPNSTYLGVYV
-3525 PNAVYRDIDKESIE
+3525 GSSSTAPTNPSEYRWT
-3539 RKIADISSKMEI
+3539 RI
-3551 RGEGYPRNKRELN
+3551 RGEDGRQGERGLVGPQGPAGIQGPAGPAGPKGNTGDRGPQGQTGAQGIQGIQGRQGDRGIQGPAGPAGPKGNTGDRGPMGPQGPAGTGIVNQQNNQTLKYWAGTEAQYNAISNKD
-3564 NVPNGTIYTDT
+3564 PNTIY
-3575 LATKGAVKWIR
+3575 
-3586 LNGKWKVTVGDTGW
+3586 
-3600 KKLNAVSVLGN
+3600 
-3611 AFIKVRR
+3611 
-3618 VNDIVTY
+3618 DI
-3625 DFGGLQ
+3625 F
-3631 WGWFGIIRRGGAGH
+3631 
-3645 VKHGSSRERGAK
+3645 K
-3657 VLNPGGIPDGFR
+3657 
-3669 SNASLMGPIFND
+3669 
-3681 LGNPYGV
+3681 
-3688 WYMGGKSDSNYIQ
+3688 
-3701 FTFND
+3701 
-3706 PIPTD
+3706 
-3711 RDIGDIRVS
+3711 
-3720 SVSYIT
+3720 
-3726 DDDWENITI
+3726 
-3735 E
+3735 

>member
-175 PSTKH
+175 PATKH
-180 WVIDGEDTNVVAEGK
+180 WMIDGEDTNVVAEGK

-224 VKGEKG
+224 VKGDKG
-230 EKTLVTIDPAT
+230 EKTLVTIDPNT

-357 KGADGVDGKSAFDIA
+357 KGVDGVDGKSAFDIA

-440 EITENLQVTA
+440 EITENLQVSA

-457 RNSNENDDWKDIN
+457 RNSNENDEWKDLN
-470 NLTIEQEDGN
+470 NLTIEPEDGN

-498 ELILNFEYKGVD
+498 ELILNFEYKGID

-570 PYATKEEADGK
+570 PYTTKEEADGK

-603 SLTDRVTAIEESKST
+603 TLTDRVTAIEESKST

-721 KEKIESLASDVNLLK
+721 KEKIESLTTDVNLLK

-795 QEDDKLSTSREVT
+795 QEDDKLSTSKEVT
-808 EKVNSLKT
+808 EKVNTLKT
-816 EVETTYAKK
+816 EVDTTYAKK
-825 SELPN
+825 SELPS

-835 TETRADEKYSGKSL
+835 TEAKADGKYSAKSL

-922 ISETTADERYLPKTK
+922 ISETTADERYLPKAK

-950 KGKVTALESKEDSD
+950 KGKVTALEAKEDSD

-1058 KSELPSVEGLITE
+1058 KSELPSVEGLISET
-1071 IKADGKYL
+1071 KADGRYL

-1084 ETLATKEEVKA
+1084 ESLATKEEVKA

-1117 LVNYATK
+1117 LANYATK
-1124 EELPSTVG
+1124 EELPSTAG
-1132 LISENKADEKYIA
+1132 LISETRADEKYIA

-1182 GRTITI
+1182 GRTISISGSDSSVTVPEQDLSSLATKEEVKSIKDKLPELTDGEKLVKKSDLPSTVGLISEATADTKYVSKSEKESLATKEELESAKSRIGVLESKEDSDKQTLSITGRTITI

-1207 KADVDTTYAKKSELP
+1207 KADVDTIYAKKSELP

-1233 DEKYLPKSKEGSLA
+1233 DEKYLPKSKESSLA

-1256 SEATNGVESKLS
+1256 SEATSGVESQLS

-1355 SETKADEKYVSKSE
+1355 TETKADEKYIPKSE
-1369 KESLATKEEVKAI
+1369 KESLATKEEVKSI
-1382 RDHLPVLTGEEKLA
+1382 KDHLPVLTGEEKLA
-1396 KTSDIPSVSGLI
+1396 KTSDIPSVTGLI

-1418 EKSKEATLAT
+1418 EKSKETTLAT
-1428 KAEVKDIADKLPE
+1428 KAEVKDITDKLPE

-1477 SVLESKEDADK
+1477 SALESKEDSDK

-1499 ISGSNSSVEVPEQ
+1499 ISGSDSSVTVPEQ

-1584 IPNVEEFITES
+1584 LPSVEGLIS
-1595 KVAETYATR
+1595 ETKADEKYVPKA
-1604 FDLEGANIKIN
+1604 DLETAKERI
-1615 SLEYQV
+1615 STLENKTDNDKQ
-1621 NREKPTLSIEGN
+1621 TLSITGR

-1638 GSNSSVTVPEQDLSG
+1638 GSDSSVTVPEQDLST
-1653 LATKSDVERDY
+1653 LAVKSD
-1664 AKKSELPTIDGLISE
+1664 
-1679 ATADTKYLP
+1679 
-1688 KSKEDTLATK
+1688 
-1698 IELTQKIGE
+1698 
-1707 ATSSVEGKLSLL
+1707 
-1719 AAKSEVDKTYAKKS
+1719 VDKTYAKKS
-1733 ELPSVAGLITE
+1733 ELPSVAGLISETTADTKYVSKSKEETLATKAELTQKFGEVASSVEGKISLLATKADVDTTYAKKSEIPSVAGLITE

-1753 KSKESTLAT
+1753 KSKEATLAT
-1762 KAELNTISGRTTA
+1762 KAELNTISGRTAA

-1850 TISEVQGL
+1850 TLSEVQGL

-1879 NADHGKVT
+1879 NIDHGKVT

-1932 LATKSDVDTTYA
+1932 LATKSDVERDYA
-1944 KKSELPNIEG
+1944 KKSELPNAEE
-1954 INDKITELEN
+1954 INGKISKLEN
-1964 KRIPNEYYFRNLNEI
+1964 KRIPNEYYFRSIGEI
-1979 SNTGAIRTLK
+1979 SSSGAVSRLQIN
-1989 YHDIIMV
+1989 DIINVAGTDCRIVSREMYEKLDYS
-1996 GMNKYMVI
+1996 GKKIEGTEFYI
-2004 DEENKDKFKTEPIP
+2004 TDYLEESEKNNWIKD
-2018 NSNLFVAK
+2018 NLAI
-2026 YFENSDR
+2026 S
-2033 NKWINEAVRKGKF
+2033 
-2046 TIAYGGLSGDMYD
+2046 YGGLSGDKYD
-2059 GNIASISEPPAST
+2059 SNVNSIFDVPGSFSAIST
-2072 KALIKAFKLGFDA
+2072 AFKVGFDA
-2085 VYVDL
+2085 VFIDVL
-2090 IRHVSS
+2090 IDTEGSTTNYFVTIESEKVSRTYKKDGGTITVARDS
-2096 KGETS
+2096 FKYTKYS
-2101 YYVTLNSE
+2101 TLN
-2109 NIEREYKFTRGSLI
+2109 
-2123 VVQDTFNYDN
+2123 
-2133 KVSTLRYETEERNY
+2133 YEAEIRSGKYY
-2147 DNELPV
+2147 DNELMK
-2153 LDVILD
+2153 LEELIALCSSENKILIIDGMYELESSTTKYASATKIPESSIVDKGTD
-2159 LANRMDKIII
+2159 LYIHVRKKVKNI
-2169 IGEVY
+2169 E
-2174 DTDGHSVVTN
+2174 
-2184 KEQLSLIPSTIN
+2184 
-2196 DLSGK
+2196 
-2201 TDKIGIVSRNLIE
+2201 KIGFTSDIFS
-2214 SFEEWNY
+2214 
-2221 DPIHVLH
+2221 
-2228 LKYAEG
+2228 G
-2234 VSVELSKELMR
+2234 V
-2245 ISMKRNSL
+2245 N
-2253 VILTNSP
+2253 
-2260 TYTGGNTLTK
+2260 NTLTNK
-2270 QILLKGIPIVFNT
+2270 SSLFEKFINVAEIDNTSSLDSVRNKVESLSIRKNSMIILTDVLTSSDIVKILKGQNIPVIYNT
-2283 NKKIERYLFNAKVVD
+2283 KKSVNKNYI
-2298 TDWSSGYMSSSVIP
+2298 DWVSSEELYKGYMSPSIIPSSNKIEL
-2312 DTNYVYNSYEIVERI
+2312 YNHYNVTETI
-2327 TLKEILKTNPEIS
+2327 TLKDIMKNVPASDKYI
-2340 ATDYSYDKSNNK
+2340 YDSDTKKLN
-2352 ISYKKAIDFKILDP
+2352 YKKDMDLVITSSDKLTDGMIVKVNFKNKGID
-2366 SKISEG
+2366 SKIKIYMTDG
-2372 MIIKANLYNIG
+2372 
-2383 DSSLNKLYLKNNSGV
+2383 SGV
-2398 KIVEDVSRSL
+2398 KILEDIVQTSTK
-2408 SEIAFSEL
+2408 FSYTERT
-2416 VMLLEIPKK
+2416 VTVIIPN
-2425 AKEISTQ
+2425 KEKNKNRQPLT
-2432 YLMLGL
+2432 LG
-2438 TPGDNT
+2438 
-2444 QFPTELKDIYIEL
+2444 I
-2457 LVPKHEKV
+2457 
-2465 ENTELETVKRRIS
+2465 
-2478 TLESN
+2478 
-2483 SSRSNNTNNGTKYY
+2483 
-2497 VRTIEELKALD
+2497 
-2508 VQVDD
+2508 
-2513 VVRFKD
+2513 
-2519 KVYKIV
+2519 
-2525 KDVTPFSLKYFGGII
+2525 
-2540 LDKTVDGMNLVAT
+2540 
-2553 EYIDSYIRSSW
+2553 IRSSY
-2564 IKNRPSGNFNI
+2564 GNSPED
-2575 AYCGYTG
+2575 TV
-2582 LPYKSNANLN
+2582 LTNL
-2592 SVPCTLKA
+2592 
-2600 ISDAYK
+2600 Y
-2606 VGYDGIYVPTLK
+2606 
-2618 YFNNKWYISTT
+2618 
-2629 DEVGPILSNSQGVEL
+2629 VEL
-2644 LSYSHTHT
+2644 LTP
-2652 RINSEIAE
+2652 
-2660 TKTFNSNNYVDRNL
+2660 
-2674 LTVEEFL
+2674 
-2681 NVCKKY
+2681 KY
-2687 NMYAFMSIQTIN
+2687 
-2699 KNTFDNSSQEAYA
+2699 
-2712 ELARIINDS
+2712 
-2721 GHSSM
+2721 
-2726 IGLSGDNIQ
+2726 DNIKTKK
-2735 IEILDFVIRVRDK
+2735 DAYVI
-2748 ILSENLINVIFI
+2748 
-2760 DASTE
+2760 A
-2765 NYTLEREL
+2765 NY
-2773 LILQKYKNNLV
+2773 N
-2784 IIGDRDDHDG
+2784 
-2794 NEILSA
+2794 
-2800 YGPSHQLYNFL
+2800 
-2811 KEVKKMGIPIVYQ
+2811 
-2824 TDRREQR
+2824 
-2831 ELFDKVIEKTG
+2831 
-2842 CIGLLSSA
+2842 
-2850 IAPYGKNL
+2850 PY
-2858 SDNYAVQSRNNMSS
+2858 D
-2872 IINLAVNKDNMS
+2872 
-2884 SRFTMNSDNTIMTAT
+2884 
-2899 ASNITQN
+2899 
-2906 NEFELLNVSD
+2906 
-2916 ITDGMLIRV
+2916 
-2925 RLQGKTSGSQTASCK
+2925 
-2940 IYVKDIPDNENVS
+2940 
-2953 NMISFNS
+2953 
-2960 SSYIEREMILPLSK
+2960 
-2974 NTFNSRYNDKKV
+2974 
-2986 VINLTADSGDSII
+2986 
-2999 SFKDLVVEVLIPKD
+2999 
-3013 KNNTTAKLISS
+3013 
-3024 VNYESYNNK
+3024 NK
-3033 DIYVD
+3033 DIMIDD
-3038 SEIQKAKL
+3038 SKL
-3046 GDMIHYNN
+3046 SEVESSDALHYNN
-3054 EDYVVVSK
+3054 EDYTILSENDEMITGLLSK
-3062 DDELISGLVTEST
+3062 NT
-3075 NGIIKIGENY
+3075 NGIIKKSDKY
-3085 ALRIHN
+3085 ALRTYN
-3091 QEDIN
+3091 QEDVN
-3096 QWLNSMKNTDNI
+3096 VWVDDLKGDMY
-3108 KIADGGFTGKSN
+3108 IADGGFTGN
-3120 VDNEFV
+3120 VNRDADIN
-3126 PVYPKNTTLSVEKAG
+3126 PVYPKNTLLAIDKAG
-3141 ELGFDAVKVN
+3141 RLGFDAVKVN
-3151 ITPTKDNVWVC
+3151 ITPTRDGIWVC
-3162 SDETTLVNVK
+3162 SDETTLRNVK
-3172 DNSFKNRNIADLNY
+3172 DSSMKNRSIADLNY
-3186 DNIKGLEL
+3186 NDIKHLEL
-3194 EGENVVRFNKDTETY
+3194 EGENVIKYNAGNTF
-3209 RWTYR
+3209 RWNYG
-3214 DGQCKGQTIPS
+3214 DGIAKGLTIPS
-3225 LEQIVKIC
+3225 LEDVVRVC
-3233 SKYGMMIFITS
+3233 VTYGMMIFITTTETTS
-3244 ANLTANFD
+3244 NMD
-3252 YVTKVLKKYGYTSRT
+3252 YVVKILRSHNYTGKT
-3267 ALVGDRFIMKY
+3267 ALVGDDFILNNIYKI
-3278 SNKLPDAVSIFDGS
+3278 PEAISIFDNSKPVTIAG
-3292 MKNVKIY
+3292 KLF
-3299 NEKFLRTFK
+3299 NERVLKTFK
-3308 NFGFISTPGGVSDI
+3308 NFGFLVNRTNATTIRQYATTFRVRTPV
-3322 FRQTSNFKIDTPF
+3322 F
-3335 FLNANYQYNLGNYQ
+3335 
-3349 SLSNFR
+3349 
-3355 INGFITG
+3355 
-3362 AVPSDLN
+3362 VDLN
-3369 IREGYSILRTYTSKE
+3369 DNIDLESYTTDDRFSVNGYLTGNVPRALKTEGYTLAEFYNTKDIANWREY
-3384 INEWTDRKNNNSA
+3384 KNVQSA
-3397 SASVVK
+3397 TASVTM
-3403 QSNGN
+3403 QSNGTLTFQTN
-3408 IIIQSSGGS
+3408 GTE
-3417 AGKYISFE
+3417 ANKM
-3425 RNLENYPVGTIINI
+3425 LEFTKANYPAGTIINI
-3439 SAMCRKIEKNVDGGT
+3439 KAMGRKLDSNIKGGSITCYISESSPSRKGFNETMYFKN
-3454 ISFWSDT
+3454 
-3461 TTPRRINTFTTY
+3461 TY
-3473 FNEEFFEKKDVS
+3473 FETKEISAVINENSSGDFKIFVGS
-3485 FIVNEETGGSF
+3485 SWNGSTNES
-3496 QIFIGNFNGVGN
+3496 
-3508 NQPFKAEFKDI
+3508 FKAEFKSI
-3519 VVRIYV
+3519 EVRILLPDDTTDPSRTRSASGSSYTYIRYSNQANGSGMNDNPNSTYLGVYV
-3525 PNAVYRDIDKESIE
+3525 GSSSTAPTNPSEYRWT
-3539 RKIADISSKMEI
+3539 RI
-3551 RGEGYPRNKRELN
+3551 RGEDGRQGERGLVGPQGPAGIQGPAGPAGPKGNTGDRGPQGQTGAQGIQGIQGRQGDRGIQGPAGPAGPKGNTGDRGPMGPQGPAGTGIVNQQNNQTLKYWAGTEAQYNAITNKD
-3564 NVPNGTIYTDT
+3564 PNTIY
-3575 LATKGAVKWIR
+3575 
-3586 LNGKWKVTVGDTGW
+3586 
-3600 KKLNAVSVLGN
+3600 
-3611 AFIKVRR
+3611 
-3618 VNDIVTY
+3618 DI
-3625 DFGGLQ
+3625 F
-3631 WGWFGIIRRGGAGH
+3631 
-3645 VKHGSSRERGAK
+3645 K
-3657 VLNPGGIPDGFR
+3657 
-3669 SNASLMGPIFND
+3669 
-3681 LGNPYGV
+3681 
-3688 WYMGGKSDSNYIQ
+3688 
-3701 FTFND
+3701 
-3706 PIPTD
+3706 
-3711 RDIGDIRVS
+3711 
-3720 SVSYIT
+3720 
-3726 DDDWENITI
+3726 
-3735 E
+3735 

>member
-1 MALNIVKLIDLIK
+1 
-14 KHNDPNDATRIISIQ
+14 
-29 GTSVANFFPE
+29 
-39 RMKKD
+39 
-44 DVINIESGDIVWK
+44 
-57 EYGDHKEQDPV
+57 
-68 IYRTG
+68 
-73 LNNID
+73 
-78 QIKFIPAPGEDII
+78 
-91 LDNGK
+91 
-96 VDTGNGKDIVEDD
+96 
-109 DGNKYKL
+109 
-116 IPGPQGDKGETG
+116 
-128 ARGEKGEKGDM
+128 
-139 SIITLNKENGHWMI
+139 
-153 DGVDTEVSAIGPK
+153 
-166 GDKVSVTID
+166 
-175 PSTKH
+175 
-180 WVIDGEDTNVVAEGK
+180 
-195 DGKTPEIKID
+195 
-205 PVTKR
+205 
-210 WIIDGIDTNIVSEG
+210 
-224 VKGEKG
+224 
-230 EKTLVTIDPAT
+230 
-241 KHWMID
+241 
-247 GVDTNVLAEG
+247 
-257 VKGDTGAEARLSI
+257 
-270 DPETKHFIIN
+270 
-280 GVDSGVRAE
+280 
-289 GVKGIDGVT
+289 
-298 PEISINEVSKNWIIN
+298 
-313 GHDTE
+313 
-318 IKAEGTKGEKGEK
+318 
-331 TLVTIDPNTKHWLI
+331 
-345 DGVDTNVLAEGT
+345 
-357 KGADGVDGKSAFDIA
+357 
-372 TEKGFTG
+372 
-379 SKDEWLESLKG
+379 
-390 AKGVDGHDGRSANN
+390 
-404 LEVDPILLGNFRNND
+404 
-419 ASGIEVLMIGPRFN
+419 MIGPRFN

-440 EITENLQVTA
+440 EITENLQVSA

-457 RNSNENDDWKDIN
+457 RNSNENDEWKDLN
-470 NLTIEQEDGN
+470 NLTIEPEDGN

-498 ELILNFEYKGVD
+498 ELILNFEYKGID

-603 SLTDRVTAIEESKST
+603 TLTDRVTAIEESKST

-672 ADLKNYYTKEETVNK
+672 ADLKNYYTKEETVSK

-721 KEKIESLASDVNLLK
+721 KEKIESLTTDINLLK

-795 QEDDKLSTSREVT
+795 QEDDKLSTSKEVT
-808 EKVNSLKT
+808 EKVNTLKT
-816 EVETTYAKK
+816 EVDTTYAKK
-825 SELPN
+825 SELPS

-835 TETRADEKYSGKSL
+835 TEVKADEKYSAKSL

-895 DLSSLAT
+895 DLSSLVT

-922 ISETTADERYLPKTK
+922 ISETTADERYLPKAK

-1071 IKADGKYL
+1071 SKADGKYL

-1117 LVNYATK
+1117 LANYATK
-1124 EELPSTVG
+1124 EELPSTTG
-1132 LISENKADEKYIA
+1132 LISETRADEKYIA

-1170 KEDSDKQTLSIT
+1170 KEDSDKQTLSITGRTITISGSDSSVTVPEQDLSSLATKEEVKSIKDKLPEMNELEKLAKTSDIPSLESYAKKSELPSVEGLITEVKADEKYLSKSKEETLATKAEVKEIKDHLPVLTGEEKLAKTSDIPSLTGLISEATADTKYVSKSERESLATKEELESAKNRIGVLESKEDSDKQTLSIT

-1382 RDHLPVLTGEEKLA
+1382 KDHLPVITGEEKLA

-1428 KAEVKDIADKLPE
+1428 KAEVKDITDKLPE

-1477 SVLESKEDADK
+1477 SVLESKEDSDK

-1499 ISGSNSSVEVPEQ
+1499 ISGSDSSVTVPEQ

-1584 IPNVEEFITES
+1584 LPSVGEFITES

-1604 FDLEGANIKIN
+1604 FDLEGANTKIN
-1615 SLEYQV
+1615 RLEDQV

-1638 GSNSSVTVPEQDLSG
+1638 GSNSSVIVPEQDLSG

-1762 KAELNTISGRTTA
+1762 KAELNSIGGRTAA

-1823 NKVVAKNTNGKQ
+1823 NKVIAKNTNGKQ

-1879 NADHGKVT
+1879 NTDHGKVA

-1903 RQTLSIN
+1903 RQTISIN

-1932 LATKSDVDTTYA
+1932 LATKSDVERDYA
-1944 KKSELPNIEG
+1944 KKSELPNVEE
-1954 INDKITELEN
+1954 INGKISKLEN
-1964 KRIPNEYYFRNLNEI
+1964 KRIPNEYYFRSIGEI
-1979 SNTGAIRTLK
+1979 SSSGAVSRLQIN
-1989 YHDIIMV
+1989 DIINVAGTDCRIVNREMYEKLDYS
-1996 GMNKYMVI
+1996 GKKIEGTEFYI
-2004 DEENKDKFKTEPIP
+2004 TDYLEESEKNNWIKD
-2018 NSNLFVAK
+2018 NLAI
-2026 YFENSDR
+2026 S
-2033 NKWINEAVRKGKF
+2033 
-2046 TIAYGGLSGDMYD
+2046 YGGLSGDKYD
-2059 GNIASISEPPAST
+2059 
-2072 KALIKAFKLGFDA
+2072 
-2085 VYVDL
+2085 
-2090 IRHVSS
+2090 
-2096 KGETS
+2096 
-2101 YYVTLNSE
+2101 
-2109 NIEREYKFTRGSLI
+2109 
-2123 VVQDTFNYDN
+2123 
-2133 KVSTLRYETEERNY
+2133 
-2147 DNELPV
+2147 
-2153 LDVILD
+2153 
-2159 LANRMDKIII
+2159 
-2169 IGEVY
+2169 
-2174 DTDGHSVVTN
+2174 
-2184 KEQLSLIPSTIN
+2184 
-2196 DLSGK
+2196 
-2201 TDKIGIVSRNLIE
+2201 
-2214 SFEEWNY
+2214 
-2221 DPIHVLH
+2221 
-2228 LKYAEG
+2228 
-2234 VSVELSKELMR
+2234 
-2245 ISMKRNSL
+2245 
-2253 VILTNSP
+2253 
-2260 TYTGGNTLTK
+2260 
-2270 QILLKGIPIVFNT
+2270 
-2283 NKKIERYLFNAKVVD
+2283 
-2298 TDWSSGYMSSSVIP
+2298 
-2312 DTNYVYNSYEIVERI
+2312 
-2327 TLKEILKTNPEIS
+2327 
-2340 ATDYSYDKSNNK
+2340 
-2352 ISYKKAIDFKILDP
+2352 
-2366 SKISEG
+2366 
-2372 MIIKANLYNIG
+2372 
-2383 DSSLNKLYLKNNSGV
+2383 
-2398 KIVEDVSRSL
+2398 
-2408 SEIAFSEL
+2408 
-2416 VMLLEIPKK
+2416 
-2425 AKEISTQ
+2425 
-2432 YLMLGL
+2432 
-2438 TPGDNT
+2438 
-2444 QFPTELKDIYIEL
+2444 
-2457 LVPKHEKV
+2457 
-2465 ENTELETVKRRIS
+2465 
-2478 TLESN
+2478 
-2483 SSRSNNTNNGTKYY
+2483 
-2497 VRTIEELKALD
+2497 
-2508 VQVDD
+2508 
-2513 VVRFKD
+2513 
-2519 KVYKIV
+2519 
-2525 KDVTPFSLKYFGGII
+2525 
-2540 LDKTVDGMNLVAT
+2540 
-2553 EYIDSYIRSSW
+2553 
-2564 IKNRPSGNFNI
+2564 
-2575 AYCGYTG
+2575 
-2582 LPYKSNANLN
+2582 
-2592 SVPCTLKA
+2592 
-2600 ISDAYK
+2600 
-2606 VGYDGIYVPTLK
+2606 
-2618 YFNNKWYISTT
+2618 
-2629 DEVGPILSNSQGVEL
+2629 
-2644 LSYSHTHT
+2644 
-2652 RINSEIAE
+2652 
-2660 TKTFNSNNYVDRNL
+2660 
-2674 LTVEEFL
+2674 
-2681 NVCKKY
+2681 
-2687 NMYAFMSIQTIN
+2687 
-2699 KNTFDNSSQEAYA
+2699 
-2712 ELARIINDS
+2712 
-2721 GHSSM
+2721 
-2726 IGLSGDNIQ
+2726 
-2735 IEILDFVIRVRDK
+2735 
-2748 ILSENLINVIFI
+2748 
-2760 DASTE
+2760 
-2765 NYTLEREL
+2765 
-2773 LILQKYKNNLV
+2773 
-2784 IIGDRDDHDG
+2784 
-2794 NEILSA
+2794 
-2800 YGPSHQLYNFL
+2800 
-2811 KEVKKMGIPIVYQ
+2811 
-2824 TDRREQR
+2824 
-2831 ELFDKVIEKTG
+2831 
-2842 CIGLLSSA
+2842 
-2850 IAPYGKNL
+2850 
-2858 SDNYAVQSRNNMSS
+2858 
-2872 IINLAVNKDNMS
+2872 
-2884 SRFTMNSDNTIMTAT
+2884 
-2899 ASNITQN
+2899 
-2906 NEFELLNVSD
+2906 
-2916 ITDGMLIRV
+2916 
-2925 RLQGKTSGSQTASCK
+2925 
-2940 IYVKDIPDNENVS
+2940 
-2953 NMISFNS
+2953 
-2960 SSYIEREMILPLSK
+2960 
-2974 NTFNSRYNDKKV
+2974 
-2986 VINLTADSGDSII
+2986 
-2999 SFKDLVVEVLIPKD
+2999 
-3013 KNNTTAKLISS
+3013 
-3024 VNYESYNNK
+3024 
-3033 DIYVD
+3033 
-3038 SEIQKAKL
+3038 
-3046 GDMIHYNN
+3046 
-3054 EDYVVVSK
+3054 
-3062 DDELISGLVTEST
+3062 
-3075 NGIIKIGENY
+3075 
-3085 ALRIHN
+3085 
-3091 QEDIN
+3091 
-3096 QWLNSMKNTDNI
+3096 
-3108 KIADGGFTGKSN
+3108 SN
-3120 VDNEFV
+3120 VN
-3126 PVYPKNTTLSVEKAG
+3126 
-3141 ELGFDAVKVN
+3141 
-3151 ITPTKDNVWVC
+3151 
-3162 SDETTLVNVK
+3162 
-3172 DNSFKNRNIADLNY
+3172 
-3186 DNIKGLEL
+3186 
-3194 EGENVVRFNKDTETY
+3194 
-3209 RWTYR
+3209 
-3214 DGQCKGQTIPS
+3214 
-3225 LEQIVKIC
+3225 
-3233 SKYGMMIFITS
+3233 
-3244 ANLTANFD
+3244 
-3252 YVTKVLKKYGYTSRT
+3252 
-3267 ALVGDRFIMKY
+3267 
-3278 SNKLPDAVSIFDGS
+3278 SIFD
-3292 MKNVKIY
+3292 
-3299 NEKFLRTFK
+3299 FLSYK
-3308 NFGFISTPGGVSDI
+3308 
-3322 FRQTSNFKIDTPF
+3322 
-3335 FLNANYQYNLGNYQ
+3335 
-3349 SLSNFR
+3349 
-3355 INGFITG
+3355 
-3362 AVPSDLN
+3362 
-3369 IREGYSILRTYTSKE
+3369 YSI
-3384 INEWTDRKNNNSA
+3384 
-3397 SASVVK
+3397 
-3403 QSNGN
+3403 
-3408 IIIQSSGGS
+3408 
-3417 AGKYISFE
+3417 
-3425 RNLENYPVGTIINI
+3425 
-3439 SAMCRKIEKNVDGGT
+3439 
-3454 ISFWSDT
+3454 
-3461 TTPRRINTFTTY
+3461 
-3473 FNEEFFEKKDVS
+3473 
-3485 FIVNEETGGSF
+3485 
-3496 QIFIGNFNGVGN
+3496 
-3508 NQPFKAEFKDI
+3508 
-3519 VVRIYV
+3519 
-3525 PNAVYRDIDKESIE
+3525 
-3539 RKIADISSKMEI
+3539 
-3551 RGEGYPRNKRELN
+3551 
-3564 NVPNGTIYTDT
+3564 
-3575 LATKGAVKWIR
+3575 
-3586 LNGKWKVTVGDTGW
+3586 
-3600 KKLNAVSVLGN
+3600 
-3611 AFIKVRR
+3611 
-3618 VNDIVTY
+3618 
-3625 DFGGLQ
+3625 
-3631 WGWFGIIRRGGAGH
+3631 
-3645 VKHGSSRERGAK
+3645 
-3657 VLNPGGIPDGFR
+3657 
-3669 SNASLMGPIFND
+3669 
-3681 LGNPYGV
+3681 
-3688 WYMGGKSDSNYIQ
+3688 
-3701 FTFND
+3701 
-3706 PIPTD
+3706 
-3711 RDIGDIRVS
+3711 
-3720 SVSYIT
+3720 
-3726 DDDWENITI
+3726 
-3735 E
+3735 

>member
-109 DGNKYKL
+109 DGTKYKL

-175 PSTKH
+175 PITKH

-210 WIIDGIDTNIVSEG
+210 WIIDGIDTNIISEG
-224 VKGEKG
+224 VKGDKG

-357 KGADGVDGKSAFDIA
+357 KGKDGVDGKSAFDIA

-440 EITENLQVTA
+440 EITENLQVSA

-457 RNSNENDDWKDIN
+457 RNSNENDEWKDLN
-470 NLTIEQEDGN
+470 NLTIEPEDGN

-498 ELILNFEYKGVD
+498 ELILNFEYKGID

-552 VEETYA
+552 VEENYA

-603 SLTDRVTAIEESKST
+603 TLTDRVTAIEESKST

-672 ADLKNYYTKEETVNK
+672 ADLKNYYTKEETVSK

-699 NISEIST
+699 NVSEIST

-721 KEKIESLASDVNLLK
+721 KEKIESLTSDVNSLK

-748 EGNKLTI
+748 EGNKLAI

-790 LPESI
+790 IPESI
-795 QEDDKLSTSREVT
+795 QEDDKLSTSKEVT

-825 SELPN
+825 SELPS

-835 TETRADEKYSGKSL
+835 TEVKADEKYSGKSL

-902 KADVERDYAKKSELP
+902 KADVETTYAKKSELP
-917 SVNGL
+917 SVSGL
-922 ISETTADERYLPKTK
+922 ITETAADEKYLPKAK

-982 SVTVPEQDLSGLATK
+982 SVTVPEQDLSSLATK

-1027 GSKVDTSGFITS
+1027 GSKVDTSGFITT

-1058 KSELPSVEGLITE
+1058 KSELPSIEGLISET
-1071 IKADGKYL
+1071 KADGKYL

-1084 ETLATKEEVKA
+1084 ESLATKEEVKA

-1117 LVNYATK
+1117 LANYATK
-1124 EELPSTVG
+1124 EELPSTAG
-1132 LISENKADEKYIA
+1132 LISETKADEKYIA

-1188 SGSNSSVEV
+1188 SGSDSSVTVPEQDLSSLATKEEVKSIKDKLPELTEGEKLVKKSDLPSTVGLISEATADTKYIAKSKEETLATKEEVTQKISDAKGNIENQISQLATKEEVDATYAKKSELPSTAGLISETKADEKYLEKSKETTLATKEELSGVITRLTTVEGKADKDDQTLSITGRTITISGSNSSVEV
-1197 PEQDLSGLAT
+1197 PEQDLSLLATKADVELTYAKKEQVEKLATKGEIEALRGMVTGNKVDTSGFITTEDADNKYARKDVMETTYAKKSDLPSTVGLISEATADTKYLSKSEKESLATKEEVKSIKDKLPEMNELEKLAKTSDIPSLESYAKKSELPSVEGLITEVKADEKYLSKSKEETLATKAEVKEIKDNLPELTDGDKLVKKSELPSVAGLITEATADTKYLSKSEKESLATKEELESAKSRIGVLESKEDSDKQTLSITGRTITISGSNSSVEIPEQDLSGLAT
-1207 KADVDTTYAKKSELP
+1207 KADVETTYAKKSELP

-1355 SETKADEKYVSKSE
+1355 TETRADEKYIPKAE

-1382 RDHLPVLTGEEKLA
+1382 KDHLPVLTGEEKLA
-1396 KTSDIPSVSGLI
+1396 KTSDIPSVTGLI

-1428 KAEVKDIADKLPE
+1428 KAEVKDITDKLPE

-1453 LITEVKADGK
+1453 LITEVKADEK

-1477 SVLESKEDADK
+1477 SVLESKEDNDK

-1499 ISGSNSSVEVPEQ
+1499 ISGSDSSVTVPEQ
-1512 DLSSL
+1512 DLSTL

-1584 IPNVEEFITES
+1584 LPSVEGLIAETRADEKYVPKADLETAKERITTLES
-1595 KVAETYATR
+1595 KTDNDR
-1604 FDLEGANIKIN
+1604 
-1615 SLEYQV
+1615 Q
-1621 NREKPTLSIEGN
+1621 TLSITGR

-1638 GSNSSVTVPEQDLSG
+1638 GSDSSVTVPEQDLSS
-1653 LATKSDVERDY
+1653 LAV
-1664 AKKSELPTIDGLISE
+1664 
-1679 ATADTKYLP
+1679 
-1688 KSKEDTLATK
+1688 
-1698 IELTQKIGE
+1698 
-1707 ATSSVEGKLSLL
+1707 
-1719 AAKSEVDKTYAKKS
+1719 KSEVDKTYAKKS

-1744 VRADDKYLA
+1744 VRADDKYLS
-1753 KSKESTLAT
+1753 KSKEATLAT
-1762 KAELNTISGRTTA
+1762 KAELNTISGRTAA

-1812 VLKSSLDTAEV
+1812 VLKSSLDTAEI

-1850 TISEVQGL
+1850 TLSEVQGL

-1879 NADHGKVT
+1879 NTDHGKVV

-1921 SVTVPEQDLSG
+1921 SVTVPEQDLSS
-1932 LATKSDVDTTYA
+1932 LAPKSDVESLKTRVGA
-1944 KKSELPNIEG
+1944 
-1954 INDKITELEN
+1954 LEN
-1964 KRIPNEYYFRNLNEI
+1964 KP
-1979 SNTGAIRTLK
+1979 
-1989 YHDIIMV
+1989 
-1996 GMNKYMVI
+1996 
-2004 DEENKDKFKTEPIP
+2004 
-2018 NSNLFVAK
+2018 
-2026 YFENSDR
+2026 
-2033 NKWINEAVRKGKF
+2033 EAG
-2046 TIAYGGLSGDMYD
+2046 
-2059 GNIASISEPPAST
+2059 P
-2072 KALIKAFKLGFDA
+2072 
-2085 VYVDL
+2085 
-2090 IRHVSS
+2090 
-2096 KGETS
+2096 
-2101 YYVTLNSE
+2101 
-2109 NIEREYKFTRGSLI
+2109 
-2123 VVQDTFNYDN
+2123 
-2133 KVSTLRYETEERNY
+2133 
-2147 DNELPV
+2147 
-2153 LDVILD
+2153 
-2159 LANRMDKIII
+2159 
-2169 IGEVY
+2169 
-2174 DTDGHSVVTN
+2174 
-2184 KEQLSLIPSTIN
+2184 
-2196 DLSGK
+2196 
-2201 TDKIGIVSRNLIE
+2201 
-2214 SFEEWNY
+2214 
-2221 DPIHVLH
+2221 
-2228 LKYAEG
+2228 
-2234 VSVELSKELMR
+2234 
-2245 ISMKRNSL
+2245 
-2253 VILTNSP
+2253 
-2260 TYTGGNTLTK
+2260 
-2270 QILLKGIPIVFNT
+2270 
-2283 NKKIERYLFNAKVVD
+2283 
-2298 TDWSSGYMSSSVIP
+2298 
-2312 DTNYVYNSYEIVERI
+2312 
-2327 TLKEILKTNPEIS
+2327 
-2340 ATDYSYDKSNNK
+2340 
-2352 ISYKKAIDFKILDP
+2352 
-2366 SKISEG
+2366 
-2372 MIIKANLYNIG
+2372 
-2383 DSSLNKLYLKNNSGV
+2383 
-2398 KIVEDVSRSL
+2398 
-2408 SEIAFSEL
+2408 
-2416 VMLLEIPKK
+2416 
-2425 AKEISTQ
+2425 
-2432 YLMLGL
+2432 
-2438 TPGDNT
+2438 
-2444 QFPTELKDIYIEL
+2444 
-2457 LVPKHEKV
+2457 
-2465 ENTELETVKRRIS
+2465 
-2478 TLESN
+2478 
-2483 SSRSNNTNNGTKYY
+2483 KYY
-2497 VRTIEELKALD
+2497 VRTVEELKALD
-2508 VQVDD
+2508 VVEDD

-2519 KVYKIV
+2519 ELYIISKEESNLDTEIINAVKIN
-2525 KDVTPFSLKYFGGII
+2525 K
-2540 LDKTVDGMNLVAT
+2540 A
-2553 EYIDSYIRSSW
+2553 
-2564 IKNRPSGNFNI
+2564 PSGGNGRESLFAIKYYENFERNLWLKSRNSRGVLSIADGGFTGRVNKSSAKMINI
-2575 AYCGYTG
+2575 PSTF
-2582 LPYKSNANLN
+2582 S
-2592 SVPCTLKA
+2592 A
-2600 ISDAYK
+2600 INDAGRL
-2606 VGYDGIYVPTLK
+2606 GYDGAYTYCIYYDNEFYASLPYGVRRTSELDGAEIITNDTFR
-2618 YFNNKWYISTT
+2618 YGGSGSQAFSISY
-2629 DEVGPILSNSQGVEL
+2629 DANEYQ
-2644 LSYSHTHT
+2644 
-2652 RINSEIAE
+2652 
-2660 TKTFNSNNYVDRNL
+2660 DRNL
-2674 LTVEEFL
+2674 LKLEDYISI
-2681 NVCKKY
+2681 CKKY
-2687 NMYAFMSIQTIN
+2687 NMYAFIDVSDGIGNSTIAG
-2699 KNTFDNSSQEAYA
+2699 KLADIIAASGYSGMVGIVGDVLHAHKELLGLMKSEDYIKVIKINSSSEQQNDST
-2712 ELARIINDS
+2712 IINVLR
-2721 GHSSM
+2721 SSKNSM
-2726 IGLSGDNIQ
+2726 LIVSDDESTPDVSQYNNTYRIN
-2735 IEILDFVIRVRDK
+2735 D
-2748 ILSENLINVIFI
+2748 LINTVK
-2760 DASTE
+2760 D
-2765 NYTLEREL
+2765 LE
-2773 LILQKYKNNLV
+2773 
-2784 IIGDRDDHDG
+2784 
-2794 NEILSA
+2794 
-2800 YGPSHQLYNFL
+2800 
-2811 KEVKKMGIPIVYQ
+2811 IPIVYSSL
-2824 TDRREQR
+2824 RENTQKR
-2831 ELFDKVIEKTG
+2831 FNDAFERVKFNGYMSTSLLPFNNEINDNYNYYSKFTISSLVDYDTNPDTASSRYTVSND
-2842 CIGLLSSA
+2842 LSS
-2850 IAPYGKNL
+2850 I
-2858 SDNYAVQSRNNMSS
+2858 
-2872 IINLAVNKDNMS
+2872 
-2884 SRFTMNSDNTIMTAT
+2884 TID
-2899 ASNITQN
+2899 ASNSSNVTN
-2906 NEFELLNVSD
+2906 NQTSFELIRFREIV
-2916 ITDGMLIRV
+2916 DGTIIKV
-2925 RLQGKTSGSQTASCK
+2925 RLKGETSGSIPAICRLYIKDVPASAG
-2940 IYVKDIPDNENVS
+2940 IYNE
-2953 NMISFNS
+2953 ISFNKR
-2960 SSYIEREMILPLSK
+2960 YRTEGEM
-2974 NTFNSRYNDKKV
+2974 
-2986 VINLTADSGDSII
+2986 SII
-2999 SFKDLVVEVLIPKD
+2999 ISSNSLPTTYSENQIVLSLDGGSVGNSTLTFSDIVVEIFIPKD
-3013 KNNTTAKLISS
+3013 KDLKEFRNIKMLTG
-3024 VNYESYNNK
+3024 VNYDPYNDK
-3033 DIYVD
+3033 AIYTNI
-3038 SEIQKAKL
+3038 SANNAKH
-3046 GDMIHYNN
+3046 GNMIHYNN
-3054 EDYVVVSK
+3054 EDFAVVSTTS
-3062 DDELISGLVTEST
+3062 SGNNDFNVLNPGRST
-3075 NGIIKIGENY
+3075 NGILKYGNVFAVRTY
-3085 ALRIHN
+3085 N
-3091 QEDIN
+3091 QEDVN
-3096 QWLNSMKNTDNI
+3096 VWVDDLRGDMY
-3108 KIADGGFTGKSN
+3108 IADGGFTGN
-3120 VDNEFV
+3120 VNRDADIN
-3126 PVYPKNTTLSVEKAG
+3126 PVYPKNTLLAIDKAG
-3141 ELGFDAVKVN
+3141 RLGFDAVKVN
-3151 ITPTKDNVWVC
+3151 ITPTRDGIWVC
-3162 SDETTLVNVK
+3162 SDETTLRNVK
-3172 DNSFKNRNIADLNY
+3172 DSSMKNRRIADLNY
-3186 DNIKGLEL
+3186 NDIKHLEL
-3194 EGENVVRFNKDTETY
+3194 EGENVIKYNAGNTF
-3209 RWTYR
+3209 RWNYG
-3214 DGQCKGQTIPS
+3214 DGIAKGLTIPS
-3225 LEQIVKIC
+3225 LEDVVRVC
-3233 SKYGMMIFITS
+3233 VTYGMMIFITTTES
-3244 ANLTANFD
+3244 TSNMD
-3252 YVTKVLKKYGYTSRT
+3252 YVIKILRSHNYTGKT
-3267 ALVGDRFIMKY
+3267 ALVGDDFILNNIYKI
-3278 SNKLPDAVSIFDGS
+3278 PEAISIFDNSKPVTIAG
-3292 MKNVKIY
+3292 KLF
-3299 NEKFLRTFK
+3299 NERVLKTFK
-3308 NFGFISTPGGVSDI
+3308 NFGFLVNRTNATTIRQYATTFRVRTPV
-3322 FRQTSNFKIDTPF
+3322 F
-3335 FLNANYQYNLGNYQ
+3335 
-3349 SLSNFR
+3349 
-3355 INGFITG
+3355 
-3362 AVPSDLN
+3362 VDLN
-3369 IREGYSILRTYTSKE
+3369 DNIDLESYTTDDRFSVNGYLTGNVPRALKTEGYTLAEFYNIKDIANWREY
-3384 INEWTDRKNNNSA
+3384 KNVSSA
-3397 SASVVK
+3397 TASVTA
-3403 QSNGN
+3403 QSNGTLTFQTN
-3408 IIIQSSGGS
+3408 GTE
-3417 AGKYISFE
+3417 ANKM
-3425 RNLENYPVGTIINI
+3425 LELTKSNYPAGTIINI
-3439 SAMCRKIEKNVDGGT
+3439 KAMGRKLDNNVKGGSISCFISESSPSRKDFNETMYFKN
-3454 ISFWSDT
+3454 
-3461 TTPRRINTFTTY
+3461 TY
-3473 FNEEFFEKKDVS
+3473 FETKEISAVLNENSSGDFKIFV
-3485 FIVNEETGGSF
+3485 GSSW
-3496 QIFIGNFNGVGN
+3496 NGSTSES
-3508 NQPFKAEFKDI
+3508 FKAEFKSI
-3519 VVRIYV
+3519 EVRILIPDDTSDPSRTRAASNASYTYIRYSNQANGSGMNDNPNSTYLGVYV
-3525 PNAVYRDIDKESIE
+3525 GSSSTAPTNPSEYRWT
-3539 RKIADISSKMEI
+3539 RI
-3551 RGEGYPRNKRELN
+3551 RGEDGRQGERGLVGPQGPAGPAGPKGNTGDRGPQGQTGAQGIQGIQGRQGDRGIQGPAGPAGPKGNTGDRGPMGPQGPAGTGIVNQQNNQTLKYWAGTEAQYNAISNKD
-3564 NVPNGTIYTDT
+3564 PNTIY
-3575 LATKGAVKWIR
+3575 
-3586 LNGKWKVTVGDTGW
+3586 
-3600 KKLNAVSVLGN
+3600 
-3611 AFIKVRR
+3611 
-3618 VNDIVTY
+3618 DI
-3625 DFGGLQ
+3625 F
-3631 WGWFGIIRRGGAGH
+3631 
-3645 VKHGSSRERGAK
+3645 K
-3657 VLNPGGIPDGFR
+3657 
-3669 SNASLMGPIFND
+3669 
-3681 LGNPYGV
+3681 
-3688 WYMGGKSDSNYIQ
+3688 
-3701 FTFND
+3701 
-3706 PIPTD
+3706 
-3711 RDIGDIRVS
+3711 
-3720 SVSYIT
+3720 
-3726 DDDWENITI
+3726 
-3735 E
+3735 

>member
-109 DGNKYKL
+109 DGTKYKL

-180 WVIDGEDTNVVAEGK
+180 WMIDGEDTNVVAEGK
-195 DGKTPEIKID
+195 DGKTPEVRID

-224 VKGEKG
+224 VKGDKG
-230 EKTLVTIDPAT
+230 EKTLVTIDPNT

-318 IKAEGTKGEKGEK
+318 IKAEGTKGDKGEK

-590 VSEEVNTEKGKLS
+590 ISEEVNTEKGKLS
-603 SLTDRVTAIEESKST
+603 SLTDRVTAIEESKTT

-672 ADLKNYYTKEETVNK
+672 ADLKNYYTKEETVSK

-699 NISEIST
+699 NVSEISV

-721 KEKIESLASDVNLLK
+721 KEKIESLTSDVNLLK

-748 EGNKLTI
+748 EGNRLTI

-795 QEDDKLSTSREVT
+795 QEDDKLSTSKEVT

-816 EVETTYAKK
+816 EVDTTYAKK
-825 SELPN
+825 SELPS

-835 TETRADEKYSGKSL
+835 TEAKADEKYSGKSL

-862 LEAKE
+862 LEAKK

-922 ISETTADERYLPKTK
+922 ISETTADERYLPKAK

-982 SVTVPEQDLSGLATK
+982 SVTVPEQDLSLLATK

-1071 IKADGKYL
+1071 TKADGKYL

-1084 ETLATKEEVKA
+1084 ESLATKEEVKA

-1117 LVNYATK
+1117 LANYATK

-1132 LISENKADEKYIA
+1132 LISETKADEKYIA

-1188 SGSNSSVEV
+1188 SGSDSSVTV
-1197 PEQDLSGLAT
+1197 PEQDLSSLAT
-1207 KADVDTTYAKKSELP
+1207 KEEVKSIKDKLPEMNELEKLAKTSDIPSLESYAKKSELP
-1222 SVNGLITETAA
+1222 SVEGLITEVKADEKYLSKSKEETLATKAEVKEIKDNLPELTDGDKLVKKSELPNVTGLISEATA
-1233 DEKYLPKSKEGSLA
+1233 DEKYLPKSKESSLA

-1256 SEATNGVESKLS
+1256 SEATSGVESQLS

-1340 GLAKKSELPSVEGLI
+1340 GFAKKSELPSVEGLI
-1355 SETKADEKYVSKSE
+1355 TETKADEKYIPKSE
-1369 KESLATKEEVKAI
+1369 KESLATKEEVKSI
-1382 RDHLPVLTGEEKLA
+1382 KDHLPVLTGEEKLA
-1396 KTSDIPSVSGLI
+1396 KTSDIPSVTGLI

-1418 EKSKEATLAT
+1418 EKSKEAALAT
-1428 KAEVKDIADKLPE
+1428 KAEVKDITDKLPE

-1453 LITEVKADGK
+1453 LISETKADGK

-1499 ISGSNSSVEVPEQ
+1499 ISGSDSSVTVPEQ

-1615 SLEYQV
+1615 RLEDQV

-1638 GSNSSVTVPEQDLSG
+1638 GSNSSVIVPEQDLSG

-1762 KAELNTISGRTTA
+1762 KAELNSISGRTAA
-1775 IENKLPSLTQDISI
+1775 IESKLPSLTQDISI

-1823 NKVVAKNTNGKQ
+1823 NKVIAKNTNGKQ

-1879 NADHGKVT
+1879 NTDHGKVT

-1932 LATKSDVDTTYA
+1932 LATKSDVERDYA
-1944 KKSELPNIEG
+1944 KKSELPNVEE
-1954 INDKITELEN
+1954 INGKISKLEN
-1964 KRIPNEYYFRNLNEI
+1964 KRIPNEYYFRSIGEI
-1979 SNTGAIRTLK
+1979 SSSGAVSRLQIN
-1989 YHDIIMV
+1989 DIINVAGTDCRIVNREMYEKLDYS
-1996 GMNKYMVI
+1996 GKKIEGTEFYI
-2004 DEENKDKFKTEPIP
+2004 TDYLEESEKNNWIKD
-2018 NSNLFVAK
+2018 NLAI
-2026 YFENSDR
+2026 S
-2033 NKWINEAVRKGKF
+2033 
-2046 TIAYGGLSGDMYD
+2046 YGGLSGDKYD
-2059 GNIASISEPPAST
+2059 SNVNSIFDVPGSFSAIST
-2072 KALIKAFKLGFDA
+2072 AFKVGFDA
-2085 VYVDL
+2085 VFIDVL
-2090 IRHVSS
+2090 IDTEGSTTNYFVTIESEKVSRTY
-2096 KGETS
+2096 KKDGETITVARDS
-2101 YYVTLNSE
+2101 FKYTRYSTLN
-2109 NIEREYKFTRGSLI
+2109 
-2123 VVQDTFNYDN
+2123 
-2133 KVSTLRYETEERNY
+2133 YEAEIRSGKYY
-2147 DNELPV
+2147 DNELMK
-2153 LDVILD
+2153 LEELIALCSTENKILIIDGIYELESSTTNYANATKIPESSIVGKGTD
-2159 LANRMDKIII
+2159 LYVHVRKKVKNI
-2169 IGEVY
+2169 E
-2174 DTDGHSVVTN
+2174 
-2184 KEQLSLIPSTIN
+2184 
-2196 DLSGK
+2196 
-2201 TDKIGIVSRNLIE
+2201 KIGFTSDIFS
-2214 SFEEWNY
+2214 
-2221 DPIHVLH
+2221 
-2228 LKYAEG
+2228 G
-2234 VSVELSKELMR
+2234 V
-2245 ISMKRNSL
+2245 N
-2253 VILTNSP
+2253 
-2260 TYTGGNTLTK
+2260 NTLTNK
-2270 QILLKGIPIVFNT
+2270 SSLFEKFINVAEIDNTSSLDSVRNKVESLSIRKNSMIILTDVLTSSDIVKILKGQNIPVIYNT
-2283 NKKIERYLFNAKVVD
+2283 KKSVNKNYI
-2298 TDWSSGYMSSSVIP
+2298 DWVGGEEIYKGYMSSSIIP
-2312 DTNYVYNSYEIVERI
+2312 SSNKIELYNHYNVTEII
-2327 TLKEILKTNPEIS
+2327 TLKDIMKNVPPSDKYI
-2340 ATDYSYDKSNNK
+2340 YDSDAKKLN
-2352 ISYKKAIDFKILDP
+2352 YKKDMDLAVVSSDKLTDGMIVKVNFKNKGID
-2366 SKISEG
+2366 SKIKIYMTDG
-2372 MIIKANLYNIG
+2372 
-2383 DSSLNKLYLKNNSGV
+2383 SGV
-2398 KIVEDVSRSL
+2398 KILEDVVQTSTK
-2408 SEIAFSEL
+2408 FS
-2416 VMLLEIPKK
+2416 
-2425 AKEISTQ
+2425 
-2432 YLMLGL
+2432 Y
-2438 TPGDNT
+2438 
-2444 QFPTELKDIYIEL
+2444 TE
-2457 LVPKHEKV
+2457 
-2465 ENTELETVKRRIS
+2465 
-2478 TLESN
+2478 
-2483 SSRSNNTNNGTKYY
+2483 
-2497 VRTIEELKALD
+2497 RTITVIIPNKEKNKNRQPLTL
-2508 VQVDD
+2508 
-2513 VVRFKD
+2513 
-2519 KVYKIV
+2519 
-2525 KDVTPFSLKYFGGII
+2525 GI
-2540 LDKTVDGMNLVAT
+2540 
-2553 EYIDSYIRSSW
+2553 IRSSY
-2564 IKNRPSGNFNI
+2564 GNSPED
-2575 AYCGYTG
+2575 TV
-2582 LPYKSNANLN
+2582 LTNL
-2592 SVPCTLKA
+2592 
-2600 ISDAYK
+2600 Y
-2606 VGYDGIYVPTLK
+2606 
-2618 YFNNKWYISTT
+2618 
-2629 DEVGPILSNSQGVEL
+2629 VEL
-2644 LSYSHTHT
+2644 LTP
-2652 RINSEIAE
+2652 
-2660 TKTFNSNNYVDRNL
+2660 
-2674 LTVEEFL
+2674 
-2681 NVCKKY
+2681 KY
-2687 NMYAFMSIQTIN
+2687 
-2699 KNTFDNSSQEAYA
+2699 
-2712 ELARIINDS
+2712 
-2721 GHSSM
+2721 
-2726 IGLSGDNIQ
+2726 DNIKTKK
-2735 IEILDFVIRVRDK
+2735 DAYVI
-2748 ILSENLINVIFI
+2748 
-2760 DASTE
+2760 A
-2765 NYTLEREL
+2765 NY
-2773 LILQKYKNNLV
+2773 N
-2784 IIGDRDDHDG
+2784 
-2794 NEILSA
+2794 
-2800 YGPSHQLYNFL
+2800 
-2811 KEVKKMGIPIVYQ
+2811 
-2824 TDRREQR
+2824 
-2831 ELFDKVIEKTG
+2831 
-2842 CIGLLSSA
+2842 
-2850 IAPYGKNL
+2850 PY
-2858 SDNYAVQSRNNMSS
+2858 D
-2872 IINLAVNKDNMS
+2872 
-2884 SRFTMNSDNTIMTAT
+2884 
-2899 ASNITQN
+2899 
-2906 NEFELLNVSD
+2906 
-2916 ITDGMLIRV
+2916 
-2925 RLQGKTSGSQTASCK
+2925 
-2940 IYVKDIPDNENVS
+2940 
-2953 NMISFNS
+2953 
-2960 SSYIEREMILPLSK
+2960 
-2974 NTFNSRYNDKKV
+2974 
-2986 VINLTADSGDSII
+2986 
-2999 SFKDLVVEVLIPKD
+2999 
-3013 KNNTTAKLISS
+3013 
-3024 VNYESYNNK
+3024 NK
-3033 DIYVD
+3033 DIMIED
-3038 SEIQKAKL
+3038 SKL
-3046 GDMIHYNN
+3046 SEVESSDALHYNN
-3054 EDYVVVSK
+3054 EDYTILSENDEMITGLLSK
-3062 DDELISGLVTEST
+3062 NT
-3075 NGIIKIGENY
+3075 NGIIKKSDKY
-3085 ALRIHN
+3085 ALRTYN
-3091 QEDIN
+3091 QEDVN
-3096 QWLNSMKNTDNI
+3096 VWVDDLKGDMY
-3108 KIADGGFTGKSN
+3108 IADGGFTGN
-3120 VDNEFV
+3120 VNRDADIN
-3126 PVYPKNTTLSVEKAG
+3126 PVYPKNTLLAIDKAG
-3141 ELGFDAVKVN
+3141 RLGFDAVKVN
-3151 ITPTKDNVWVC
+3151 ITPTRDGVWVC
-3162 SDETTLVNVK
+3162 SDETTLRNVK
-3172 DNSFKNRNIADLNY
+3172 DNSMKNRRIADLNY
-3186 DNIKGLEL
+3186 NDIKHLEL
-3194 EGENVVRFNKDTETY
+3194 EGENVIKYNAGNTF
-3209 RWTYR
+3209 RWNYG
-3214 DGQCKGQTIPS
+3214 DGIAKGLTIPS
-3225 LEQIVKIC
+3225 LEDVVRVC
-3233 SKYGMMIFITS
+3233 VTYGMMIFLTTTETTS
-3244 ANLTANFD
+3244 NMD
-3252 YVTKVLKKYGYTSRT
+3252 YVVKILRSHNYTGKT
-3267 ALVGDRFIMKY
+3267 ALVGDDFILNNIYKI
-3278 SNKLPDAVSIFDGS
+3278 PEAISIFDNS
-3292 MKNVKIY
+3292 KPESTVRKLF
-3299 NEKFLRTFK
+3299 NERVLKTFK
-3308 NFGFISTPGGVSDI
+3308 NFGFLVNRTNATTIRQYATTFRVRTPV
-3322 FRQTSNFKIDTPF
+3322 F
-3335 FLNANYQYNLGNYQ
+3335 
-3349 SLSNFR
+3349 
-3355 INGFITG
+3355 
-3362 AVPSDLN
+3362 VDLN
-3369 IREGYSILRTYTSKE
+3369 DNIDLESYATDDRFSVNGYLTGNVPRALKTEGYTLAEFYNTKDIANWREY
-3384 INEWTDRKNNNSA
+3384 KNVQSA
-3397 SASVVK
+3397 TASVTM
-3403 QSNGN
+3403 QSNGTLTFQTN
-3408 IIIQSSGGS
+3408 GTE
-3417 AGKYISFE
+3417 ANKM
-3425 RNLENYPVGTIINI
+3425 LEFTKANYPAGTIINI
-3439 SAMCRKIEKNVDGGT
+3439 KAMGRKLDNNIKGGSITCYISESSPSRKGFNETMYFKN
-3454 ISFWSDT
+3454 
-3461 TTPRRINTFTTY
+3461 TY
-3473 FNEEFFEKKDVS
+3473 FETKEISAVINENSSGDFKIFV
-3485 FIVNEETGGSF
+3485 GSSW
-3496 QIFIGNFNGVGN
+3496 NGSTSES
-3508 NQPFKAEFKDI
+3508 FKAEFKS
-3519 VVRIYV
+3519 VEVRILLPDDTTDPSRTRSASGSIYTYIRYSNQSNGNGMNEDPNSTYLGVYV
-3525 PNAVYRDIDKESIE
+3525 GSSSTAPTSPSEYKWTKIKGEDGRQGERGLVGPQGPAGIQGPAGPKGNTGDRGPQGQTGPQGSQGIQGRQGDRGIQGPAGPAGPKGNTGDRGPMGPQGPAGTGIVNQQNNQTLKYWAGTEAQYNAISNKDPN
-3539 RKIADISSKMEI
+3539 
-3551 RGEGYPRNKRELN
+3551 
-3564 NVPNGTIYTDT
+3564 TIY
-3575 LATKGAVKWIR
+3575 
-3586 LNGKWKVTVGDTGW
+3586 
-3600 KKLNAVSVLGN
+3600 
-3611 AFIKVRR
+3611 
-3618 VNDIVTY
+3618 DI
-3625 DFGGLQ
+3625 F
-3631 WGWFGIIRRGGAGH
+3631 
-3645 VKHGSSRERGAK
+3645 K
-3657 VLNPGGIPDGFR
+3657 
-3669 SNASLMGPIFND
+3669 
-3681 LGNPYGV
+3681 
-3688 WYMGGKSDSNYIQ
+3688 
-3701 FTFND
+3701 
-3706 PIPTD
+3706 
-3711 RDIGDIRVS
+3711 
-3720 SVSYIT
+3720 
-3726 DDDWENITI
+3726 
-3735 E
+3735 

>member
-96 VDTGNGKDIVEDD
+96 IDSGNGKDIVEDD
-109 DGNKYKL
+109 DGTKYKL
-116 IPGPQGDKGETG
+116 IPGPQGDKGEPG
-128 ARGEKGEKGDM
+128 VKGEKGDKGDM

-166 GDKVSVTID
+166 GDKVSITID
-175 PSTKH
+175 PATKH
-180 WVIDGEDTNVVAEGK
+180 WMIDGEDTNVVAEGK
-195 DGKTPEIKID
+195 DGVAPEVKID

-210 WIIDGIDTNIVSEG
+210 WIIGGIDTNIVSEG

-230 EKTLVTIDPAT
+230 EKTLVTIDPNT

-440 EITENLQVTA
+440 EITENLQVSA

-457 RNSNENDDWKDIN
+457 RNSNENDEWKDLN
-470 NLTIEQEDGN
+470 NLTIEPEDEN

-581 YATKESLSS
+581 YATKENLSS

-655 SKEEL
+655 SKEDL

-672 ADLKNYYTKEETVNK
+672 ADLKNYYTKEETVSK

-721 KEKIESLASDVNLLK
+721 NEKIESLTNDVKSLK

-776 VSTLNETVTGLKNR
+776 VSTLNDTVNGLKNR
-790 LPESI
+790 LPENI
-795 QEDDKLSTSREVT
+795 QEDDKLSTSKEVT

-816 EVETTYAKK
+816 EVETNYAKK
-825 SELPN
+825 SELPS

-835 TETRADEKYSGKSL
+835 SETKADGKYSAKSL

-922 ISETTADERYLPKTK
+922 ISETTADERYLPKAK
-937 EETLATKEELDVV
+937 EESLATKEELDVV

-969 IDGRTISISGSDS
+969 IDGRTISISGSNS
-982 SVTVPEQDLSGLATK
+982 SVTVPEQDLSSLATK

-1058 KSELPSVEGLITE
+1058 KSELPSVEGLISET
-1071 IKADGKYL
+1071 KADGKYL

-1117 LVNYATK
+1117 LANYATK
-1124 EELPSTVG
+1124 EELPSTAG
-1132 LISENKADEKYIA
+1132 LISETRADEKYIA

-1170 KEDSDKQTLSIT
+1170 KEDSDKQTLSITGRTITISGSNSSVTVPEQDLSSLATKEEVKSIKDKLPELTEGEKLVKKSDLPSTVGLISEATADTKYIAKSKEETLATKEELESAKNRIGVLESKEDSDKQTLSIT

-1222 SVNGLITETAA
+1222 SVNGLITETTA

-1340 GLAKKSELPSVEGLI
+1340 GFAKKSELPSVEGLI
-1355 SETKADEKYVSKSE
+1355 TETKADEKYIPKSE
-1369 KESLATKEEVKAI
+1369 KESLATKEEVKSI
-1382 RDHLPVLTGEEKLA
+1382 KDHLPVLTGEEKLA
-1396 KTSDIPSVSGLI
+1396 KTSDIPSVTGLI

-1428 KAEVKDIADKLPE
+1428 KAEVKDITDKLPE

-1453 LITEVKADGK
+1453 LISETKADGK

-1615 SLEYQV
+1615 RLEDRV

-1638 GSNSSVTVPEQDLSG
+1638 GSNSSVTVPEQDISG

-1664 AKKSELPTIDGLISE
+1664 AKKSEIPNVTGLISE

-1753 KSKESTLAT
+1753 KSKEATLAT
-1762 KAELNTISGRTTA
+1762 KAELNTISGRTAA

-1850 TISEVQGL
+1850 TLSEVQGL

-1879 NADHGKVT
+1879 NTDHGKVT

-1932 LATKSDVDTTYA
+1932 LATKSDVERDYA
-1944 KKSELPNIEG
+1944 KKSELPNAEE
-1954 INDKITELEN
+1954 INGKISKLEN
-1964 KRIPNEYYFRNLNEI
+1964 KRIPNEYYFRSIGEI
-1979 SNTGAIRTLK
+1979 SSSGALSRLQIN
-1989 YHDIIMV
+1989 DIINVAGTDCRIVSGEMYEKLDYS
-1996 GMNKYMVI
+1996 GKKIEGTEFYI
-2004 DEENKDKFKTEPIP
+2004 TDYLEESEKNNWIKD
-2018 NSNLFVAK
+2018 NLAI
-2026 YFENSDR
+2026 S
-2033 NKWINEAVRKGKF
+2033 
-2046 TIAYGGLSGDMYD
+2046 YGGLSGDKYD
-2059 GNIASISEPPAST
+2059 SNVNSIFDVPGSFSAIST
-2072 KALIKAFKLGFDA
+2072 AFKVGFDA
-2085 VYVDL
+2085 VFIDVL
-2090 IRHVSS
+2090 IDTEGS
-2096 KGETS
+2096 TTN
-2101 YYVTLNSE
+2101 YFVTIESE
-2109 NIEREYKFTRGSLI
+2109 
-2123 VVQDTFNYDN
+2123 
-2133 KVSTLRYETEERNY
+2133 KVSRTYKKDGGTITVARDSFKYTKYSTLDYEAEIRSGKYY
-2147 DNELPV
+2147 DNELMK
-2153 LDVILD
+2153 LEELIALCSSENKILIIDGMYELESSTTKYASATKIPESSIVDKGTD
-2159 LANRMDKIII
+2159 LYIHVRKKIKNI
-2169 IGEVY
+2169 E
-2174 DTDGHSVVTN
+2174 
-2184 KEQLSLIPSTIN
+2184 
-2196 DLSGK
+2196 
-2201 TDKIGIVSRNLIE
+2201 KIGFTSDIFS
-2214 SFEEWNY
+2214 
-2221 DPIHVLH
+2221 
-2228 LKYAEG
+2228 G
-2234 VSVELSKELMR
+2234 V
-2245 ISMKRNSL
+2245 N
-2253 VILTNSP
+2253 
-2260 TYTGGNTLTK
+2260 NTLTNK
-2270 QILLKGIPIVFNT
+2270 SSLFEKFINVAEIDNTSSLDSVRNKVESLSIRKNSMIILTDVLTSSDIVKILKGQNIPVIYNT
-2283 NKKIERYLFNAKVVD
+2283 KKSVNKNYI
-2298 TDWSSGYMSSSVIP
+2298 DWVGSEEIYKGYMSSSIIP
-2312 DTNYVYNSYEIVERI
+2312 SSNKIELYNHYNVTEII
-2327 TLKEILKTNPEIS
+2327 TLKDIMKNVPPSDKYIYDSDAKKLNYKKDMDLAVVSSDKLTDGMIVKVNFKNKGIDSKIKIYMTDGSGVEIL
-2340 ATDYSYDKSNNK
+2340 
-2352 ISYKKAIDFKILDP
+2352 
-2366 SKISEG
+2366 
-2372 MIIKANLYNIG
+2372 
-2383 DSSLNKLYLKNNSGV
+2383 
-2398 KIVEDVSRSL
+2398 EDVVQTSTK
-2408 SEIAFSEL
+2408 FS
-2416 VMLLEIPKK
+2416 
-2425 AKEISTQ
+2425 
-2432 YLMLGL
+2432 Y
-2438 TPGDNT
+2438 
-2444 QFPTELKDIYIEL
+2444 TE
-2457 LVPKHEKV
+2457 
-2465 ENTELETVKRRIS
+2465 
-2478 TLESN
+2478 
-2483 SSRSNNTNNGTKYY
+2483 
-2497 VRTIEELKALD
+2497 RTITVIIPNKKKNKNRQPLTL
-2508 VQVDD
+2508 
-2513 VVRFKD
+2513 
-2519 KVYKIV
+2519 
-2525 KDVTPFSLKYFGGII
+2525 GI
-2540 LDKTVDGMNLVAT
+2540 
-2553 EYIDSYIRSSW
+2553 IRSSY
-2564 IKNRPSGNFNI
+2564 GNSPED
-2575 AYCGYTG
+2575 TV
-2582 LPYKSNANLN
+2582 LTNL
-2592 SVPCTLKA
+2592 
-2600 ISDAYK
+2600 Y
-2606 VGYDGIYVPTLK
+2606 
-2618 YFNNKWYISTT
+2618 
-2629 DEVGPILSNSQGVEL
+2629 VEL
-2644 LSYSHTHT
+2644 LTP
-2652 RINSEIAE
+2652 
-2660 TKTFNSNNYVDRNL
+2660 
-2674 LTVEEFL
+2674 
-2681 NVCKKY
+2681 KY
-2687 NMYAFMSIQTIN
+2687 
-2699 KNTFDNSSQEAYA
+2699 
-2712 ELARIINDS
+2712 
-2721 GHSSM
+2721 
-2726 IGLSGDNIQ
+2726 DNIKTKK
-2735 IEILDFVIRVRDK
+2735 DAYVI
-2748 ILSENLINVIFI
+2748 
-2760 DASTE
+2760 A
-2765 NYTLEREL
+2765 NY
-2773 LILQKYKNNLV
+2773 N
-2784 IIGDRDDHDG
+2784 
-2794 NEILSA
+2794 
-2800 YGPSHQLYNFL
+2800 
-2811 KEVKKMGIPIVYQ
+2811 
-2824 TDRREQR
+2824 
-2831 ELFDKVIEKTG
+2831 
-2842 CIGLLSSA
+2842 
-2850 IAPYGKNL
+2850 PY
-2858 SDNYAVQSRNNMSS
+2858 D
-2872 IINLAVNKDNMS
+2872 
-2884 SRFTMNSDNTIMTAT
+2884 
-2899 ASNITQN
+2899 
-2906 NEFELLNVSD
+2906 
-2916 ITDGMLIRV
+2916 
-2925 RLQGKTSGSQTASCK
+2925 
-2940 IYVKDIPDNENVS
+2940 
-2953 NMISFNS
+2953 
-2960 SSYIEREMILPLSK
+2960 
-2974 NTFNSRYNDKKV
+2974 
-2986 VINLTADSGDSII
+2986 
-2999 SFKDLVVEVLIPKD
+2999 
-3013 KNNTTAKLISS
+3013 
-3024 VNYESYNNK
+3024 NK
-3033 DIYVD
+3033 DIMIDD
-3038 SEIQKAKL
+3038 SKL
-3046 GDMIHYNN
+3046 SEVESSDALHYNN
-3054 EDYVVVSK
+3054 EDYTILSENDEMITGLLSK
-3062 DDELISGLVTEST
+3062 NT
-3075 NGIIKIGENY
+3075 NGIIKKSDKY
-3085 ALRIHN
+3085 ALRTYN
-3091 QEDIN
+3091 QEDVN
-3096 QWLNSMKNTDNI
+3096 VWVDDLKGDMY
-3108 KIADGGFTGKSN
+3108 IADGGFTGN
-3120 VDNEFV
+3120 VNRDADIN
-3126 PVYPKNTTLSVEKAG
+3126 PVYPKNTLLAIDKAG
-3141 ELGFDAVKVN
+3141 RLGFDAVKVN
-3151 ITPTKDNVWVC
+3151 ITPTRDGIWVC
-3162 SDETTLVNVK
+3162 SDETTLRNVK
-3172 DNSFKNRNIADLNY
+3172 DSSMKNRSIADLNY
-3186 DNIKGLEL
+3186 NDIKHLEL
-3194 EGENVVRFNKDTETY
+3194 EGENVIKYNAGNTF
-3209 RWTYR
+3209 RWNYG
-3214 DGQCKGQTIPS
+3214 DGIAKGLTIPS
-3225 LEQIVKIC
+3225 LEDVVRVC
-3233 SKYGMMIFITS
+3233 VTYGMMIFITTTETTS
-3244 ANLTANFD
+3244 NMD
-3252 YVTKVLKKYGYTSRT
+3252 YVVKILRSHNYTGKT
-3267 ALVGDRFIMKY
+3267 ALVGDDFILNNIYKI
-3278 SNKLPDAVSIFDGS
+3278 PEAISIFDNS
-3292 MKNVKIY
+3292 KPVTIARKLF
-3299 NEKFLRTFK
+3299 NERVLKTFK
-3308 NFGFISTPGGVSDI
+3308 NFGFLVNRTNATTIRQYATTFRVRTPV
-3322 FRQTSNFKIDTPF
+3322 F
-3335 FLNANYQYNLGNYQ
+3335 
-3349 SLSNFR
+3349 
-3355 INGFITG
+3355 
-3362 AVPSDLN
+3362 VDLN
-3369 IREGYSILRTYTSKE
+3369 DNIDLESYTTDDRFSVNGYLTGNVPRSLKTEGYTLAEFYNIKDIANWREY
-3384 INEWTDRKNNNSA
+3384 KNVQSA
-3397 SASVVK
+3397 TASVTT
-3403 QSNGN
+3403 QSNGTLTFQTN
-3408 IIIQSSGGS
+3408 GTE
-3417 AGKYISFE
+3417 ANKM
-3425 RNLENYPVGTIINI
+3425 LEFTKANYPAGTIINI
-3439 SAMCRKIEKNVDGGT
+3439 KAMGRKLDNNIKGGSITCYISESSPSRKDFNETMYFKN
-3454 ISFWSDT
+3454 
-3461 TTPRRINTFTTY
+3461 TY
-3473 FNEEFFEKKDVS
+3473 FETKEISAVLNENSSGDLKIFV
-3485 FIVNEETGGSF
+3485 GSSW
-3496 QIFIGNFNGVGN
+3496 NSSTSES
-3508 NQPFKAEFKDI
+3508 FKAEFKS
-3519 VVRIYV
+3519 VEVRILLPDDTTDPSRTRSASGSIYTYIRYSNQSNGNGMNEDPNSTYLGIYV
-3525 PNAVYRDIDKESIE
+3525 GSSSTAPTNPSEYKWTKIKGEDGRQGERGPMGPQGPAGIQGPAGPKGNTGDRGPQGQTGPQGSQGIQGRQGDRGIQGPAGPAGPKGNTGDRGPQGQTGPQGSQGIQGRQGDRGIQGPAGPAGPKGNTGDRGPMGPQGPAGTGIVNQQNNQTLKYWAGTEAQYNAISNKDPN
-3539 RKIADISSKMEI
+3539 
-3551 RGEGYPRNKRELN
+3551 
-3564 NVPNGTIYTDT
+3564 TIY
-3575 LATKGAVKWIR
+3575 
-3586 LNGKWKVTVGDTGW
+3586 
-3600 KKLNAVSVLGN
+3600 
-3611 AFIKVRR
+3611 
-3618 VNDIVTY
+3618 DI
-3625 DFGGLQ
+3625 F
-3631 WGWFGIIRRGGAGH
+3631 
-3645 VKHGSSRERGAK
+3645 K
-3657 VLNPGGIPDGFR
+3657 
-3669 SNASLMGPIFND
+3669 
-3681 LGNPYGV
+3681 
-3688 WYMGGKSDSNYIQ
+3688 
-3701 FTFND
+3701 
-3706 PIPTD
+3706 
-3711 RDIGDIRVS
+3711 
-3720 SVSYIT
+3720 
-3726 DDDWENITI
+3726 
-3735 E
+3735 

>member
-109 DGNKYKL
+109 DGTKYKL

-175 PSTKH
+175 PNTKH
-180 WVIDGEDTNVVAEGK
+180 WMIDGEDTNVVAEGK
-195 DGKTPEIKID
+195 DGVAPEVKID

-210 WIIDGIDTNIVSEG
+210 WIIGGIDTNIVSEG

-230 EKTLVTIDPAT
+230 DKTLVTIDPNT

-345 DGVDTNVLAEGT
+345 DGVDTNILAEGT
-357 KGADGVDGKSAFDIA
+357 KGRDGVDGKSAFDIA

-390 AKGVDGHDGRSANN
+390 VKGVDGHDGRSANN

-440 EITENLQVTA
+440 EITENLQVSA

-457 RNSNENDDWKDIN
+457 RNSNENDEWKDLN
-470 NLTIEQEDGN
+470 NLTIEPEDGN

-552 VEETYA
+552 VEENYA
-558 KKSELPVVPSLD
+558 KKSELPVVPSLE

-581 YATKESLSS
+581 YATKENLSS

-603 SLTDRVTAIEESKST
+603 SLTDRVTAIEESKTT

-660 VTLGNLNDKATK
+660 ITLGNLNDKATK
-672 ADLKNYYTKEETVNK
+672 ADLKNYYTKEETVSK
-687 ETHDALNNKVES
+687 ETHDALSNKVDS
-699 NISEIST
+699 NVNEIAT

-721 KEKIESLASDVNLLK
+721 REKIESLTTDVNLLK

-795 QEDDKLSTSREVT
+795 QEDDKLSTSKEVT

-816 EVETTYAKK
+816 EVENTYAKK
-825 SELPN
+825 SELPS

-835 TETRADEKYSGKSL
+835 TETKADGKYSAKSL
-849 ETTVSSLDEKVRN
+849 ETTVNSLDEKVRN

-922 ISETTADERYLPKTK
+922 ISETTADERYLPKAK

-969 IDGRTISISGSDS
+969 IDGRTISISGSNS
-982 SVTVPEQDLSGLATK
+982 SVTVPEQDLSSLATK

-1071 IKADGKYL
+1071 TRADGKYL

-1084 ETLATKEEVKA
+1084 ETLATKEEVKV

-1117 LVNYATK
+1117 LANYATK
-1124 EELPSTVG
+1124 EELPSTAG
-1132 LISENKADEKYIA
+1132 LISETRADEKYIA

-1170 KEDSDKQTLSIT
+1170 KEDSDKQTLAITGRTITISGSDSSVTVPEQDLSSLATKEEVKSIKDKLPELTDGEKLVKKSDLPSTVGLISEATADEKYLEKSKETTLATKEELSGVITRLTTVEGKADKDDQTLSIT

-1222 SVNGLITETAA
+1222 SVNGLITETTA

-1256 SEATNGVESKLS
+1256 SEATSGVESQLS

-1340 GLAKKSELPSVEGLI
+1340 GFAKKSELPSVEGLI
-1355 SETKADEKYVSKSE
+1355 TETKADEKYITKSE
-1369 KESLATKEEVKAI
+1369 KESLATKEEVKSI
-1382 RDHLPVLTGEEKLA
+1382 KDHLPVLTGEEKLA
-1396 KTSDIPSVSGLI
+1396 KTSDIPSVTGLI

-1418 EKSKEATLAT
+1418 EKSKEAALAT
-1428 KAEVKDIADKLPE
+1428 KAEVKDITDKLPE
-1441 LAKKSELPSVEG
+1441 FAKKSELPSVEG
-1453 LITEVKADGK
+1453 LISETKADGK

-1477 SVLESKEDADK
+1477 SVLESKEDTDK
-1488 QTLSITGRTIT
+1488 QTLSIVGRTIT
-1499 ISGSNSSVEVPEQ
+1499 ISGSDSSVTVPEQ
-1512 DLSSL
+1512 DLSTL

-1615 SLEYQV
+1615 RLEDQV

-1638 GSNSSVTVPEQDLSG
+1638 GSNSSVTVPEQDISG
-1653 LATKSDVERDY
+1653 LATKSDIERDY
-1664 AKKSELPTIDGLISE
+1664 AKKSELPSVTGLISE

-1707 ATSSVEGKLSLL
+1707 ATISVEGKLSLL

-1744 VRADDKYLA
+1744 VRADEKYLE
-1753 KSKESTLAT
+1753 KSKEATLAT
-1762 KAELNTISGRTTA
+1762 KAELNSISGRTTA
-1775 IENKLPSLTQDISI
+1775 IESKLPSLTQDISI

-1879 NADHGKVT
+1879 NTDHGKVA

-1932 LATKSDVDTTYA
+1932 LATKSDVERDYA
-1944 KKSELPNIEG
+1944 KKSELPNVEE
-1954 INDKITELEN
+1954 INGKISKLEN
-1964 KRIPNEYYFRNLNEI
+1964 KRIPNEYYFRSIGEI
-1979 SNTGAIRTLK
+1979 SSSGALSRLQTN
-1989 YHDIIMV
+1989 DIINVAGTDCKIVNREMYEKLDYS
-1996 GMNKYMVI
+1996 GKKIEGTEFYI
-2004 DEENKDKFKTEPIP
+2004 TDYLEESEKNNWIKD
-2018 NSNLFVAK
+2018 NLAI
-2026 YFENSDR
+2026 S
-2033 NKWINEAVRKGKF
+2033 
-2046 TIAYGGLSGDMYD
+2046 YGGLSGDKYD
-2059 GNIASISEPPAST
+2059 SNVNSIFDVPGSFSAIST
-2072 KALIKAFKLGFDA
+2072 AFKVGFDA
-2085 VYVDL
+2085 VFIDVL
-2090 IRHVSS
+2090 IVTEGSTTNYFVTIESEKVSRTY
-2096 KGETS
+2096 KKDGETITVARDS
-2101 YYVTLNSE
+2101 FKYTRYSTLN
-2109 NIEREYKFTRGSLI
+2109 
-2123 VVQDTFNYDN
+2123 
-2133 KVSTLRYETEERNY
+2133 YEAEIRSGKYY
-2147 DNELPV
+2147 DNELMK
-2153 LDVILD
+2153 LEELIALCSTENKILIIDGIYELESSTTKYANATKIPESSIVDKGTD
-2159 LANRMDKIII
+2159 LYIHVRKKVKNI
-2169 IGEVY
+2169 E
-2174 DTDGHSVVTN
+2174 
-2184 KEQLSLIPSTIN
+2184 
-2196 DLSGK
+2196 
-2201 TDKIGIVSRNLIE
+2201 KIGFTSDIFS
-2214 SFEEWNY
+2214 
-2221 DPIHVLH
+2221 
-2228 LKYAEG
+2228 G
-2234 VSVELSKELMR
+2234 V
-2245 ISMKRNSL
+2245 N
-2253 VILTNSP
+2253 
-2260 TYTGGNTLTK
+2260 NTLTNK
-2270 QILLKGIPIVFNT
+2270 SSLFEKFINVAEIDNTSSLDSVRNKVESLSIRKNSMIILTDVLTSFDIVKILKGQNIPVIYNT
-2283 NKKIERYLFNAKVVD
+2283 KKSVNKNYI
-2298 TDWSSGYMSSSVIP
+2298 DWVGSEEIYKGYMSSSIIP
-2312 DTNYVYNSYEIVERI
+2312 SSNKIELYNHYNVTEII
-2327 TLKEILKTNPEIS
+2327 TLKDIMKNVPPSDKYI
-2340 ATDYSYDKSNNK
+2340 YDSDAKKLN
-2352 ISYKKAIDFKILDP
+2352 YKKDMDLAVVSSDKLTDGMIVKVNFKNKGID
-2366 SKISEG
+2366 SKIKIYMTDG
-2372 MIIKANLYNIG
+2372 
-2383 DSSLNKLYLKNNSGV
+2383 SGV
-2398 KIVEDVSRSL
+2398 KILEDVVQTSTK
-2408 SEIAFSEL
+2408 FS
-2416 VMLLEIPKK
+2416 
-2425 AKEISTQ
+2425 
-2432 YLMLGL
+2432 Y
-2438 TPGDNT
+2438 
-2444 QFPTELKDIYIEL
+2444 TE
-2457 LVPKHEKV
+2457 
-2465 ENTELETVKRRIS
+2465 
-2478 TLESN
+2478 
-2483 SSRSNNTNNGTKYY
+2483 
-2497 VRTIEELKALD
+2497 RTITVIIPNKEKNKNRQPLTL
-2508 VQVDD
+2508 
-2513 VVRFKD
+2513 
-2519 KVYKIV
+2519 
-2525 KDVTPFSLKYFGGII
+2525 GI
-2540 LDKTVDGMNLVAT
+2540 
-2553 EYIDSYIRSSW
+2553 IRSSY
-2564 IKNRPSGNFNI
+2564 GNSPED
-2575 AYCGYTG
+2575 TV
-2582 LPYKSNANLN
+2582 LTNL
-2592 SVPCTLKA
+2592 
-2600 ISDAYK
+2600 Y
-2606 VGYDGIYVPTLK
+2606 
-2618 YFNNKWYISTT
+2618 
-2629 DEVGPILSNSQGVEL
+2629 VEL
-2644 LSYSHTHT
+2644 LTP
-2652 RINSEIAE
+2652 
-2660 TKTFNSNNYVDRNL
+2660 
-2674 LTVEEFL
+2674 
-2681 NVCKKY
+2681 KY
-2687 NMYAFMSIQTIN
+2687 
-2699 KNTFDNSSQEAYA
+2699 
-2712 ELARIINDS
+2712 
-2721 GHSSM
+2721 
-2726 IGLSGDNIQ
+2726 DNIKTKK
-2735 IEILDFVIRVRDK
+2735 DAYVI
-2748 ILSENLINVIFI
+2748 
-2760 DASTE
+2760 A
-2765 NYTLEREL
+2765 NY
-2773 LILQKYKNNLV
+2773 N
-2784 IIGDRDDHDG
+2784 
-2794 NEILSA
+2794 
-2800 YGPSHQLYNFL
+2800 
-2811 KEVKKMGIPIVYQ
+2811 
-2824 TDRREQR
+2824 
-2831 ELFDKVIEKTG
+2831 
-2842 CIGLLSSA
+2842 
-2850 IAPYGKNL
+2850 PY
-2858 SDNYAVQSRNNMSS
+2858 D
-2872 IINLAVNKDNMS
+2872 
-2884 SRFTMNSDNTIMTAT
+2884 
-2899 ASNITQN
+2899 
-2906 NEFELLNVSD
+2906 
-2916 ITDGMLIRV
+2916 
-2925 RLQGKTSGSQTASCK
+2925 
-2940 IYVKDIPDNENVS
+2940 
-2953 NMISFNS
+2953 
-2960 SSYIEREMILPLSK
+2960 
-2974 NTFNSRYNDKKV
+2974 
-2986 VINLTADSGDSII
+2986 
-2999 SFKDLVVEVLIPKD
+2999 
-3013 KNNTTAKLISS
+3013 
-3024 VNYESYNNK
+3024 NK
-3033 DIYVD
+3033 DIMIED
-3038 SEIQKAKL
+3038 SKL
-3046 GDMIHYNN
+3046 SEVESSDALHYNN
-3054 EDYVVVSK
+3054 EDYTILSENDEMITGLLSK
-3062 DDELISGLVTEST
+3062 NT
-3075 NGIIKIGENY
+3075 NGIIKKSDKY
-3085 ALRIHN
+3085 ALRTYN
-3091 QEDIN
+3091 QEDVN
-3096 QWLNSMKNTDNI
+3096 VWVDDLKGDMY
-3108 KIADGGFTGKSN
+3108 IADGGFTGN
-3120 VDNEFV
+3120 VNRDADIN
-3126 PVYPKNTTLSVEKAG
+3126 PVYPKNTLLAIDKAG
-3141 ELGFDAVKVN
+3141 RLGFDAVKVN
-3151 ITPTKDNVWVC
+3151 ITPTRDGIWVC
-3162 SDETTLVNVK
+3162 SDETTLRNVK
-3172 DNSFKNRNIADLNY
+3172 DNSMKNRRIADLNY
-3186 DNIKGLEL
+3186 NDIKHLEL
-3194 EGENVVRFNKDTETY
+3194 EGENVIKYNVGNTF
-3209 RWTYR
+3209 RWNYG
-3214 DGQCKGQTIPS
+3214 DGIAKGLTIPS
-3225 LEQIVKIC
+3225 LEDVVRVC
-3233 SKYGMMIFITS
+3233 VTYGMMIFLTTTETTS
-3244 ANLTANFD
+3244 NMD
-3252 YVTKVLKKYGYTSRT
+3252 YVVKILRSHNYTGKT
-3267 ALVGDRFIMKY
+3267 ALVGDDFILNNIYKI
-3278 SNKLPDAVSIFDGS
+3278 PEAISIFDNS
-3292 MKNVKIY
+3292 KPESTVRKLF
-3299 NEKFLRTFK
+3299 NERVLKTFK
-3308 NFGFISTPGGVSDI
+3308 NFGFLVNRTNATTIRQYATTFRVRTPV
-3322 FRQTSNFKIDTPF
+3322 F
-3335 FLNANYQYNLGNYQ
+3335 
-3349 SLSNFR
+3349 
-3355 INGFITG
+3355 
-3362 AVPSDLN
+3362 VDLN
-3369 IREGYSILRTYTSKE
+3369 DNIDLESYTTDDRFSVNGYLTGNVPRALKTEGYTLAEFYNTKDIANWREY
-3384 INEWTDRKNNNSA
+3384 KNVQSA
-3397 SASVVK
+3397 TASVTM
-3403 QSNGN
+3403 QSNGTLTFQTN
-3408 IIIQSSGGS
+3408 GTE
-3417 AGKYISFE
+3417 ANKM
-3425 RNLENYPVGTIINI
+3425 LEFTKANYPAGTIINI
-3439 SAMCRKIEKNVDGGT
+3439 KAMGRKLDNNIKGGSITCYISESSPSRKDFNETMYFKN
-3454 ISFWSDT
+3454 
-3461 TTPRRINTFTTY
+3461 TY
-3473 FNEEFFEKKDVS
+3473 FETKEISAVINENSSGDFKIFV
-3485 FIVNEETGGSF
+3485 GSSW
-3496 QIFIGNFNGVGN
+3496 NGSTSES
-3508 NQPFKAEFKDI
+3508 FKAEFKSI
-3519 VVRIYV
+3519 EVRILLPDDTTDPSRTRSASGSSYTHIRYSNQSNGNGMNENPDSTYLGIYV
-3525 PNAVYRDIDKESIE
+3525 GSSSTAPTNPSEYKWTKIKGEDGRQGERGLVGPQGPAGIQGPAGPKGNTGDRGPQGQTGPQGSQGIQGRQGDRGIQGPAGPAGPKGNTGDRGPMGPQGPAGTGIVNQQNNQTLKYWAGTEAQYNAISNKDPN
-3539 RKIADISSKMEI
+3539 
-3551 RGEGYPRNKRELN
+3551 
-3564 NVPNGTIYTDT
+3564 TIY
-3575 LATKGAVKWIR
+3575 
-3586 LNGKWKVTVGDTGW
+3586 
-3600 KKLNAVSVLGN
+3600 
-3611 AFIKVRR
+3611 
-3618 VNDIVTY
+3618 DI
-3625 DFGGLQ
+3625 F
-3631 WGWFGIIRRGGAGH
+3631 
-3645 VKHGSSRERGAK
+3645 K
-3657 VLNPGGIPDGFR
+3657 
-3669 SNASLMGPIFND
+3669 
-3681 LGNPYGV
+3681 
-3688 WYMGGKSDSNYIQ
+3688 
-3701 FTFND
+3701 
-3706 PIPTD
+3706 
-3711 RDIGDIRVS
+3711 
-3720 SVSYIT
+3720 
-3726 DDDWENITI
+3726 
-3735 E
+3735 

>member
-109 DGNKYKL
+109 DGTKYKL

-153 DGVDTEVSAIGPK
+153 DGADTEVSAIGPK

-175 PSTKH
+175 PATKH
-180 WVIDGEDTNVVAEGK
+180 WMIDGEDTNVVAEGK
-195 DGKTPEIKID
+195 DGKTPEVKID

-224 VKGEKG
+224 VKGDKG
-230 EKTLVTIDPAT
+230 EKTLVTIDPNT
-241 KHWMID
+241 KHWLID

-318 IKAEGTKGEKGEK
+318 IKAEGTKGDKGEK

-345 DGVDTNVLAEGT
+345 DGVDTNVLAEGI
-357 KGADGVDGKSAFDIA
+357 KGVDGVDGKSAFDIA

-390 AKGVDGHDGRSANN
+390 VKGVDGHDGRSANN

-440 EITENLQVTA
+440 EITENLQVSA

-457 RNSNENDDWKDIN
+457 RNSNENDEWKDLN
-470 NLTIEQEDGN
+470 NLTIEPEDGN

-498 ELILNFEYKGVD
+498 ELILNFEYKGID

-570 PYATKEEADGK
+570 PYAKKEEADGK

-590 VSEEVNTEKGKLS
+590 VSEEVSTEKGKLS

-655 SKEEL
+655 SKEDL

-672 ADLKNYYTKEETVNK
+672 ADLKNYYTKEETVSK
-687 ETHDALNNKVES
+687 ETHDALSNKVES
-699 NISEIST
+699 NVSEISN

-715 SSNTTV
+715 SSNTSV
-721 KEKIESLASDVNLLK
+721 KEKIESLTTDVNLLK

-776 VSTLNETVTGLKNR
+776 VSTLNDTVNGLKNK

-795 QEDDKLSTSREVT
+795 QEDDKLSTSKEVT

-825 SELPN
+825 SELPS

-835 TETRADEKYSGKSL
+835 TETKADGKYSAKSL

-867 DNDRQTLSITDRT
+867 DNDRQTLSITNRT

-922 ISETTADERYLPKTK
+922 ISETTADERYLPKAK
-937 EETLATKEELDVV
+937 EESLATKEELDVV

-969 IDGRTISISGSDS
+969 IDGRTISISGSNS
-982 SVTVPEQDLSGLATK
+982 SVTVPEQDLSSLATK

-1071 IKADGKYL
+1071 TKADGKYL

-1084 ETLATKEEVKA
+1084 ETLATKEEVKV

-1117 LVNYATK
+1117 LANYATK
-1124 EELPSTVG
+1124 EELPSTTG
-1132 LISENKADEKYIA
+1132 LISETRADEKYIA

-1170 KEDSDKQTLSIT
+1170 KEDSDKQTLTITGRTITISGSDSSVTVPEQDLSSLATKEEVKSIKDKLPELTDGEKLVKKSDLPSTVGLISEATADEKYLEKSKETALATKEELSGVITRLTTVEGKADKDDQTLSIT

-1222 SVNGLITETAA
+1222 SVNGLITETTA

-1256 SEATNGVESKLS
+1256 SEATSGVESQLS

-1314 LLSIVGRTITISGSD
+1314 LLSIVGRTITISGSN

-1355 SETKADEKYVSKSE
+1355 TEVKADEKYIPKSE
-1369 KESLATKEEVKAI
+1369 KESLATKEEVKSI
-1382 RDHLPVLTGEEKLA
+1382 KDHLPVLTGEEKLA
-1396 KTSDIPSVSGLI
+1396 KTSDIPSVTGLI

-1428 KAEVKDIADKLPE
+1428 KAEVKDITDKLPE
-1441 LAKKSELPSVEG
+1441 LAKKSEIPSVEG
-1453 LITEVKADGK
+1453 LITETKADGK
-1463 YAPKTDL
+1463 YAPKIDL

-1499 ISGSNSSVEVPEQ
+1499 ISGSDSSVTVPEQ

-1604 FDLEGANIKIN
+1604 FDLEGANITIN
-1615 SLEYQV
+1615 RLKDRV

-1638 GSNSSVTVPEQDLSG
+1638 GSNSSVTVPEQDISG

-1664 AKKSELPTIDGLISE
+1664 AKKSEIPNVTGLISE

-1753 KSKESTLAT
+1753 KSKEATLAT
-1762 KAELNTISGRTTA
+1762 KAELNTISGRTAA

-1850 TISEVQGL
+1850 TLSEVQGL

-1879 NADHGKVT
+1879 NTDHGKVT

-1921 SVTVPEQDLSG
+1921 SVTVPEQDLSR
-1932 LATKSDVDTTYA
+1932 LATKSDVERDYA
-1944 KKSELPNIEG
+1944 KKSELPNAEE
-1954 INDKITELEN
+1954 INGKISKLEN
-1964 KRIPNEYYFRNLNEI
+1964 KRIPNEYYFRSIGEI
-1979 SNTGAIRTLK
+1979 SSSGAVSRLQIN
-1989 YHDIIMV
+1989 DIINVAGTDCRIVSREMYEKLDYS
-1996 GMNKYMVI
+1996 GKKIEGTEFYI
-2004 DEENKDKFKTEPIP
+2004 TDYLEESEKNNWIKD
-2018 NSNLFVAK
+2018 NLAI
-2026 YFENSDR
+2026 S
-2033 NKWINEAVRKGKF
+2033 
-2046 TIAYGGLSGDMYD
+2046 YGGLSGDKYD
-2059 GNIASISEPPAST
+2059 SNVNSIFDVPGSFSAIST
-2072 KALIKAFKLGFDA
+2072 AFKVGFDA
-2085 VYVDL
+2085 VFIDVL
-2090 IRHVSS
+2090 IDTEGSTTNYFVTIESEKVSRTYKKDGGTITVARDS
-2096 KGETS
+2096 FKYTKYS
-2101 YYVTLNSE
+2101 TLN
-2109 NIEREYKFTRGSLI
+2109 
-2123 VVQDTFNYDN
+2123 
-2133 KVSTLRYETEERNY
+2133 YEAEIRSGKYY
-2147 DNELPV
+2147 DNELMK
-2153 LDVILD
+2153 LEELIALCSSENKILIIDGMYELESSTTKYASATKIPESSIVDKGTD
-2159 LANRMDKIII
+2159 LYIHVRKKVKNI
-2169 IGEVY
+2169 E
-2174 DTDGHSVVTN
+2174 
-2184 KEQLSLIPSTIN
+2184 
-2196 DLSGK
+2196 
-2201 TDKIGIVSRNLIE
+2201 KIGFTSDIFS
-2214 SFEEWNY
+2214 
-2221 DPIHVLH
+2221 
-2228 LKYAEG
+2228 G
-2234 VSVELSKELMR
+2234 V
-2245 ISMKRNSL
+2245 N
-2253 VILTNSP
+2253 
-2260 TYTGGNTLTK
+2260 NTLTNK
-2270 QILLKGIPIVFNT
+2270 SSLFEKFINVAEIDNTSSLDSVRNKVESLSIRKNSMIILTDVLTSSDIVKILKGQNIPVIYNT
-2283 NKKIERYLFNAKVVD
+2283 KKSVNKNYI
-2298 TDWSSGYMSSSVIP
+2298 DWVSSEELYKGYMSPSIIPSSNKIEL
-2312 DTNYVYNSYEIVERI
+2312 YNHYNVTETI
-2327 TLKEILKTNPEIS
+2327 TLKDIMKNVPASDKYI
-2340 ATDYSYDKSNNK
+2340 YDSDTKKLN
-2352 ISYKKAIDFKILDP
+2352 YKKDMDLAVVSSDKLTDGMIVKVNFKNKGID
-2366 SKISEG
+2366 SKIKIYMTDG
-2372 MIIKANLYNIG
+2372 
-2383 DSSLNKLYLKNNSGV
+2383 SGV
-2398 KIVEDVSRSL
+2398 KILEDVVQTSTK
-2408 SEIAFSEL
+2408 FS
-2416 VMLLEIPKK
+2416 
-2425 AKEISTQ
+2425 
-2432 YLMLGL
+2432 Y
-2438 TPGDNT
+2438 
-2444 QFPTELKDIYIEL
+2444 TE
-2457 LVPKHEKV
+2457 
-2465 ENTELETVKRRIS
+2465 
-2478 TLESN
+2478 
-2483 SSRSNNTNNGTKYY
+2483 
-2497 VRTIEELKALD
+2497 RTITVIIPNKEKNKNRQPLTL
-2508 VQVDD
+2508 
-2513 VVRFKD
+2513 
-2519 KVYKIV
+2519 
-2525 KDVTPFSLKYFGGII
+2525 GI
-2540 LDKTVDGMNLVAT
+2540 
-2553 EYIDSYIRSSW
+2553 IRSSY
-2564 IKNRPSGNFNI
+2564 GNSPED
-2575 AYCGYTG
+2575 TV
-2582 LPYKSNANLN
+2582 LTNL
-2592 SVPCTLKA
+2592 
-2600 ISDAYK
+2600 Y
-2606 VGYDGIYVPTLK
+2606 
-2618 YFNNKWYISTT
+2618 
-2629 DEVGPILSNSQGVEL
+2629 VEL
-2644 LSYSHTHT
+2644 LTP
-2652 RINSEIAE
+2652 
-2660 TKTFNSNNYVDRNL
+2660 
-2674 LTVEEFL
+2674 
-2681 NVCKKY
+2681 KY
-2687 NMYAFMSIQTIN
+2687 
-2699 KNTFDNSSQEAYA
+2699 
-2712 ELARIINDS
+2712 
-2721 GHSSM
+2721 
-2726 IGLSGDNIQ
+2726 DNIKTKK
-2735 IEILDFVIRVRDK
+2735 DAYVI
-2748 ILSENLINVIFI
+2748 
-2760 DASTE
+2760 A
-2765 NYTLEREL
+2765 NY
-2773 LILQKYKNNLV
+2773 N
-2784 IIGDRDDHDG
+2784 
-2794 NEILSA
+2794 
-2800 YGPSHQLYNFL
+2800 
-2811 KEVKKMGIPIVYQ
+2811 
-2824 TDRREQR
+2824 
-2831 ELFDKVIEKTG
+2831 
-2842 CIGLLSSA
+2842 
-2850 IAPYGKNL
+2850 PY
-2858 SDNYAVQSRNNMSS
+2858 D
-2872 IINLAVNKDNMS
+2872 
-2884 SRFTMNSDNTIMTAT
+2884 
-2899 ASNITQN
+2899 
-2906 NEFELLNVSD
+2906 
-2916 ITDGMLIRV
+2916 
-2925 RLQGKTSGSQTASCK
+2925 
-2940 IYVKDIPDNENVS
+2940 
-2953 NMISFNS
+2953 
-2960 SSYIEREMILPLSK
+2960 
-2974 NTFNSRYNDKKV
+2974 
-2986 VINLTADSGDSII
+2986 
-2999 SFKDLVVEVLIPKD
+2999 
-3013 KNNTTAKLISS
+3013 
-3024 VNYESYNNK
+3024 NK
-3033 DIYVD
+3033 DIMIDD
-3038 SEIQKAKL
+3038 SKL
-3046 GDMIHYNN
+3046 SEVESSDALHYNN
-3054 EDYVVVSK
+3054 EDYTILSENDEMITGLLSK
-3062 DDELISGLVTEST
+3062 NT
-3075 NGIIKIGENY
+3075 NGIIKKSDKY
-3085 ALRIHN
+3085 ALRTYN
-3091 QEDIN
+3091 QEDV
-3096 QWLNSMKNTDNI
+3096 NI
-3108 KIADGGFTGKSN
+3108 WVDDLKGDMYIADGGFTGN
-3120 VDNEFV
+3120 VNRDADIN
-3126 PVYPKNTTLSVEKAG
+3126 PVYPKNTLLAIDKAG
-3141 ELGFDAVKVN
+3141 RLGFDAVKVN
-3151 ITPTKDNVWVC
+3151 ITPTRDGIWVC
-3162 SDETTLVNVK
+3162 SDETTLRNVK
-3172 DNSFKNRNIADLNY
+3172 DNSMKNRRIADLNY
-3186 DNIKGLEL
+3186 NDIKHLEL
-3194 EGENVVRFNKDTETY
+3194 EGENVIKYNAGNTF
-3209 RWTYR
+3209 RWNYG
-3214 DGQCKGQTIPS
+3214 DGIAKGLTIPS
-3225 LEQIVKIC
+3225 LEDVVRVC
-3233 SKYGMMIFITS
+3233 VTYGMMIFITTTES
-3244 ANLTANFD
+3244 TSNMD
-3252 YVTKVLKKYGYTSRT
+3252 YVIKILRSHNYTGKT
-3267 ALVGDRFIMKY
+3267 ALVGDDFILNNIYKI
-3278 SNKLPDAVSIFDGS
+3278 PEAISIFDNSKPVTIAG
-3292 MKNVKIY
+3292 KLF
-3299 NEKFLRTFK
+3299 NERVLKTFK
-3308 NFGFISTPGGVSDI
+3308 NFGFLVNRTNATTIRQYATTFRVRTPV
-3322 FRQTSNFKIDTPF
+3322 F
-3335 FLNANYQYNLGNYQ
+3335 
-3349 SLSNFR
+3349 
-3355 INGFITG
+3355 
-3362 AVPSDLN
+3362 VDLN
-3369 IREGYSILRTYTSKE
+3369 DNIDLESYTTDDRFSVNGYLTGNVPRALKTEGYTLAEFYNIKDIANWREY
-3384 INEWTDRKNNNSA
+3384 KNVSSA
-3397 SASVVK
+3397 TASVTA
-3403 QSNGN
+3403 QSNGTLTFQTN
-3408 IIIQSSGGS
+3408 GTE
-3417 AGKYISFE
+3417 ANKM
-3425 RNLENYPVGTIINI
+3425 LELTKSNYPAGTIINI
-3439 SAMCRKIEKNVDGGT
+3439 KAMGRKLDNNVKGGSISCFISESSPSRKDFNETMYFKN
-3454 ISFWSDT
+3454 
-3461 TTPRRINTFTTY
+3461 TY
-3473 FNEEFFEKKDVS
+3473 FETKEISAVLNENSSGDFKIFV
-3485 FIVNEETGGSF
+3485 GSSW
-3496 QIFIGNFNGVGN
+3496 NGSTSES
-3508 NQPFKAEFKDI
+3508 FKAEFKSI
-3519 VVRIYV
+3519 EVRILIPDDTSDPSRTRAASNASYTYIRYSNQANGSGMNDNPNSTYLGVYV
-3525 PNAVYRDIDKESIE
+3525 GSSSTAPTNPSEYRWT
-3539 RKIADISSKMEI
+3539 RI
-3551 RGEGYPRNKRELN
+3551 RGEDGRQGERGLVGPQGPAGIQGPAGPAGPKGNTGDRGPQGQTGAQGIQGIQGRQGDRGIQGPAGPAGPKGNTGDRGPMGPQGPAGTGIVNQQNNQTLKYWAGTEAQYNAISNKD
-3564 NVPNGTIYTDT
+3564 PNTIY
-3575 LATKGAVKWIR
+3575 
-3586 LNGKWKVTVGDTGW
+3586 
-3600 KKLNAVSVLGN
+3600 
-3611 AFIKVRR
+3611 
-3618 VNDIVTY
+3618 DI
-3625 DFGGLQ
+3625 F
-3631 WGWFGIIRRGGAGH
+3631 
-3645 VKHGSSRERGAK
+3645 K
-3657 VLNPGGIPDGFR
+3657 
-3669 SNASLMGPIFND
+3669 
-3681 LGNPYGV
+3681 
-3688 WYMGGKSDSNYIQ
+3688 
-3701 FTFND
+3701 
-3706 PIPTD
+3706 
-3711 RDIGDIRVS
+3711 
-3720 SVSYIT
+3720 
-3726 DDDWENITI
+3726 
-3735 E
+3735 

>member
-109 DGNKYKL
+109 DGTKYKL

-175 PSTKH
+175 PATKH
-180 WVIDGEDTNVVAEGK
+180 WMIDGEDTNVVAEGK

-224 VKGEKG
+224 VKGDKG
-230 EKTLVTIDPAT
+230 EKTLVTIDPNT

-247 GVDTNVLAEG
+247 GIDTNILAEG

-298 PEISINEVSKNWIIN
+298 PEISINEISKNWIIN

-318 IKAEGTKGEKGEK
+318 IKAEGTRGEKGEK

-433 DEELSES
+433 DDELSES
-440 EITENLQVTA
+440 DITENLQVSA

-457 RNSNENDDWKDIN
+457 RNSNENDEWKDLN
-470 NLTIEQEDGN
+470 NLTIEPEDGN

-552 VEETYA
+552 VEENYA

-570 PYATKEEADGK
+570 PYAKKEEADGK

-590 VSEEVNTEKGKLS
+590 VSEEVSTEKGKLS
-603 SLTDRVTAIEESKST
+603 TLTDRVTAIEESKSS

-638 PSLEPY
+638 PSLDPY

-672 ADLKNYYTKEETVNK
+672 ADLKNYYTKEETVSK
-687 ETHDALNNKVES
+687 ETHDALSNKVES
-699 NISEIST
+699 NVSEIST

-721 KEKIESLASDVNLLK
+721 KEKIESLTTDVNLLK

-795 QEDDKLSTSREVT
+795 QEDDKLSTSKEVT

-816 EVETTYAKK
+816 EVDITYAKK
-825 SELPN
+825 SELPS

-835 TETRADEKYSGKSL
+835 TESKADGKYSAKSL

-867 DNDRQTLSITDRT
+867 DNDRQTLSINDRT

-895 DLSSLAT
+895 DLSGLAT
-902 KADVERDYAKKSELP
+902 KADVETTYAKKSELP
-917 SVNGL
+917 SVTGL
-922 ISETTADERYLPKTK
+922 ISETAADEKYLPKSK
-937 EETLATKEELDVV
+937 EESLATKEELNTI
-950 KGKVTALESKEDSD
+950 KGKVTALESKEDAD

-969 IDGRTISISGSDS
+969 ITGRTITISGSDS
-982 SVTVPEQDLSGLATK
+982 SVEVPEQDLSGLATK

-1058 KSELPSVEGLITE
+1058 KSELPSVEGLISET
-1071 IKADGKYL
+1071 KADGKYL

-1084 ETLATKEEVKA
+1084 ESLATKEEVKS
-1095 IKDRLPELT
+1095 IKDKLPEMNEL
-1104 DGEKLA
+1104 EKLA
-1110 KASDIPS
+1110 KTSDIPS
-1117 LVNYATK
+1117 LESYAKKSELPSVEGLITEVKADEKYLSKSKEETLATKDEVKEIKDHLPVLTGEEKLAKTSDIPSLTGLISEATADTKYVSKSEKESLATK
-1124 EELPSTVG
+1124 EELES
-1132 LISENKADEKYIA
+1132 A
-1145 KSTES
+1145 KNRIGVLES
-1150 SLATKN
+1150 
-1156 ELEEVKGKVNALET
+1156 

-1233 DEKYLPKSKEGSLA
+1233 DEKYLSKSKEGSLA

-1355 SETKADEKYVSKSE
+1355 TETKADEKYLPKSE
-1369 KESLATKEEVKAI
+1369 KESLATKEEVKSI
-1382 RDHLPVLTGEEKLA
+1382 KDHLPVLTGEEKLA

-1477 SVLESKEDADK
+1477 SVLESKEDSDK

-1499 ISGSNSSVEVPEQ
+1499 ISGSDSSVAVPEQ

-1584 IPNVEEFITES
+1584 LPSVEGLIAETRADEKYVPKADLETAKERITTLES
-1595 KVAETYATR
+1595 KT
-1604 FDLEGANIKIN
+1604 DNDK
-1615 SLEYQV
+1615 Q
-1621 NREKPTLSIEGN
+1621 TLSITGR

-1638 GSNSSVTVPEQDLSG
+1638 GSDSSVTVPEQDLSS
-1653 LATKSDVERDY
+1653 LAVKSEVDKTY
-1664 AKKSELPTIDGLISE
+1664 AKKSELPSTAGLISE

-1688 KSKEDTLATK
+1688 KSKEETLATK
-1698 IELTQKIGE
+1698 AELTQKFGE
-1707 ATSSVEGKLSLL
+1707 VASSVEGKISLL
-1719 AAKSEVDKTYAKKS
+1719 AAKSDVDKTYAKKS
-1733 ELPSVAGLITE
+1733 ELPSVEGLITE
-1744 VRADDKYLA
+1744 AKADERYLA

-1762 KAELNTISGRTTA
+1762 KAELNSISGRTTA

-1789 SGNELS
+1789 SGSELS

-1823 NKVVAKNTNGKQ
+1823 NKVIAKNTNGKQ

-1879 NADHGKVT
+1879 NSDHGKVT

-1932 LATKSDVDTTYA
+1932 LATKSDVERDYA
-1944 KKSELPNIEG
+1944 KKSELPNVEE
-1954 INDKITELEN
+1954 INGKISKLEN
-1964 KRIPNEYYFRNLNEI
+1964 KRIPNEYYFRSIGEI
-1979 SNTGAIRTLK
+1979 SSSGALSRLQTN
-1989 YHDIIMV
+1989 DIINVAGTDCKIVNREMYEKLDYS
-1996 GMNKYMVI
+1996 GKKIEGTEFYI
-2004 DEENKDKFKTEPIP
+2004 TDYLEESEKNNWIKD
-2018 NSNLFVAK
+2018 NLAI
-2026 YFENSDR
+2026 S
-2033 NKWINEAVRKGKF
+2033 
-2046 TIAYGGLSGDMYD
+2046 YGGLSGDKYD
-2059 GNIASISEPPAST
+2059 SNVNSIFDVPGSFSAIST
-2072 KALIKAFKLGFDA
+2072 AFKVGFDA
-2085 VYVDL
+2085 VFIDVL
-2090 IRHVSS
+2090 IVTEGSTTNYFVTIESEKVSRTY
-2096 KGETS
+2096 KKDGETITVARDS
-2101 YYVTLNSE
+2101 FKYTRYSTLN
-2109 NIEREYKFTRGSLI
+2109 
-2123 VVQDTFNYDN
+2123 
-2133 KVSTLRYETEERNY
+2133 YEAEIRSGKYY
-2147 DNELPV
+2147 DNELMK
-2153 LDVILD
+2153 LEELIALCSTENKILIIDGIYELESSTTKYANATKIPESSIVDKGTD
-2159 LANRMDKIII
+2159 LYIHVRKKVKNI
-2169 IGEVY
+2169 E
-2174 DTDGHSVVTN
+2174 
-2184 KEQLSLIPSTIN
+2184 
-2196 DLSGK
+2196 
-2201 TDKIGIVSRNLIE
+2201 KIGFTSDIFS
-2214 SFEEWNY
+2214 
-2221 DPIHVLH
+2221 
-2228 LKYAEG
+2228 G
-2234 VSVELSKELMR
+2234 V
-2245 ISMKRNSL
+2245 N
-2253 VILTNSP
+2253 
-2260 TYTGGNTLTK
+2260 NTLTNK
-2270 QILLKGIPIVFNT
+2270 SSLFEKFINVAEIDNTSSLDSVRNKVESLSIRKNSMIILTDVLTSSDIVKILKGQNIPVIYNT
-2283 NKKIERYLFNAKVVD
+2283 KKSVNKNYI
-2298 TDWSSGYMSSSVIP
+2298 DWVSSEELYKGYMSPSIIPSSNKIEL
-2312 DTNYVYNSYEIVERI
+2312 YNHYNVTETI
-2327 TLKEILKTNPEIS
+2327 TLKDIMKNVPASDKYI
-2340 ATDYSYDKSNNK
+2340 YDSDTKKLN
-2352 ISYKKAIDFKILDP
+2352 YKKDMDLAVVSSDKLTDGMIVKVNFKNKGID
-2366 SKISEG
+2366 SKIKIYMTDG
-2372 MIIKANLYNIG
+2372 
-2383 DSSLNKLYLKNNSGV
+2383 SGV
-2398 KIVEDVSRSL
+2398 KILEDVVQTSTK
-2408 SEIAFSEL
+2408 FS
-2416 VMLLEIPKK
+2416 
-2425 AKEISTQ
+2425 
-2432 YLMLGL
+2432 Y
-2438 TPGDNT
+2438 
-2444 QFPTELKDIYIEL
+2444 TE
-2457 LVPKHEKV
+2457 
-2465 ENTELETVKRRIS
+2465 
-2478 TLESN
+2478 
-2483 SSRSNNTNNGTKYY
+2483 
-2497 VRTIEELKALD
+2497 RTITVIIPNKEKNKNRQPLTL
-2508 VQVDD
+2508 
-2513 VVRFKD
+2513 
-2519 KVYKIV
+2519 
-2525 KDVTPFSLKYFGGII
+2525 GI
-2540 LDKTVDGMNLVAT
+2540 
-2553 EYIDSYIRSSW
+2553 IRSSY
-2564 IKNRPSGNFNI
+2564 GNSPED
-2575 AYCGYTG
+2575 TV
-2582 LPYKSNANLN
+2582 LTNL
-2592 SVPCTLKA
+2592 
-2600 ISDAYK
+2600 Y
-2606 VGYDGIYVPTLK
+2606 
-2618 YFNNKWYISTT
+2618 
-2629 DEVGPILSNSQGVEL
+2629 VEL
-2644 LSYSHTHT
+2644 LTP
-2652 RINSEIAE
+2652 
-2660 TKTFNSNNYVDRNL
+2660 
-2674 LTVEEFL
+2674 
-2681 NVCKKY
+2681 KY
-2687 NMYAFMSIQTIN
+2687 
-2699 KNTFDNSSQEAYA
+2699 
-2712 ELARIINDS
+2712 
-2721 GHSSM
+2721 
-2726 IGLSGDNIQ
+2726 DNIKTKK
-2735 IEILDFVIRVRDK
+2735 DAYVI
-2748 ILSENLINVIFI
+2748 
-2760 DASTE
+2760 A
-2765 NYTLEREL
+2765 NY
-2773 LILQKYKNNLV
+2773 N
-2784 IIGDRDDHDG
+2784 
-2794 NEILSA
+2794 
-2800 YGPSHQLYNFL
+2800 
-2811 KEVKKMGIPIVYQ
+2811 
-2824 TDRREQR
+2824 
-2831 ELFDKVIEKTG
+2831 
-2842 CIGLLSSA
+2842 
-2850 IAPYGKNL
+2850 PY
-2858 SDNYAVQSRNNMSS
+2858 D
-2872 IINLAVNKDNMS
+2872 
-2884 SRFTMNSDNTIMTAT
+2884 
-2899 ASNITQN
+2899 
-2906 NEFELLNVSD
+2906 
-2916 ITDGMLIRV
+2916 
-2925 RLQGKTSGSQTASCK
+2925 
-2940 IYVKDIPDNENVS
+2940 
-2953 NMISFNS
+2953 
-2960 SSYIEREMILPLSK
+2960 
-2974 NTFNSRYNDKKV
+2974 
-2986 VINLTADSGDSII
+2986 
-2999 SFKDLVVEVLIPKD
+2999 
-3013 KNNTTAKLISS
+3013 
-3024 VNYESYNNK
+3024 NK
-3033 DIYVD
+3033 DIMIDD
-3038 SEIQKAKL
+3038 SKL
-3046 GDMIHYNN
+3046 SEVESSDALHYNN
-3054 EDYVVVSK
+3054 EDYTILSENDEMITGLLSK
-3062 DDELISGLVTEST
+3062 NT
-3075 NGIIKIGENY
+3075 NGIIKKSDKY
-3085 ALRIHN
+3085 ALRTYN
-3091 QEDIN
+3091 QEDV
-3096 QWLNSMKNTDNI
+3096 NI
-3108 KIADGGFTGKSN
+3108 WVDDLKGDMYIADGGFTGN
-3120 VDNEFV
+3120 VNRDADIN
-3126 PVYPKNTTLSVEKAG
+3126 PVYPKNTLLAIDKAG
-3141 ELGFDAVKVN
+3141 RLGFDAVKVN
-3151 ITPTKDNVWVC
+3151 ITPTRDGIWVC
-3162 SDETTLVNVK
+3162 SDETTLRNVK
-3172 DNSFKNRNIADLNY
+3172 DSSMKNRSIADLNY
-3186 DNIKGLEL
+3186 NDIKHLEL
-3194 EGENVVRFNKDTETY
+3194 EGENVIKYNAGNTF
-3209 RWTYR
+3209 RWNYG
-3214 DGQCKGQTIPS
+3214 DGIAKGLTIPS
-3225 LEQIVKIC
+3225 LEDVVRVC
-3233 SKYGMMIFITS
+3233 VTYGMMIFITTTES
-3244 ANLTANFD
+3244 TSNMD
-3252 YVTKVLKKYGYTSRT
+3252 YVIKILRSHNYTGKT
-3267 ALVGDRFIMKY
+3267 ALVGDDFILNNIYKI
-3278 SNKLPDAVSIFDGS
+3278 PEAISIFDNSKPVTIAG
-3292 MKNVKIY
+3292 KLF
-3299 NEKFLRTFK
+3299 NERVLKTFK
-3308 NFGFISTPGGVSDI
+3308 NFGFLVNRTNATTIRQYATTFRVRTPV
-3322 FRQTSNFKIDTPF
+3322 F
-3335 FLNANYQYNLGNYQ
+3335 
-3349 SLSNFR
+3349 
-3355 INGFITG
+3355 
-3362 AVPSDLN
+3362 VDLN
-3369 IREGYSILRTYTSKE
+3369 DNIDLESYTTDDRFSVNGYLTGNVPRALKTEGYTLAEFYNIKDIANWREY
-3384 INEWTDRKNNNSA
+3384 KNVSSA
-3397 SASVVK
+3397 TASVTA
-3403 QSNGN
+3403 QSNGTLTFQTN
-3408 IIIQSSGGS
+3408 GTE
-3417 AGKYISFE
+3417 ANKM
-3425 RNLENYPVGTIINI
+3425 LELTKSNYPAGTIINI
-3439 SAMCRKIEKNVDGGT
+3439 KAMGRKLDNNVKGGSISCFISESSPSRKDFNETMYFKN
-3454 ISFWSDT
+3454 
-3461 TTPRRINTFTTY
+3461 TY
-3473 FNEEFFEKKDVS
+3473 FETKEISAVLNENSSGDFKIFV
-3485 FIVNEETGGSF
+3485 GSSW
-3496 QIFIGNFNGVGN
+3496 NGSTSES
-3508 NQPFKAEFKDI
+3508 FKAEFKSI
-3519 VVRIYV
+3519 EVRILIPDDTSDPSRTRAAFNASYTYIRYSNQANGSGMNDNPNSTYLGVYV
-3525 PNAVYRDIDKESIE
+3525 GSSSTAPTNPSEYRWT
-3539 RKIADISSKMEI
+3539 RI
-3551 RGEGYPRNKRELN
+3551 RGEDGRQGERGLVGPQGPAGIQGPAGPAGPKGNTGDRGPQGQTGVQGIQGIQGRQGDRGIQGPAGPAGPKGNTGDRGPMGPQGPAGTGIVNQQNNQTLKYWAGTEAQYNAISNKD
-3564 NVPNGTIYTDT
+3564 PNTIY
-3575 LATKGAVKWIR
+3575 
-3586 LNGKWKVTVGDTGW
+3586 
-3600 KKLNAVSVLGN
+3600 
-3611 AFIKVRR
+3611 
-3618 VNDIVTY
+3618 DI
-3625 DFGGLQ
+3625 F
-3631 WGWFGIIRRGGAGH
+3631 
-3645 VKHGSSRERGAK
+3645 K
-3657 VLNPGGIPDGFR
+3657 
-3669 SNASLMGPIFND
+3669 
-3681 LGNPYGV
+3681 
-3688 WYMGGKSDSNYIQ
+3688 
-3701 FTFND
+3701 
-3706 PIPTD
+3706 
-3711 RDIGDIRVS
+3711 
-3720 SVSYIT
+3720 
-3726 DDDWENITI
+3726 
-3735 E
+3735 

>member
-109 DGNKYKL
+109 DGTKYKL

-224 VKGEKG
+224 VKGDKG
-230 EKTLVTIDPAT
+230 EKTLVTIDPNT

-318 IKAEGTKGEKGEK
+318 IKAEGTKGDKGEK

-357 KGADGVDGKSAFDIA
+357 KGTDGVDGKSAFDIA

-440 EITENLQVTA
+440 DITENLQVSA

-457 RNSNENDDWKDIN
+457 RNSNENDEWKDLN
-470 NLTIEQEDGN
+470 NLTIEPEDGN

-552 VEETYA
+552 VEENYA

-603 SLTDRVTAIEESKST
+603 TLTDRVTAIEESKST

-630 KKSELPVV
+630 KKSEIPVV
-638 PSLEPY
+638 PSLDPY
-644 ATKADSDEKYV
+644 ATKEEADGKYV

-672 ADLKNYYTKEETVNK
+672 ADLKNYYTKEETVSK

-721 KEKIESLASDVNLLK
+721 KEKIESLTTDVNLLK

-795 QEDDKLSTSREVT
+795 QEDDKLSTSKEVT
-808 EKVNSLKT
+808 EKVNTLKT
-816 EVETTYAKK
+816 EVDTTYAKK
-825 SELPN
+825 SELPS

-835 TETRADEKYSGKSL
+835 TEAKADGKYSAKSL
-849 ETTVSSLDEKVRN
+849 EATVSSLDEKVRN

-922 ISETTADERYLPKTK
+922 ISETTADERYLPKAK

-950 KGKVTALESKEDSD
+950 KGKVTALEAKEDSD

-997 ADVELTYAKK
+997 ADIELTYAKK

-1058 KSELPSVEGLITE
+1058 KSELPSVEGLISET
-1071 IKADGKYL
+1071 KADGRYL

-1084 ETLATKEEVKA
+1084 ESLATKEEVKA

-1110 KASDIPS
+1110 KTSDIPS
-1117 LVNYATK
+1117 LANYATK
-1124 EELPSTVG
+1124 EELPSTAG
-1132 LISENKADEKYIA
+1132 LISETRADEKYIA

-1182 GRTITI
+1182 GRTISISGSDSSVTVPEQDLSSLATKEEVKSIKDKLPELTDGEKLVKKSDLPSTVGLISEATADTKYVSKSEKESLATKEELESAKSRIGVLESKEDSDKQTLSITGRTITI

-1207 KADVDTTYAKKSELP
+1207 KADVDTIYAKKSELP

-1233 DEKYLPKSKEGSLA
+1233 DEKYLPKSKESSLA

-1256 SEATNGVESKLS
+1256 SEATSGVESQLS

-1279 YLHKDIESNLAT
+1279 YLHKDIEFNLAT

-1355 SETKADEKYVSKSE
+1355 TETKADEKYLPKSE
-1369 KESLATKEEVKAI
+1369 KESLATKEEVKSI
-1382 RDHLPVLTGEEKLA
+1382 KDHLPVLTGEEKLA
-1396 KTSDIPSVSGLI
+1396 KTSDIPSLTGLI

-1428 KAEVKDIADKLPE
+1428 KAEVKDITDKLPE

-1463 YAPKTDL
+1463 YVPKTDL

-1499 ISGSNSSVEVPEQ
+1499 ISGSDSSVTVPEQ
-1512 DLSSL
+1512 DLSTL

-1584 IPNVEEFITES
+1584 LPSVEGLITES

-1615 SLEYQV
+1615 RLEDQV

-1638 GSNSSVTVPEQDLSG
+1638 GSNSSVTVPEQDISG

-1664 AKKSELPTIDGLISE
+1664 AKKSELPSIDGLISE

-1719 AAKSEVDKTYAKKS
+1719 AAKSEVDRTYAKKS

-1762 KAELNTISGRTTA
+1762 KAELNTISGRTAA

-1823 NKVVAKNTNGKQ
+1823 NKVIAKNTNGKQ

-1879 NADHGKVT
+1879 NSDHGKVT

-1921 SVTVPEQDLSG
+1921 SVTVPEQDISG
-1932 LATKSDVDTTYA
+1932 LATKSDVERDYA
-1944 KKSELPNIEG
+1944 KKSELPNAEE
-1954 INDKITELEN
+1954 INGKISKLEN
-1964 KRIPNEYYFRNLNEI
+1964 KRIPNEYYFRSIGEI
-1979 SNTGAIRTLK
+1979 SSSGAVSRLQIN
-1989 YHDIIMV
+1989 DIINVAGTDCRIVSREMYEKLDYS
-1996 GMNKYMVI
+1996 GKKIEGTEFYI
-2004 DEENKDKFKTEPIP
+2004 TDYLEESEKNNWIKD
-2018 NSNLFVAK
+2018 NLAI
-2026 YFENSDR
+2026 S
-2033 NKWINEAVRKGKF
+2033 
-2046 TIAYGGLSGDMYD
+2046 YGGLSGDKYD
-2059 GNIASISEPPAST
+2059 SNVNSIFDVPGSFSAIST
-2072 KALIKAFKLGFDA
+2072 AFKVGFDA
-2085 VYVDL
+2085 VFIDVL
-2090 IRHVSS
+2090 IDTEGSTTNYFVTIESEKVSRTYKKDGGTITVARDS
-2096 KGETS
+2096 FKYTKYS
-2101 YYVTLNSE
+2101 TLN
-2109 NIEREYKFTRGSLI
+2109 
-2123 VVQDTFNYDN
+2123 
-2133 KVSTLRYETEERNY
+2133 YEAEIRSGKYY
-2147 DNELPV
+2147 DNELMK
-2153 LDVILD
+2153 LEELIALCSSENKILIIDGMYELESSTTKYASATKIPESSIVDKGTD
-2159 LANRMDKIII
+2159 LYIHVRKKVKNI
-2169 IGEVY
+2169 E
-2174 DTDGHSVVTN
+2174 
-2184 KEQLSLIPSTIN
+2184 
-2196 DLSGK
+2196 
-2201 TDKIGIVSRNLIE
+2201 KIGFTSDIFS
-2214 SFEEWNY
+2214 
-2221 DPIHVLH
+2221 
-2228 LKYAEG
+2228 G
-2234 VSVELSKELMR
+2234 V
-2245 ISMKRNSL
+2245 N
-2253 VILTNSP
+2253 
-2260 TYTGGNTLTK
+2260 NTLTNK
-2270 QILLKGIPIVFNT
+2270 SSLFEKFINVAEIDNTSSLDSVRNKVESLSIRKNSMIILTDVLTSSDIVKILKGQNIPVIYNT
-2283 NKKIERYLFNAKVVD
+2283 KKSVNKNYI
-2298 TDWSSGYMSSSVIP
+2298 DWVSSEELYKGYMSPSIIPSSNKIEL
-2312 DTNYVYNSYEIVERI
+2312 YNHYNVTETI
-2327 TLKEILKTNPEIS
+2327 TLKDIMKNVPASDKYI
-2340 ATDYSYDKSNNK
+2340 YDSDAKKLN
-2352 ISYKKAIDFKILDP
+2352 YKKDMDLAVVSSDKLTDGMIVKVNFKNKGID
-2366 SKISEG
+2366 SKIKIYMTDG
-2372 MIIKANLYNIG
+2372 
-2383 DSSLNKLYLKNNSGV
+2383 SGV
-2398 KIVEDVSRSL
+2398 KILEDVVQTSTK
-2408 SEIAFSEL
+2408 FS
-2416 VMLLEIPKK
+2416 
-2425 AKEISTQ
+2425 
-2432 YLMLGL
+2432 Y
-2438 TPGDNT
+2438 
-2444 QFPTELKDIYIEL
+2444 TE
-2457 LVPKHEKV
+2457 
-2465 ENTELETVKRRIS
+2465 
-2478 TLESN
+2478 
-2483 SSRSNNTNNGTKYY
+2483 
-2497 VRTIEELKALD
+2497 RTITVIIPNKEKNKNRQPLTL
-2508 VQVDD
+2508 
-2513 VVRFKD
+2513 
-2519 KVYKIV
+2519 
-2525 KDVTPFSLKYFGGII
+2525 GI
-2540 LDKTVDGMNLVAT
+2540 
-2553 EYIDSYIRSSW
+2553 IRSSY
-2564 IKNRPSGNFNI
+2564 GNSPED
-2575 AYCGYTG
+2575 TV
-2582 LPYKSNANLN
+2582 LTNL
-2592 SVPCTLKA
+2592 
-2600 ISDAYK
+2600 Y
-2606 VGYDGIYVPTLK
+2606 
-2618 YFNNKWYISTT
+2618 
-2629 DEVGPILSNSQGVEL
+2629 VEL
-2644 LSYSHTHT
+2644 LTP
-2652 RINSEIAE
+2652 
-2660 TKTFNSNNYVDRNL
+2660 
-2674 LTVEEFL
+2674 
-2681 NVCKKY
+2681 KY
-2687 NMYAFMSIQTIN
+2687 
-2699 KNTFDNSSQEAYA
+2699 
-2712 ELARIINDS
+2712 
-2721 GHSSM
+2721 
-2726 IGLSGDNIQ
+2726 DNIKTKK
-2735 IEILDFVIRVRDK
+2735 DAYVI
-2748 ILSENLINVIFI
+2748 
-2760 DASTE
+2760 A
-2765 NYTLEREL
+2765 NY
-2773 LILQKYKNNLV
+2773 N
-2784 IIGDRDDHDG
+2784 
-2794 NEILSA
+2794 
-2800 YGPSHQLYNFL
+2800 
-2811 KEVKKMGIPIVYQ
+2811 
-2824 TDRREQR
+2824 
-2831 ELFDKVIEKTG
+2831 
-2842 CIGLLSSA
+2842 
-2850 IAPYGKNL
+2850 PY
-2858 SDNYAVQSRNNMSS
+2858 D
-2872 IINLAVNKDNMS
+2872 
-2884 SRFTMNSDNTIMTAT
+2884 
-2899 ASNITQN
+2899 
-2906 NEFELLNVSD
+2906 
-2916 ITDGMLIRV
+2916 
-2925 RLQGKTSGSQTASCK
+2925 
-2940 IYVKDIPDNENVS
+2940 
-2953 NMISFNS
+2953 
-2960 SSYIEREMILPLSK
+2960 
-2974 NTFNSRYNDKKV
+2974 
-2986 VINLTADSGDSII
+2986 
-2999 SFKDLVVEVLIPKD
+2999 
-3013 KNNTTAKLISS
+3013 
-3024 VNYESYNNK
+3024 NK
-3033 DIYVD
+3033 DIMIED
-3038 SEIQKAKL
+3038 SKL
-3046 GDMIHYNN
+3046 SEVESSDALHYNN
-3054 EDYVVVSK
+3054 EDYTILSENDEMITGLLSK
-3062 DDELISGLVTEST
+3062 NT
-3075 NGIIKIGENY
+3075 NGIIKKSDKY
-3085 ALRIHN
+3085 ALRTYN
-3091 QEDIN
+3091 QEDVN
-3096 QWLNSMKNTDNI
+3096 VWVDDLKGDMY
-3108 KIADGGFTGKSN
+3108 IADGGFTGN
-3120 VDNEFV
+3120 VNRDADIN
-3126 PVYPKNTTLSVEKAG
+3126 PVYPKNTLLAIDKAG
-3141 ELGFDAVKVN
+3141 RLGFDAVKVN
-3151 ITPTKDNVWVC
+3151 ITPTRDGIWVC
-3162 SDETTLVNVK
+3162 SDETTLRNVK
-3172 DNSFKNRNIADLNY
+3172 DSSMKNRRIADLNY
-3186 DNIKGLEL
+3186 NDIKHLEL
-3194 EGENVVRFNKDTETY
+3194 EGENVIKYNAGNTF
-3209 RWTYR
+3209 RWNYG
-3214 DGQCKGQTIPS
+3214 DGIAKGLTIPS
-3225 LEQIVKIC
+3225 LEDVVRVC
-3233 SKYGMMIFITS
+3233 VTYGMMIFITTTETTS
-3244 ANLTANFD
+3244 NMD
-3252 YVTKVLKKYGYTSRT
+3252 YVVKILRSHNYTGKT
-3267 ALVGDRFIMKY
+3267 ALVGDDFILNNIYKI
-3278 SNKLPDAVSIFDGS
+3278 PEAVSIFDNSKPVTVAG
-3292 MKNVKIY
+3292 KLF
-3299 NEKFLRTFK
+3299 NERVLKTFK
-3308 NFGFISTPGGVSDI
+3308 NFGFLVNRTNATTIRQYATTFRVRTPV
-3322 FRQTSNFKIDTPF
+3322 F
-3335 FLNANYQYNLGNYQ
+3335 
-3349 SLSNFR
+3349 
-3355 INGFITG
+3355 
-3362 AVPSDLN
+3362 VDLN
-3369 IREGYSILRTYTSKE
+3369 DNIDLESYTTDDRFSVNGYLTGNVPRALKTEGYTLAEFYNIKDIANWREY
-3384 INEWTDRKNNNSA
+3384 KNVSSA
-3397 SASVVK
+3397 TASVTT
-3403 QSNGN
+3403 QSNGTLTFQTN
-3408 IIIQSSGGS
+3408 GTE
-3417 AGKYISFE
+3417 ANKM
-3425 RNLENYPVGTIINI
+3425 LELTKANYPAGTIINI
-3439 SAMCRKIEKNVDGGT
+3439 KAMGRKLDNNVKGGSISCFISESSPSRKDFNETMYFKN
-3454 ISFWSDT
+3454 
-3461 TTPRRINTFTTY
+3461 TY
-3473 FNEEFFEKKDVS
+3473 FETKEISAVLNENSSGDFKIFV
-3485 FIVNEETGGSF
+3485 GSSW
-3496 QIFIGNFNGVGN
+3496 NGSTSES
-3508 NQPFKAEFKDI
+3508 FKAEFKS
-3519 VVRIYV
+3519 VEVRILIPDDTSDPSRTRAASNASYTYIRYSNQANGSGMNDNPNSTYLGVYV
-3525 PNAVYRDIDKESIE
+3525 GSSSTAPTNPSEYRWT
-3539 RKIADISSKMEI
+3539 RI
-3551 RGEGYPRNKRELN
+3551 RGEDGRQGERGLVGPQGPAGIQGPAGPAGPKGNTGDRGPQGQTGAQGIQGIQGRQGDRGIQGPAGPAGPKGNTGDRGPMGPQGPAGTGIVNQQNNQTLKYWAGTEAQYNAITNKD
-3564 NVPNGTIYTDT
+3564 PNTIY
-3575 LATKGAVKWIR
+3575 
-3586 LNGKWKVTVGDTGW
+3586 
-3600 KKLNAVSVLGN
+3600 
-3611 AFIKVRR
+3611 
-3618 VNDIVTY
+3618 DI
-3625 DFGGLQ
+3625 F
-3631 WGWFGIIRRGGAGH
+3631 
-3645 VKHGSSRERGAK
+3645 K
-3657 VLNPGGIPDGFR
+3657 
-3669 SNASLMGPIFND
+3669 
-3681 LGNPYGV
+3681 
-3688 WYMGGKSDSNYIQ
+3688 
-3701 FTFND
+3701 
-3706 PIPTD
+3706 
-3711 RDIGDIRVS
+3711 
-3720 SVSYIT
+3720 
-3726 DDDWENITI
+3726 
-3735 E
+3735 

>member
-78 QIKFIPAPGEDII
+78 QIKFIPAPGEDIF

-96 VDTGNGKDIVEDD
+96 VDTGNGKDTVEGD
-109 DGNKYKL
+109 DGTKYKL

-175 PSTKH
+175 PNTKH
-180 WVIDGEDTNVVAEGK
+180 WMIDGVDTEVVAEGK
-195 DGKTPEIKID
+195 DGKVPEVKID

-210 WIIDGIDTNIVSEG
+210 WIIGGIDTNIVSEG
-224 VKGEKG
+224 VKGDKG
-230 EKTLVTIDPAT
+230 EKTLVTIDPNT
-241 KHWMID
+241 KHWLID

-280 GVDSGVRAE
+280 GIDSGVRAE

-318 IKAEGTKGEKGEK
+318 IKAEGTKGDKGEK

-390 AKGVDGHDGRSANN
+390 AKGADGHDGRSANN

-440 EITENLQVTA
+440 DITENLQVTA

-457 RNSNENDDWKDIN
+457 RNSNENDEWKDLN
-470 NLTIEQEDGN
+470 NLTIEPEDGN

-552 VEETYA
+552 VEENYA
-558 KKSELPVVPSLD
+558 KKSELPIVPSLD
-570 PYATKEEADGK
+570 PYSKKEDADNK

-590 VSEEVNTEKGKLS
+590 VSVEVSAEKGKLS

-638 PSLEPY
+638 PSLDPY
-644 ATKADSDEKYV
+644 ATKAESDEKYV
-655 SKEEL
+655 SKEDL

-721 KEKIESLASDVNLLK
+721 KEKIESLTSDVNSLK

-748 EGNKLTI
+748 EGNKLAI

-795 QEDDKLSTSREVT
+795 QEDDKLSTSKEVT

-816 EVETTYAKK
+816 EVETNYAKK
-825 SELPN
+825 SELPS

-835 TETRADEKYSGKSL
+835 TESKADGKYSSKSL
-849 ETTVSSLDEKVRN
+849 ETTVSSLDEKVRH

-902 KADVERDYAKKSELP
+902 KADIERDYAKKSELP
-917 SVNGL
+917 SLNGL
-922 ISETTADERYLPKTK
+922 ISEAAADTKYLPKSK
-937 EETLATKEELDVV
+937 EESLATKEELDTV
-950 KGKVTALESKEDSD
+950 KGKVTALESKEDAD

-969 IDGRTISISGSDS
+969 ITGRTITISGSGS
-982 SVTVPEQDLSGLATK
+982 SVTVPEQDLSSLATK
-997 ADVELTYAKK
+997 DDVELTYAKK

-1027 GSKVDTSGFITS
+1027 GSKVDTSGFITTDDADS
-1039 DDADSKYARKD
+1039 KYARKDVMETTYAKKSDLPSVEGLITEVKADGKYLEKSKEETLATKAEVKEIKDHLPELTEGDKLAKKSDIPSLTNYATKEELPSITGLISETRADEKYIAKSTESSLATKEEVTQKVSEAKSNIEGQISQLATKNDVDTTYAKKSELPSVTGLISEVRADEKYLEKSKETTLATKDELSGVITRLTTVEGKADKDDQTLSITGRTITISGSDSSVTIPEQDLSGLATKTDVELTYAKKEQVEKLATKSEIEALRGMVTGNKVDTSGFITTDDADSKYARKD

-1058 KSELPSVEGLITE
+1058 KSELPTTAGLISEAT
-1071 IKADGKYL
+1071 ADTKYL
-1079 EKSKE
+1079 AKSEKE
-1084 ETLATKEEVKA
+1084 ALATKEEVKA
-1095 IKDRLPELT
+1095 IKDKLPEMNEL
-1104 DGEKLA
+1104 DKLA
-1110 KASDIPS
+1110 KTSDIPS
-1117 LVNYATK
+1117 L
-1124 EELPSTVG
+1124 
-1132 LISENKADEKYIA
+1132 
-1145 KSTES
+1145 ES
-1150 SLATKN
+1150 
-1156 ELEEVKGKVNALET
+1156 
-1170 KEDSDKQTLSIT
+1170 
-1182 GRTITI
+1182 
-1188 SGSNSSVEV
+1188 
-1197 PEQDLSGLAT
+1197 
-1207 KADVDTTYAKKSELP
+1207 YAKKSELP
-1222 SVNGLITETAA
+1222 SVTGLITEVRA
-1233 DEKYLPKSKEGSLA
+1233 DEKYLAKSEKETLA
-1247 TKEELTQKI
+1247 TKEEVKEIKDHLPELVEGDKLAKKSELPSVTGLISEATADTKYLEKSKETTLATKEEVTQKI
-1256 SEATNGVESKLS
+1256 SEATTGLESQLS
-1268 NLLPKSEADKN
+1268 HLLPKSEADKN
-1279 YLHKDIESNLAT
+1279 YLSKDIESTLAT
-1291 KNDIGEVSARI
+1291 KNDIGGVSARI

-1355 SETKADEKYVSKSE
+1355 TEVRADEKYIPKDE
-1369 KESLATKEEVKAI
+1369 KESLATKEEVKSI
-1382 RDHLPVLTGEEKLA
+1382 KDHLPVLTGEEKLA

-1428 KAEVKDIADKLPE
+1428 KAEVKDITDKLPE
-1441 LAKKSELPSVEG
+1441 LAKKSEIPSIEG

-1463 YAPKTDL
+1463 YALKTDL

-1488 QTLSITGRTIT
+1488 QTLSIVGRTIT
-1499 ISGSNSSVEVPEQ
+1499 ISGSDSSVTVPEQ
-1512 DLSSL
+1512 DLSTL

-1540 EIEGLRQLVTGSKV
+1540 EIEGIRQLVTGSKV

-1584 IPNVEEFITES
+1584 LPSVEGLI
-1595 KVAETYATR
+1595 AETRADEKYVPKA
-1604 FDLEGANIKIN
+1604 DLETAKERITT
-1615 SLEYQV
+1615 LENKTDNDKQ
-1621 NREKPTLSIEGN
+1621 TLSITGR

-1638 GSNSSVTVPEQDLSG
+1638 GSDSSVTVPEQDLSG
-1653 LATKSDVERDY
+1653 LATKADIERDY
-1664 AKKSELPTIDGLISE
+1664 AKKSELSSVNGLISE

-1688 KSKEDTLATK
+1688 KSKETTLATK
-1698 IELTQKIGE
+1698 EEVTEKVSEAVSGIEGE
-1707 ATSSVEGKLSLL
+1707 IAVLANKEEVE
-1719 AAKSEVDKTYAKKS
+1719 KTYAKKS
-1733 ELPSVAGLITE
+1733 ELPSVTGLITE
-1744 VRADDKYLA
+1744 VRADEKYLE

-1762 KAELNTISGRTTA
+1762 KEELNTISGRTTA
-1775 IENKLPSLTQDISI
+1775 IETKLPSLTQDISI

-1812 VLKSSLDTAEV
+1812 VAKSSLDTAEV
-1823 NKVVAKNTNGKQ
+1823 SKIIAKNTNGKQ
-1835 IATTDDVNNAVRGKT
+1835 IATTDDVNNAVSSKT
-1850 TISEVQGL
+1850 TLSEVQGL
-1858 GYITTST
+1858 GYITTSA
-1865 ADGKYLPKTLESQI
+1865 ADDKYLPKTLESQI
-1879 NADHGKVT
+1879 NSDHGKVT

-1903 RQTLSIN
+1903 RQTLSID

-1932 LATKSDVDTTYA
+1932 LATKTDVERDYA
-1944 KKSELPNIEG
+1944 KKSELPNVE
-1954 INDKITELEN
+1954 
-1964 KRIPNEYYFRNLNEI
+1964 EI
-1979 SNTGAIRTLK
+1979 
-1989 YHDIIMV
+1989 
-1996 GMNKYMVI
+1996 
-2004 DEENKDKFKTEPIP
+2004 
-2018 NSNLFVAK
+2018 
-2026 YFENSDR
+2026 
-2033 NKWINEAVRKGKF
+2033 
-2046 TIAYGGLSGDMYD
+2046 
-2059 GNIASISEPPAST
+2059 
-2072 KALIKAFKLGFDA
+2072 
-2085 VYVDL
+2085 
-2090 IRHVSS
+2090 
-2096 KGETS
+2096 
-2101 YYVTLNSE
+2101 
-2109 NIEREYKFTRGSLI
+2109 
-2123 VVQDTFNYDN
+2123 
-2133 KVSTLRYETEERNY
+2133 
-2147 DNELPV
+2147 
-2153 LDVILD
+2153 
-2159 LANRMDKIII
+2159 
-2169 IGEVY
+2169 
-2174 DTDGHSVVTN
+2174 
-2184 KEQLSLIPSTIN
+2184 
-2196 DLSGK
+2196 
-2201 TDKIGIVSRNLIE
+2201 
-2214 SFEEWNY
+2214 
-2221 DPIHVLH
+2221 
-2228 LKYAEG
+2228 
-2234 VSVELSKELMR
+2234 
-2245 ISMKRNSL
+2245 
-2253 VILTNSP
+2253 
-2260 TYTGGNTLTK
+2260 
-2270 QILLKGIPIVFNT
+2270 
-2283 NKKIERYLFNAKVVD
+2283 
-2298 TDWSSGYMSSSVIP
+2298 
-2312 DTNYVYNSYEIVERI
+2312 
-2327 TLKEILKTNPEIS
+2327 
-2340 ATDYSYDKSNNK
+2340 
-2352 ISYKKAIDFKILDP
+2352 
-2366 SKISEG
+2366 
-2372 MIIKANLYNIG
+2372 
-2383 DSSLNKLYLKNNSGV
+2383 
-2398 KIVEDVSRSL
+2398 
-2408 SEIAFSEL
+2408 
-2416 VMLLEIPKK
+2416 
-2425 AKEISTQ
+2425 
-2432 YLMLGL
+2432 
-2438 TPGDNT
+2438 
-2444 QFPTELKDIYIEL
+2444 
-2457 LVPKHEKV
+2457 
-2465 ENTELETVKRRIS
+2465 KRRVS
-2478 TLESN
+2478 KLESN
-2483 SSRSNNTNNGTKYY
+2483 GGGSSNTNNGTKYY
-2497 VRTIEELKALD
+2497 VRTVEELKALD

-2540 LDKTVDGMNLVAT
+2540 LDKIVDRMNLVAI
-2553 EYIDSYIRSSW
+2553 EYTDSYIRNSW

-2644 LSYSHTHT
+2644 LSYSYKHT

-2784 IIGDRDDHDG
+2784 IIGDKDDYDG

-2800 YGPSHQLYNFL
+2800 YGPSHKLYNFL

-2858 SDNYAVQSRNNMSS
+2858 SDNYTLQSRNNMSS
-2872 IINLAVNKDNMS
+2872 IINLAVNKNDMN

-2925 RLQGKTSGSQTASCK
+2925 RLQGKTSGSQNASCK

-2960 SSYIEREMILPLSK
+2960 SSYKEREMILPLSK

-3013 KNNTTAKLISS
+3013 KDNTTTKLISS

-3096 QWLNSMKNTDNI
+3096 QWLNGMKNTDNI

-3214 DGQCKGQTIPS
+3214 DGQCKGQTTPS

-3292 MKNVKIY
+3292 MNNVKIY

-3308 NFGFISTPGGVSDI
+3308 NFGFTSTPGGVNNI
-3322 FRQTSNFKIDTPF
+3322 FGQTSNFKIDIPF

-3454 ISFWSDT
+3454 ISFWSDANN
-3461 TTPRRINTFTTY
+3461 PRRINTFTTY

-3496 QIFIGNFNGVGN
+3496 QIFIGNFNGVRN
-3508 NQPFKAEFKDI
+3508 DQPFKAEFKDI

-3539 RKIADISSKMEI
+3539 RKIADISFKTEMEI
-3551 RGEGYPRNKRELN
+3551 RGEGYPRNKSELN

-3575 LATKGAVKWIR
+3575 LATKGAVKWIK
-3586 LNGKWKVTVGDTGW
+3586 LNGKWKVTIGDTGW
-3600 KKLNAVSVLGN
+3600 KKLNTVSTLGN

-3625 DFGGLQ
+3625 NFGGLS
-3631 WGWFGIIRRGGAGH
+3631 WGWFGIIRRNGKGFLRH
-3645 VKHGSSRERGAK
+3645 NSSGDRGAK
-3657 VLNPGGIPDGFR
+3657 VLAPGGIPDGFR
-3669 SNASLMGPIFND
+3669 SDASLMGPIFND
-3681 LGNPYGV
+3681 LGKPYGV
-3688 WYMGGKSDSNYIQ
+3688 WYMGGKSDSNYMQ

-3706 PIPTD
+3706 AIPTD
-3711 RDIGDIRVS
+3711 KDIGDIRVS

>member
-109 DGNKYKL
+109 DGTKYKL

-153 DGVDTEVSAIGPK
+153 DGADTEVSAIGPK

-175 PSTKH
+175 PATKH
-180 WVIDGEDTNVVAEGK
+180 WMIDGEDTNVVAEGK
-195 DGKTPEIKID
+195 DGKTPEVKID

-224 VKGEKG
+224 VKGDKG
-230 EKTLVTIDPAT
+230 EKTLVTIDPNT
-241 KHWMID
+241 KHWLID

-345 DGVDTNVLAEGT
+345 DGVDTNVLAEGI
-357 KGADGVDGKSAFDIA
+357 KGVDGVDGKSAFDIA

-390 AKGVDGHDGRSANN
+390 VKGVDGHDGRSANN

-440 EITENLQVTA
+440 EITENLQVSA

-457 RNSNENDDWKDIN
+457 RNSNENDEWKDLN
-470 NLTIEQEDGN
+470 NLTIEPEDGN

-498 ELILNFEYKGVD
+498 ELILNFEYKGID

-570 PYATKEEADGK
+570 PYAKKEEADGK

-590 VSEEVNTEKGKLS
+590 VSEEVSTEKGKLS

-655 SKEEL
+655 SKEDL

-672 ADLKNYYTKEETVNK
+672 ADLKNYYTKEETVSK
-687 ETHDALNNKVES
+687 ETHDALSNKVES
-699 NISEIST
+699 NVSEISN

-715 SSNTTV
+715 SSNTSV
-721 KEKIESLASDVNLLK
+721 KEKIESLTTDVNLLK

-776 VSTLNETVTGLKNR
+776 VSTLNDTVNGLKNK

-795 QEDDKLSTSREVT
+795 QEDDKLSTSKEVT

-825 SELPN
+825 SELPS

-835 TETRADEKYSGKSL
+835 TETKADGKYSAKSL

-867 DNDRQTLSITDRT
+867 DNDRQTLSITNRT

-922 ISETTADERYLPKTK
+922 ISETTADERYLPKAK
-937 EETLATKEELDVV
+937 EESLATKEELDVV

-969 IDGRTISISGSDS
+969 IDGRTISISGSNS
-982 SVTVPEQDLSGLATK
+982 SVTVPEQDLSSLATK

-1071 IKADGKYL
+1071 TKADGKYL

-1084 ETLATKEEVKA
+1084 ETLATKEEVKV

-1117 LVNYATK
+1117 LANYATK
-1124 EELPSTVG
+1124 EELPSTTG
-1132 LISENKADEKYIA
+1132 LISETRADEKYIA

-1170 KEDSDKQTLSIT
+1170 KEDSDKQTLTITGRTITISGSDSSVTVPEQDLSSLATKEEVKSIKDKLPELTDGEKLVKKSDLPSTVGLISEATADEKYLEKSKETALATKEELSGVITRLTTVEGKADKDDQTLSIT

-1222 SVNGLITETAA
+1222 SVNGLITETTA

-1256 SEATNGVESKLS
+1256 SEATSGVESQLS

-1340 GLAKKSELPSVEGLI
+1340 GFAKKSELPSVEGLI
-1355 SETKADEKYVSKSE
+1355 TEVKADEKYIPKSE
-1369 KESLATKEEVKAI
+1369 KESLATKEEVKSI
-1382 RDHLPVLTGEEKLA
+1382 KDHLPVLTGEEKLA
-1396 KTSDIPSVSGLI
+1396 KTSDIPSVTGLI

-1428 KAEVKDIADKLPE
+1428 KAEVKDITDKLPE
-1441 LAKKSELPSVEG
+1441 LAKKSEIPSVEG
-1453 LITEVKADGK
+1453 LITETKADGK
-1463 YAPKTDL
+1463 YAPKIDL

-1499 ISGSNSSVEVPEQ
+1499 ISGSDSSVTVPEQ

-1615 SLEYQV
+1615 RLEDRV

-1638 GSNSSVTVPEQDLSG
+1638 GSNSSVTVPEQDISR

-1664 AKKSELPTIDGLISE
+1664 AKKSEIPNVTGLISE

-1753 KSKESTLAT
+1753 KSKEATLAT
-1762 KAELNTISGRTTA
+1762 KAELNTISGRTAA

-1850 TISEVQGL
+1850 TLSEVQGL

-1879 NADHGKVT
+1879 NTDHGKVT

-1932 LATKSDVDTTYA
+1932 LATKSDVERDYA
-1944 KKSELPNIEG
+1944 KKSELPNAEE
-1954 INDKITELEN
+1954 INGKISKLEN
-1964 KRIPNEYYFRNLNEI
+1964 KRIPNEYYFRSIGEI
-1979 SNTGAIRTLK
+1979 SSSGAVSRLQIN
-1989 YHDIIMV
+1989 DIINVAGTDCRIVSREMYEKLDYS
-1996 GMNKYMVI
+1996 GKKIEGTEFYI
-2004 DEENKDKFKTEPIP
+2004 TDYLEESEKNNWIKD
-2018 NSNLFVAK
+2018 NLAI
-2026 YFENSDR
+2026 S
-2033 NKWINEAVRKGKF
+2033 
-2046 TIAYGGLSGDMYD
+2046 YGGLSGDKYD
-2059 GNIASISEPPAST
+2059 SNVNSIFDVPGSFSAIST
-2072 KALIKAFKLGFDA
+2072 AFKVGFDA
-2085 VYVDL
+2085 VFIDVL
-2090 IRHVSS
+2090 IDTEGSTTNYFVTIESEKVSRTYKKDGGTITVARDS
-2096 KGETS
+2096 FKYTKYS
-2101 YYVTLNSE
+2101 TLN
-2109 NIEREYKFTRGSLI
+2109 
-2123 VVQDTFNYDN
+2123 
-2133 KVSTLRYETEERNY
+2133 YEAEIRSGKYY
-2147 DNELPV
+2147 DNELMK
-2153 LDVILD
+2153 LEELIALCSSENKILIIDGMYELESSTTKYASATKIPESSIVDKGTD
-2159 LANRMDKIII
+2159 LYIHVRKKVKNI
-2169 IGEVY
+2169 E
-2174 DTDGHSVVTN
+2174 
-2184 KEQLSLIPSTIN
+2184 
-2196 DLSGK
+2196 
-2201 TDKIGIVSRNLIE
+2201 KIGFTSDIFS
-2214 SFEEWNY
+2214 
-2221 DPIHVLH
+2221 
-2228 LKYAEG
+2228 G
-2234 VSVELSKELMR
+2234 V
-2245 ISMKRNSL
+2245 N
-2253 VILTNSP
+2253 
-2260 TYTGGNTLTK
+2260 NTLTNK
-2270 QILLKGIPIVFNT
+2270 SSLFEKFINVAEIDNTSSLDSVRNKVESLSIRKNSMIILTDVLTSSDIVKILKGQNIPVIYNT
-2283 NKKIERYLFNAKVVD
+2283 KKSVNKNYI
-2298 TDWSSGYMSSSVIP
+2298 DWVSSEELYKGYMSPSIIPSSNKIEL
-2312 DTNYVYNSYEIVERI
+2312 YNHYNVTETI
-2327 TLKEILKTNPEIS
+2327 TLKDIMKNVPASDKYI
-2340 ATDYSYDKSNNK
+2340 YDSDTKKLN
-2352 ISYKKAIDFKILDP
+2352 YKKDMDLAVVSSDKLTDGMIVKVNFKNKGID
-2366 SKISEG
+2366 SKIKIYMTDG
-2372 MIIKANLYNIG
+2372 
-2383 DSSLNKLYLKNNSGV
+2383 SGV
-2398 KIVEDVSRSL
+2398 KILEDVVQTSTK
-2408 SEIAFSEL
+2408 FS
-2416 VMLLEIPKK
+2416 
-2425 AKEISTQ
+2425 
-2432 YLMLGL
+2432 Y
-2438 TPGDNT
+2438 
-2444 QFPTELKDIYIEL
+2444 TE
-2457 LVPKHEKV
+2457 
-2465 ENTELETVKRRIS
+2465 
-2478 TLESN
+2478 
-2483 SSRSNNTNNGTKYY
+2483 
-2497 VRTIEELKALD
+2497 RTITVIIPNKEKNKNRQPLTL
-2508 VQVDD
+2508 
-2513 VVRFKD
+2513 
-2519 KVYKIV
+2519 
-2525 KDVTPFSLKYFGGII
+2525 GI
-2540 LDKTVDGMNLVAT
+2540 
-2553 EYIDSYIRSSW
+2553 IRSSY
-2564 IKNRPSGNFNI
+2564 GNSPED
-2575 AYCGYTG
+2575 TV
-2582 LPYKSNANLN
+2582 LTNL
-2592 SVPCTLKA
+2592 
-2600 ISDAYK
+2600 Y
-2606 VGYDGIYVPTLK
+2606 
-2618 YFNNKWYISTT
+2618 
-2629 DEVGPILSNSQGVEL
+2629 VEL
-2644 LSYSHTHT
+2644 LTP
-2652 RINSEIAE
+2652 
-2660 TKTFNSNNYVDRNL
+2660 
-2674 LTVEEFL
+2674 
-2681 NVCKKY
+2681 KY
-2687 NMYAFMSIQTIN
+2687 
-2699 KNTFDNSSQEAYA
+2699 
-2712 ELARIINDS
+2712 
-2721 GHSSM
+2721 
-2726 IGLSGDNIQ
+2726 DNIKTKK
-2735 IEILDFVIRVRDK
+2735 DAYVI
-2748 ILSENLINVIFI
+2748 
-2760 DASTE
+2760 A
-2765 NYTLEREL
+2765 NY
-2773 LILQKYKNNLV
+2773 N
-2784 IIGDRDDHDG
+2784 
-2794 NEILSA
+2794 
-2800 YGPSHQLYNFL
+2800 
-2811 KEVKKMGIPIVYQ
+2811 
-2824 TDRREQR
+2824 
-2831 ELFDKVIEKTG
+2831 
-2842 CIGLLSSA
+2842 
-2850 IAPYGKNL
+2850 PY
-2858 SDNYAVQSRNNMSS
+2858 D
-2872 IINLAVNKDNMS
+2872 
-2884 SRFTMNSDNTIMTAT
+2884 
-2899 ASNITQN
+2899 
-2906 NEFELLNVSD
+2906 
-2916 ITDGMLIRV
+2916 
-2925 RLQGKTSGSQTASCK
+2925 
-2940 IYVKDIPDNENVS
+2940 
-2953 NMISFNS
+2953 
-2960 SSYIEREMILPLSK
+2960 
-2974 NTFNSRYNDKKV
+2974 
-2986 VINLTADSGDSII
+2986 
-2999 SFKDLVVEVLIPKD
+2999 
-3013 KNNTTAKLISS
+3013 
-3024 VNYESYNNK
+3024 NK
-3033 DIYVD
+3033 DIMIDD
-3038 SEIQKAKL
+3038 SKL
-3046 GDMIHYNN
+3046 SEVESSDALHYNN
-3054 EDYVVVSK
+3054 EDYTILSENDEMITGLLSK
-3062 DDELISGLVTEST
+3062 NT
-3075 NGIIKIGENY
+3075 NGIIKKSDKY
-3085 ALRIHN
+3085 ALRTYN
-3091 QEDIN
+3091 QEDV
-3096 QWLNSMKNTDNI
+3096 NI
-3108 KIADGGFTGKSN
+3108 WVDDLKGDMYIADGGFTGN
-3120 VDNEFV
+3120 VNRDADIN
-3126 PVYPKNTTLSVEKAG
+3126 PVYPKNTLLAIDKAG
-3141 ELGFDAVKVN
+3141 RLGFDAVKVN
-3151 ITPTKDNVWVC
+3151 ITPTRDGIWVC
-3162 SDETTLVNVK
+3162 SDETTLRNVK
-3172 DNSFKNRNIADLNY
+3172 DNSMKNRRIADLNY
-3186 DNIKGLEL
+3186 NDIKHLEL
-3194 EGENVVRFNKDTETY
+3194 EGENVIKYNAGNTF
-3209 RWTYR
+3209 RWNYG
-3214 DGQCKGQTIPS
+3214 DGIAKGLTIPS
-3225 LEQIVKIC
+3225 LEDVVRVC
-3233 SKYGMMIFITS
+3233 VTYGMMIFITTTES
-3244 ANLTANFD
+3244 TSNMD
-3252 YVTKVLKKYGYTSRT
+3252 YVIKILRSHNYTGKT
-3267 ALVGDRFIMKY
+3267 ALVGDDFILNNIYKI
-3278 SNKLPDAVSIFDGS
+3278 PEAISIFDNSKPVTIAG
-3292 MKNVKIY
+3292 KLF
-3299 NEKFLRTFK
+3299 NERVLKTFK
-3308 NFGFISTPGGVSDI
+3308 NFGFLVNRTNATTIRQYATTFRVRTPV
-3322 FRQTSNFKIDTPF
+3322 F
-3335 FLNANYQYNLGNYQ
+3335 
-3349 SLSNFR
+3349 
-3355 INGFITG
+3355 
-3362 AVPSDLN
+3362 VDLN
-3369 IREGYSILRTYTSKE
+3369 DNIDLESYTTDDRFSVNGYLTGNVPRALKTEGYTLAEFYNIKDIANWREY
-3384 INEWTDRKNNNSA
+3384 KNVSSA
-3397 SASVVK
+3397 TASVTA
-3403 QSNGN
+3403 QSNGTLTFQTN
-3408 IIIQSSGGS
+3408 GTE
-3417 AGKYISFE
+3417 ANKM
-3425 RNLENYPVGTIINI
+3425 LELTKSNYPAGTIINI
-3439 SAMCRKIEKNVDGGT
+3439 KAMGRKLDNNVKGGSISCFISESSPSRKDFNETMYFKN
-3454 ISFWSDT
+3454 
-3461 TTPRRINTFTTY
+3461 TY
-3473 FNEEFFEKKDVS
+3473 FETKEISAVLNENSSGDFKIFV
-3485 FIVNEETGGSF
+3485 GSSW
-3496 QIFIGNFNGVGN
+3496 NGSTSES
-3508 NQPFKAEFKDI
+3508 FKAEFKSI
-3519 VVRIYV
+3519 EVRILIPDDTSDPSRTRAASNASYTYIRYSNQANGSGMNDNPNSTYLGVYV
-3525 PNAVYRDIDKESIE
+3525 GSSSTAPTNPSEYRWT
-3539 RKIADISSKMEI
+3539 RI
-3551 RGEGYPRNKRELN
+3551 RGEDGRQGERGLVGPQGPAGIQGPAGPAGPKGNTGDRGPQGQTGAQGIQGIQGRQGDRGIQGPAGPAGPKGNTGDRGPMGPQGPAGTGIVNQQNNQTLKYWAGTEAQYNAITNKD
-3564 NVPNGTIYTDT
+3564 PNTIY
-3575 LATKGAVKWIR
+3575 
-3586 LNGKWKVTVGDTGW
+3586 
-3600 KKLNAVSVLGN
+3600 
-3611 AFIKVRR
+3611 
-3618 VNDIVTY
+3618 DI
-3625 DFGGLQ
+3625 F
-3631 WGWFGIIRRGGAGH
+3631 
-3645 VKHGSSRERGAK
+3645 K
-3657 VLNPGGIPDGFR
+3657 
-3669 SNASLMGPIFND
+3669 
-3681 LGNPYGV
+3681 
-3688 WYMGGKSDSNYIQ
+3688 
-3701 FTFND
+3701 
-3706 PIPTD
+3706 
-3711 RDIGDIRVS
+3711 
-3720 SVSYIT
+3720 
-3726 DDDWENITI
+3726 
-3735 E
+3735 

>member
-96 VDTGNGKDIVEDD
+96 IDSGNGKDIVEDD
-109 DGNKYKL
+109 DGTKYKL
-116 IPGPQGDKGETG
+116 IPGPQGDKGEPG
-128 ARGEKGEKGDM
+128 VKGEKGDKGDM

-175 PSTKH
+175 PATKH
-180 WVIDGEDTNVVAEGK
+180 WMIDGEDTNVVAEGK
-195 DGKTPEIKID
+195 DGVAPEVKID

-210 WIIDGIDTNIVSEG
+210 WIIGGIDTNIVSEG

-230 EKTLVTIDPAT
+230 EKTLVTIDPNT

-357 KGADGVDGKSAFDIA
+357 KGTDGVDGKSAFDIA

-440 EITENLQVTA
+440 EITENLQVSA

-457 RNSNENDDWKDIN
+457 RNSNENDEWKDLN
-470 NLTIEQEDGN
+470 NLTIEPEDGN

-552 VEETYA
+552 VEENYA
-558 KKSELPVVPSLD
+558 KKSELPVVPSLE
-570 PYATKEEADGK
+570 PYTTKEDADNK

-603 SLTDRVTAIEESKST
+603 TLTDRVTAIEESKST

-655 SKEEL
+655 SKEDL

-721 KEKIESLASDVNLLK
+721 NEKIESLTNDVKSLK

-776 VSTLNETVTGLKNR
+776 VSTLNDTVNGLKNR
-790 LPESI
+790 LPENI
-795 QEDDKLSTSREVT
+795 QEDDKLSTSKEVT

-816 EVETTYAKK
+816 EVETNYAKK
-825 SELPN
+825 SELPS

-835 TETRADEKYSGKSL
+835 TESKADGKYSSKSL

-922 ISETTADERYLPKTK
+922 ISETTADERYLPKAK
-937 EETLATKEELDVV
+937 EESLATKEELDVV

-969 IDGRTISISGSDS
+969 IDGRTISISGSNS
-982 SVTVPEQDLSGLATK
+982 SVTVPEQDLSSLATK

-1071 IKADGKYL
+1071 TRADGKYL

-1117 LVNYATK
+1117 LANYATK
-1124 EELPSTVG
+1124 EELPSTAG
-1132 LISENKADEKYIA
+1132 LISETRADEKYIA

-1170 KEDSDKQTLSIT
+1170 KEDSDKQTLAITGRTITISGSDSSVTVPEQDLSSLATKEEVKSIKDKLPELTDGEKLVKKSDLPSTVGLISEATADEKYLEKSKETTLATKEELSGVITRLTTVEGKADKDDQTLSIT

-1222 SVNGLITETAA
+1222 SVNGLITETTA

-1256 SEATNGVESKLS
+1256 SEATSGVESQLS

-1279 YLHKDIESNLAT
+1279 YLHKDIASNLAT

-1340 GLAKKSELPSVEGLI
+1340 GFAKKSELPSVEGLI
-1355 SETKADEKYVSKSE
+1355 TETKADEKYITKSE
-1369 KESLATKEEVKAI
+1369 KESLATKEEVKSI
-1382 RDHLPVLTGEEKLA
+1382 KDHLPVLTGEEKLA
-1396 KTSDIPSVSGLI
+1396 KTSDIPSVTGLI

-1428 KAEVKDIADKLPE
+1428 KVEVKDIADKLPE

-1453 LITEVKADGK
+1453 LISETKADGK

-1584 IPNVEEFITES
+1584 IPNVEEFIAES

-1604 FDLEGANIKIN
+1604 FDLEGANIKIDR
-1615 SLEYQV
+1615 LEDQV

-1638 GSNSSVTVPEQDLSG
+1638 GSNSSVTVPEQDISG
-1653 LATKSDVERDY
+1653 LVTKSDVERDY
-1664 AKKSELPTIDGLISE
+1664 AKKSELPNVTGLISE

-1753 KSKESTLAT
+1753 KSKEATLAT
-1762 KAELNTISGRTTA
+1762 KAELNTISGRTAA

-1850 TISEVQGL
+1850 TLSEVQGL

-1879 NADHGKVT
+1879 NTDHGKVT

-1932 LATKSDVDTTYA
+1932 LATKSDVERDYA
-1944 KKSELPNIEG
+1944 KKSELPNVEE
-1954 INDKITELEN
+1954 INGKISKLEN
-1964 KRIPNEYYFRNLNEI
+1964 KRIPNEYYFRSIGEI
-1979 SNTGAIRTLK
+1979 SSSGAVSRLQIN
-1989 YHDIIMV
+1989 DIINVAGTDCRIVNREMYEKLDYS
-1996 GMNKYMVI
+1996 GKKIEGTEFYI
-2004 DEENKDKFKTEPIP
+2004 TDYLEESEKNNWIKD
-2018 NSNLFVAK
+2018 NLAI
-2026 YFENSDR
+2026 S
-2033 NKWINEAVRKGKF
+2033 
-2046 TIAYGGLSGDMYD
+2046 YGGLSGDKYD
-2059 GNIASISEPPAST
+2059 SNVNSIFDVPGSFSAIST
-2072 KALIKAFKLGFDA
+2072 AFKVGFDA
-2085 VYVDL
+2085 VFIDVL
-2090 IRHVSS
+2090 IDTEGSTTNYFVTIESEKVSRTYKKDGGTITVARDS
-2096 KGETS
+2096 FKYTKYS
-2101 YYVTLNSE
+2101 TLN
-2109 NIEREYKFTRGSLI
+2109 
-2123 VVQDTFNYDN
+2123 
-2133 KVSTLRYETEERNY
+2133 YEAEIRSGKYY
-2147 DNELPV
+2147 DNELMK
-2153 LDVILD
+2153 LEELIALCSTENKILIIDGIYELESSTTKYANATKIPESSIVDKGTD
-2159 LANRMDKIII
+2159 LYIHVRKKVKNI
-2169 IGEVY
+2169 E
-2174 DTDGHSVVTN
+2174 
-2184 KEQLSLIPSTIN
+2184 
-2196 DLSGK
+2196 
-2201 TDKIGIVSRNLIE
+2201 KIGFTSDIFS
-2214 SFEEWNY
+2214 
-2221 DPIHVLH
+2221 
-2228 LKYAEG
+2228 G
-2234 VSVELSKELMR
+2234 V
-2245 ISMKRNSL
+2245 N
-2253 VILTNSP
+2253 
-2260 TYTGGNTLTK
+2260 NTLTNK
-2270 QILLKGIPIVFNT
+2270 SSLFEKFINVAEIDNTSSLDSVRNKVESLSIRKNSMIILTDVLTSSDIVKILKGQNIPVIYNT
-2283 NKKIERYLFNAKVVD
+2283 KKSVNKNYI
-2298 TDWSSGYMSSSVIP
+2298 DWVSSEELYKGYMSPSIIPSSNKIEL
-2312 DTNYVYNSYEIVERI
+2312 YNHYNVTETI
-2327 TLKEILKTNPEIS
+2327 TLKDIMKNVPASDKYI
-2340 ATDYSYDKSNNK
+2340 YDGDTKKLN
-2352 ISYKKAIDFKILDP
+2352 YKKDMDLVITSSDKLTDGMIVKVNFKNKGID
-2366 SKISEG
+2366 SKIKIYMTDG
-2372 MIIKANLYNIG
+2372 
-2383 DSSLNKLYLKNNSGV
+2383 SGV
-2398 KIVEDVSRSL
+2398 KILEDVVQTSTK
-2408 SEIAFSEL
+2408 FS
-2416 VMLLEIPKK
+2416 
-2425 AKEISTQ
+2425 
-2432 YLMLGL
+2432 Y
-2438 TPGDNT
+2438 
-2444 QFPTELKDIYIEL
+2444 TE
-2457 LVPKHEKV
+2457 
-2465 ENTELETVKRRIS
+2465 
-2478 TLESN
+2478 
-2483 SSRSNNTNNGTKYY
+2483 
-2497 VRTIEELKALD
+2497 RTITVIIPNKEKNKNRQPLTL
-2508 VQVDD
+2508 
-2513 VVRFKD
+2513 
-2519 KVYKIV
+2519 
-2525 KDVTPFSLKYFGGII
+2525 GI
-2540 LDKTVDGMNLVAT
+2540 
-2553 EYIDSYIRSSW
+2553 IRSSY
-2564 IKNRPSGNFNI
+2564 GNSPED
-2575 AYCGYTG
+2575 TV
-2582 LPYKSNANLN
+2582 LTNL
-2592 SVPCTLKA
+2592 
-2600 ISDAYK
+2600 Y
-2606 VGYDGIYVPTLK
+2606 
-2618 YFNNKWYISTT
+2618 
-2629 DEVGPILSNSQGVEL
+2629 VEL
-2644 LSYSHTHT
+2644 LTP
-2652 RINSEIAE
+2652 
-2660 TKTFNSNNYVDRNL
+2660 
-2674 LTVEEFL
+2674 
-2681 NVCKKY
+2681 KY
-2687 NMYAFMSIQTIN
+2687 
-2699 KNTFDNSSQEAYA
+2699 
-2712 ELARIINDS
+2712 
-2721 GHSSM
+2721 
-2726 IGLSGDNIQ
+2726 DNIKTKK
-2735 IEILDFVIRVRDK
+2735 DAYVI
-2748 ILSENLINVIFI
+2748 
-2760 DASTE
+2760 A
-2765 NYTLEREL
+2765 NY
-2773 LILQKYKNNLV
+2773 N
-2784 IIGDRDDHDG
+2784 
-2794 NEILSA
+2794 
-2800 YGPSHQLYNFL
+2800 
-2811 KEVKKMGIPIVYQ
+2811 
-2824 TDRREQR
+2824 
-2831 ELFDKVIEKTG
+2831 
-2842 CIGLLSSA
+2842 
-2850 IAPYGKNL
+2850 PY
-2858 SDNYAVQSRNNMSS
+2858 D
-2872 IINLAVNKDNMS
+2872 
-2884 SRFTMNSDNTIMTAT
+2884 
-2899 ASNITQN
+2899 
-2906 NEFELLNVSD
+2906 
-2916 ITDGMLIRV
+2916 
-2925 RLQGKTSGSQTASCK
+2925 
-2940 IYVKDIPDNENVS
+2940 
-2953 NMISFNS
+2953 
-2960 SSYIEREMILPLSK
+2960 
-2974 NTFNSRYNDKKV
+2974 
-2986 VINLTADSGDSII
+2986 
-2999 SFKDLVVEVLIPKD
+2999 
-3013 KNNTTAKLISS
+3013 
-3024 VNYESYNNK
+3024 NK
-3033 DIYVD
+3033 DIMIED
-3038 SEIQKAKL
+3038 SKL
-3046 GDMIHYNN
+3046 SEVESSDALHYNN
-3054 EDYVVVSK
+3054 EDYTILSENDEMITGLLSK
-3062 DDELISGLVTEST
+3062 NT
-3075 NGIIKIGENY
+3075 NGIIKKSDKY
-3085 ALRIHN
+3085 ALRTYN
-3091 QEDIN
+3091 QEDVN
-3096 QWLNSMKNTDNI
+3096 VWVDDLKGDMY
-3108 KIADGGFTGKSN
+3108 IADGGFTGN
-3120 VDNEFV
+3120 VNRDADIN
-3126 PVYPKNTTLSVEKAG
+3126 PVYPKNTLLAIDKAG
-3141 ELGFDAVKVN
+3141 RLGFDAVKVN
-3151 ITPTKDNVWVC
+3151 ITPTRDGIWVC
-3162 SDETTLVNVK
+3162 SDETTLRNVK
-3172 DNSFKNRNIADLNY
+3172 DSSMKNRSIADLNY
-3186 DNIKGLEL
+3186 NDIKHLEL
-3194 EGENVVRFNKDTETY
+3194 EGENVIKYNAGNTF
-3209 RWTYR
+3209 RWNYG
-3214 DGQCKGQTIPS
+3214 DGIAKGLTIPS
-3225 LEQIVKIC
+3225 LEDVVRVC
-3233 SKYGMMIFITS
+3233 VTYGMMIFITTTES
-3244 ANLTANFD
+3244 TSNMD
-3252 YVTKVLKKYGYTSRT
+3252 YVIKILRSHNYTGKT
-3267 ALVGDRFIMKY
+3267 ALVGDDFILNNIYKI
-3278 SNKLPDAVSIFDGS
+3278 PEAISIFDNSKPVTIAG
-3292 MKNVKIY
+3292 KLF
-3299 NEKFLRTFK
+3299 NERVLKTFK
-3308 NFGFISTPGGVSDI
+3308 NFGFLVNRTNATTIRQYATTFRVRTPV
-3322 FRQTSNFKIDTPF
+3322 F
-3335 FLNANYQYNLGNYQ
+3335 
-3349 SLSNFR
+3349 
-3355 INGFITG
+3355 
-3362 AVPSDLN
+3362 VDLN
-3369 IREGYSILRTYTSKE
+3369 DNIDLESYTTDDRFSVNGYLTGNVPRALKTEGYTLAEFYNIKDIANWREY
-3384 INEWTDRKNNNSA
+3384 KNVSSA
-3397 SASVVK
+3397 TASVTA
-3403 QSNGN
+3403 QSNGTLTFQTN
-3408 IIIQSSGGS
+3408 GTE
-3417 AGKYISFE
+3417 ANKM
-3425 RNLENYPVGTIINI
+3425 LELTKSNYPAGTIINI
-3439 SAMCRKIEKNVDGGT
+3439 KAMGRKLDNNVKGGSISCFISESSPSRKDFNETMYFKN
-3454 ISFWSDT
+3454 
-3461 TTPRRINTFTTY
+3461 TY
-3473 FNEEFFEKKDVS
+3473 FETKEISAVLNENSSGDFKIFV
-3485 FIVNEETGGSF
+3485 GSSW
-3496 QIFIGNFNGVGN
+3496 NGSTSES
-3508 NQPFKAEFKDI
+3508 FKAEFKSI
-3519 VVRIYV
+3519 EVRILIPDDTSDPSRTRAASNASYTYIRYSNQANGSGMNDNPNSTYLGVYV
-3525 PNAVYRDIDKESIE
+3525 GSSSTAPTNPSEYRWT
-3539 RKIADISSKMEI
+3539 RI
-3551 RGEGYPRNKRELN
+3551 RGEDGRQGERGLVGPQGPAGIQGPAGPAGPKGNTGDRGPQGQTGAQGIQGIQGRQGDRGIQGPAGPAGPKGNTGDRGPMGPQGPAGTGIVNQQNNQTLKYWAGTEAQYNAITNKD
-3564 NVPNGTIYTDT
+3564 PNTIY
-3575 LATKGAVKWIR
+3575 
-3586 LNGKWKVTVGDTGW
+3586 
-3600 KKLNAVSVLGN
+3600 
-3611 AFIKVRR
+3611 
-3618 VNDIVTY
+3618 DI
-3625 DFGGLQ
+3625 F
-3631 WGWFGIIRRGGAGH
+3631 
-3645 VKHGSSRERGAK
+3645 K
-3657 VLNPGGIPDGFR
+3657 
-3669 SNASLMGPIFND
+3669 
-3681 LGNPYGV
+3681 
-3688 WYMGGKSDSNYIQ
+3688 
-3701 FTFND
+3701 
-3706 PIPTD
+3706 
-3711 RDIGDIRVS
+3711 
-3720 SVSYIT
+3720 
-3726 DDDWENITI
+3726 
-3735 E
+3735 

>member
-109 DGNKYKL
+109 DGTKYKL

-128 ARGEKGEKGDM
+128 ARGEKGDM

-175 PSTKH
+175 PNTKH
-180 WVIDGEDTNVVAEGK
+180 WMIDGEDTNVVAEGK
-195 DGKTPEIKID
+195 DGKTSEVRID

-298 PEISINEVSKNWIIN
+298 PEISINEISKNWIIN

-357 KGADGVDGKSAFDIA
+357 KGVDGVDGKSAFDIA

-440 EITENLQVTA
+440 DITENLQVSA

-457 RNSNENDDWKDIN
+457 RNSNENDEWKDLN
-470 NLTIEQEDGN
+470 NLTIEPEDGN
-480 YVVKGLPFTDGVR
+480 YVVRGLPFTDGVR

-558 KKSELPVVPSLD
+558 KKSELPVVPSLE

-590 VSEEVNTEKGKLS
+590 VSEEVSTEKGKLS

-672 ADLKNYYTKEETVNK
+672 ADLKNYYTKEETVSK
-687 ETHDALNNKVES
+687 ETYDALNNKVES
-699 NISEIST
+699 NTSEIST

-721 KEKIESLASDVNLLK
+721 KEKIESLTSDVNLLK

-795 QEDDKLSTSREVT
+795 QEDDKLSTSKEVT

-825 SELPN
+825 SELPS

-835 TETRADEKYSGKSL
+835 SETKADGKYSAKSL

-902 KADVERDYAKKSELP
+902 KADVETTYAKKSELP
-917 SVNGL
+917 SVTGL
-922 ISETTADERYLPKTK
+922 ISETAADEKYLPKSK
-937 EETLATKEELDVV
+937 EESLATKEELNAV
-950 KGKVTALESKEDSD
+950 KGKVTALETKEDSD

-969 IDGRTISISGSDS
+969 IAGRTITISGSDS
-982 SVTVPEQDLSGLATK
+982 SVEVPEQDLSGLATK

-1050 VMETTYAK
+1050 IMETTYAK
-1058 KSELPSVEGLITE
+1058 KSELPSVEGLISET
-1071 IKADGKYL
+1071 KADGKYL

-1084 ETLATKEEVKA
+1084 EFLATKEEVKA

-1117 LVNYATK
+1117 LENYATK
-1124 EELPSTVG
+1124 EELPSTAG
-1132 LISENKADEKYIA
+1132 LISETRADEKYIA

-1156 ELEEVKGKVNALET
+1156 ELEEVKGKVSALET
-1170 KEDSDKQTLSIT
+1170 KEDADKQTLSITGRTITISGSDSSVTVPEQDLSSLATKEEVKSIKDKLPELTDGEKLVKKSDLPSTVGLISEATADTKYIAKSKEETLATKEEVTQKISDAKGNIENQISQLATKADVDTTYAKKSELPSTAGLISETRADEKYLEKSKETTLATKEELSGVITRLTTVEGKADKDDQTLSITGRTITISGSNSSVEVPEQDLSGLASKADVELTYAKKEQVEKLATKGEIEALRGMVTGNKVDTSGFITTEDADNKYARKDVLETTYAKKSELPSTAGLISEATADTKYVSKAEKESLATKEEVKSIKDKLPEMNELEKLAKTSDIPSLESYAKKSELPSVEGFITEVKADEKYLSKSKEETLATKAEVKEIKDHLPVLTGEEKLAKTSDIPSLAGLISEATADTKYVSKSEKESLATKEELESAKNRIGVLESKEDSDKQTLSIT

-1222 SVNGLITETAA
+1222 SVNGLITETTA

-1247 TKEELTQKI
+1247 TKEELIQKI
-1256 SEATNGVESKLS
+1256 SEATSGVESQLS

-1314 LLSIVGRTITISGSD
+1314 LISIVGRTITISGSD

-1355 SETKADEKYVSKSE
+1355 TETRADEKYIPKSE

-1382 RDHLPVLTGEEKLA
+1382 KDHLPVLTGEEKLA
-1396 KTSDIPSVSGLI
+1396 KTSDIPSVTGLI

-1428 KAEVKDIADKLPE
+1428 KAEVKDITDKLPE

-1477 SVLESKEDADK
+1477 SALESKEDSDK

-1499 ISGSNSSVEVPEQ
+1499 ISGSDSSVTVPEQ

-1615 SLEYQV
+1615 RLEDQV

-1638 GSNSSVTVPEQDLSG
+1638 GSNSSVTVPEQDISG

-1664 AKKSELPTIDGLISE
+1664 AKKSELPSVAGLISE

-1753 KSKESTLAT
+1753 KSKEATLAT
-1762 KAELNTISGRTTA
+1762 KAELNTISGRTAA

-1879 NADHGKVT
+1879 NTDHGKVA

-1921 SVTVPEQDLSG
+1921 SVTVPEQDLSS
-1932 LATKSDVDTTYA
+1932 LAPKSDVESLKTRVGA
-1944 KKSELPNIEG
+1944 
-1954 INDKITELEN
+1954 LEN
-1964 KRIPNEYYFRNLNEI
+1964 KP
-1979 SNTGAIRTLK
+1979 
-1989 YHDIIMV
+1989 
-1996 GMNKYMVI
+1996 
-2004 DEENKDKFKTEPIP
+2004 
-2018 NSNLFVAK
+2018 
-2026 YFENSDR
+2026 
-2033 NKWINEAVRKGKF
+2033 EAG
-2046 TIAYGGLSGDMYD
+2046 
-2059 GNIASISEPPAST
+2059 P
-2072 KALIKAFKLGFDA
+2072 
-2085 VYVDL
+2085 
-2090 IRHVSS
+2090 
-2096 KGETS
+2096 
-2101 YYVTLNSE
+2101 
-2109 NIEREYKFTRGSLI
+2109 
-2123 VVQDTFNYDN
+2123 
-2133 KVSTLRYETEERNY
+2133 
-2147 DNELPV
+2147 
-2153 LDVILD
+2153 
-2159 LANRMDKIII
+2159 
-2169 IGEVY
+2169 
-2174 DTDGHSVVTN
+2174 
-2184 KEQLSLIPSTIN
+2184 
-2196 DLSGK
+2196 
-2201 TDKIGIVSRNLIE
+2201 
-2214 SFEEWNY
+2214 
-2221 DPIHVLH
+2221 
-2228 LKYAEG
+2228 
-2234 VSVELSKELMR
+2234 
-2245 ISMKRNSL
+2245 
-2253 VILTNSP
+2253 
-2260 TYTGGNTLTK
+2260 
-2270 QILLKGIPIVFNT
+2270 
-2283 NKKIERYLFNAKVVD
+2283 
-2298 TDWSSGYMSSSVIP
+2298 
-2312 DTNYVYNSYEIVERI
+2312 
-2327 TLKEILKTNPEIS
+2327 
-2340 ATDYSYDKSNNK
+2340 
-2352 ISYKKAIDFKILDP
+2352 
-2366 SKISEG
+2366 
-2372 MIIKANLYNIG
+2372 
-2383 DSSLNKLYLKNNSGV
+2383 
-2398 KIVEDVSRSL
+2398 
-2408 SEIAFSEL
+2408 
-2416 VMLLEIPKK
+2416 
-2425 AKEISTQ
+2425 
-2432 YLMLGL
+2432 
-2438 TPGDNT
+2438 
-2444 QFPTELKDIYIEL
+2444 
-2457 LVPKHEKV
+2457 
-2465 ENTELETVKRRIS
+2465 
-2478 TLESN
+2478 
-2483 SSRSNNTNNGTKYY
+2483 KYY
-2497 VRTIEELKALD
+2497 VRTVEELKALD
-2508 VQVDD
+2508 VVEDD

-2519 KVYKIV
+2519 ELYIISKEESNLDTEIINAVKIN
-2525 KDVTPFSLKYFGGII
+2525 K
-2540 LDKTVDGMNLVAT
+2540 A
-2553 EYIDSYIRSSW
+2553 
-2564 IKNRPSGNFNI
+2564 PSGGNGRESLFAIKYYENFERNLWLKSRNSRGVLSI
-2575 AYCGYTG
+2575 ADGGFTG
-2582 LPYKSNANLN
+2582 RVNKSSAKMIN
-2592 SVPCTLKA
+2592 VPSTFSA
-2600 ISDAYK
+2600 INDAGRL
-2606 VGYDGIYVPTLK
+2606 GYDGAYAYCIYYDNEFYASLPYGMRRT
-2618 YFNNKWYISTT
+2618 S
-2629 DEVGPILSNSQGVEL
+2629 ELSGVETIINDTFRYGGSSSQAFSV
-2644 LSYSHTHT
+2644 SYDA
-2652 RINSEIAE
+2652 ND
-2660 TKTFNSNNYVDRNL
+2660 YQDRNL
-2674 LTVEEFL
+2674 LKLEDYISI
-2681 NVCKKY
+2681 CKKY
-2687 NMYAFMSIQTIN
+2687 NMYAFIDVSDGIGNSTIAG
-2699 KNTFDNSSQEAYA
+2699 KLADIIAASGYSGMVGIVGDVLHAHKELLGLMKSEDYIKVIKINSSSEQQNDST
-2712 ELARIINDS
+2712 IINVLR
-2721 GHSSM
+2721 SSKNSM
-2726 IGLSGDNIQ
+2726 LIVSDDESTPDVSQYNNTYRIN
-2735 IEILDFVIRVRDK
+2735 D
-2748 ILSENLINVIFI
+2748 LINTVK
-2760 DASTE
+2760 D
-2765 NYTLEREL
+2765 LE
-2773 LILQKYKNNLV
+2773 
-2784 IIGDRDDHDG
+2784 
-2794 NEILSA
+2794 
-2800 YGPSHQLYNFL
+2800 
-2811 KEVKKMGIPIVYQ
+2811 IPIVYSSL
-2824 TDRREQR
+2824 RENTQKR
-2831 ELFDKVIEKTG
+2831 FDDAFERVKFNGYMSTSLLPFNNEINDNYNYYSKFTISSLVDYDTNPDTASSRYTVNND
-2842 CIGLLSSA
+2842 LSS
-2850 IAPYGKNL
+2850 I
-2858 SDNYAVQSRNNMSS
+2858 
-2872 IINLAVNKDNMS
+2872 
-2884 SRFTMNSDNTIMTAT
+2884 TID
-2899 ASNITQN
+2899 ASNSSNVTN
-2906 NEFELLNVSD
+2906 NQTSFELIRFREIV
-2916 ITDGMLIRV
+2916 DGTIIKV
-2925 RLQGKTSGSQTASCK
+2925 RLKGETSGSIPAICRL
-2940 IYVKDIPDNENVS
+2940 YVKDVPASAGIYNE
-2953 NMISFNS
+2953 ISFSKRYRTEGEMSITISSNS
-2960 SSYIEREMILPLSK
+2960 LPTTYSENQIVLSLDGGSVG
-2974 NTFNSRYNDKKV
+2974 NSTLTFSD
-2986 VINLTADSGDSII
+2986 I
-2999 SFKDLVVEVLIPKD
+2999 VVEIFIPKD
-3013 KNNTTAKLISS
+3013 KDLKEFRNIKMLTG
-3024 VNYESYNNK
+3024 VNYDPYNDK
-3033 DIYVD
+3033 AIYTNI
-3038 SEIQKAKL
+3038 SASNAKH
-3046 GDMIHYNN
+3046 GNMIHYNN
-3054 EDYVVVSK
+3054 EDFAVVSTTS
-3062 DDELISGLVTEST
+3062 SGVNDFNVLNPGRST
-3075 NGIIKIGENY
+3075 NGILKYGDVY
-3085 ALRIHN
+3085 AVRTYN
-3091 QEDIN
+3091 QEDVN
-3096 QWLNSMKNTDNI
+3096 VWVDDLKGDMY
-3108 KIADGGFTGKSN
+3108 IADGGFTGN
-3120 VDNEFV
+3120 VNIYADIN
-3126 PVYPKNTTLSVEKAG
+3126 PVYPKNTLLAIDKAG
-3141 ELGFDAVKVN
+3141 RLGFDAVKVN
-3151 ITPTKDNVWVC
+3151 ITPTRDGIWVC
-3162 SDETTLVNVK
+3162 SDETTLRNVK
-3172 DNSFKNRNIADLNY
+3172 DSSMKNRRIADLNY
-3186 DNIKGLEL
+3186 NDIKHLEL
-3194 EGENVVRFNKDTETY
+3194 EGENVIKYNAGNTF
-3209 RWTYR
+3209 RWNYG
-3214 DGQCKGQTIPS
+3214 DGIAKGLTIPS
-3225 LEQIVKIC
+3225 LEDVVRVC
-3233 SKYGMMIFITS
+3233 VTYGMMIFITTTETTS
-3244 ANLTANFD
+3244 NMD
-3252 YVTKVLKKYGYTSRT
+3252 YVIKILRSHNYTGKT
-3267 ALVGDRFIMKY
+3267 ALVGDDFILNNIYKI
-3278 SNKLPDAVSIFDGS
+3278 PEAISIFDNS
-3292 MKNVKIY
+3292 KPVTIARKLF
-3299 NEKFLRTFK
+3299 NERVLKTFK
-3308 NFGFISTPGGVSDI
+3308 NFGFLVNRTNATTIRQYATTFRVRTPV
-3322 FRQTSNFKIDTPF
+3322 F
-3335 FLNANYQYNLGNYQ
+3335 
-3349 SLSNFR
+3349 
-3355 INGFITG
+3355 
-3362 AVPSDLN
+3362 VDLN
-3369 IREGYSILRTYTSKE
+3369 DNIDLESYTTDDRFSVNGYLTGNVPRALKTEGYTLAEFYNIKDIANWREY
-3384 INEWTDRKNNNSA
+3384 KNVSSA
-3397 SASVVK
+3397 TASVTA
-3403 QSNGN
+3403 QSNGTLTFQTN
-3408 IIIQSSGGS
+3408 GTE
-3417 AGKYISFE
+3417 ANKM
-3425 RNLENYPVGTIINI
+3425 LELTKSNYPAGTIINI
-3439 SAMCRKIEKNVDGGT
+3439 KAMGRKLDNNVKGGSISCFISESSPSRKDFNETMYFKN
-3454 ISFWSDT
+3454 
-3461 TTPRRINTFTTY
+3461 TY
-3473 FNEEFFEKKDVS
+3473 FETKEISAVLNENSSGDFRIFV
-3485 FIVNEETGGSF
+3485 GSSW
-3496 QIFIGNFNGVGN
+3496 NGSTSES
-3508 NQPFKAEFKDI
+3508 FKAEFKSI
-3519 VVRIYV
+3519 EVRILIPDDTSDPSRTRAASNASYTYIRYSNQANGSGMNDNPNSTYLGVYV
-3525 PNAVYRDIDKESIE
+3525 GSSSTAPTNPSEYRWT
-3539 RKIADISSKMEI
+3539 RI
-3551 RGEGYPRNKRELN
+3551 RGEDGRQGERGLVGPQGPAGIQGPAGPAGPKGNTGDRGPMGPQGPAGTGIVNQQNNQTLKYWAGTEAQYNAITNKD
-3564 NVPNGTIYTDT
+3564 PNTIY
-3575 LATKGAVKWIR
+3575 
-3586 LNGKWKVTVGDTGW
+3586 
-3600 KKLNAVSVLGN
+3600 
-3611 AFIKVRR
+3611 
-3618 VNDIVTY
+3618 DI
-3625 DFGGLQ
+3625 F
-3631 WGWFGIIRRGGAGH
+3631 
-3645 VKHGSSRERGAK
+3645 K
-3657 VLNPGGIPDGFR
+3657 
-3669 SNASLMGPIFND
+3669 
-3681 LGNPYGV
+3681 
-3688 WYMGGKSDSNYIQ
+3688 
-3701 FTFND
+3701 
-3706 PIPTD
+3706 
-3711 RDIGDIRVS
+3711 
-3720 SVSYIT
+3720 
-3726 DDDWENITI
+3726 
-3735 E
+3735 

>member
-109 DGNKYKL
+109 DGTKYKL

-175 PSTKH
+175 PATKH
-180 WVIDGEDTNVVAEGK
+180 WMIGGEDTNVVAEGK

-224 VKGEKG
+224 VKGDKG
-230 EKTLVTIDPAT
+230 EKTLVTIDPVS
-241 KHWMID
+241 KHWLID

-298 PEISINEVSKNWIIN
+298 PEISINEISKNWIIN

-357 KGADGVDGKSAFDIA
+357 KGTDGVDGKSAFDIA

-440 EITENLQVTA
+440 DITENLQVSA

-457 RNSNENDDWKDIN
+457 RNSNENDEWKDLN
-470 NLTIEQEDGN
+470 NLTIEPEDGN

-552 VEETYA
+552 VEENYA

-581 YATKESLSS
+581 YATKENLSS

-603 SLTDRVTAIEESKST
+603 SLTDRVTAIEESKTT

-630 KKSELPVV
+630 KKSEIPVV

-672 ADLKNYYTKEETVNK
+672 ADLKNYYTKEETVSK

-715 SSNTTV
+715 SSNTSV
-721 KEKIESLASDVNLLK
+721 KEKIESLTTDVNLLK

-776 VSTLNETVTGLKNR
+776 VSTLNDTVNGLKNK

-795 QEDDKLSTSREVT
+795 QEDDKLSTSKEVT

-825 SELPN
+825 SELPS

-835 TETRADEKYSGKSL
+835 TETKADGKYSAKSL

-895 DLSSLAT
+895 DLSLLAT

-922 ISETTADERYLPKTK
+922 ISETTADERYLPKAK

-1058 KSELPSVEGLITE
+1058 KSDLPSVEGLITE
-1071 IKADGKYL
+1071 TKADDKYL
-1079 EKSKE
+1079 PKEK
-1084 ETLATKEEVKA
+1084 ETT
-1095 IKDRLPELT
+1095 
-1104 DGEKLA
+1104 
-1110 KASDIPS
+1110 
-1117 LVNYATK
+1117 
-1124 EELPSTVG
+1124 
-1132 LISENKADEKYIA
+1132 
-1145 KSTES
+1145 
-1150 SLATKN
+1150 LATKN
-1156 ELEEVKGKVNALET
+1156 ELEEVKGKVNALENKEDSDKQT
-1170 KEDSDKQTLSIT
+1170 LSITGRTITISGSDSSVTVPEQDLSSLATKEEVKSIKDKLPELTEGEKLVKKSDLPSTAGLISEATADTKYVSKSEKESLATKEEVKSIKDKLPEMNELEKLAKTSDIPSLESYAKKSELPSVEGLITEVKADEKYLSKSKEETLATKAEVKEIKDNLPELTDGDKLVKKSELPNVTGLISEATADTKYLSKSERESLATKEELESAKSRIGVLESKEDSDKQTLSIT

-1233 DEKYLPKSKEGSLA
+1233 DEKYLPKSKESSLVA
-1247 TKEELTQKI
+1247 KEELAQKI
-1256 SEATNGVESKLS
+1256 SEATSGVESQLS

-1340 GLAKKSELPSVEGLI
+1340 GFAKKSELPSVEGLI
-1355 SETKADEKYVSKSE
+1355 TETKADEKYIPKSE
-1369 KESLATKEEVKAI
+1369 KESLATKEEVKSI
-1382 RDHLPVLTGEEKLA
+1382 KDHLPVLTGEEKLA
-1396 KTSDIPSVSGLI
+1396 KTSDVPSVTGLI

-1428 KAEVKDIADKLPE
+1428 KAEVKDITDKLPE

-1453 LITEVKADGK
+1453 LISETKADGK

-1499 ISGSNSSVEVPEQ
+1499 ISGSDSSVTVPEQ

-1595 KVAETYATR
+1595 KVAKTYATR

-1615 SLEYQV
+1615 RLEDQV
-1621 NREKPTLSIEGN
+1621 NREKPTLSITGR

-1638 GSNSSVTVPEQDLSG
+1638 GSNSSVEIPERDLSG

-1664 AKKSELPTIDGLISE
+1664 AKKSELPSIDGLISE

-1762 KAELNTISGRTTA
+1762 KAELNSIGGRTAA

-1850 TISEVQGL
+1850 TLSEVQGL

-1879 NADHGKVT
+1879 NTDHGKVT

-1932 LATKSDVDTTYA
+1932 LATKSDVERDYA
-1944 KKSELPNIEG
+1944 KKSELPNVEE
-1954 INDKITELEN
+1954 INGKISKLEN
-1964 KRIPNEYYFRNLNEI
+1964 KRIPNEYYFRSIGEI
-1979 SNTGAIRTLK
+1979 SSSGALSRLQTN
-1989 YHDIIMV
+1989 DIINVAGTDCKIVNREMYEKLDYS
-1996 GMNKYMVI
+1996 GKKIEGTEFYI
-2004 DEENKDKFKTEPIP
+2004 TDYLEESEKNNWIKD
-2018 NSNLFVAK
+2018 NLAI
-2026 YFENSDR
+2026 S
-2033 NKWINEAVRKGKF
+2033 
-2046 TIAYGGLSGDMYD
+2046 YGGLSGDKYD
-2059 GNIASISEPPAST
+2059 SNVNSIFDVPGSFSAIST
-2072 KALIKAFKLGFDA
+2072 AFKVGFDA
-2085 VYVDL
+2085 VFIDVL
-2090 IRHVSS
+2090 IVTEGSTTNYFVTIESEKVSRTYKKDGGTITVARDS
-2096 KGETS
+2096 FKYTKYS
-2101 YYVTLNSE
+2101 TLN
-2109 NIEREYKFTRGSLI
+2109 
-2123 VVQDTFNYDN
+2123 
-2133 KVSTLRYETEERNY
+2133 YEAEIRSGKYY
-2147 DNELPV
+2147 DNELMK
-2153 LDVILD
+2153 LEELIALCSSENKILIIDGMYELESSTTKYASATKIPESSIVDKGTD
-2159 LANRMDKIII
+2159 LYIHVRKKVKNI
-2169 IGEVY
+2169 E
-2174 DTDGHSVVTN
+2174 
-2184 KEQLSLIPSTIN
+2184 
-2196 DLSGK
+2196 
-2201 TDKIGIVSRNLIE
+2201 KIGFTSDIFS
-2214 SFEEWNY
+2214 
-2221 DPIHVLH
+2221 
-2228 LKYAEG
+2228 G
-2234 VSVELSKELMR
+2234 V
-2245 ISMKRNSL
+2245 N
-2253 VILTNSP
+2253 
-2260 TYTGGNTLTK
+2260 NTLTNK
-2270 QILLKGIPIVFNT
+2270 SSLFEKFINVAEIDNTSSLDSVRNKVESLSIRKNSMIILTDVLTSSDIVKILKGQNIPVIYNT
-2283 NKKIERYLFNAKVVD
+2283 KKSVNKNYI
-2298 TDWSSGYMSSSVIP
+2298 DWVSSEELYKGYMSPSIIPSSNKIEL
-2312 DTNYVYNSYEIVERI
+2312 YNHYNVTETI
-2327 TLKEILKTNPEIS
+2327 TLKDIMKNVPASDKYI
-2340 ATDYSYDKSNNK
+2340 YDSDTKKLN
-2352 ISYKKAIDFKILDP
+2352 YKKDMDLAVVSSDKLTDGMIVKVNFKNKGID
-2366 SKISEG
+2366 SKIKIYMTDG
-2372 MIIKANLYNIG
+2372 
-2383 DSSLNKLYLKNNSGV
+2383 SGV
-2398 KIVEDVSRSL
+2398 KILEDVVQTSTK
-2408 SEIAFSEL
+2408 FS
-2416 VMLLEIPKK
+2416 
-2425 AKEISTQ
+2425 
-2432 YLMLGL
+2432 Y
-2438 TPGDNT
+2438 
-2444 QFPTELKDIYIEL
+2444 TE
-2457 LVPKHEKV
+2457 
-2465 ENTELETVKRRIS
+2465 
-2478 TLESN
+2478 
-2483 SSRSNNTNNGTKYY
+2483 
-2497 VRTIEELKALD
+2497 RTITVIIPNKEKNKNRQPLTL
-2508 VQVDD
+2508 
-2513 VVRFKD
+2513 
-2519 KVYKIV
+2519 
-2525 KDVTPFSLKYFGGII
+2525 GI
-2540 LDKTVDGMNLVAT
+2540 
-2553 EYIDSYIRSSW
+2553 IRSSY
-2564 IKNRPSGNFNI
+2564 GNSPED
-2575 AYCGYTG
+2575 TV
-2582 LPYKSNANLN
+2582 LTNL
-2592 SVPCTLKA
+2592 
-2600 ISDAYK
+2600 Y
-2606 VGYDGIYVPTLK
+2606 
-2618 YFNNKWYISTT
+2618 
-2629 DEVGPILSNSQGVEL
+2629 VEL
-2644 LSYSHTHT
+2644 LTP
-2652 RINSEIAE
+2652 
-2660 TKTFNSNNYVDRNL
+2660 
-2674 LTVEEFL
+2674 
-2681 NVCKKY
+2681 KY
-2687 NMYAFMSIQTIN
+2687 
-2699 KNTFDNSSQEAYA
+2699 
-2712 ELARIINDS
+2712 
-2721 GHSSM
+2721 
-2726 IGLSGDNIQ
+2726 DNIKTKK
-2735 IEILDFVIRVRDK
+2735 DAYVI
-2748 ILSENLINVIFI
+2748 
-2760 DASTE
+2760 A
-2765 NYTLEREL
+2765 NY
-2773 LILQKYKNNLV
+2773 N
-2784 IIGDRDDHDG
+2784 
-2794 NEILSA
+2794 
-2800 YGPSHQLYNFL
+2800 
-2811 KEVKKMGIPIVYQ
+2811 
-2824 TDRREQR
+2824 
-2831 ELFDKVIEKTG
+2831 
-2842 CIGLLSSA
+2842 
-2850 IAPYGKNL
+2850 PY
-2858 SDNYAVQSRNNMSS
+2858 D
-2872 IINLAVNKDNMS
+2872 
-2884 SRFTMNSDNTIMTAT
+2884 
-2899 ASNITQN
+2899 
-2906 NEFELLNVSD
+2906 
-2916 ITDGMLIRV
+2916 
-2925 RLQGKTSGSQTASCK
+2925 
-2940 IYVKDIPDNENVS
+2940 
-2953 NMISFNS
+2953 
-2960 SSYIEREMILPLSK
+2960 
-2974 NTFNSRYNDKKV
+2974 
-2986 VINLTADSGDSII
+2986 
-2999 SFKDLVVEVLIPKD
+2999 
-3013 KNNTTAKLISS
+3013 
-3024 VNYESYNNK
+3024 NK
-3033 DIYVD
+3033 DIMIED
-3038 SEIQKAKL
+3038 SKL
-3046 GDMIHYNN
+3046 SEVESSDALHYNN
-3054 EDYVVVSK
+3054 EDYTILSENDEMITGLLSK
-3062 DDELISGLVTEST
+3062 NT
-3075 NGIIKIGENY
+3075 NGIIKKSDKY
-3085 ALRIHN
+3085 ALRTYN
-3091 QEDIN
+3091 QEDVN
-3096 QWLNSMKNTDNI
+3096 VWVDDLKGDMY
-3108 KIADGGFTGKSN
+3108 IADGGFTGN
-3120 VDNEFV
+3120 VNRDADIN
-3126 PVYPKNTTLSVEKAG
+3126 PVYPKNTLLAIDKAG
-3141 ELGFDAVKVN
+3141 RLGFDAVKVN
-3151 ITPTKDNVWVC
+3151 ITPTRDGIWVC
-3162 SDETTLVNVK
+3162 SDETTLRNVK
-3172 DNSFKNRNIADLNY
+3172 DNSMKNRRIADLNY
-3186 DNIKGLEL
+3186 NDIKHLEL
-3194 EGENVVRFNKDTETY
+3194 EGENVIKYNAGNTF
-3209 RWTYR
+3209 RWNYG
-3214 DGQCKGQTIPS
+3214 DGIAKGLTIPS
-3225 LEQIVKIC
+3225 LEDVVRVC
-3233 SKYGMMIFITS
+3233 VTYGMMIFITTTETTS
-3244 ANLTANFD
+3244 NMD
-3252 YVTKVLKKYGYTSRT
+3252 YVVKILRSHNYTGKT
-3267 ALVGDRFIMKY
+3267 ALVGDDFILNNIYKI
-3278 SNKLPDAVSIFDGS
+3278 PEAVSIFDNSKPVTVAG
-3292 MKNVKIY
+3292 KLF
-3299 NEKFLRTFK
+3299 NERVLKTFK
-3308 NFGFISTPGGVSDI
+3308 NFGFLVNRTNATTIRQYATTFRVRTPV
-3322 FRQTSNFKIDTPF
+3322 F
-3335 FLNANYQYNLGNYQ
+3335 
-3349 SLSNFR
+3349 
-3355 INGFITG
+3355 
-3362 AVPSDLN
+3362 VDLN
-3369 IREGYSILRTYTSKE
+3369 DNIDLESYTTDDRFSVNGYLTGNVPRALKTGGYTLAEFYNIKDIANWREY
-3384 INEWTDRKNNNSA
+3384 KNVSSA
-3397 SASVVK
+3397 TASVTT
-3403 QSNGN
+3403 QSNGTLTFQTN
-3408 IIIQSSGGS
+3408 GTE
-3417 AGKYISFE
+3417 ANKM
-3425 RNLENYPVGTIINI
+3425 LELTKANYPAGTIINI
-3439 SAMCRKIEKNVDGGT
+3439 KAMGRKLDNNVKGGSISCFISESSPSRKDFNETMYFKN
-3454 ISFWSDT
+3454 
-3461 TTPRRINTFTTY
+3461 TY
-3473 FNEEFFEKKDVS
+3473 FETKEISAVLNENSSGDFKIFV
-3485 FIVNEETGGSF
+3485 GSSW
-3496 QIFIGNFNGVGN
+3496 NGSTSES
-3508 NQPFKAEFKDI
+3508 FKAEFKS
-3519 VVRIYV
+3519 VEVRILIPDDTSDPSRTRAASNASYTYIRYSNQANGSGMNDNPNSTYLGVYV
-3525 PNAVYRDIDKESIE
+3525 GSSSTAPTNPSEYRWT
-3539 RKIADISSKMEI
+3539 RI
-3551 RGEGYPRNKRELN
+3551 RGEDGRQGERGLVGPQGPAGIQGPAGPAGPKGNTGDRGPQGQTGAQGIQGIQGRQGDRGIQGPAGPAGPKGNTGDRGPMGPQGPAGTGIVNQQNNQTLKYWAGTEAQYNAISNKD
-3564 NVPNGTIYTDT
+3564 PNTIY
-3575 LATKGAVKWIR
+3575 
-3586 LNGKWKVTVGDTGW
+3586 
-3600 KKLNAVSVLGN
+3600 
-3611 AFIKVRR
+3611 
-3618 VNDIVTY
+3618 DI
-3625 DFGGLQ
+3625 F
-3631 WGWFGIIRRGGAGH
+3631 
-3645 VKHGSSRERGAK
+3645 K
-3657 VLNPGGIPDGFR
+3657 
-3669 SNASLMGPIFND
+3669 
-3681 LGNPYGV
+3681 
-3688 WYMGGKSDSNYIQ
+3688 
-3701 FTFND
+3701 
-3706 PIPTD
+3706 
-3711 RDIGDIRVS
+3711 
-3720 SVSYIT
+3720 
-3726 DDDWENITI
+3726 
-3735 E
+3735 

>member
-109 DGNKYKL
+109 DGTKYKL

-230 EKTLVTIDPAT
+230 EKTLVTIDPNT
-241 KHWMID
+241 KHWLID

-345 DGVDTNVLAEGT
+345 DGVDTNVLAEGV

-440 EITENLQVTA
+440 DITENLQVTA

-457 RNSNENDDWKDIN
+457 RNSNENDEWKDLN
-470 NLTIEQEDGN
+470 NLTIESEDGN

-552 VEETYA
+552 VEENYA

-570 PYATKEEADGK
+570 PYAKKEEADGK

-590 VSEEVNTEKGKLS
+590 VSEEVSTEKGKLS

-699 NISEIST
+699 NIIEISA

-721 KEKIESLASDVNLLK
+721 KEKIESLTSDVNSLK

-748 EGNKLTI
+748 EGNKLAI

-795 QEDDKLSTSREVT
+795 QEDDKLSTSKEVT

-825 SELPN
+825 SELPS

-835 TETRADEKYSGKSL
+835 TEVKADEKYSGKSL

-922 ISETTADERYLPKTK
+922 ISETTADERYLPKAK

-997 ADVELTYAKK
+997 SDVELTYAKK

-1058 KSELPSVEGLITE
+1058 KSELPSVEGLIAET
-1071 IKADGKYL
+1071 KADGKYL

-1117 LVNYATK
+1117 LTNYATK
-1124 EELPSTVG
+1124 EELPSTAG
-1132 LISENKADEKYIA
+1132 LISETRADEKYIA

-1150 SLATKN
+1150 NLVTKN

-1170 KEDSDKQTLSIT
+1170 KEDSDKQTLSITGRTITISGSDSSVTVPEQDLSSLATKEEVKSIKDKLPELTEGEKLVKKSDLPSTVGLISEATADTKYIAKSKEESLATKEEVTQKISDAKGNIENQISQLATKADVDTTYAKKSELPSTVGLISETKADEKYLEKSKETTLATKEELSGVITRLTTVEGKADKDDQTLSITGRTITISGSNSSVEVPEQDLSLLATKADVELTYAKKEQVEKLATKGEIEALRGMVTGNKVDTSGFITTEDADNKYARKDVMETTYAKKSELPSTAGLISEATADTKYVSKAEKESLATKEEVKSIKDKLPEMNELEKLAKTSDIPSLESYAKKSELPSVAGLITEVKADEKYLSKSKEETLATKAEVKEIKDHLPILTGEEKLAKTSDIPSLTGLISEATADTKYVSKSEKESLATKEELESAKNRIGVLESKEDSDKQTLSIT

-1233 DEKYLPKSKEGSLA
+1233 DEKYLPKFKEGSLA

-1355 SETKADEKYVSKSE
+1355 TETRADEKYIPKAE

-1382 RDHLPVLTGEEKLA
+1382 KDHLPVLTGEEKLA
-1396 KTSDIPSVSGLI
+1396 KTSDIPSVTGLI

-1428 KAEVKDIADKLPE
+1428 KAEVKDITDKLPE

-1477 SVLESKEDADK
+1477 SVLESKEDSDK
-1488 QTLSITGRTIT
+1488 
-1499 ISGSNSSVEVPEQ
+1499 
-1512 DLSSL
+1512 
-1517 VTKDDAELKYAKKEQ
+1517 
-1532 VEQLASKS
+1532 
-1540 EIEGLRQLVTGSKV
+1540 
-1554 DTSGL
+1554 
-1559 LSKEDAGNTYLRKDV
+1559 
-1574 AETSYAKKSE
+1574 
-1584 IPNVEEFITES
+1584 
-1595 KVAETYATR
+1595 
-1604 FDLEGANIKIN
+1604 
-1615 SLEYQV
+1615 
-1621 NREKPTLSIEGN
+1621 
-1633 TITIS
+1633 
-1638 GSNSSVTVPEQDLSG
+1638 
-1653 LATKSDVERDY
+1653 
-1664 AKKSELPTIDGLISE
+1664 
-1679 ATADTKYLP
+1679 
-1688 KSKEDTLATK
+1688 
-1698 IELTQKIGE
+1698 
-1707 ATSSVEGKLSLL
+1707 
-1719 AAKSEVDKTYAKKS
+1719 
-1733 ELPSVAGLITE
+1733 
-1744 VRADDKYLA
+1744 
-1753 KSKESTLAT
+1753 
-1762 KAELNTISGRTTA
+1762 
-1775 IENKLPSLTQDISI
+1775 
-1789 SGNELS
+1789 
-1795 ISGGSTVHIPT
+1795 
-1806 PDLSGY
+1806 
-1812 VLKSSLDTAEV
+1812 
-1823 NKVVAKNTNGKQ
+1823 
-1835 IATTDDVNNAVRGKT
+1835 
-1850 TISEVQGL
+1850 
-1858 GYITTST
+1858 
-1865 ADGKYLPKTLESQI
+1865 
-1879 NADHGKVT
+1879 
-1887 NIEGRLSTLE
+1887 
-1897 SRPDND
+1897 
-1903 RQTLSIN
+1903 QTLSIN

-1921 SVTVPEQDLSG
+1921 SVTVPEQDLSS
-1932 LATKSDVDTTYA
+1932 LAPKSDVESLKTRVGA
-1944 KKSELPNIEG
+1944 
-1954 INDKITELEN
+1954 LEN
-1964 KRIPNEYYFRNLNEI
+1964 KP
-1979 SNTGAIRTLK
+1979 
-1989 YHDIIMV
+1989 
-1996 GMNKYMVI
+1996 
-2004 DEENKDKFKTEPIP
+2004 
-2018 NSNLFVAK
+2018 
-2026 YFENSDR
+2026 
-2033 NKWINEAVRKGKF
+2033 EAG
-2046 TIAYGGLSGDMYD
+2046 
-2059 GNIASISEPPAST
+2059 P
-2072 KALIKAFKLGFDA
+2072 
-2085 VYVDL
+2085 
-2090 IRHVSS
+2090 
-2096 KGETS
+2096 
-2101 YYVTLNSE
+2101 
-2109 NIEREYKFTRGSLI
+2109 
-2123 VVQDTFNYDN
+2123 
-2133 KVSTLRYETEERNY
+2133 
-2147 DNELPV
+2147 
-2153 LDVILD
+2153 
-2159 LANRMDKIII
+2159 
-2169 IGEVY
+2169 
-2174 DTDGHSVVTN
+2174 
-2184 KEQLSLIPSTIN
+2184 
-2196 DLSGK
+2196 
-2201 TDKIGIVSRNLIE
+2201 
-2214 SFEEWNY
+2214 
-2221 DPIHVLH
+2221 
-2228 LKYAEG
+2228 
-2234 VSVELSKELMR
+2234 
-2245 ISMKRNSL
+2245 
-2253 VILTNSP
+2253 
-2260 TYTGGNTLTK
+2260 
-2270 QILLKGIPIVFNT
+2270 
-2283 NKKIERYLFNAKVVD
+2283 
-2298 TDWSSGYMSSSVIP
+2298 
-2312 DTNYVYNSYEIVERI
+2312 
-2327 TLKEILKTNPEIS
+2327 
-2340 ATDYSYDKSNNK
+2340 
-2352 ISYKKAIDFKILDP
+2352 
-2366 SKISEG
+2366 
-2372 MIIKANLYNIG
+2372 
-2383 DSSLNKLYLKNNSGV
+2383 
-2398 KIVEDVSRSL
+2398 
-2408 SEIAFSEL
+2408 
-2416 VMLLEIPKK
+2416 
-2425 AKEISTQ
+2425 
-2432 YLMLGL
+2432 
-2438 TPGDNT
+2438 
-2444 QFPTELKDIYIEL
+2444 
-2457 LVPKHEKV
+2457 
-2465 ENTELETVKRRIS
+2465 
-2478 TLESN
+2478 
-2483 SSRSNNTNNGTKYY
+2483 KYY
-2497 VRTIEELKALD
+2497 VRTFEELKALD
-2508 VQVDD
+2508 VVEDD

-2519 KVYKIV
+2519 ELYIISKEESNLDTEIINAVKIN
-2525 KDVTPFSLKYFGGII
+2525 K
-2540 LDKTVDGMNLVAT
+2540 A
-2553 EYIDSYIRSSW
+2553 
-2564 IKNRPSGNFNI
+2564 PSGGNGRESLFAIKYYENFERNLWLKSRNSRGVLSI
-2575 AYCGYTG
+2575 ADGGFTG
-2582 LPYKSNANLN
+2582 RVNKSSAKMIN
-2592 SVPCTLKA
+2592 VPSTFSA
-2600 ISDAYK
+2600 INDAGRL
-2606 VGYDGIYVPTLK
+2606 GYDGAYTYCIYYDNEFYASLPYGMRRTSELDGTEIITNDTFR
-2618 YFNNKWYISTT
+2618 YGGS
-2629 DEVGPILSNSQGVEL
+2629 GSQAFSV
-2644 LSYSHTHT
+2644 SYDA
-2652 RINSEIAE
+2652 ND
-2660 TKTFNSNNYVDRNL
+2660 YQDRNL
-2674 LTVEEFL
+2674 LKLEDYISI
-2681 NVCKKY
+2681 CKKY
-2687 NMYAFMSIQTIN
+2687 NMYAFIDVSDGIGNSTIAG
-2699 KNTFDNSSQEAYA
+2699 KLADIIAASGYSGMVGIVGDVLHAHKELLGLMKSEDYIKVIKINSSSEQQNDST
-2712 ELARIINDS
+2712 IINVLR
-2721 GHSSM
+2721 SSKNSM
-2726 IGLSGDNIQ
+2726 LIVSDDESTPDVSQYNNTYRIN
-2735 IEILDFVIRVRDK
+2735 D
-2748 ILSENLINVIFI
+2748 LINTVK
-2760 DASTE
+2760 D
-2765 NYTLEREL
+2765 LE
-2773 LILQKYKNNLV
+2773 
-2784 IIGDRDDHDG
+2784 
-2794 NEILSA
+2794 
-2800 YGPSHQLYNFL
+2800 
-2811 KEVKKMGIPIVYQ
+2811 IPIVYSSL
-2824 TDRREQR
+2824 RENTQKR
-2831 ELFDKVIEKTG
+2831 FNDAFERVKFNGYMSTSLLPFNNEINDNYNYYSKFTISSLVDYDTNPDTASSRYTVSND
-2842 CIGLLSSA
+2842 LSS
-2850 IAPYGKNL
+2850 I
-2858 SDNYAVQSRNNMSS
+2858 
-2872 IINLAVNKDNMS
+2872 
-2884 SRFTMNSDNTIMTAT
+2884 TID
-2899 ASNITQN
+2899 ASNSSNVTN
-2906 NEFELLNVSD
+2906 NQTSFEL
-2916 ITDGMLIRV
+2916 IRFREIIDGTIIKV
-2925 RLQGKTSGSQTASCK
+2925 RLKGETSGSIPAICRL
-2940 IYVKDIPDNENVS
+2940 YVKDVPASAGIYNE
-2953 NMISFNS
+2953 ISFSKRYRTEGEMSITISSNS
-2960 SSYIEREMILPLSK
+2960 LPTTYSENQIVLSLDGGSVG
-2974 NTFNSRYNDKKV
+2974 NSTLTFSD
-2986 VINLTADSGDSII
+2986 I
-2999 SFKDLVVEVLIPKD
+2999 VVEIFIPKD
-3013 KNNTTAKLISS
+3013 KDLKEFRNIKMLTG
-3024 VNYESYNNK
+3024 VNYNPYNDK
-3033 DIYVD
+3033 AIYTNI
-3038 SEIQKAKL
+3038 SASNAKH
-3046 GDMIHYNN
+3046 GNMIHYNN
-3054 EDYVVVSK
+3054 EDFAVVSTTS
-3062 DDELISGLVTEST
+3062 SGANDFNVLNPGRST
-3075 NGIIKIGENY
+3075 NGILKYGDVFAVRTY
-3085 ALRIHN
+3085 N
-3091 QEDIN
+3091 QEDVN
-3096 QWLNSMKNTDNI
+3096 VWVDDLKGDMY
-3108 KIADGGFTGKSN
+3108 IADGGFTGN
-3120 VDNEFV
+3120 VNRDADIN
-3126 PVYPKNTTLSVEKAG
+3126 PVYPKNTLLAIDKAG
-3141 ELGFDAVKVN
+3141 RLGFDAVKVN
-3151 ITPTKDNVWVC
+3151 ITPTRDGIWVC
-3162 SDETTLVNVK
+3162 SDETTLRNVK
-3172 DNSFKNRNIADLNY
+3172 DSSMKNRRIADLNY
-3186 DNIKGLEL
+3186 NDIKHLEL
-3194 EGENVVRFNKDTETY
+3194 EGENVIKYNAGNTF
-3209 RWTYR
+3209 RWNYG
-3214 DGQCKGQTIPS
+3214 DGIAKGLTIPS
-3225 LEQIVKIC
+3225 LEDVVRVC
-3233 SKYGMMIFITS
+3233 VTYGMMIFITTTETTS
-3244 ANLTANFD
+3244 NMD
-3252 YVTKVLKKYGYTSRT
+3252 YVIKILRSHNYTGKT
-3267 ALVGDRFIMKY
+3267 ALVGDDFILNNIYKI
-3278 SNKLPDAVSIFDGS
+3278 PEAISIFDNS
-3292 MKNVKIY
+3292 KPVTIARKLF
-3299 NEKFLRTFK
+3299 NERVLKTFK
-3308 NFGFISTPGGVSDI
+3308 NFGFLVNRTNAATIRQYATTFRVRTPV
-3322 FRQTSNFKIDTPF
+3322 F
-3335 FLNANYQYNLGNYQ
+3335 
-3349 SLSNFR
+3349 
-3355 INGFITG
+3355 
-3362 AVPSDLN
+3362 VDLN
-3369 IREGYSILRTYTSKE
+3369 DNIDLESYTTDDRFSVNGYLTGNVPRALKTEGYTLAEFYNTKDIANWREY
-3384 INEWTDRKNNNSA
+3384 KNVQSA
-3397 SASVVK
+3397 TASVTM
-3403 QSNGN
+3403 QSNGTLTFQTN
-3408 IIIQSSGGS
+3408 GTE
-3417 AGKYISFE
+3417 ANKM
-3425 RNLENYPVGTIINI
+3425 LEFTKANYPAGTIINI
-3439 SAMCRKIEKNVDGGT
+3439 KAMGRKLDNNVKGGSITCYISESSPSRKDFNETMYFKN
-3454 ISFWSDT
+3454 
-3461 TTPRRINTFTTY
+3461 TY
-3473 FNEEFFEKKDVS
+3473 FETKEISAVINENSSGDFKIFVGS
-3485 FIVNEETGGSF
+3485 SWNGSTGES
-3496 QIFIGNFNGVGN
+3496 
-3508 NQPFKAEFKDI
+3508 FKAEFKSI
-3519 VVRIYV
+3519 EVRILLPDDTTDPSRTRSASGSIYTYIRYSNQSNGNGMNEDPNSTYLGVYV
-3525 PNAVYRDIDKESIE
+3525 GSSSTAPTSPSEYKWTKIKGEDGRQGERGLVGPQGPAGIQGPAGPVGPKGNTGDRGPQGQTGPQGSQGIQGRQGDRGIQGPAGPAGPKGNTGDRGPMGPQGPAGTGIVNQQNNQTLKYWAGTEAQYNAISNKDPN
-3539 RKIADISSKMEI
+3539 
-3551 RGEGYPRNKRELN
+3551 
-3564 NVPNGTIYTDT
+3564 TIY
-3575 LATKGAVKWIR
+3575 
-3586 LNGKWKVTVGDTGW
+3586 
-3600 KKLNAVSVLGN
+3600 
-3611 AFIKVRR
+3611 
-3618 VNDIVTY
+3618 DI
-3625 DFGGLQ
+3625 F
-3631 WGWFGIIRRGGAGH
+3631 
-3645 VKHGSSRERGAK
+3645 K
-3657 VLNPGGIPDGFR
+3657 
-3669 SNASLMGPIFND
+3669 
-3681 LGNPYGV
+3681 
-3688 WYMGGKSDSNYIQ
+3688 
-3701 FTFND
+3701 
-3706 PIPTD
+3706 
-3711 RDIGDIRVS
+3711 
-3720 SVSYIT
+3720 
-3726 DDDWENITI
+3726 
-3735 E
+3735 

>member
-109 DGNKYKL
+109 DGTKYKL

-180 WVIDGEDTNVVAEGK
+180 WMIDGEDTNVVAEGK

-210 WIIDGIDTNIVSEG
+210 WIIGGIDTNIVSEG

-230 EKTLVTIDPAT
+230 EKTLVTIDPNT

-357 KGADGVDGKSAFDIA
+357 KGTDGVDGKSAFDIA

-440 EITENLQVTA
+440 EITENLQVSA

-457 RNSNENDDWKDIN
+457 RNSNENDEWKDLN
-470 NLTIEQEDGN
+470 NLTIEPEDGN

-552 VEETYA
+552 VEENYA
-558 KKSELPVVPSLD
+558 KKSELPVVPSLE
-570 PYATKEEADGK
+570 PYTTKEDADNK

-603 SLTDRVTAIEESKST
+603 TLTDRVTAIEESKST

-655 SKEEL
+655 SKEDL

-721 KEKIESLASDVNLLK
+721 NEKIESLTNDVKSLK

-776 VSTLNETVTGLKNR
+776 VSTLNDTVNGLKNR
-790 LPESI
+790 LPENI
-795 QEDDKLSTSREVT
+795 QEDDKLSTSKEVT

-816 EVETTYAKK
+816 EVETNYAKK
-825 SELPN
+825 SELPS

-835 TETRADEKYSGKSL
+835 TESKADGKYSSKSL

-922 ISETTADERYLPKTK
+922 ISETTADERYLPKAK
-937 EETLATKEELDVV
+937 EESLATKEELDVV

-969 IDGRTISISGSDS
+969 IDGRTISISGSNS
-982 SVTVPEQDLSGLATK
+982 SVTVPEQDLSSLATK

-1071 IKADGKYL
+1071 TRADGKYL

-1117 LVNYATK
+1117 LANYATK
-1124 EELPSTVG
+1124 EELPSTAG
-1132 LISENKADEKYIA
+1132 LISETRADEKYIA

-1170 KEDSDKQTLSIT
+1170 KEDSDKQTLAITGRTITISGSDSSVTVPEQDLSSLATKEEVKSIKDKLPELTDGEKLAKKSDLPSTVGLISETRADEKYLEKSKETTLATKEELSGVITRLTTVEGKADKDDQTLSIT

-1207 KADVDTTYAKKSELP
+1207 KTDVDTTYAKKSELP
-1222 SVNGLITETAA
+1222 SVTGLITETAA
-1233 DEKYLPKSKEGSLA
+1233 DEKYLSKSKEGSLA

-1256 SEATNGVESKLS
+1256 SEATSGVESQLS

-1355 SETKADEKYVSKSE
+1355 TEVKADEKYLPKSE
-1369 KESLATKEEVKAI
+1369 KESLATKEEVKSI
-1382 RDHLPVLTGEEKLA
+1382 KDHLPVLTGEEKLA
-1396 KTSDIPSVSGLI
+1396 KTSDIPSVTGLI

-1428 KAEVKDIADKLPE
+1428 KAEVKDIKDKLPE

-1463 YAPKTDL
+1463 YVPKTDL

-1499 ISGSNSSVEVPEQ
+1499 ISGSDSSVTVPEQ

-1584 IPNVEEFITES
+1584 LPSVEGLITES

-1615 SLEYQV
+1615 RLEDQV

-1638 GSNSSVTVPEQDLSG
+1638 GSNSSVTVPEQDISG

-1664 AKKSELPTIDGLISE
+1664 AKKSELPSIDGLISE

-1707 ATSSVEGKLSLL
+1707 ATSGIEGKLSLL
-1719 AAKSEVDKTYAKKS
+1719 AAKSEVDRTYAKKS

-1762 KAELNTISGRTTA
+1762 KAELNSIGGRTAA

-1823 NKVVAKNTNGKQ
+1823 NKVIAKNTNGKQ

-1879 NADHGKVT
+1879 NSDHGKVT

-1932 LATKSDVDTTYA
+1932 LATKSDVERDYA
-1944 KKSELPNIEG
+1944 KKSELPNVEE
-1954 INDKITELEN
+1954 INGKISKLEN
-1964 KRIPNEYYFRNLNEI
+1964 KRIPNEYYFRSIGEI
-1979 SNTGAIRTLK
+1979 SSSGAVSRLQIN
-1989 YHDIIMV
+1989 DIINVAGTDCRIVSREMYEKLDYS
-1996 GMNKYMVI
+1996 GKKIEGTEFYI
-2004 DEENKDKFKTEPIP
+2004 TDYLEESEKNNWIKD
-2018 NSNLFVAK
+2018 NLAI
-2026 YFENSDR
+2026 S
-2033 NKWINEAVRKGKF
+2033 
-2046 TIAYGGLSGDMYD
+2046 YGGLSGDKYD
-2059 GNIASISEPPAST
+2059 SNVNSIFDVPGSFSAIST
-2072 KALIKAFKLGFDA
+2072 AFKVGFDA
-2085 VYVDL
+2085 VFIDVL
-2090 IRHVSS
+2090 IDTEGSTTNYFVTIESEKVSRTYKKDGGTITVARDS
-2096 KGETS
+2096 FKYTKYS
-2101 YYVTLNSE
+2101 TLN
-2109 NIEREYKFTRGSLI
+2109 
-2123 VVQDTFNYDN
+2123 
-2133 KVSTLRYETEERNY
+2133 YEAEIRSGKYY
-2147 DNELPV
+2147 DNELMK
-2153 LDVILD
+2153 LEELIALCSSENKILIIDGMYELESSTTKYASATKIPESSIVDKGTD
-2159 LANRMDKIII
+2159 LYIHVRKKVKNI
-2169 IGEVY
+2169 E
-2174 DTDGHSVVTN
+2174 
-2184 KEQLSLIPSTIN
+2184 
-2196 DLSGK
+2196 
-2201 TDKIGIVSRNLIE
+2201 KIGFTSDIFS
-2214 SFEEWNY
+2214 
-2221 DPIHVLH
+2221 
-2228 LKYAEG
+2228 G
-2234 VSVELSKELMR
+2234 V
-2245 ISMKRNSL
+2245 N
-2253 VILTNSP
+2253 
-2260 TYTGGNTLTK
+2260 NTLTNK
-2270 QILLKGIPIVFNT
+2270 SSLFEKFINVAEIDNTSSLDSVRNKVESLSIRKNSMIILTDVLTSSDIVKILKGQNIPVIYNT
-2283 NKKIERYLFNAKVVD
+2283 KKSVNKNYI
-2298 TDWSSGYMSSSVIP
+2298 DWVSSEELYKGYMSPSIIPSSNKIEL
-2312 DTNYVYNSYEIVERI
+2312 YNHYNVTETI
-2327 TLKEILKTNPEIS
+2327 TLKDIMKNVPASDKYI
-2340 ATDYSYDKSNNK
+2340 YDSDTKKLN
-2352 ISYKKAIDFKILDP
+2352 YKKDMDLAVVSSDKLTDGMIVKVNFKNKGID
-2366 SKISEG
+2366 SKIKIYMTDG
-2372 MIIKANLYNIG
+2372 
-2383 DSSLNKLYLKNNSGV
+2383 SGV
-2398 KIVEDVSRSL
+2398 KILEDVVQTSTK
-2408 SEIAFSEL
+2408 FS
-2416 VMLLEIPKK
+2416 
-2425 AKEISTQ
+2425 
-2432 YLMLGL
+2432 Y
-2438 TPGDNT
+2438 
-2444 QFPTELKDIYIEL
+2444 TE
-2457 LVPKHEKV
+2457 
-2465 ENTELETVKRRIS
+2465 
-2478 TLESN
+2478 
-2483 SSRSNNTNNGTKYY
+2483 
-2497 VRTIEELKALD
+2497 RTITVIIPNKEKNKNRQPLTL
-2508 VQVDD
+2508 
-2513 VVRFKD
+2513 
-2519 KVYKIV
+2519 
-2525 KDVTPFSLKYFGGII
+2525 GI
-2540 LDKTVDGMNLVAT
+2540 
-2553 EYIDSYIRSSW
+2553 IRSSY
-2564 IKNRPSGNFNI
+2564 GNSPED
-2575 AYCGYTG
+2575 TV
-2582 LPYKSNANLN
+2582 LTNL
-2592 SVPCTLKA
+2592 
-2600 ISDAYK
+2600 Y
-2606 VGYDGIYVPTLK
+2606 
-2618 YFNNKWYISTT
+2618 
-2629 DEVGPILSNSQGVEL
+2629 VEL
-2644 LSYSHTHT
+2644 LTP
-2652 RINSEIAE
+2652 
-2660 TKTFNSNNYVDRNL
+2660 
-2674 LTVEEFL
+2674 
-2681 NVCKKY
+2681 KY
-2687 NMYAFMSIQTIN
+2687 
-2699 KNTFDNSSQEAYA
+2699 
-2712 ELARIINDS
+2712 
-2721 GHSSM
+2721 
-2726 IGLSGDNIQ
+2726 DNIKTKK
-2735 IEILDFVIRVRDK
+2735 DAYVI
-2748 ILSENLINVIFI
+2748 
-2760 DASTE
+2760 A
-2765 NYTLEREL
+2765 NY
-2773 LILQKYKNNLV
+2773 N
-2784 IIGDRDDHDG
+2784 
-2794 NEILSA
+2794 
-2800 YGPSHQLYNFL
+2800 
-2811 KEVKKMGIPIVYQ
+2811 
-2824 TDRREQR
+2824 
-2831 ELFDKVIEKTG
+2831 
-2842 CIGLLSSA
+2842 
-2850 IAPYGKNL
+2850 PY
-2858 SDNYAVQSRNNMSS
+2858 D
-2872 IINLAVNKDNMS
+2872 
-2884 SRFTMNSDNTIMTAT
+2884 
-2899 ASNITQN
+2899 
-2906 NEFELLNVSD
+2906 
-2916 ITDGMLIRV
+2916 
-2925 RLQGKTSGSQTASCK
+2925 
-2940 IYVKDIPDNENVS
+2940 
-2953 NMISFNS
+2953 
-2960 SSYIEREMILPLSK
+2960 
-2974 NTFNSRYNDKKV
+2974 
-2986 VINLTADSGDSII
+2986 
-2999 SFKDLVVEVLIPKD
+2999 
-3013 KNNTTAKLISS
+3013 
-3024 VNYESYNNK
+3024 NK
-3033 DIYVD
+3033 DIMIDD
-3038 SEIQKAKL
+3038 SKL
-3046 GDMIHYNN
+3046 SEVESSDALHYNN
-3054 EDYVVVSK
+3054 EDYTILSENDEMITGLLSK
-3062 DDELISGLVTEST
+3062 NT
-3075 NGIIKIGENY
+3075 NGIIKKSDKY
-3085 ALRIHN
+3085 ALRTYN
-3091 QEDIN
+3091 QEDV
-3096 QWLNSMKNTDNI
+3096 NI
-3108 KIADGGFTGKSN
+3108 WVDDLKGDMYIADGGFTGN
-3120 VDNEFV
+3120 VNRDADIN
-3126 PVYPKNTTLSVEKAG
+3126 PVYPKNTLLAIDKAG
-3141 ELGFDAVKVN
+3141 RLGFDAVKVN
-3151 ITPTKDNVWVC
+3151 ITPTRDGIWVC
-3162 SDETTLVNVK
+3162 SDETTLRNVK
-3172 DNSFKNRNIADLNY
+3172 DNSMKNRRIADLNY
-3186 DNIKGLEL
+3186 NDIKHLEL
-3194 EGENVVRFNKDTETY
+3194 EGENVIKYNAGNTF
-3209 RWTYR
+3209 RWNYG
-3214 DGQCKGQTIPS
+3214 DGIAKGLTIPS
-3225 LEQIVKIC
+3225 LEDVVRVC
-3233 SKYGMMIFITS
+3233 VTYGMMIFITTTES
-3244 ANLTANFD
+3244 TSNMD
-3252 YVTKVLKKYGYTSRT
+3252 YVIKILRSHNYTGKT
-3267 ALVGDRFIMKY
+3267 ALVGDDFILNNIYKI
-3278 SNKLPDAVSIFDGS
+3278 PEAISIFDNSKPVTIAG
-3292 MKNVKIY
+3292 KLF
-3299 NEKFLRTFK
+3299 NERVLKTFK
-3308 NFGFISTPGGVSDI
+3308 NFGFLVNRTNATTIRQYATTFRVRTPV
-3322 FRQTSNFKIDTPF
+3322 F
-3335 FLNANYQYNLGNYQ
+3335 
-3349 SLSNFR
+3349 
-3355 INGFITG
+3355 
-3362 AVPSDLN
+3362 VDLN
-3369 IREGYSILRTYTSKE
+3369 DNIDLESYTTDDRFSVNGYLTGNVPRALKTEGYTLAEFYNIKDIANWREY
-3384 INEWTDRKNNNSA
+3384 KNVSSA
-3397 SASVVK
+3397 TASVTA
-3403 QSNGN
+3403 QSNGTLTFQTN
-3408 IIIQSSGGS
+3408 GTE
-3417 AGKYISFE
+3417 ANKM
-3425 RNLENYPVGTIINI
+3425 LELTKSNYPAGTIINI
-3439 SAMCRKIEKNVDGGT
+3439 KAMGRKLDNNVKGGSISCFISESSPSRKDFNETMYFKN
-3454 ISFWSDT
+3454 
-3461 TTPRRINTFTTY
+3461 TY
-3473 FNEEFFEKKDVS
+3473 FETKEISAVLNENSSGDFKIFV
-3485 FIVNEETGGSF
+3485 GSSW
-3496 QIFIGNFNGVGN
+3496 NGSTSES
-3508 NQPFKAEFKDI
+3508 FKAEFKSI
-3519 VVRIYV
+3519 EVRILIPDDTSDPSRTRAASNASYTYIRYSNQANGSGMNDNPNSTYLGVYV
-3525 PNAVYRDIDKESIE
+3525 GSSSTAPTNPSEYRWT
-3539 RKIADISSKMEI
+3539 RI
-3551 RGEGYPRNKRELN
+3551 RGEDGRQGERGLVGPQGPAGIQGPAGPAGPKGNTGDRGPQGQTGAQGIQGIQGRQGDRGIQGPAGPAGPKGNTGDRGPMGPQGPAGTGIVNQQNNQTLKYWAGTEAQYNAITNKD
-3564 NVPNGTIYTDT
+3564 PNTIY
-3575 LATKGAVKWIR
+3575 
-3586 LNGKWKVTVGDTGW
+3586 
-3600 KKLNAVSVLGN
+3600 
-3611 AFIKVRR
+3611 
-3618 VNDIVTY
+3618 DI
-3625 DFGGLQ
+3625 F
-3631 WGWFGIIRRGGAGH
+3631 
-3645 VKHGSSRERGAK
+3645 K
-3657 VLNPGGIPDGFR
+3657 
-3669 SNASLMGPIFND
+3669 
-3681 LGNPYGV
+3681 
-3688 WYMGGKSDSNYIQ
+3688 
-3701 FTFND
+3701 
-3706 PIPTD
+3706 
-3711 RDIGDIRVS
+3711 
-3720 SVSYIT
+3720 
-3726 DDDWENITI
+3726 
-3735 E
+3735 

>member
-109 DGNKYKL
+109 DGTKYKL

-175 PSTKH
+175 PATKH

-224 VKGEKG
+224 VKGEK
-230 EKTLVTIDPAT
+230 TSVTIDPAT

-298 PEISINEVSKNWIIN
+298 PEISINEISKNWIIN

-357 KGADGVDGKSAFDIA
+357 KGTDGVDGKSAFDIA

-457 RNSNENDDWKDIN
+457 RNSNENDEWKDLN
-470 NLTIEQEDGN
+470 NLTIEAEDGN

-570 PYATKEEADGK
+570 PYAKKEEADGK

-590 VSEEVNTEKGKLS
+590 VSEEVSTEKGKLS

-655 SKEEL
+655 SKEDL

-672 ADLKNYYTKEETVNK
+672 ADLKNYYTKEETVSK
-687 ETHDALNNKVES
+687 ETHDALSNKVES
-699 NISEIST
+699 NVSEISN

-715 SSNTTV
+715 SSNTSV
-721 KEKIESLASDVNLLK
+721 KEKIESLTTDVNLLK

-776 VSTLNETVTGLKNR
+776 VSTLNDTVNGLKNK

-795 QEDDKLSTSREVT
+795 QEDDKLSTSKEVT

-825 SELPN
+825 SELPS

-835 TETRADEKYSGKSL
+835 TETKADGKYSAKSL

-867 DNDRQTLSITDRT
+867 DNDRQTLSITNRT

-922 ISETTADERYLPKTK
+922 ISETTADERYLPKAK
-937 EETLATKEELDVV
+937 EESLATKEELDVV

-969 IDGRTISISGSDS
+969 IDGRTISISGSNS
-982 SVTVPEQDLSGLATK
+982 SVTVPEQDLSSLATK

-1071 IKADGKYL
+1071 TKADGKYL

-1084 ETLATKEEVKA
+1084 ETLATKEEVKV

-1117 LVNYATK
+1117 LANYATK
-1124 EELPSTVG
+1124 EELPSTTG
-1132 LISENKADEKYIA
+1132 LISETKADEKYIA

-1170 KEDSDKQTLSIT
+1170 KEDSDKQTLTITGRTITISGSDSSVTVPEQDLSSLATKEEVKSIKDKLPELTDGEKLVKKSDLPSTVGLISEATADEKYLEKSKETALATKEELSGVITRLTTVEGKADKDDQTLSIT

-1222 SVNGLITETAA
+1222 SVNGLITETTA

-1256 SEATNGVESKLS
+1256 SEATSGVESQLS

-1314 LLSIVGRTITISGSD
+1314 LLSIVGRTITISGSN

-1355 SETKADEKYVSKSE
+1355 TEVKADEKYIPKSE
-1369 KESLATKEEVKAI
+1369 KESLATKEEVKSI
-1382 RDHLPVLTGEEKLA
+1382 KDHLPVLTGEEKLA
-1396 KTSDIPSVSGLI
+1396 KTSDIPSVTGLI

-1428 KAEVKDIADKLPE
+1428 KAEVKDITDKLPE
-1441 LAKKSELPSVEG
+1441 LAKKSEIPSVEG
-1453 LITEVKADGK
+1453 LITETKADGK
-1463 YAPKTDL
+1463 YAPKIDL

-1499 ISGSNSSVEVPEQ
+1499 ISGSDSSVTVPEQ

-1615 SLEYQV
+1615 RLEDRV

-1638 GSNSSVTVPEQDLSG
+1638 GSNSSVTVPEQDISG

-1664 AKKSELPTIDGLISE
+1664 AKKSEIPNVTGLISE

-1753 KSKESTLAT
+1753 KSKEATLAT
-1762 KAELNTISGRTTA
+1762 KAELNTISGRTAA

-1850 TISEVQGL
+1850 TLSEVQGL

-1879 NADHGKVT
+1879 NTDHGKVT

-1921 SVTVPEQDLSG
+1921 SVTVPEQDISG
-1932 LATKSDVDTTYA
+1932 LATKSDVERDYA
-1944 KKSELPNIEG
+1944 KKSELPNVEE
-1954 INDKITELEN
+1954 INGKISKLEN
-1964 KRIPNEYYFRNLNEI
+1964 KRIPNEYYFRSIGEI
-1979 SNTGAIRTLK
+1979 SSSGAVSRLQTN
-1989 YHDIIMV
+1989 DIINVAGTDCKIVNREMYEKLDYS
-1996 GMNKYMVI
+1996 GKKIEGTEFYI
-2004 DEENKDKFKTEPIP
+2004 TDYLEESEKNNWIKD
-2018 NSNLFVAK
+2018 NLAI
-2026 YFENSDR
+2026 S
-2033 NKWINEAVRKGKF
+2033 
-2046 TIAYGGLSGDMYD
+2046 YGGLSGDKYD
-2059 GNIASISEPPAST
+2059 SNVNSIFDVPGSFSAIST
-2072 KALIKAFKLGFDA
+2072 AFKVGFDA
-2085 VYVDL
+2085 VFIDVL
-2090 IRHVSS
+2090 IDTEGSTTNYFVTIESEKVSRTYKKDGGTITVARDS
-2096 KGETS
+2096 FKYTKYS
-2101 YYVTLNSE
+2101 TLN
-2109 NIEREYKFTRGSLI
+2109 
-2123 VVQDTFNYDN
+2123 
-2133 KVSTLRYETEERNY
+2133 YEAEIRSGKYY
-2147 DNELPV
+2147 DNELMK
-2153 LDVILD
+2153 LEELIALCSSENKILIIDGMYELESSTTKYASATKIPESSIVDKGTD
-2159 LANRMDKIII
+2159 LYIHVRKKVKNI
-2169 IGEVY
+2169 E
-2174 DTDGHSVVTN
+2174 
-2184 KEQLSLIPSTIN
+2184 
-2196 DLSGK
+2196 
-2201 TDKIGIVSRNLIE
+2201 KIGFTSDIFS
-2214 SFEEWNY
+2214 
-2221 DPIHVLH
+2221 
-2228 LKYAEG
+2228 G
-2234 VSVELSKELMR
+2234 V
-2245 ISMKRNSL
+2245 N
-2253 VILTNSP
+2253 
-2260 TYTGGNTLTK
+2260 NTLTNK
-2270 QILLKGIPIVFNT
+2270 SSLFEKFINVAEIDNTSSLDSVRNKVESLSIRKNSMIILTDVLTSSDIVKILKGQNIPVIYNT
-2283 NKKIERYLFNAKVVD
+2283 KKSVNKNYI
-2298 TDWSSGYMSSSVIP
+2298 DWVSSEELYKGYMSPSIIPSSNKIEL
-2312 DTNYVYNSYEIVERI
+2312 YNHYNVTETI
-2327 TLKEILKTNPEIS
+2327 TLKDIMKNVPASDKYI
-2340 ATDYSYDKSNNK
+2340 YDSDTKKLN
-2352 ISYKKAIDFKILDP
+2352 YKKDMDLAVVSSDKLTDGMIVKVNFKNKGID
-2366 SKISEG
+2366 SKIKIYMTDG
-2372 MIIKANLYNIG
+2372 
-2383 DSSLNKLYLKNNSGV
+2383 SGV
-2398 KIVEDVSRSL
+2398 KILEDVVQTSTK
-2408 SEIAFSEL
+2408 FS
-2416 VMLLEIPKK
+2416 
-2425 AKEISTQ
+2425 
-2432 YLMLGL
+2432 Y
-2438 TPGDNT
+2438 
-2444 QFPTELKDIYIEL
+2444 TE
-2457 LVPKHEKV
+2457 
-2465 ENTELETVKRRIS
+2465 
-2478 TLESN
+2478 
-2483 SSRSNNTNNGTKYY
+2483 
-2497 VRTIEELKALD
+2497 RTITVIIPNKEKNKNRQPLTL
-2508 VQVDD
+2508 
-2513 VVRFKD
+2513 
-2519 KVYKIV
+2519 
-2525 KDVTPFSLKYFGGII
+2525 GI
-2540 LDKTVDGMNLVAT
+2540 
-2553 EYIDSYIRSSW
+2553 IRSSY
-2564 IKNRPSGNFNI
+2564 GNSPED
-2575 AYCGYTG
+2575 TV
-2582 LPYKSNANLN
+2582 LTNL
-2592 SVPCTLKA
+2592 
-2600 ISDAYK
+2600 Y
-2606 VGYDGIYVPTLK
+2606 
-2618 YFNNKWYISTT
+2618 
-2629 DEVGPILSNSQGVEL
+2629 VEL
-2644 LSYSHTHT
+2644 LTP
-2652 RINSEIAE
+2652 
-2660 TKTFNSNNYVDRNL
+2660 
-2674 LTVEEFL
+2674 
-2681 NVCKKY
+2681 KY
-2687 NMYAFMSIQTIN
+2687 
-2699 KNTFDNSSQEAYA
+2699 
-2712 ELARIINDS
+2712 
-2721 GHSSM
+2721 
-2726 IGLSGDNIQ
+2726 DNIKTKK
-2735 IEILDFVIRVRDK
+2735 DAYVI
-2748 ILSENLINVIFI
+2748 
-2760 DASTE
+2760 A
-2765 NYTLEREL
+2765 NY
-2773 LILQKYKNNLV
+2773 N
-2784 IIGDRDDHDG
+2784 
-2794 NEILSA
+2794 
-2800 YGPSHQLYNFL
+2800 
-2811 KEVKKMGIPIVYQ
+2811 
-2824 TDRREQR
+2824 
-2831 ELFDKVIEKTG
+2831 
-2842 CIGLLSSA
+2842 
-2850 IAPYGKNL
+2850 PY
-2858 SDNYAVQSRNNMSS
+2858 D
-2872 IINLAVNKDNMS
+2872 
-2884 SRFTMNSDNTIMTAT
+2884 
-2899 ASNITQN
+2899 
-2906 NEFELLNVSD
+2906 
-2916 ITDGMLIRV
+2916 
-2925 RLQGKTSGSQTASCK
+2925 
-2940 IYVKDIPDNENVS
+2940 
-2953 NMISFNS
+2953 
-2960 SSYIEREMILPLSK
+2960 
-2974 NTFNSRYNDKKV
+2974 
-2986 VINLTADSGDSII
+2986 
-2999 SFKDLVVEVLIPKD
+2999 
-3013 KNNTTAKLISS
+3013 
-3024 VNYESYNNK
+3024 NK
-3033 DIYVD
+3033 DIMIDD
-3038 SEIQKAKL
+3038 SKL
-3046 GDMIHYNN
+3046 SEVESSDALHYNN
-3054 EDYVVVSK
+3054 EDYTILSENDEMITGLLSK
-3062 DDELISGLVTEST
+3062 NT
-3075 NGIIKIGENY
+3075 NGIIKKSDKY
-3085 ALRIHN
+3085 ALRTYN
-3091 QEDIN
+3091 QEDV
-3096 QWLNSMKNTDNI
+3096 NI
-3108 KIADGGFTGKSN
+3108 WVDDLKGDMYIADGGFTGN
-3120 VDNEFV
+3120 VNRDADIN
-3126 PVYPKNTTLSVEKAG
+3126 PVYPKNTLLAIDKAG
-3141 ELGFDAVKVN
+3141 RLGFDAVKVN
-3151 ITPTKDNVWVC
+3151 ITPTRDGIWVC
-3162 SDETTLVNVK
+3162 SDETTLRNVK
-3172 DNSFKNRNIADLNY
+3172 DNSMKNRRIADLNY
-3186 DNIKGLEL
+3186 NDIKHLEL
-3194 EGENVVRFNKDTETY
+3194 EGENVIKYNAGNTF
-3209 RWTYR
+3209 RWNYG
-3214 DGQCKGQTIPS
+3214 DGIAKGLTIPS
-3225 LEQIVKIC
+3225 LEDVVRVC
-3233 SKYGMMIFITS
+3233 VTYGMMIFITTTES
-3244 ANLTANFD
+3244 TSNMD
-3252 YVTKVLKKYGYTSRT
+3252 YVIKILRSHNYTGKT
-3267 ALVGDRFIMKY
+3267 ALVGDDFILNNIYKI
-3278 SNKLPDAVSIFDGS
+3278 PEAISIFDNSKPVTIAG
-3292 MKNVKIY
+3292 KLF
-3299 NEKFLRTFK
+3299 NERVLKTFK
-3308 NFGFISTPGGVSDI
+3308 NFGFLVNRTNATTIRQYATTFRVRTPV
-3322 FRQTSNFKIDTPF
+3322 F
-3335 FLNANYQYNLGNYQ
+3335 
-3349 SLSNFR
+3349 
-3355 INGFITG
+3355 
-3362 AVPSDLN
+3362 VDLN
-3369 IREGYSILRTYTSKE
+3369 DNIDLESYTTDDRFSVNGYLTGNVPRALKTEGYTLAEFYNIKDIANWREY
-3384 INEWTDRKNNNSA
+3384 KNVSSA
-3397 SASVVK
+3397 TASVTA
-3403 QSNGN
+3403 QSNGTLTFQTN
-3408 IIIQSSGGS
+3408 GTE
-3417 AGKYISFE
+3417 ANKM
-3425 RNLENYPVGTIINI
+3425 LELTKSNYPAGTIINI
-3439 SAMCRKIEKNVDGGT
+3439 KAMGRKLDNNVKGGSISCFISESSPSRKDFNETMYFKN
-3454 ISFWSDT
+3454 
-3461 TTPRRINTFTTY
+3461 TY
-3473 FNEEFFEKKDVS
+3473 FETKEISAVLNENSSGDFKIFV
-3485 FIVNEETGGSF
+3485 GSSW
-3496 QIFIGNFNGVGN
+3496 NGSTSES
-3508 NQPFKAEFKDI
+3508 FKAEFKSI
-3519 VVRIYV
+3519 EVRILIPDDTSDPSRTRAASNASYTYIRYSNQANGSGMNDNPNSTYLGVYV
-3525 PNAVYRDIDKESIE
+3525 GSSSTAPTNPSEYRWT
-3539 RKIADISSKMEI
+3539 RI
-3551 RGEGYPRNKRELN
+3551 RGEDGRQGERGLVGPQGPAGIQGPAGPAGPKGNTGDRGPQGQTGAQGIQGIQGRQGDRGIQGPAGPAGPKGNTGDRGPMGPQGPAGTGIVNQQNNQTLKYWAGTEAQYNAITNKD
-3564 NVPNGTIYTDT
+3564 PNTIY
-3575 LATKGAVKWIR
+3575 
-3586 LNGKWKVTVGDTGW
+3586 
-3600 KKLNAVSVLGN
+3600 
-3611 AFIKVRR
+3611 
-3618 VNDIVTY
+3618 DI
-3625 DFGGLQ
+3625 F
-3631 WGWFGIIRRGGAGH
+3631 
-3645 VKHGSSRERGAK
+3645 K
-3657 VLNPGGIPDGFR
+3657 
-3669 SNASLMGPIFND
+3669 
-3681 LGNPYGV
+3681 
-3688 WYMGGKSDSNYIQ
+3688 
-3701 FTFND
+3701 
-3706 PIPTD
+3706 
-3711 RDIGDIRVS
+3711 
-3720 SVSYIT
+3720 
-3726 DDDWENITI
+3726 
-3735 E
+3735 

>member
-109 DGNKYKL
+109 DGTKYKL

-175 PSTKH
+175 PNTKH
-180 WVIDGEDTNVVAEGK
+180 WMIDGEDTNVVAEGK
-195 DGKTPEIKID
+195 DGVAPEVKID

-210 WIIDGIDTNIVSEG
+210 WIIGGIDTNIVSEG

-230 EKTLVTIDPAT
+230 DKTLVTIDPNT

-270 DPETKHFIIN
+270 DPETKQFIIN

-345 DGVDTNVLAEGT
+345 DGVDTNILAEGT
-357 KGADGVDGKSAFDIA
+357 KGRDGVDGKSAFDIA

-390 AKGVDGHDGRSANN
+390 VKGVDGHDGRSANN

-440 EITENLQVTA
+440 EITENLQVSA

-457 RNSNENDDWKDIN
+457 RNSNENDEWKDLN
-470 NLTIEQEDGN
+470 NLTIEPEDGN

-498 ELILNFEYKGVD
+498 ELILNFEYKGID

-603 SLTDRVTAIEESKST
+603 SLTDRVTAIEESKTT

-672 ADLKNYYTKEETVNK
+672 ADLKNYYTKEETVSK
-687 ETHDALNNKVES
+687 ETHDALSNKVDS
-699 NISEIST
+699 NVNEIAT

-721 KEKIESLASDVNLLK
+721 REKIESLTTDVNLLK

-795 QEDDKLSTSREVT
+795 QEDDKLSTSKEVT

-825 SELPN
+825 SELPS

-835 TETRADEKYSGKSL
+835 TEVKADEKYSGKSL

-902 KADVERDYAKKSELP
+902 KADVETTYAKKSELP
-917 SVNGL
+917 SVSGL
-922 ISETTADERYLPKTK
+922 ITETAADEKYLPKAK

-950 KGKVTALESKEDSD
+950 KGKVAALESKEDSD

-982 SVTVPEQDLSGLATK
+982 SVTVPEQDLSSLATK

-1058 KSELPSVEGLITE
+1058 KSELPSIEGLISET
-1071 IKADGKYL
+1071 KADGKYL

-1084 ETLATKEEVKA
+1084 ESLATKEEVKA

-1117 LVNYATK
+1117 LANYATK

-1132 LISENKADEKYIA
+1132 LISETKADEKYIA

-1188 SGSNSSVEV
+1188 SGSDSSVTV
-1197 PEQDLSGLAT
+1197 PEQDLSSLAT
-1207 KADVDTTYAKKSELP
+1207 KEEVKSIKDKLPEMNELEKLAKTSDIPSLESYAKKSELP
-1222 SVNGLITETAA
+1222 SVEGLITEVKADEKYLSKSKEETLATKAEVKEIKDNLPELTDGDKLVKKSELPNVTGLISEATA
-1233 DEKYLPKSKEGSLA
+1233 DEKYLPKSKESSLA

-1256 SEATNGVESKLS
+1256 SEATSGVESQLS

-1340 GLAKKSELPSVEGLI
+1340 ELAKKSELPSVEGLI
-1355 SETKADEKYVSKSE
+1355 TETKADEKYIPKSE
-1369 KESLATKEEVKAI
+1369 KESLATKEEVKSI
-1382 RDHLPVLTGEEKLA
+1382 KDHLPVLTGEEKLA
-1396 KTSDIPSVSGLI
+1396 KTSDIPSVTGLI

-1418 EKSKEATLAT
+1418 EKSKEAALAT
-1428 KAEVKDIADKLPE
+1428 KAEVKDITDKLPE

-1453 LITEVKADGK
+1453 LISETKADGK

-1499 ISGSNSSVEVPEQ
+1499 ISGSDSSVTVPEQ

-1615 SLEYQV
+1615 RLEDQV

-1633 TITIS
+1633 AITIS

-1664 AKKSELPTIDGLISE
+1664 AKKSELPSTAGLISE

-1812 VLKSSLDTAEV
+1812 VLKSSLDTTEV

-1850 TISEVQGL
+1850 TLSEVQGL

-1879 NADHGKVT
+1879 NTDHGKVT

-1932 LATKSDVDTTYA
+1932 LATKSDVERDYA
-1944 KKSELPNIEG
+1944 KKSELPNVEE
-1954 INDKITELEN
+1954 INGKISKLEN
-1964 KRIPNEYYFRNLNEI
+1964 KRIPNEYYFRSIGEI
-1979 SNTGAIRTLK
+1979 SSSGALSRLQTN
-1989 YHDIIMV
+1989 DIINVAGTDCKIVNREMYEKLDYS
-1996 GMNKYMVI
+1996 GKKIEGTEFYI
-2004 DEENKDKFKTEPIP
+2004 TDYLEESEKNNWIKD
-2018 NSNLFVAK
+2018 NLAI
-2026 YFENSDR
+2026 S
-2033 NKWINEAVRKGKF
+2033 
-2046 TIAYGGLSGDMYD
+2046 YGGLSGDKCD
-2059 GNIASISEPPAST
+2059 SNVNSIFDVPGSFSAIST
-2072 KALIKAFKLGFDA
+2072 AFKVGFDA
-2085 VYVDL
+2085 VFIDVL
-2090 IRHVSS
+2090 IVTEGSTTNYFVTIESEKVSRTYKKDGGTITVARDS
-2096 KGETS
+2096 FKYTKYS
-2101 YYVTLNSE
+2101 TLNYE
-2109 NIEREYKFTRGSLI
+2109 AEIGSGK
-2123 VVQDTFNYDN
+2123 Y
-2133 KVSTLRYETEERNY
+2133 Y
-2147 DNELPV
+2147 DNELMK
-2153 LDVILD
+2153 LEELIALCSTENKILIIDGIYELESSTTKYANATKIPESSIVDKGTD
-2159 LANRMDKIII
+2159 LYIHVRKKVKNI
-2169 IGEVY
+2169 E
-2174 DTDGHSVVTN
+2174 
-2184 KEQLSLIPSTIN
+2184 
-2196 DLSGK
+2196 
-2201 TDKIGIVSRNLIE
+2201 KIGFTSDIFS
-2214 SFEEWNY
+2214 
-2221 DPIHVLH
+2221 
-2228 LKYAEG
+2228 G
-2234 VSVELSKELMR
+2234 V
-2245 ISMKRNSL
+2245 N
-2253 VILTNSP
+2253 
-2260 TYTGGNTLTK
+2260 NTLTNK
-2270 QILLKGIPIVFNT
+2270 SSLFEKFINVAEIDNTSSLDSVRNKVESLSIRKNSMIILTDVLTSSDIVKILKGQNIPVIYNT
-2283 NKKIERYLFNAKVVD
+2283 KKSVNKNYI
-2298 TDWSSGYMSSSVIP
+2298 DWVGSEEIYKGYMSSSIIP
-2312 DTNYVYNSYEIVERI
+2312 SSNKIELYNHYNVTEII
-2327 TLKEILKTNPEIS
+2327 TLKDIMKNVPASDKYI
-2340 ATDYSYDKSNNK
+2340 YDSDAKKLN
-2352 ISYKKAIDFKILDP
+2352 YKKDMDLAVVSSDKLTDGMIVKVNFKNKGID
-2366 SKISEG
+2366 SKIKIYMTDG
-2372 MIIKANLYNIG
+2372 
-2383 DSSLNKLYLKNNSGV
+2383 SGV
-2398 KIVEDVSRSL
+2398 KILEDVVQTSTK
-2408 SEIAFSEL
+2408 FS
-2416 VMLLEIPKK
+2416 
-2425 AKEISTQ
+2425 
-2432 YLMLGL
+2432 Y
-2438 TPGDNT
+2438 
-2444 QFPTELKDIYIEL
+2444 TE
-2457 LVPKHEKV
+2457 
-2465 ENTELETVKRRIS
+2465 
-2478 TLESN
+2478 
-2483 SSRSNNTNNGTKYY
+2483 
-2497 VRTIEELKALD
+2497 RTITVIIPNKEKNKNRQPLTL
-2508 VQVDD
+2508 
-2513 VVRFKD
+2513 
-2519 KVYKIV
+2519 
-2525 KDVTPFSLKYFGGII
+2525 GI
-2540 LDKTVDGMNLVAT
+2540 
-2553 EYIDSYIRSSW
+2553 IRSSY
-2564 IKNRPSGNFNI
+2564 GNSPED
-2575 AYCGYTG
+2575 TV
-2582 LPYKSNANLN
+2582 LTNL
-2592 SVPCTLKA
+2592 
-2600 ISDAYK
+2600 Y
-2606 VGYDGIYVPTLK
+2606 
-2618 YFNNKWYISTT
+2618 
-2629 DEVGPILSNSQGVEL
+2629 VEL
-2644 LSYSHTHT
+2644 LTP
-2652 RINSEIAE
+2652 
-2660 TKTFNSNNYVDRNL
+2660 
-2674 LTVEEFL
+2674 
-2681 NVCKKY
+2681 KY
-2687 NMYAFMSIQTIN
+2687 
-2699 KNTFDNSSQEAYA
+2699 
-2712 ELARIINDS
+2712 
-2721 GHSSM
+2721 
-2726 IGLSGDNIQ
+2726 DNIKTKK
-2735 IEILDFVIRVRDK
+2735 DAYVI
-2748 ILSENLINVIFI
+2748 
-2760 DASTE
+2760 A
-2765 NYTLEREL
+2765 NY
-2773 LILQKYKNNLV
+2773 N
-2784 IIGDRDDHDG
+2784 
-2794 NEILSA
+2794 
-2800 YGPSHQLYNFL
+2800 
-2811 KEVKKMGIPIVYQ
+2811 
-2824 TDRREQR
+2824 
-2831 ELFDKVIEKTG
+2831 
-2842 CIGLLSSA
+2842 
-2850 IAPYGKNL
+2850 PY
-2858 SDNYAVQSRNNMSS
+2858 D
-2872 IINLAVNKDNMS
+2872 
-2884 SRFTMNSDNTIMTAT
+2884 
-2899 ASNITQN
+2899 
-2906 NEFELLNVSD
+2906 
-2916 ITDGMLIRV
+2916 
-2925 RLQGKTSGSQTASCK
+2925 
-2940 IYVKDIPDNENVS
+2940 
-2953 NMISFNS
+2953 
-2960 SSYIEREMILPLSK
+2960 
-2974 NTFNSRYNDKKV
+2974 
-2986 VINLTADSGDSII
+2986 
-2999 SFKDLVVEVLIPKD
+2999 
-3013 KNNTTAKLISS
+3013 
-3024 VNYESYNNK
+3024 NK
-3033 DIYVD
+3033 DIMIED
-3038 SEIQKAKL
+3038 SKL
-3046 GDMIHYNN
+3046 SEVESSDALHYNN
-3054 EDYVVVSK
+3054 EDYTILSENDEMITGLLSK
-3062 DDELISGLVTEST
+3062 NT
-3075 NGIIKIGENY
+3075 NGIIKKSDKY
-3085 ALRIHN
+3085 ALRTYN
-3091 QEDIN
+3091 QEDVN
-3096 QWLNSMKNTDNI
+3096 VWVDDLKGDMY
-3108 KIADGGFTGKSN
+3108 IADGGFTGN
-3120 VDNEFV
+3120 VNRDADIN
-3126 PVYPKNTTLSVEKAG
+3126 PVYPKNTLLAIDKAG
-3141 ELGFDAVKVN
+3141 RIGFDAVKVN
-3151 ITPTKDNVWVC
+3151 ITPTRDGIWVC
-3162 SDETTLVNVK
+3162 SDETTLRNVK
-3172 DNSFKNRNIADLNY
+3172 DNSMKNRRIADLNY
-3186 DNIKGLEL
+3186 NDIKHLEL
-3194 EGENVVRFNKDTETY
+3194 EGENVIKYNAGNTF
-3209 RWTYR
+3209 RWNYG
-3214 DGQCKGQTIPS
+3214 DGIAKGLTIPS
-3225 LEQIVKIC
+3225 LEDVVRVC
-3233 SKYGMMIFITS
+3233 VTYGMMIFLTTTETTS
-3244 ANLTANFD
+3244 NMD
-3252 YVTKVLKKYGYTSRT
+3252 YVVKILRSHNYTGKT
-3267 ALVGDRFIMKY
+3267 ALVGDDFILNNIYKI
-3278 SNKLPDAVSIFDGS
+3278 PEAISIFDNS
-3292 MKNVKIY
+3292 KPESTVRKLF
-3299 NEKFLRTFK
+3299 NERVLKTFK
-3308 NFGFISTPGGVSDI
+3308 NFGFLVNRTNATTIRQYATTFRVRTPV
-3322 FRQTSNFKIDTPF
+3322 F
-3335 FLNANYQYNLGNYQ
+3335 
-3349 SLSNFR
+3349 
-3355 INGFITG
+3355 
-3362 AVPSDLN
+3362 VDLN
-3369 IREGYSILRTYTSKE
+3369 DNIDLESYTTDDRFSVNGYLTGNVPRALKTEGYTLAEFYNTKDIANWREY
-3384 INEWTDRKNNNSA
+3384 KNVQSA
-3397 SASVVK
+3397 TASVTM
-3403 QSNGN
+3403 QSNGTLTFQTN
-3408 IIIQSSGGS
+3408 GTE
-3417 AGKYISFE
+3417 ANKM
-3425 RNLENYPVGTIINI
+3425 LEFTKANYPAGTIINI
-3439 SAMCRKIEKNVDGGT
+3439 KAMGRKLDNNIKGGSITCYISESSPSRKDFNETMYFKN
-3454 ISFWSDT
+3454 
-3461 TTPRRINTFTTY
+3461 TY
-3473 FNEEFFEKKDVS
+3473 FETKEISAV
-3485 FIVNEETGGSF
+3485 VNENSSGDFKIFVGSSW
-3496 QIFIGNFNGVGN
+3496 NGSTSES
-3508 NQPFKAEFKDI
+3508 FKAEFKSI
-3519 VVRIYV
+3519 EVRILLPDDTTDPSRTRSASGSSYTHIRYSNQSNGNGMNENPDSTYLGIYV
-3525 PNAVYRDIDKESIE
+3525 GSSSTAPTNPSEYKWTKIKGEDGRQGERGLVGPQGPAGIQGPAGPKGNTGDRGPQGQTGPQGSQGIQGRQGDRGIQGPAGPAGTGIVNQQNNQTLKYWAGTEAQYNAISNKDPN
-3539 RKIADISSKMEI
+3539 
-3551 RGEGYPRNKRELN
+3551 
-3564 NVPNGTIYTDT
+3564 TIY
-3575 LATKGAVKWIR
+3575 
-3586 LNGKWKVTVGDTGW
+3586 
-3600 KKLNAVSVLGN
+3600 
-3611 AFIKVRR
+3611 
-3618 VNDIVTY
+3618 DI
-3625 DFGGLQ
+3625 F
-3631 WGWFGIIRRGGAGH
+3631 
-3645 VKHGSSRERGAK
+3645 K
-3657 VLNPGGIPDGFR
+3657 
-3669 SNASLMGPIFND
+3669 
-3681 LGNPYGV
+3681 
-3688 WYMGGKSDSNYIQ
+3688 
-3701 FTFND
+3701 
-3706 PIPTD
+3706 
-3711 RDIGDIRVS
+3711 
-3720 SVSYIT
+3720 
-3726 DDDWENITI
+3726 
-3735 E
+3735 